1 MDEEILGSVLHGIK
15 PKDYTPI
22 QVRPTPEFGG
32 IQLTEEQQAKK
43 DNMESVKDGEI
54 LPLGG
59 FTDTVEAQ
67 WESAK
72 DLVKSTDVYKN
83 LFGNS
88 APDDNRLEQSEKL
101 GSALGIAPQLIASD
115 PDMYKA
121 AVTTYERQRNAAAL
135 NNQPFS
141 AKTLNELYPELDTED
156 PVATTIALKDYTN
169 ILKSREAAAQGAAVY
184 TMPESKLTDLSN
196 VIGYLYDTGTHFAGT
211 AYKAGQALDAQSEL
225 MYKASIGE
233 ISDEEVEKAIPDLM
247 NAQKA
252 YNAEIGDSYVAKIV
266 GETISQLSMQK
277 NMIMRGAAE
286 ILSPIAPLAQPILA
300 ATKTNLPQIATLG
313 AASAAGAVGATGVV
327 AGAAVTGA
335 AALTGLIALGTASVF
350 TGTYRAEA
358 GQAYWDWRTQKD
370 KNGKSVYTREQ
381 AIGHAKRV
389 GRINAAIETGA
400 WELALKGITKVWGS
414 DAAKAVIKNEAAM
427 KKLIGAGRA
436 AVGAKAIGY
445 GAKQFAKVAAPEIAE
460 EGLQSLSADMDTRLF
475 GKETVPVR
483 EMMGNA
489 LDAMIE
495 AVPSVVGMSIGGA
508 ALAGTGAHRAM
519 KRIAGLSEMKDAVIE
534 FKRENERSMLQKLM
548 DLRSESSLYQKA
560 PETYRKTLQNQLDH
574 TGSGTLYIDASAA
587 AENEKTHDALNKL
600 VEDGTITAKELDD
613 AIKTGKPLE
622 VETGKY
628 MQTATPETHEALS
641 DYTTMDKG
649 EKTIHAI
656 REERQRMKDMIDIV
670 TMTREKREA
679 AAAEKILNDHFS
691 DDTDIGR
698 EDRDT
703 AREILSGGLDHI
715 EDTCKTILQEAKDA
729 WGKLTGVKELQDYME
744 QRKTQDANFS
754 NEKGVDMFDV
764 GEGKDRVHLRVSKNP
779 DWYQDFYGAYGRA
792 PNQREL
798 YDIAQEKIIAEN
810 DKGDEE
816 SKVAIAEIEEAKKR
830 VESIERV
837 SETLKSLNKEDLI
850 AQTLLDPETY
860 EEAYKPLLE
869 EIKAAGNGA
878 VTKAARDSALV
889 LAKIAENFH
898 NNYGVPLKLAM
909 IAAGE
914 VSPETTHQLNQ
925 SAIENELQL
934 VKEKYW
940 NTEEWMKAP
949 DGTPTKLTERQ
960 WLITHSET
968 FREWFGD
975 WETVEKVTKLYYGN
989 PIVMTEGGLKEKL
1002 EKAAR
1007 DNGINIAADAD
1018 SIRKEIKTIFKSLY
1032 PGKELSKGYREP
1044 GRVKNLDGELI
1055 SITVSS
1061 AKELRHHSTNPR
1073 TLFLAVNLDSVIENA
1088 TFLYEEVKDESRVK
1102 KSNQT
1107 TLAYRYYATRVVVNG
1122 EECIARIIVRK
1133 DKNGNLY
1140 FYDGDITSNEQIKKD
1155 LPKYLYP
1162 DTKTGQNLGK
1172 SLFTH
1177 SIQEWLAKVKET
1189 TDKIGGNGEVLASVV
1204 NDFEESSTY
1213 HQMAGEHARNAPLDK
1228 LEVAKKMEEEEA
1240 SPEEIWD
1247 TTGWMRGP
1255 EGEWRFEIPDN
1266 LDQIDLS
1273 FAKDQDRISLWQ
1285 IYSNPQLYEAY
1296 PALANVKVYAED
1308 TGKAYSGADG
1318 FTDEDGIH
1326 LSKEFIEK
1334 NPKEAKSALIHEL
1347 QHVIQMTVE
1356 DRFSKGGNPK
1366 IAEESMEM
1374 TLWKLEVRLEELK
1387 LKEPERSY
1395 IEAMQ
1400 ENDKQAAEAMNNGD
1414 FAKFISL
1421 SKKKKEIRKNGPEN
1435 KEEIDNILRNIETLK
1450 NATKETEHGDPHGYK
1465 KYRRLGGEAE
1475 AFMTS
1480 ERAEGKQ
1487 AGMPNYDTGYG
1498 YPVANFAGETFRFS
1512 LAQREKSAA
1521 EQQLDADEKSF
1532 ADSVDRFMA
1541 GKISTDTIQVMRTP
1555 LVMRLVGAEVLPVE
1569 ISVSDLKKVLVDKHT
1584 DITPDI
1590 MKQIPRALTDPMMI
1604 FSTYSGKNGEVR
1616 KVIVLELKDKNG
1628 ATIVIPME
1636 LERKK
1641 GNYEVNQITS
1651 AYGKTDKKTRRTSFV
1666 WFQKQL
1672 QEGKLEYANRKK
1684 ATDWISSEQPHW
1696 LIPEEKVDNLL
1707 SAPNVA
1713 NEENLVKLKSENPTY
1728 YQTAADKDLVA
1739 MHNIDLGN
1747 LAAAIKLGGL
1757 PVPSIA
1763 VTKKQTPYTGFG
1775 DATLI
1780 MKKDTV
1786 DPSKTPVFSRD
1797 AWTGVFPK
1805 VIRLANM
1812 KRLTSFVEKAI
1823 EPLQEEL
1830 PREVADYGD
1839 IYNSYILRN
1848 ANNKNGDVQKMLE
1861 DSLNSAGYKYYFLK
1875 TINKE
1880 PKLKW
1885 RKKGLNKELIDHP
1898 KILKACQGLEKKYGK
1913 QGLKELLYEG
1923 PSAMLEEST
1932 DLKEANDLIVNEL
1945 SKKPEGNESPF
1956 LKRVHK
1962 RQQARLV
1969 NGETLHSLLS
1979 DYLERD
1985 KKVFEEESFKQ
1996 QLDKRIKANQNTF
2009 NAWKESFRDEML
2021 GESVIRDSG
2030 KPADLENIVD
2040 AMLGNLKNAQKGFAG
2055 FGIGNII
2062 ASSAKKIESFGE
2074 MHREADRNMDGSTNI
2089 ETSLDKSEQYTKVKD
2104 EIIDFTGRM
2113 AEAYKWEDS
2122 WESRSDASQVL
2133 MSMMSGKT
2141 FKASARKFGFTYSAA
2156 LEKQAKEIIK
2166 EVKNLPAKYFEA
2178 KPQRAVRFSE
2188 VAAAVMPK
2196 NASKEIKDY
2205 LRAQGVT
2212 IRLYD
2217 PRIEG
2222 DRERVTNSA
2231 QDRVKQYFQ
2240 EGSNYQGSY
2249 DRNTNVIELFDGANE
2264 STVVHEGAHMFLS
2277 MLENMSQMSEENVAT
2292 YFNGDTAKARA
2303 ALKSMQGDLST
2314 IRSWAA
2320 FSEDHLSEYKGT
2332 ILEKEFTKYAEDI
2345 RAGKAGAMERWMQ
2358 ERFARGF
2365 EKYLMDGSAPT
2376 KEMQGVFRRF
2386 KKWLTDIY
2394 KTAKSLGNVELTPEI
2409 KDIFD
2414 RMISTES
2421 EINAWAAQRKL
2432 EAIDKTVNVNQ
2443 SELGNLKAWAES
2455 VKDKALEKAMSYYLH
2470 MVREEAIENFRASI
2484 SSEEERTSFIESLGE
2499 ENEIYQIETIYN
2511 SGTFPTR
2518 KDRDEFLQMAGFT
2531 EKDLKEKLRVA
2542 GGTTEE
2548 RWNKHI
2554 EEMVQHYREEAL
2566 TPEAIRSMAE
2576 EILRSPEGMAKKSR
2590 IEAMLL
2596 EKKVSAYIHLVNS
2609 MQMELKRSK
2618 DKKKTAREIRKRLG
2632 LVSEKE
2638 TTEIDKQTDV
2648 IAKSEDKIAKLE
2660 KQKKLLKEQLEKAK
2674 AEAAAAKGENKSRK
2688 ESQTILE
2695 GNMRALEAELE
2706 KERAQRA
2713 KADSTT
2719 KDAELTAAD
2728 LAVQLQTMVDGLKES
2743 RDAMRFDMREIKE
2756 DARNTLGG
2764 EKLSHA
2770 TSWRWWEN
2778 KAQIAEARAMKAA
2791 AGNDWEGAAYWKR
2804 EQAQCLTMA
2813 KFARANEEE
2822 IRRTLHGGGGKVT
2835 TPLLNENGMERYGI
2849 LGILNRIS
2857 RTDKPVMMKDDAR
2870 YFVQHMAY
2878 VLGLTKKDGIL
2889 PIDESGQERPFNW
2902 RWLAVEMNPMQAM
2915 DDDRYVAE
2923 DIIPGW
2929 MRSAFEGSTALKL
2942 KDLTMDQFRE
2952 MAKVMKAV
2960 YKLGRR
2966 EYEGNTLGTSFDEA
2980 SQKIH
2985 DEILGNWT
2993 HRVATPGLK
3002 NQTATNLDRLGTK
3015 IHSLIKDITLSEIL
3029 IERMGKSAAEYF
3041 YKPMDKAAA
3050 HLRELKSA
3058 ARVTFRKNF
3067 AIYSRKEWTAIR
3079 SKKLYTIGLDERGK
3093 PVSYTKE
3100 QLLAMALNF
3109 GTKSNRARLIETLWL
3124 SDTLNTDEKTI
3135 LDMLD
3140 KNLTDKDWDFVESVW
3155 EHLNSYWGERNKVQN
3170 DLYGTPLG
3178 KVQGEDFT
3186 LKSGRVIH
3194 GAYYRIKYDPLSS
3207 AKTSNFSTTDIA
3219 KMDMQNISS
3228 FSLGMGST
3236 KQRAGTSGGQ
3246 KLRLDLDVY
3255 VEAVNEAMQ
3264 HIAMRE
3270 ATVDVYKLLN
3280 RKEVVAAI
3288 ENTAGPETLSLLQGW
3303 AKDCWHS
3310 SIKDMS
3316 EWDSTLGRARR
3327 RFNFTT
3333 MGFRFST
3340 ALLNIG
3346 NITGMMDRMGAMN
3359 ALKAVGD
3366 FYFHGNIVEQR
3377 RFIQNKSTMMRDRGA
3392 TIDRDMYMQ
3401 DRLPVGKNES
3411 ELRSK
3416 IEHGKYGVDT
3426 LNSKAYWLIQ
3436 ATDEMFSLPE
3446 WLYTYKNAMAV
3457 MEVDGKLTRE
3467 EMDAE
3472 AVRLADK
3479 AVRETFGSNETKDQ
3493 TSFTRKNGILAQMTT
3508 FYSYTNLVTN
3518 QFIRAGY
3525 ILYDKGDVKPLLEA
3539 TWYWWILGA
3548 LVETTLREIG
3558 DDSDDEDKWKKKF
3571 LHVIASGG
3579 PIGGVPLAREA
3590 VPWTVD
3596 FFTGKSFGSAAP
3608 DAPFFDTLKHMEN
3621 FLKAAKKGDLIEM
3634 GRGATKAITRTSIPV
3649 PDTITDAFWNFMRM
3663 ACTDTEFTMWD
3674 WFRKSLWDKTL
3685 KEKKK

>member
-43 DNMESVKDGEI
+43 DNTESVKDGEI

-169 ILKSREAAAQGAAVY
+169 ILKNREAAAQGAAVY

-211 AYKAGQALDAQSEL
+211 AYEAGQALDAQSEL

-313 AASAAGAVGATGVV
+313 AASAAGAVGATGAVS
-327 AGAAVTGA
+327 GAAVTGA

-358 GQAYWDWRTQKD
+358 GQAYWDWRTKKD

-445 GAKQFAKVAAPEIAE
+445 GAKQFVKVAAPEIAE
-460 EGLQSLSADMDTRLF
+460 EGLQSLSADMDTSLF
-475 GKETVPVR
+475 GKEPIPVK
-483 EMMGNA
+483 EMMRNA

-508 ALAGTGAHRAM
+508 ALAGAGAHRAM

-548 DLRSESSLYQKA
+548 DLRSESSLYKKA

-574 TGSGTLYIDASAA
+574 TGSGTLYIDVSAA

-656 REERQRMKDMIDIV
+656 WEERQRMKDMIDIV

-679 AAAEKILNDHFS
+679 AATEKILNDHFS

-744 QRKTQDANFS
+744 RRKTQDANTS

-816 SKVAIAEIEEAKKR
+816 SKAAIAEIEEAKKR

-869 EIKAAGNGA
+869 EIKVAGNGA
-878 VTKAARDSALV
+878 VTKAARDSALI
-889 LAKIAENFH
+889 LAKLAENFH
-898 NNYGVPLKLAM
+898 KNYGVPLKLAM

-914 VSPETTHQLNQ
+914 VSPETAHQLNQ

-940 NTEEWMKAP
+940 NTDEWMKAP
-949 DGTPTKLTERQ
+949 DGTPTKLTEHQ
-960 WLITHSET
+960 WLIAHSET
-968 FREWFGD
+968 FKKWFGN
-975 WETVEKVTKLYYGN
+975 WGTVEKYNRL
-989 PIVMTEGGLKEKL
+989 IH
-1002 EKAAR
+1002 
-1007 DNGINIAADAD
+1007 
-1018 SIRKEIKTIFKSLY
+1018 
-1032 PGKELSKGYREP
+1032 SKPVECNRTTFRGA
-1044 GRVKNLDGELI
+1044 
-1055 SITVSS
+1055 S
-1061 AKELRHHSTNPR
+1061 AKEIGKAAKELYRALFPVSRAGGKRDEPAVIRNRDGEYIRMPVSAAKELVRHSAQNSTLQLIP
-1073 TLFLAVNLDSVIENA
+1073 NLKELIAKSV
-1088 TFLYEEVKDESRVK
+1088 FLYEDAKDPDRVK
-1102 KSNQT
+1102 KLNQST
-1107 TLAYRYYATRVVVNG
+1107 VSYRYYG
-1122 EECIARIIVRK
+1122 MKIKLDGKECFARIVVREEA
-1133 DKNGNLY
+1133 NGRKY
-1140 FYDGDITSNEQIKKD
+1140 FYDGDITEIKKN
-1155 LPKYLYP
+1155 PAQTGGP
-1162 DTKTGQNLGK
+1162 DSKNGVQSEGV
-1172 SLFTH
+1172 LFTH
-1177 SIQEWLAKVKET
+1177 SIQEWLVKVKET
-1189 TDKIGGNGEVLASVV
+1189 TDKIGENGEVLPSVV

-1213 HQMAGEHARNAPLDK
+1213 HQMAGEYAHNVLSGK
-1228 LEVAKKMEEEEA
+1228 STKKDM
-1240 SPEEIWD
+1240 
-1247 TTGWMRGP
+1247 
-1255 EGEWRFEIPDN
+1255 
-1266 LDQIDLS
+1266 
-1273 FAKDQDRISLWQ
+1273 
-1285 IYSNPQLYEAY
+1285 
-1296 PALANVKVYAED
+1296 AE
-1308 TGKAYSGADG
+1308 
-1318 FTDEDGIH
+1318 
-1326 LSKEFIEK
+1326 
-1334 NPKEAKSALIHEL
+1334 
-1347 QHVIQMTVE
+1347 
-1356 DRFSKGGNPK
+1356 R
-1366 IAEESMEM
+1366 
-1374 TLWKLEVRLEELK
+1374 
-1387 LKEPERSY
+1387 
-1395 IEAMQ
+1395 
-1400 ENDKQAAEAMNNGD
+1400 
-1414 FAKFISL
+1414 
-1421 SKKKKEIRKNGPEN
+1421 
-1435 KEEIDNILRNIETLK
+1435 
-1450 NATKETEHGDPHGYK
+1450 
-1465 KYRRLGGEAE
+1465 
-1475 AFMTS
+1475 
-1480 ERAEGKQ
+1480 
-1487 AGMPNYDTGYG
+1487 
-1498 YPVANFAGETFRFS
+1498 
-1512 LAQREKSAA
+1512 
-1521 EQQLDADEKSF
+1521 QLDADEKSF

-1604 FSTYSGKNGEVR
+1604 FSTYSGKNGEAR
-1616 KVIVLELKDKNG
+1616 KVIVLELKDENG
-1628 ATIVIPME
+1628 ATIVVPME
-1636 LERKK
+1636 LEHMSDGYK
-1641 GNYEVNQITS
+1641 VNRMTS
-1651 AYGKTDKKTRRTSFV
+1651 TYGKTDRKTGEPSYE
-1666 WFQKQL
+1666 WFKKQL
-1672 QEGKLEYANRKK
+1672 EAGNLEYVNRKK
-1684 ATDWISSEQPHW
+1684 ATDWISTEQPDW
-1696 LIPEEKVDNLL
+1696 LIPKEKVDNLL

-1713 NEENLVKLKSENPTY
+1713 NEEDLVKLKSENPTY
-1728 YQTAADKDLVA
+1728 YQTAADKDLVVY
-1739 MHNIDLGN
+1739 HNVSTGKLRE
-1747 LAAAIKLGGL
+1747 AIKLGGL
-1757 PVPSIA
+1757 PMPSLAI
-1763 VTKKQTPYTGFG
+1763 TKRDIPFG
-1775 DATLI
+1775 DFGEITLI
-1780 MKKDTV
+1780 GDKDMI
-1786 DPSKTPVFSRD
+1786 DPRKSRSNEVFSRD
-1797 AWTGVFPK
+1797 AYTVRKPVVNYEVPAKIDSDAFHK
-1805 VIRLANM
+1805 
-1812 KRLTSFVEKAI
+1812 KY
-1823 EPLQEEL
+1823 EETRKFL
-1830 PREVADYGD
+1830 
-1839 IYNSYILRN
+1839 
-1848 ANNKNGDVQKMLE
+1848 NKNSIDVGE
-1861 DSLNSAGYKYYFLK
+1861 INFSFYDGEESLAAMENNIAIKYYYVKNVLK
-1875 TINKE
+1875 KDIPIKE
-1880 PKLKW
+1880 RTVTPPVRGERLFKEYPELIHALKSSKV
-1885 RKKGLNKELIDHP
+1885 KKGDFSEVDQAARPYFDEMRQDIAMGK
-1898 KILKACQGLEKKYGK
+1898 GLVGRSKRVLAKWTTNGHINEEGV
-1913 QGLKELLYEG
+1913 KELLLRLSAYEEDKKKKPYKEVDRQDFVKDLRQTIEEAGIERFTAFVRSEFDSLYKDRYLWDNGKKYAFNIDNIVKLMKKYRGTNNEG
-1923 PSAMLEEST
+1923 PGGINYGFNSLLAFLSKKFMSIRDIKNHESLLAPNKKELARYKKAEDMYNRLIDEAAELRGSYGMDLDMDLAGLMKDT
-1932 DLKEANDLIVNEL
+1932 RDGKKDLHGFPEDKKFLQHIKDFLKEA
-1945 SKKPEGNESPF
+1945 
-1956 LKRVHK
+1956 
-1962 RQQARLV
+1962 
-1969 NGETLHSLLS
+1969 
-1979 DYLERD
+1979 D
-1985 KKVFEEESFKQ
+1985 KVTT
-1996 QLDKRIKANQNTF
+1996 D
-2009 NAWKESFRDEML
+2009 
-2021 GESVIRDSG
+2021 
-2030 KPADLENIVD
+2030 
-2040 AMLGNLKNAQKGFAG
+2040 
-2055 FGIGNII
+2055 
-2062 ASSAKKIESFGE
+2062 
-2074 MHREADRNMDGSTNI
+2074 
-2089 ETSLDKSEQYTKVKD
+2089 
-2104 EIIDFTGRM
+2104 
-2113 AEAYKWEDS
+2113 
-2122 WESRSDASQVL
+2122 
-2133 MSMMSGKT
+2133 
-2141 FKASARKFGFTYSAA
+2141 
-2156 LEKQAKEIIK
+2156 
-2166 EVKNLPAKYFEA
+2166 YFEA
-2178 KPQRAVRFSE
+2178 KPARKVTFEEFSGAVI
-2188 VAAAVMPK
+2188 PK
-2196 NASKEIKDY
+2196 GTPEETVNFLES
-2205 LRAQGVT
+2205 QGIVV
-2212 IRLYD
+2212 REYD
-2217 PRIEG
+2217 QDVEG
-2222 DRERVTNSA
+2222 DREAKAKELGQKLNV
-2231 QDRVKQYFQ
+2231 YFQ
-2240 EGSNYQGSY
+2240 NKYQGSY
-2249 DRNTNVIELFDGANE
+2249 DRNANVIELFDGANE
-2264 STVVHEGAHMFLS
+2264 STVIHEGAHMFLS

-2303 ALKSMQGDLST
+2303 ALKSMQGDLSA

-2470 MVREEAIENFRASI
+2470 MVREEAIENFKASI

-2511 SGTFPTR
+2511 SDTFPTK

-2531 EKDLKEKLRVA
+2531 EKDLKEKLRAA

-2554 EEMVQHYREEAL
+2554 EEMMQHYREEAL
-2566 TPEAIRSMAE
+2566 TPEAIRGMAE

-2706 KERAQRA
+2706 KERVQRA

-2804 EQAQCLTMA
+2804 EQAQCLTMD

-2857 RTDKPVMMKDDAR
+2857 RTDKPVLMKDDAR

-2915 DDDRYVAE
+2915 DDDRYMAE

-2929 MRSAFEGSTALKL
+2929 MRSAFDGSSPLKL
-2942 KDLTMDQFRE
+2942 KDLTMNQFRE

-2966 EYEGNTLGTSFDEA
+2966 EYEGNTLGTSFDDA
-2980 SQKIH
+2980 AQKIH

-3002 NQTATNLDRLGTK
+3002 NQTATSLDRLGTK
-3015 IHSLIKDITLSEIL
+3015 IHSLIKDITLPEIL
-3029 IERMGKSAAEYF
+3029 IERLGKSAAEYF

-3050 HLRELKSA
+3050 HLRELKSE

-3079 SKKLYTIGLDERGK
+3079 SKKLYTVGLDERGK

-3109 GTKSNRARLIETLWL
+3109 GTKSNRERLIETLWL

-3207 AKTSNFSTTDIA
+3207 TKTSNFSTTDIA

-3236 KQRAGTSGGQ
+3236 KQRAGASGGQ

-3346 NITGMMDRMGAMN
+3346 NITGMMERMGAAN

-3377 RFIQNKSTMMRDRGA
+3377 RFIQTKSTMMRDRGA

-3411 ELRSK
+3411 EFRSK
-3416 IEHGKYGVDT
+3416 IERGKYGVDT

-3446 WLYTYKNAMAV
+3446 WLFTYKRAMAA

-3467 EMDAE
+3467 EMGAE

-3493 TSFTRKNGILAQMTT
+3493 TSFIRKNGILAQMTT

-3525 ILYDKGDVKPLLEA
+3525 VLYDKGDVKPLLAA

-3579 PIGGVPLAREA
+3579 PIGGVPLVREA

-3608 DAPFFDTLKHMEN
+3608 DAPFFDTLKHMEK
-3621 FLKAAKKGDLIEM
+3621 FLKATKKGDLIEM

-3649 PDTITDAFWNFMRM
+3649 PDTVTDAFWNFMRLT
-3663 ACTDTEFTMWD
+3663 CTDTEFTMWD
-3674 WFRKSLWDKTL
+3674 WFKKSLWDKTL

>member
-72 DLVKSTDVYKN
+72 DFVKSTDVYKN

-169 ILKSREAAAQGAAVY
+169 ILKNREAAAQGAAVY

-196 VIGYLYDTGTHFAGT
+196 VIGYLYDTGTHFVGT
-211 AYKAGQALDAQSEL
+211 AYEAGQALDAQSEL

-233 ISDEEVEKAIPDLM
+233 ISDEEVEKAIPGLM

-286 ILSPIAPLAQPILA
+286 IIAPIAPLAQPILA

-313 AASAAGAVGATGVV
+313 AASAASAVGATGAV

-335 AALTGLIALGTASVF
+335 AALAGLIALGTASVF

-358 GQAYWDWRTQKD
+358 GQAYWDWRTKKD

-460 EGLQSLSADMDTRLF
+460 EGLQSLSADIDTNLF
-475 GKETVPVR
+475 GKETVTVR

-508 ALAGTGAHRAM
+508 ALAGAGAHRAM
-519 KRIAGLSEMKDAVIE
+519 KGISGLSEMKDAVIE

-548 DLRSESSLYQKA
+548 DLRSESSLYKKA

-641 DYTTMDKG
+641 DYTTMDRG

-679 AAAEKILNDHFS
+679 AATEKILNDHFS

-744 QRKTQDANFS
+744 RRKTQDANTS

-764 GEGKDRVHLRVSKNP
+764 GEGKDRIHLRVSKNP

-792 PNQREL
+792 PSQREL

-850 AQTLLDPETY
+850 AQTLLDPEAY

-869 EIKAAGNGA
+869 EIKVAGNGA
-878 VTKAARDSALV
+878 VTKAARDSALI
-889 LAKIAENFH
+889 LAKLAENFH
-898 NNYGVPLKLAM
+898 KNYGVPLKLAM

-914 VSPETTHQLNQ
+914 VSPETAHQLNQ
-925 SAIENELQL
+925 SAIENELRL

-968 FREWFGD
+968 FKKWFGN
-975 WETVEKVTKLYYGN
+975 WGTVEKYNRL
-989 PIVMTEGGLKEKL
+989 IH
-1002 EKAAR
+1002 
-1007 DNGINIAADAD
+1007 
-1018 SIRKEIKTIFKSLY
+1018 
-1032 PGKELSKGYREP
+1032 SKPVECNRTTFRGA
-1044 GRVKNLDGELI
+1044 
-1055 SITVSS
+1055 S
-1061 AKELRHHSTNPR
+1061 AKEIGKAAKELYRALFPVSRAGGKRDEPAVIRNRDGEYIRMPVSAAKELVRHSAENSTLQLIP
-1073 TLFLAVNLDSVIENA
+1073 NLKELIAKSV
-1088 TFLYEEVKDESRVK
+1088 FLYEDAKDPDRVK
-1102 KSNQT
+1102 KLNQST
-1107 TLAYRYYATRVVVNG
+1107 VSYRYYG
-1122 EECIARIIVRK
+1122 MKIKLDGKECFARIVVREEA
-1133 DKNGNLY
+1133 NGRKY
-1140 FYDGDITSNEQIKKD
+1140 FYDGDITEIKKN
-1155 LPKYLYP
+1155 PAQTGGP
-1162 DTKTGQNLGK
+1162 DSKNGVQSEGV
-1172 SLFTH
+1172 LFTH
-1177 SIQEWLAKVKET
+1177 SIQEWLVKVKET
-1189 TDKIGGNGEVLASVV
+1189 TDKIGGNGEVLPSVV

-1213 HQMAGEHARNAPLDK
+1213 HQMAGEYAHNVLSGK
-1228 LEVAKKMEEEEA
+1228 STKKDM
-1240 SPEEIWD
+1240 
-1247 TTGWMRGP
+1247 
-1255 EGEWRFEIPDN
+1255 
-1266 LDQIDLS
+1266 
-1273 FAKDQDRISLWQ
+1273 
-1285 IYSNPQLYEAY
+1285 
-1296 PALANVKVYAED
+1296 AE
-1308 TGKAYSGADG
+1308 
-1318 FTDEDGIH
+1318 
-1326 LSKEFIEK
+1326 
-1334 NPKEAKSALIHEL
+1334 
-1347 QHVIQMTVE
+1347 
-1356 DRFSKGGNPK
+1356 R
-1366 IAEESMEM
+1366 
-1374 TLWKLEVRLEELK
+1374 
-1387 LKEPERSY
+1387 
-1395 IEAMQ
+1395 
-1400 ENDKQAAEAMNNGD
+1400 
-1414 FAKFISL
+1414 
-1421 SKKKKEIRKNGPEN
+1421 
-1435 KEEIDNILRNIETLK
+1435 
-1450 NATKETEHGDPHGYK
+1450 
-1465 KYRRLGGEAE
+1465 
-1475 AFMTS
+1475 
-1480 ERAEGKQ
+1480 
-1487 AGMPNYDTGYG
+1487 
-1498 YPVANFAGETFRFS
+1498 
-1512 LAQREKSAA
+1512 
-1521 EQQLDADEKSF
+1521 QLDADEKSF

-1628 ATIVIPME
+1628 ATIVVPME

-1651 AYGKTDKKTRRTSFV
+1651 AYGKTDKKTRRTSFA

-1696 LIPEEKVDNLL
+1696 LIPKEKVDNLL

-1713 NEENLVKLKSENPTY
+1713 NEEDLVKLKSENPTY
-1728 YQTAADKDLVA
+1728 YQTAADKDLVVY
-1739 MHNIDLGN
+1739 HNVSTGKLRE
-1747 LAAAIKLGGL
+1747 AIKLGGL
-1757 PVPSIA
+1757 PMPSLAI
-1763 VTKKQTPYTGFG
+1763 TKRDIPFG
-1775 DATLI
+1775 DFGEITLI
-1780 MKKDTV
+1780 GDKDMI
-1786 DPSKTPVFSRD
+1786 DPRKSRSNEVFSRD
-1797 AWTGVFPK
+1797 AYTVRKP
-1805 VIRLANM
+1805 VVNY
-1812 KRLTSFVEKAI
+1812 E
-1823 EPLQEEL
+1823 EPAKIDIDTFHKKYEETRKFL
-1830 PREVADYGD
+1830 K
-1839 IYNSYILRN
+1839 
-1848 ANNKNGDVQKMLE
+1848 KNGIDVGE
-1861 DSLNSAGYKYYFLK
+1861 INFSFYHGEESLAAMENNIAIKYYYVKNVLK
-1875 TINKE
+1875 KDIPIKE
-1880 PKLKW
+1880 RTVTPSVRSERLFKEYPELIHALKSSKV
-1885 RKKGLNKELIDHP
+1885 KKGDFSEVDQAARPYFDEMRQDIAMGK
-1898 KILKACQGLEKKYGK
+1898 GLVGRSKRALAKWTTNGHMNEEGV
-1913 QGLKELLYEG
+1913 KELLLRLSAYEEDKKKKPYKEVDRQDFVKDLRKTIEEAGIERFTAFVRSEFDSLYKDRYLWDNGKKYAFNIDNIVKLMKKYRGTNNEG
-1923 PSAMLEEST
+1923 PGGINYGFNSLLAF
-1932 DLKEANDLIVNEL
+1932 L
-1945 SKKPEGNESPF
+1945 SKKFTSIRDIKNHE
-1956 LKRVHK
+1956 
-1962 RQQARLV
+1962 
-1969 NGETLHSLLS
+1969 SLLAPNKKELARYKKAEDMYNRLIDEAAELRGS
-1979 DYLERD
+1979 YGMDLDMDLAELMKDTRDGKKELHGFPED
-1985 KKVFEEESFKQ
+1985 KKFLQ
-1996 QLDKRIKANQNTF
+1996 HIKDFLQ
-2009 NAWKESFRDEML
+2009 
-2021 GESVIRDSG
+2021 
-2030 KPADLENIVD
+2030 
-2040 AMLGNLKNAQKGFAG
+2040 
-2055 FGIGNII
+2055 
-2062 ASSAKKIESFGE
+2062 
-2074 MHREADRNMDGSTNI
+2074 EAD
-2089 ETSLDKSEQYTKVKD
+2089 KVTT
-2104 EIIDFTGRM
+2104 E
-2113 AEAYKWEDS
+2113 
-2122 WESRSDASQVL
+2122 
-2133 MSMMSGKT
+2133 
-2141 FKASARKFGFTYSAA
+2141 
-2156 LEKQAKEIIK
+2156 
-2166 EVKNLPAKYFEA
+2166 YFEA
-2178 KPQRAVRFSE
+2178 KPARKVTFDEFSGAVIPKGTPEETVNFLESQGIAVRE
-2188 VAAAVMPK
+2188 
-2196 NASKEIKDY
+2196 
-2205 LRAQGVT
+2205 
-2212 IRLYD
+2212 YD
-2217 PRIEG
+2217 QDVEG
-2222 DRERVTNSA
+2222 DREAKAKELGQKLNV
-2231 QDRVKQYFQ
+2231 YFQ
-2240 EGSNYQGSY
+2240 NKYQGSY
-2249 DRNTNVIELFDGANE
+2249 DRNANVIELFDGANE
-2264 STVVHEGAHMFLS
+2264 STVIHEGAHMFLS

-2303 ALKSMQGDLST
+2303 ALKGMQGDLST
-2314 IRSWAA
+2314 IRSWTA

-2365 EKYLMDGSAPT
+2365 EKYLMEGSAPT
-2376 KEMQGVFRRF
+2376 KEMRGVFRRF
-2386 KKWLTDIY
+2386 KKWLIDIY

-2414 RMISTES
+2414 HMISTEA

-2470 MVREEAIENFRASI
+2470 MVREEAIENFKASI
-2484 SSEEERTSFIESLGE
+2484 SSEEERSSFIESLGE

-2511 SGTFPTR
+2511 SDTFPTK
-2518 KDRDEFLQMAGFT
+2518 KDRDEFLQMAGLT
-2531 EKDLKEKLRVA
+2531 EKDLKEKLRAA

-2554 EEMVQHYREEAL
+2554 KEMVQHYREEAL

-2576 EILRSPEGMAKKSR
+2576 EILHSPEGMAKKSR

-2660 KQKKLLKEQLEKAK
+2660 NQKKLLKEQLEKAK

-2688 ESQTILE
+2688 ESQAILE

-2835 TPLLNENGMERYGI
+2835 TSLLNENGMERYGI

-2878 VLGLTKKDGIL
+2878 VLGLTKKDGTL
-2889 PIDESGQERPFNW
+2889 PIDGNGQERPFNW
-2902 RWLAVEMNPMQAM
+2902 RWLAIEMNPMQAM
-2915 DDDRYVAE
+2915 DDDRYMAE
-2923 DIIPGW
+2923 DIILGW
-2929 MRSAFEGSTALKL
+2929 MRSAFDGSSPMKM
-2942 KDLTMDQFRE
+2942 KDLTMNQFRE

-2966 EYEGNTLGTSFDEA
+2966 EYEGNTLGTSFDDA
-2980 SQKIH
+2980 AQKIH

-3002 NQTATNLDRLGTK
+3002 NQTATSLDRLGTK
-3015 IHSLIKDITLSEIL
+3015 IHSLIKDITLPEIL
-3029 IERMGKSAAEYF
+3029 IERLGKSAAEYF

-3079 SKKLYTIGLDERGK
+3079 SKKLYTVGLDERGK

-3109 GTKSNRARLIETLWL
+3109 GTKSNRERLIETLWL

-3140 KNLTDKDWDFVESVW
+3140 KNLTDKDWDFVEKVW
-3155 EHLNSYWGERNKVQN
+3155 DHLNSYWGERNKVQN

-3207 AKTSNFSTTDIA
+3207 TKTSNFSTTDIA

-3236 KQRAGTSGGQ
+3236 KQRAGASGGQ

-3346 NITGMMDRMGAMN
+3346 NITGMMERMGAAN

-3377 RFIQNKSTMMRDRGA
+3377 RFIQTKSTMMRDRGA

-3416 IEHGKYGVDT
+3416 IEHGKYGVDA

-3446 WLYTYKNAMAV
+3446 WLFTYRRAMAA

-3525 ILYDKGDVKPLLEA
+3525 TLYDKGDVKPLLAA
-3539 TWYWWILGA
+3539 TWYWWLLGA

-3579 PIGGVPLAREA
+3579 PIGGVPLVREA

>member
-43 DNMESVKDGEI
+43 DNMESAKDGEI

-59 FTDTVEAQ
+59 FTDAVEAQ

-169 ILKSREAAAQGAAVY
+169 ILKNREAAAQGAAVY
-184 TMPESKLTDLSN
+184 TMPESRLNDLSN
-196 VIGYLYDTGTHFAGT
+196 VIGYLYDTGAHFIGT
-211 AYKAGQALDAQSEL
+211 AYEAGQALDAQSEL

-233 ISDEEVEKAIPDLM
+233 ISDEEVEKGMPGLM

-252 YNAEIGDSYVAKIV
+252 YEKEMGDSYVAKIV

-286 ILSPIAPLAQPILA
+286 ILAPIAPLAQPVLA

-313 AASAAGAVGATGVV
+313 AASAASAVGATGAT

-335 AALTGLIALGTASVF
+335 AALAGLIALGTASVF
-350 TGTYRAEA
+350 VGTYRAEA
-358 GQAYWDWRTQKD
+358 GQAYWDWRTKKD

-381 AIGHAKRV
+381 AIGHARRV
-389 GRINAAIETGA
+389 GRINAAIEAGA
-400 WELALKGITKVWGS
+400 MELALKGITKVWGS

-427 KKLIGAGRA
+427 KKLIGAGRNTIR
-436 AVGAKAIGY
+436 GKAIGY
-445 GAKQFAKVAAPEIAE
+445 GTKQFAKVAVPEIAE
-460 EGLQSLSADMDTRLF
+460 EGLQSLSADIDTNLF
-475 GKETVPVR
+475 GKETVSIR
-483 EMMGNA
+483 EMTGNA

-495 AVPSVVGMSIGGA
+495 AVPSVIGMSIGGA
-508 ALAGTGAHRAM
+508 ALAGAGAHRAM

-534 FKRENERSMLQKLM
+534 FKRENEKSMLQKLM
-548 DLRSESSLYQKA
+548 DLRSESSLYKKA
-560 PETYRKTLQNQLDH
+560 PETYRKTIQNQLDN
-574 TGSGTLYIDASAA
+574 TGAGTLYIDASAA

-628 MQTATPETHEALS
+628 MQTATPEAHEVLS

-679 AAAEKILNDHFS
+679 AASEKILNEHFS
-691 DDTDIGR
+691 EDTDTGR

-703 AREILSGGLDHI
+703 AQEILSGGLDHI

-729 WGKLTGVKELQDYME
+729 WGELTGVKELQDYME
-744 QRKTQDANFS
+744 RRKTQDANFS
-754 NEKGVDMFDV
+754 NEKGVDFVDV
-764 GEGKDRVHLRVSKNP
+764 GEGKDRVHLRISKNP
-779 DWYQDFYGAYGRA
+779 GWYQDFYDSYGRA
-792 PNQREL
+792 PTQREL

-810 DKGDEE
+810 DKGDDE
-816 SKVAIAEIEEAKKR
+816 SKAAIAEIETAKKR

-837 SETLKSLNKEDLI
+837 SETLKSLNKEDLL

-869 EIKAAGNGA
+869 EIKAAGNSA

-889 LAKIAENFH
+889 LAKLAENFH
-898 NNYGVPLKLAM
+898 KNYGVPLKLAI

-914 VSPETTHQLNQ
+914 VSPETAHQLNQ
-925 SAIENELQL
+925 SLIENELQL
-934 VKEKYW
+934 VKEKYQD
-940 NTEEWMKAP
+940 TEEWMKAP

-960 WLITHSET
+960 WLIAHSDS
-968 FREWFGD
+968 FKKWFGD
-975 WETVEKVTKLYYGN
+975 WDTVEKTNGLINGAHIELAEKEIQRFLDMDPQTAKEEAKGVFRKLFPTVKNKTGYPEPATVKRKDGEE
-989 PIVMTEGGLKEKL
+989 IVVPMSALKEIRRHSADRRVL
-1002 EKAAR
+1002 AAVSR
-1007 DNGINIAADAD
+1007 LPDI
-1018 SIRKEIKTIFKSLY
+1018 IRNS
-1032 PGKELSKGYREP
+1032 
-1044 GRVKNLDGELI
+1044 
-1055 SITVSS
+1055 
-1061 AKELRHHSTNPR
+1061 
-1073 TLFLAVNLDSVIENA
+1073 
-1088 TFLYEEVKDESRVK
+1088 TFLFESGKDLTRSKRL
-1102 KSNQT
+1102 NQT
-1107 TLAYRYYATRVVVNG
+1107 TTGYRYYGIKVGNKPGQYIRIVVRMDENG
-1122 EECIARIIVRK
+1122 K
-1133 DKNGNLY
+1133 Y
-1140 FYDGDITSNEQIKKD
+1140 
-1155 LPKYLYP
+1155 YLY
-1162 DTKTGQNLGK
+1162 DMDFNGADNNKK
-1172 SLFTH
+1172 SPHQTMLLDPKNESQSDKSFFTH

-1189 TDKIGGNGEVLASVV
+1189 TDKIGGNGEVLPSVV
-1204 NDFEESSTY
+1204 NDFEGSSTY
-1213 HQMAGEHARNAPLDK
+1213 HQMAGEYAHNVLLGK
-1228 LEVAKKMEEEEA
+1228 STKKDM
-1240 SPEEIWD
+1240 
-1247 TTGWMRGP
+1247 
-1255 EGEWRFEIPDN
+1255 
-1266 LDQIDLS
+1266 
-1273 FAKDQDRISLWQ
+1273 
-1285 IYSNPQLYEAY
+1285 
-1296 PALANVKVYAED
+1296 AE
-1308 TGKAYSGADG
+1308 
-1318 FTDEDGIH
+1318 
-1326 LSKEFIEK
+1326 
-1334 NPKEAKSALIHEL
+1334 
-1347 QHVIQMTVE
+1347 
-1356 DRFSKGGNPK
+1356 R
-1366 IAEESMEM
+1366 
-1374 TLWKLEVRLEELK
+1374 
-1387 LKEPERSY
+1387 
-1395 IEAMQ
+1395 
-1400 ENDKQAAEAMNNGD
+1400 
-1414 FAKFISL
+1414 
-1421 SKKKKEIRKNGPEN
+1421 
-1435 KEEIDNILRNIETLK
+1435 
-1450 NATKETEHGDPHGYK
+1450 
-1465 KYRRLGGEAE
+1465 
-1475 AFMTS
+1475 
-1480 ERAEGKQ
+1480 
-1487 AGMPNYDTGYG
+1487 
-1498 YPVANFAGETFRFS
+1498 
-1512 LAQREKSAA
+1512 
-1521 EQQLDADEKSF
+1521 QLDADEKSF
-1532 ADSVDRFMA
+1532 ADSVDRFIA
-1541 GKISTDTIQVMRTP
+1541 GKEKSPMVRVMTTP
-1555 LVMRLVGAEVLPVE
+1555 LVLKLTGAEVLPVE
-1569 ISVSDLKKVLVDKHT
+1569 IAKTDLEKILNGKHAG
-1584 DITPDI
+1584 DMTPEI
-1590 MKQIPRALTDPMMI
+1590 MKQLPRALTNPIMI
-1604 FSTYSGKNGEVR
+1604 FKSYAGPNGEERRV
-1616 KVIVLELKDKNG
+1616 VVVDLKDSNG
-1628 ATIVIPME
+1628 ATIVVPFE
-1636 LERKK
+1636 LKATNTERR
-1641 GNYEVNQITS
+1641 YIVNRITS
-1651 AYGKTDKKTRRTSFV
+1651 VYGKTGKKTRAPSYE
-1666 WFQKQL
+1666 WFGRQL
-1672 QEGKLEYANRKK
+1672 ENGSLLYANRKK
-1684 ATDWISSEQPHW
+1684 AINEILQRSPNW
-1696 LIPEEKVDNLL
+1696 LIPKEKVDNLL

-1713 NEENLVKLKSENPTY
+1713 NEEDLVKLKSENPTY
-1728 YQTAADKDLVA
+1728 YQIAAEKNLVA

-1797 AWTGVFPK
+1797 AWTGVFPE

-1812 KRLTSFVEKAI
+1812 KSLTSFVKKAI

-1830 PREVADYGD
+1830 PREAADYGD
-1839 IYNSYILRN
+1839 IYDSYILRN

-1885 RKKGLNKELIDHP
+1885 RKKGLSKELIDHP
-1898 KILKACQGLEKKYGK
+1898 VILQACQGLEKKYGK

-1923 PSAMLEEST
+1923 PFAMLEEST
-1932 DLKEANDLIVNEL
+1932 DLKEVNELIVNEL
-1945 SKKPEGNESPF
+1945 SKKPEENESPF
-1956 LKRVHK
+1956 LKRVHE

-1969 NGETLHSLLS
+1969 NGKALHSLLS
-1979 DYLERD
+1979 NYLERD
-1985 KKVFEEESFKQ
+1985 KKVFEEEGFKQ

-2040 AMLGNLKNAQKGFAG
+2040 AMLGNLKNAQKSFAG

-2062 ASSAKKIESFGE
+2062 ASSAQKIESFGE
-2074 MHREADRNMDGSTNI
+2074 MHREADRNMDESTNI
-2089 ETSLDKSEQYTKVKD
+2089 ETDLDKSEQYTKVKD
-2104 EIIDFTGRM
+2104 EIIDFTDRI
-2113 AEAYKWEDS
+2113 AEAYKWRGS

-2166 EVKNLPAKYFEA
+2166 EVKDLPAKYFEA

-2240 EGSNYQGSY
+2240 EGSKYQGSY
-2249 DRNTNVIELFDGANE
+2249 DRSTNVIELFDGANE
-2264 STVVHEGAHMFLS
+2264 STVIHEGAHMFLS
-2277 MLENMSQMSEENVAT
+2277 MLENMSQMSEGDIAA
-2292 YFNGDTAKARA
+2292 YFNGDVGKARA
-2303 ALKSMQGDLST
+2303 ARKSMQSDLST

-2320 FSEDHLSEYKGT
+2320 FSEDHLAEYKGT
-2332 ILEKEFTKYAEDI
+2332 VLEKEFTRYAEDI

-2365 EKYLMDGSAPT
+2365 EKYLMEGSAPT

-2414 RMISTES
+2414 RMISTEA

-2432 EAIDKTVNVNQ
+2432 EAIDKTVDVNQ

-2470 MVREEAIENFRASI
+2470 MVREEAIENFKASI

-2511 SGTFPTR
+2511 SDTFPTK
-2518 KDRDEFLQMAGFT
+2518 KDRDEFLQMAGLT
-2531 EKDLKEKLRVA
+2531 EKDLKEKLRAA

-2566 TPEAIRSMAE
+2566 TPEAIRGMAE
-2576 EILRSPEGMAKKSR
+2576 EILRSPEGMVKKSR

-2674 AEAAAAKGENKSRK
+2674 AEAAAAKGENQSRK

-2743 RDAMRFDMREIKE
+2743 RDAMRFDMKEIKE

-2791 AGNDWEGAAYWKR
+2791 AQNDWEGAAYWKR

-2902 RWLAVEMNPMQAM
+2902 RWLAIEMNPMQAM
-2915 DDDRYVAE
+2915 DNENYFAE

-2929 MRSAFEGSTALKL
+2929 MRSAFEGSTSLKL

-2966 EYEGNTLGTSFDEA
+2966 EYEGNTLGTSFDDA
-2980 SQKIH
+2980 AQKIH
-2985 DEILGNWT
+2985 DETLGNWT
-2993 HRVATPGLK
+2993 NRVATPGLK

-3015 IHSLIKDITLSEIL
+3015 IHSLIKDITLPEIL
-3029 IERMGKSAAEYF
+3029 IERLGKSAAEYF

-3079 SKKLYTIGLDERGK
+3079 SKKLYTVGLDERGK

-3109 GTKSNRARLIETLWL
+3109 GTKSNRERLIETLWL

-3140 KNLTDKDWDFVESVW
+3140 KNLTDKDWDFVEKVW
-3155 EHLNSYWGERNKVQN
+3155 DHLNSYWGERNKVQN

-3207 AKTSNFSTTDIA
+3207 TKTSNFSTTDIA

-3236 KQRAGTSGGQ
+3236 KQRAGASGGQ

-3280 RKEVVAAI
+3280 RKEVVTAI

-3346 NITGMMDRMGAMN
+3346 NITGMMERMGAAN

-3377 RFIQNKSTMMRDRGA
+3377 RFIQTKSTMMRDRGA

-3472 AVRLADK
+3472 AVKLADK

-3508 FYSYTNLVTN
+3508 FFSYTNLVTN

-3525 ILYDKGDVKPLLEA
+3525 ILYDKGDVKPLLAA

-3571 LHVIASGG
+3571 LHVLASGG

-3608 DAPFFDTLKHMEN
+3608 DAPFFDMLKHMEN

-3649 PDTITDAFWNFMRM
+3649 PDTITDAFWNFMRI

>member
-54 LPLGG
+54 LPLSG
-59 FTDTVEAQ
+59 FSDTIEAQ

-101 GSALGIAPQLIASD
+101 GSALGIAPQMIASD

-169 ILKSREAAAQGAAVY
+169 ILKNREAAAQGAAVY

-211 AYKAGQALDAQSEL
+211 AYEAGQALDAQSEL

-233 ISDEEVEKAIPDLM
+233 ISDEEVEKAIPGLM
-247 NAQKA
+247 NVQKA

-286 ILSPIAPLAQPILA
+286 IIAPIAPLAQPILA

-313 AASAAGAVGATGVV
+313 AASAAGAVGATGAA

-335 AALTGLIALGTASVF
+335 AALAGLIALGTASVF

-358 GQAYWDWRTQKD
+358 GQAYWDWRTKKD

-460 EGLQSLSADMDTRLF
+460 EGLQSLSADIDTRLF

-483 EMMGNA
+483 KMMGNA

-495 AVPSVVGMSIGGA
+495 TVPSVVGMSIGGA

-548 DLRSESSLYQKA
+548 DLRSESSLYKKA

-679 AAAEKILNDHFS
+679 AATEKILNDHFS

-744 QRKTQDANFS
+744 RRKTQDANFS

-764 GEGKDRVHLRVSKNP
+764 GEGKDRVHLRISKNP
-779 DWYQDFYGAYGRA
+779 GWYQDFYDSYGRA
-792 PNQREL
+792 PTQREL

-810 DKGDEE
+810 DKGDDA
-816 SKVAIAEIEEAKKR
+816 SKAAIAEIETAKKR

-898 NNYGVPLKLAM
+898 KNYGVPLKLAM
-909 IAAGE
+909 VKAGE
-914 VSPETTHQLNQ
+914 VVGIREGAYGMAAFDVSRSGISSVSQFMDRIKAGKTAGEKPNKIRYTGKFGVSYSEEQVSHATTRHRGHVLTKEQMDDIENHLDVLHNPALSSRGDALSGRYHGKSVLCRIDGDLGSYYVVLEVSNDNGVVWFKTGMAGGKESIDKIIAEHSAGSLSYKDAGTTSQ
-925 SAIENELQL
+925 NNSAITIDSLPNAL
-934 VKEKYW
+934 
-940 NTEEWMKAP
+940 
-949 DGTPTKLTERQ
+949 
-960 WLITHSET
+960 
-968 FREWFGD
+968 
-975 WETVEKVTKLYYGN
+975 
-989 PIVMTEGGLKEKL
+989 
-1002 EKAAR
+1002 
-1007 DNGINIAADAD
+1007 GI
-1018 SIRKEIKTIFKSLY
+1018 
-1032 PGKELSKGYREP
+1032 
-1044 GRVKNLDGELI
+1044 
-1055 SITVSS
+1055 
-1061 AKELRHHSTNPR
+1061 
-1073 TLFLAVNLDSVIENA
+1073 
-1088 TFLYEEVKDESRVK
+1088 VK
-1102 KSNQT
+1102 KD
-1107 TLAYRYYATRVVVNG
+1107 A
-1122 EECIARIIVRK
+1122 
-1133 DKNGNLY
+1133 
-1140 FYDGDITSNEQIKKD
+1140 
-1155 LPKYLYP
+1155 
-1162 DTKTGQNLGK
+1162 
-1172 SLFTH
+1172 
-1177 SIQEWLAKVKET
+1177 
-1189 TDKIGGNGEVLASVV
+1189 
-1204 NDFEESSTY
+1204 Y
-1213 HQMAGEHARNAPLDK
+1213 HQMAGEYAHNVLSGK
-1228 LEVAKKMEEEEA
+1228 STKKDM
-1240 SPEEIWD
+1240 
-1247 TTGWMRGP
+1247 
-1255 EGEWRFEIPDN
+1255 
-1266 LDQIDLS
+1266 
-1273 FAKDQDRISLWQ
+1273 
-1285 IYSNPQLYEAY
+1285 
-1296 PALANVKVYAED
+1296 AE
-1308 TGKAYSGADG
+1308 
-1318 FTDEDGIH
+1318 
-1326 LSKEFIEK
+1326 
-1334 NPKEAKSALIHEL
+1334 
-1347 QHVIQMTVE
+1347 
-1356 DRFSKGGNPK
+1356 R
-1366 IAEESMEM
+1366 
-1374 TLWKLEVRLEELK
+1374 
-1387 LKEPERSY
+1387 
-1395 IEAMQ
+1395 
-1400 ENDKQAAEAMNNGD
+1400 
-1414 FAKFISL
+1414 
-1421 SKKKKEIRKNGPEN
+1421 
-1435 KEEIDNILRNIETLK
+1435 
-1450 NATKETEHGDPHGYK
+1450 
-1465 KYRRLGGEAE
+1465 
-1475 AFMTS
+1475 
-1480 ERAEGKQ
+1480 
-1487 AGMPNYDTGYG
+1487 
-1498 YPVANFAGETFRFS
+1498 
-1512 LAQREKSAA
+1512 
-1521 EQQLDADEKSF
+1521 QLDADEKSF

-1569 ISVSDLKKVLVDKHT
+1569 ISISDLKKVLVDKHT

-1604 FSTYSGKNGEVR
+1604 FSTYSGKNGEAR
-1616 KVIVLELKDKNG
+1616 KVIVLELKDENG
-1628 ATIVIPME
+1628 ATIVVPME
-1636 LERKK
+1636 LERMSDGYK
-1641 GNYEVNQITS
+1641 VNRMTS
-1651 AYGKTDKKTRRTSFV
+1651 TYGKTDRKTGEPSYE
-1666 WFQKQL
+1666 WFKKQL
-1672 QEGKLEYANRKK
+1672 EAGNLEYANRKK
-1684 ATDWISSEQPHW
+1684 ATDWISTEQPDW
-1696 LIPEEKVDNLL
+1696 LIPKEKVDNLL

-1713 NEENLVKLKSENPTY
+1713 NEEDLVKLKSENPTY
-1728 YQTAADKDLVA
+1728 YQTAADKDLVVY
-1739 MHNIDLGN
+1739 HNVSAGKLRE
-1747 LAAAIKLGGL
+1747 AIKLGGL
-1757 PVPSIA
+1757 PMPSLAI
-1763 VTKKQTPYTGFG
+1763 TKRDIPFG
-1775 DATLI
+1775 DFGEITLI
-1780 MKKDTV
+1780 GDKDMI
-1786 DPSKTPVFSRD
+1786 DPRKSRSNEVFSRD
-1797 AWTGVFPK
+1797 AYTVRKPVVNYEEPAKIDSDTFHKKYEETRKFLKKNSIDVREINFSFYDGEESLAAMENNIAITYYYVKNVLKKDIPIKERTVTPPVRGERLFKEYPKLIHALKSSKVKKGDFSEVDQAARQYFDKMRQDIAMGKGLVGHSKRVLAKWTTNGHINEEGVK
-1805 VIRLANM
+1805 GLLLRLSAYEED
-1812 KRLTSFVEKAI
+1812 KKKKPYKEVDRQDFVKDLRKTI
-1823 EPLQEEL
+1823 EEAGIE
-1830 PREVADYGD
+1830 RFTAFVRSEF
-1839 IYNSYILRN
+1839 
-1848 ANNKNGDVQKMLE
+1848 
-1861 DSLNSAGYKYYFLK
+1861 DSLYKDRYLWDNGKKYAFNIDNIVKLMKKYRGTNNEGPGGINYGFNSLLAFLSQK
-1875 TINKE
+1875 FTSIRDIKNHESLLAPNK
-1880 PKLKW
+1880 
-1885 RKKGLNKELIDHP
+1885 KELARYKKAEDMYNRLIDEAAELRGSYGMDLDMDLAELM
-1898 KILKACQGLEKKYGK
+1898 KDTRDGKKDLHGFPEDK
-1913 QGLKELLYEG
+1913 KFLQHIK
-1923 PSAMLEEST
+1923 
-1932 DLKEANDLIVNEL
+1932 DFLKEA
-1945 SKKPEGNESPF
+1945 
-1956 LKRVHK
+1956 
-1962 RQQARLV
+1962 
-1969 NGETLHSLLS
+1969 
-1979 DYLERD
+1979 D
-1985 KKVFEEESFKQ
+1985 KVTT
-1996 QLDKRIKANQNTF
+1996 D
-2009 NAWKESFRDEML
+2009 
-2021 GESVIRDSG
+2021 
-2030 KPADLENIVD
+2030 
-2040 AMLGNLKNAQKGFAG
+2040 
-2055 FGIGNII
+2055 
-2062 ASSAKKIESFGE
+2062 
-2074 MHREADRNMDGSTNI
+2074 
-2089 ETSLDKSEQYTKVKD
+2089 
-2104 EIIDFTGRM
+2104 
-2113 AEAYKWEDS
+2113 
-2122 WESRSDASQVL
+2122 
-2133 MSMMSGKT
+2133 
-2141 FKASARKFGFTYSAA
+2141 
-2156 LEKQAKEIIK
+2156 
-2166 EVKNLPAKYFEA
+2166 YFEA
-2178 KPQRAVRFSE
+2178 KPARKVTFDEFSGAVI
-2188 VAAAVMPK
+2188 PK
-2196 NASKEIKDY
+2196 GTPEETVNFLES
-2205 LRAQGVT
+2205 QGIVV
-2212 IRLYD
+2212 REYD
-2217 PRIEG
+2217 QDVEG
-2222 DRERVTNSA
+2222 DREAKAKELGQKLNV
-2231 QDRVKQYFQ
+2231 YFQ
-2240 EGSNYQGSY
+2240 NKYQGSY
-2249 DRNTNVIELFDGANE
+2249 DRNANVIELFDGANE
-2264 STVVHEGAHMFLS
+2264 STVIHEGAHMFLS

-2332 ILEKEFTKYAEDI
+2332 ILEKEFTEYAEDI

-2394 KTAKSLGNVELTPEI
+2394 KTAKNLGNVELTPEI

-2470 MVREEAIENFRASI
+2470 MVREEAIENFKASI

-2511 SGTFPTR
+2511 SDTFPTK
-2518 KDRDEFLQMAGFT
+2518 KDRDEFLQMAGLT
-2531 EKDLKEKLRVA
+2531 EKDLKEKLRAA

-2566 TPEAIRSMAE
+2566 TPEAIRGMAE

-2778 KAQIAEARAMKAA
+2778 KAQIAETRAMKAA
-2791 AGNDWEGAAYWKR
+2791 AANDWEGAAYWKR

-2889 PIDESGQERPFNW
+2889 PIDESGQERPFSW
-2902 RWLAVEMNPMQAM
+2902 RWLAIEMNPMQAM
-2915 DDDRYVAE
+2915 DDDRYMAE

-2929 MRSAFEGSTALKL
+2929 MRSAFEGSTSLKL
-2942 KDLTMDQFRE
+2942 KDLTMDHFRE

-2966 EYEGNTLGTSFDEA
+2966 EYEGNTLGTSFDDA
-2980 SQKIH
+2980 AQKIH

-3002 NQTATNLDRLGTK
+3002 NQTATSLDRMGTK
-3015 IHSLIKDITLSEIL
+3015 IHSLIKDITLPEIL
-3029 IERMGKSAAEYF
+3029 IERLGKSAAEYF

-3079 SKKLYTIGLDERGK
+3079 SKKLYTVGLDERGK

-3109 GTKSNRARLIETLWL
+3109 GTKSNRERLIETLWL

-3207 AKTSNFSTTDIA
+3207 TKTSNFSTTDIA

-3236 KQRAGTSGGQ
+3236 KQRAGASGGQ

-3280 RKEVVAAI
+3280 RKEVVTAI

-3346 NITGMMDRMGAMN
+3346 NITGMMERMGAAN

-3366 FYFHGNIVEQR
+3366 FYFHGNIIEQR
-3377 RFIQNKSTMMRDRGA
+3377 RFIQTKSTMMRDRGA

-3401 DRLPVGKNES
+3401 DKLPVGKNES
-3411 ELRSK
+3411 EFRSK

-3493 TSFTRKNGILAQMTT
+3493 TSFTRKNGILAQMTI

-3525 ILYDKGDVKPLLEA
+3525 ILYDKGDVKPLLAA

-3548 LVETTLREIG
+3548 LAETTLREIG
-3558 DDSDDEDKWKKKF
+3558 DDPDDEDKWKKKF

-3579 PIGGVPLAREA
+3579 PIGGVPLVREA

-3608 DAPFFDTLKHMEN
+3608 DAPFFDTLKHMEK
-3621 FLKAAKKGDLIEM
+3621 FLKATKKGDLIEM

-3649 PDTITDAFWNFMRM
+3649 PDTITDAFWNFMRLT
-3663 ACTDTEFTMWD
+3663 CTDTEFTMWD

>member
-1 MDEEILGSVLHGIK
+1 MDEEILGSVLRGIK

-169 ILKSREAAAQGAAVY
+169 ILKNREAAAQGAAVY

-211 AYKAGQALDAQSEL
+211 AYEAGQALDAQSEL

-233 ISDEEVEKAIPDLM
+233 ISDEEVEKAIPGLM

-286 ILSPIAPLAQPILA
+286 IIAPIAPLAQPILA
-300 ATKTNLPQIATLG
+300 ATKTNLPQIATLS
-313 AASAAGAVGATGVV
+313 AASAAGAVGATGAV

-335 AALTGLIALGTASVF
+335 AALAGLIALGTASVF

-358 GQAYWDWRTQKD
+358 GQAYWDWRTKKD

-460 EGLQSLSADMDTRLF
+460 EGLQSLSADIDTSLF
-475 GKETVPVR
+475 GKEPIPMR
-483 EMMGNA
+483 KMMRNA

-508 ALAGTGAHRAM
+508 ALAGAGAHRAM
-519 KRIAGLSEMKDAVIE
+519 KRITGLSEMKDAVIE

-548 DLRSESSLYQKA
+548 DLRSESSLYKKA
-560 PETYRKTLQNQLDH
+560 PETYRKTLQSQLDH

-679 AAAEKILNDHFS
+679 AATEKILNDHFS

-744 QRKTQDANFS
+744 RRKTQDANFS

-764 GEGKDRVHLRVSKNP
+764 GEGEDRVHLRVSKNP

-816 SKVAIAEIEEAKKR
+816 SKAAIAEIEEAKKR

-889 LAKIAENFH
+889 LAKLAENFH
-898 NNYGVPLKLAM
+898 KNYGVPLKLAM
-909 IAAGE
+909 VKAGE
-914 VSPETTHQLNQ
+914 VAGIREGAYGMAAFEIRKAGATKVSQLLERIDKGISH
-925 SAIENELQL
+925 SAIRFTDDNGVSWAGERVPHIRKHLTDKEIQDLSEHLGTIEDYAPSDWQDGDYKGQHEGKHYVVKVKGAKGTYYAVLSFAENGKIWIATAVNDKQSNQYK
-934 VKEKYW
+934 KEIGAFHA
-940 NTEEWMKAP
+940 EM
-949 DGTPTKLTERQ
+949 LT
-960 WLITHSET
+960 
-968 FREWFGD
+968 D
-975 WETVEKVTKLYYGN
+975 
-989 PIVMTEGGLKEKL
+989 
-1002 EKAAR
+1002 KAAAS
-1007 DNGINIAADAD
+1007 DSHQNAPIPLLSLQEKIGI
-1018 SIRKEIKTIFKSLY
+1018 
-1032 PGKELSKGYREP
+1032 
-1044 GRVKNLDGELI
+1044 
-1055 SITVSS
+1055 
-1061 AKELRHHSTNPR
+1061 
-1073 TLFLAVNLDSVIENA
+1073 
-1088 TFLYEEVKDESRVK
+1088 VK
-1102 KSNQT
+1102 KS
-1107 TLAYRYYATRVVVNG
+1107 A
-1122 EECIARIIVRK
+1122 
-1133 DKNGNLY
+1133 
-1140 FYDGDITSNEQIKKD
+1140 
-1155 LPKYLYP
+1155 
-1162 DTKTGQNLGK
+1162 
-1172 SLFTH
+1172 
-1177 SIQEWLAKVKET
+1177 
-1189 TDKIGGNGEVLASVV
+1189 
-1204 NDFEESSTY
+1204 Y
-1213 HQMAGEHARNAPLDK
+1213 HQMAGGYAHNVLSGK
-1228 LEVAKKMEEEEA
+1228 L
-1240 SPEEIWD
+1240 
-1247 TTGWMRGP
+1247 T
-1255 EGEWRFEIPDN
+1255 N
-1266 LDQIDLS
+1266 
-1273 FAKDQDRISLWQ
+1273 KDM
-1285 IYSNPQLYEAY
+1285 
-1296 PALANVKVYAED
+1296 AE
-1308 TGKAYSGADG
+1308 
-1318 FTDEDGIH
+1318 
-1326 LSKEFIEK
+1326 
-1334 NPKEAKSALIHEL
+1334 
-1347 QHVIQMTVE
+1347 
-1356 DRFSKGGNPK
+1356 R
-1366 IAEESMEM
+1366 
-1374 TLWKLEVRLEELK
+1374 
-1387 LKEPERSY
+1387 
-1395 IEAMQ
+1395 
-1400 ENDKQAAEAMNNGD
+1400 
-1414 FAKFISL
+1414 
-1421 SKKKKEIRKNGPEN
+1421 
-1435 KEEIDNILRNIETLK
+1435 
-1450 NATKETEHGDPHGYK
+1450 
-1465 KYRRLGGEAE
+1465 
-1475 AFMTS
+1475 
-1480 ERAEGKQ
+1480 
-1487 AGMPNYDTGYG
+1487 
-1498 YPVANFAGETFRFS
+1498 
-1512 LAQREKSAA
+1512 
-1521 EQQLDADEKSF
+1521 QLDADEKSF

-1628 ATIVIPME
+1628 ATIVVPME
-1636 LERKK
+1636 LEHMSDGYK
-1641 GNYEVNQITS
+1641 VNRMTS
-1651 AYGKTDKKTRRTSFV
+1651 TYGKTDRKTGEPSYE
-1666 WFQKQL
+1666 WFKKQL
-1672 QEGKLEYANRKK
+1672 EAGNLEYVNRKK
-1684 ATDWISSEQPHW
+1684 ATDWISTEQPDW
-1696 LIPEEKVDNLL
+1696 LIPKEKVDNLL

-1713 NEENLVKLKSENPTY
+1713 NEEDLVKLKSENPTY
-1728 YQTAADKDLVA
+1728 YQTAADKDLVVY
-1739 MHNIDLGN
+1739 HNVSTGKLRE
-1747 LAAAIKLGGL
+1747 AIKLGGL
-1757 PVPSIA
+1757 PMPSLAI
-1763 VTKKQTPYTGFG
+1763 TKRDIPFG
-1775 DATLI
+1775 DFGEITLI
-1780 MKKDTV
+1780 GDKDMI
-1786 DPSKTPVFSRD
+1786 DPRKSRSNEVFSRD
-1797 AWTGVFPK
+1797 AYTVRKPVVNYEVPAKIDSDAFHK
-1805 VIRLANM
+1805 
-1812 KRLTSFVEKAI
+1812 KY
-1823 EPLQEEL
+1823 EETRKFL
-1830 PREVADYGD
+1830 
-1839 IYNSYILRN
+1839 
-1848 ANNKNGDVQKMLE
+1848 NKNNIDVGE
-1861 DSLNSAGYKYYFLK
+1861 INFSFYDGEESLAAMENNIAIKYYYVKNVLK
-1875 TINKE
+1875 KDIPIKE
-1880 PKLKW
+1880 RTVTPPVRGERLFKEYPKLIHALKSSKV
-1885 RKKGLNKELIDHP
+1885 KKGDFSEVDQAARPYFDEMRQDIAMGK
-1898 KILKACQGLEKKYGK
+1898 GLVGRSKRVLAKWTTNGHINEEGV
-1913 QGLKELLYEG
+1913 KELLLRLSAYEEDKKKKPYKEVDRQDFVKDLRKTIEEAGIERFTAFVRSEFDSLYKDRYLWDNGKKYAFNIDNIVKLMKKYRGTNNEG
-1923 PSAMLEEST
+1923 PGGINYGFNSLLAFLSKKFTSIRDIKNHESLLAPNKKELARYKKAEDMYNRLIDEAAELRGSYGMDLDMDLAGLMKDT
-1932 DLKEANDLIVNEL
+1932 RDGKKDLHGFPEDKKFLQHIKDFLKEA
-1945 SKKPEGNESPF
+1945 
-1956 LKRVHK
+1956 
-1962 RQQARLV
+1962 
-1969 NGETLHSLLS
+1969 
-1979 DYLERD
+1979 D
-1985 KKVFEEESFKQ
+1985 KVTT
-1996 QLDKRIKANQNTF
+1996 D
-2009 NAWKESFRDEML
+2009 
-2021 GESVIRDSG
+2021 
-2030 KPADLENIVD
+2030 
-2040 AMLGNLKNAQKGFAG
+2040 
-2055 FGIGNII
+2055 
-2062 ASSAKKIESFGE
+2062 
-2074 MHREADRNMDGSTNI
+2074 
-2089 ETSLDKSEQYTKVKD
+2089 
-2104 EIIDFTGRM
+2104 
-2113 AEAYKWEDS
+2113 
-2122 WESRSDASQVL
+2122 
-2133 MSMMSGKT
+2133 
-2141 FKASARKFGFTYSAA
+2141 
-2156 LEKQAKEIIK
+2156 
-2166 EVKNLPAKYFEA
+2166 YFEA
-2178 KPQRAVRFSE
+2178 KPARKVTFDEFSGAVIPKGTSE
-2188 VAAAVMPK
+2188 ETV
-2196 NASKEIKDY
+2196 NFLES
-2205 LRAQGVT
+2205 QGIVV
-2212 IRLYD
+2212 REYD
-2217 PRIEG
+2217 QDVEG
-2222 DRERVTNSA
+2222 DREAKAKELGQKLNV
-2231 QDRVKQYFQ
+2231 YFQ
-2240 EGSNYQGSY
+2240 NKYQGSY
-2249 DRNTNVIELFDGANE
+2249 DRNANVIELFDGANE
-2264 STVVHEGAHMFLS
+2264 STVIHEGAHMFLS

-2303 ALKSMQGDLST
+2303 ALKGMQGDLST
-2314 IRSWAA
+2314 IRSWTA

-2394 KTAKSLGNVELTPEI
+2394 KTAKNLGNVELTPEI

-2414 RMISTES
+2414 RMISTEA

-2470 MVREEAIENFRASI
+2470 MVREEAIENFKASI

-2511 SGTFPTR
+2511 SDTFPTK

-2531 EKDLKEKLRVA
+2531 EKDLKEKLRAA

-2566 TPEAIRSMAE
+2566 TPEAIRGMAE

-2638 TTEIDKQTDV
+2638 TTEVDKQTDV

-2674 AEAAAAKGENKSRK
+2674 AEAAAAKGENQSRK

-2778 KAQIAEARAMKAA
+2778 KAQIAEVRAMKAA
-2791 AGNDWEGAAYWKR
+2791 AANDWEGAAYWKR

-2915 DDDRYVAE
+2915 DDDRYMAE

-2929 MRSAFEGSTALKL
+2929 MRSAFDGSSPMKM
-2942 KDLTMDQFRE
+2942 KDLTMNQFRE

-3002 NQTATNLDRLGTK
+3002 NQTATSLDRLGTK
-3015 IHSLIKDITLSEIL
+3015 IHSLIKDITLPEIL
-3029 IERMGKSAAEYF
+3029 IERLGKSAAEYF

-3079 SKKLYTIGLDERGK
+3079 SKKLYTVGLDERGK

-3140 KNLTDKDWDFVESVW
+3140 KNLTDKDWDFVEKVW
-3155 EHLNSYWGERNKVQN
+3155 DHLNSYWGERNKVQN

-3207 AKTSNFSTTDIA
+3207 TKTSNFSTTDIA

-3236 KQRAGTSGGQ
+3236 KQRAGASGGQ

-3346 NITGMMDRMGAMN
+3346 NITGMMERMGAAN

-3377 RFIQNKSTMMRDRGA
+3377 RFIQTKSTMMRDRGA

-3411 ELRSK
+3411 EFRSK

-3446 WLYTYKNAMAV
+3446 WLFTYKRAMAA
-3457 MEVDGKLTRE
+3457 MEIEGKLNRD

-3493 TSFTRKNGILAQMTT
+3493 TSFIRKNGILAQMTT

-3525 ILYDKGDVKPLLEA
+3525 ILYDKGDVKPLLAA

-3558 DDSDDEDKWKKKF
+3558 DDSNDEDKWKKKF

-3579 PIGGVPLAREA
+3579 PIGGVPLVREA

-3621 FLKAAKKGDLIEM
+3621 FLKGTKKGDLIEM
-3634 GRGATKAITRTSIPV
+3634 GRGATKAITRTYVPV
-3649 PDTITDAFWNFMRM
+3649 PDTVTDAFWNFMRM

>member
-43 DNMESVKDGEI
+43 DNTESVKDGEI

-169 ILKSREAAAQGAAVY
+169 ILKNREAAAQGAAVY

-196 VIGYLYDTGTHFAGT
+196 VIGYLYDTGTHFVGT
-211 AYKAGQALDAQSEL
+211 AYEAGQALDAQSEL

-233 ISDEEVEKAIPDLM
+233 ISDEEVEKAIPGLM

-277 NMIMRGAAE
+277 NVIMRGAAE
-286 ILSPIAPLAQPILA
+286 ILAPIAPLAQPILA

-313 AASAAGAVGATGVV
+313 AASAASAVGATGAV

-335 AALTGLIALGTASVF
+335 AALAGLIALGTASVF

-358 GQAYWDWRTQKD
+358 GQAYWDWRTKKD

-427 KKLIGAGRA
+427 KKLIGVGRA

-460 EGLQSLSADMDTRLF
+460 EGLQSLSADIDTNLF

-495 AVPSVVGMSIGGA
+495 AIPSVVGMSIGGA
-508 ALAGTGAHRAM
+508 ALAGAGAHRAM
-519 KRIAGLSEMKDAVIE
+519 KRITGLSEMKDAVIE

-548 DLRSESSLYQKA
+548 DLRSESSLYKKA

-679 AAAEKILNDHFS
+679 AATEKILNDHFS

-744 QRKTQDANFS
+744 RRKTQDANFS

-779 DWYQDFYGAYGRA
+779 DWYQDFYGTYGRA

-869 EIKAAGNGA
+869 EIKAAGNGT

-898 NNYGVPLKLAM
+898 KNYGVPLKLAM
-909 IAAGE
+909 VKAGEVVGISKDAYGMAAFDVSRSGISSVSQFMDRIKAGKAAGE
-914 VSPETTHQLNQ
+914 KPNKIRYTGKFGVSYSEEQVSHATTLHRGHVLTKEQMDDIENHLDVLHNPALSSRGDALSGRYHGKSVLCRIDGDLGSYYVVLEVSDDNGVVWFKTGMAGEKESIDKIIAEHSAGSLSYKDAGTTSRNN
-925 SAIENELQL
+925 SAITIDSLPNAL
-934 VKEKYW
+934 
-940 NTEEWMKAP
+940 
-949 DGTPTKLTERQ
+949 
-960 WLITHSET
+960 
-968 FREWFGD
+968 
-975 WETVEKVTKLYYGN
+975 
-989 PIVMTEGGLKEKL
+989 
-1002 EKAAR
+1002 
-1007 DNGINIAADAD
+1007 GI
-1018 SIRKEIKTIFKSLY
+1018 
-1032 PGKELSKGYREP
+1032 
-1044 GRVKNLDGELI
+1044 
-1055 SITVSS
+1055 
-1061 AKELRHHSTNPR
+1061 
-1073 TLFLAVNLDSVIENA
+1073 
-1088 TFLYEEVKDESRVK
+1088 VK
-1102 KSNQT
+1102 KD
-1107 TLAYRYYATRVVVNG
+1107 A
-1122 EECIARIIVRK
+1122 
-1133 DKNGNLY
+1133 
-1140 FYDGDITSNEQIKKD
+1140 
-1155 LPKYLYP
+1155 
-1162 DTKTGQNLGK
+1162 
-1172 SLFTH
+1172 
-1177 SIQEWLAKVKET
+1177 
-1189 TDKIGGNGEVLASVV
+1189 
-1204 NDFEESSTY
+1204 Y
-1213 HQMAGEHARNAPLDK
+1213 HQMA
-1228 LEVAKKMEEEEA
+1228 
-1240 SPEEIWD
+1240 
-1247 TTGWMRGP
+1247 
-1255 EGEWRFEIPDN
+1255 
-1266 LDQIDLS
+1266 
-1273 FAKDQDRISLWQ
+1273 
-1285 IYSNPQLYEAY
+1285 
-1296 PALANVKVYAED
+1296 
-1308 TGKAYSGADG
+1308 
-1318 FTDEDGIH
+1318 
-1326 LSKEFIEK
+1326 EK
-1334 NPKEAKSALIHEL
+1334 
-1347 QHVIQMTVE
+1347 
-1356 DRFSKGGNPK
+1356 
-1366 IAEESMEM
+1366 
-1374 TLWKLEVRLEELK
+1374 
-1387 LKEPERSY
+1387 
-1395 IEAMQ
+1395 
-1400 ENDKQAAEAMNNGD
+1400 
-1414 FAKFISL
+1414 
-1421 SKKKKEIRKNGPEN
+1421 
-1435 KEEIDNILRNIETLK
+1435 
-1450 NATKETEHGDPHGYK
+1450 
-1465 KYRRLGGEAE
+1465 
-1475 AFMTS
+1475 
-1480 ERAEGKQ
+1480 
-1487 AGMPNYDTGYG
+1487 
-1498 YPVANFAGETFRFS
+1498 
-1512 LAQREKSAA
+1512 
-1521 EQQLDADEKSF
+1521 QLDADEKSF

-1541 GKISTDTIQVMRTP
+1541 GKEEPSMVRVMTTP
-1555 LVMRLVGAEVLPVE
+1555 LVLKLTGAEVLPVE
-1569 ISVSDLKKVLVDKHT
+1569 IAKTDLEKILNGKHAG
-1584 DITPDI
+1584 DMTPEI
-1590 MKQIPRALTDPMMI
+1590 MKQLPRALTNPIMI
-1604 FSTYSGKNGEVR
+1604 FKSYTGPNGEERRV
-1616 KVIVLELKDKNG
+1616 VVVDLKDNNG
-1628 ATIVIPME
+1628 ATIVVPFE
-1636 LERKK
+1636 LKATNTERR
-1641 GNYEVNQITS
+1641 YIVNRIAS
-1651 AYGKTDKKTRRTSFV
+1651 VYGKTGKRTRAPSYE
-1666 WFQKQL
+1666 WFGRQL
-1672 QEGKLEYANRKK
+1672 ENGNLLYANRKK
-1684 ATDWISSEQPHW
+1684 AINEILQRSPNWP
-1696 LIPEEKVDNLL
+1696 IPEEKVDNLL

-1713 NEENLVKLKSENPTY
+1713 NEEDLVKLKSENPTY
-1728 YQTAADKDLVA
+1728 YQTAADKDLVVY
-1739 MHNIDLGN
+1739 HNVSAGKLRE
-1747 LAAAIKLGGL
+1747 AIKLGGL
-1757 PVPSIA
+1757 PMPSLAI
-1763 VTKKQTPYTGFG
+1763 TKRDIPFG
-1775 DATLI
+1775 DFGEITLI
-1780 MKKDTV
+1780 GDKDMI
-1786 DPSKTPVFSRD
+1786 DPRKSRSNEVFSRD
-1797 AWTGVFPK
+1797 AYTVRKPVVNYEAPAKIDSDAFHK
-1805 VIRLANM
+1805 
-1812 KRLTSFVEKAI
+1812 KY
-1823 EPLQEEL
+1823 EETRKFL
-1830 PREVADYGD
+1830 
-1839 IYNSYILRN
+1839 
-1848 ANNKNGDVQKMLE
+1848 NKNSIDVGE
-1861 DSLNSAGYKYYFLK
+1861 INFSFYNGEESLAAMENNIAIKYYYVKNVLK
-1875 TINKE
+1875 KDIPIKE
-1880 PKLKW
+1880 RTVTPPVRGERLFKEYPELIHALKSSKV
-1885 RKKGLNKELIDHP
+1885 KKGDFSEVDQAARPYFDEMRQDIAMGK
-1898 KILKACQGLEKKYGK
+1898 GLVGRSKRVLAKWTTNGHINEEGV
-1913 QGLKELLYEG
+1913 KELLLRLSAYEEDKKKKPYKEVDRQDFVKDLRKTIEEAGIERFTAFVRSEFDSLYKDRYLWDNGKKYAFNIDNIVKLMKKYRGTNNEG
-1923 PSAMLEEST
+1923 PGGINYGFNSLLAFLSKKFTSIRDIKNHESLLAPNKKELARYKKAEDMYNRLIDEAAELRGSYGMDLDMDLAELMKDT
-1932 DLKEANDLIVNEL
+1932 RDGKKDLHGFPEDKKFLQHIKDFLKEA
-1945 SKKPEGNESPF
+1945 
-1956 LKRVHK
+1956 
-1962 RQQARLV
+1962 
-1969 NGETLHSLLS
+1969 
-1979 DYLERD
+1979 D
-1985 KKVFEEESFKQ
+1985 KVTT
-1996 QLDKRIKANQNTF
+1996 D
-2009 NAWKESFRDEML
+2009 
-2021 GESVIRDSG
+2021 
-2030 KPADLENIVD
+2030 
-2040 AMLGNLKNAQKGFAG
+2040 
-2055 FGIGNII
+2055 
-2062 ASSAKKIESFGE
+2062 
-2074 MHREADRNMDGSTNI
+2074 
-2089 ETSLDKSEQYTKVKD
+2089 
-2104 EIIDFTGRM
+2104 
-2113 AEAYKWEDS
+2113 
-2122 WESRSDASQVL
+2122 
-2133 MSMMSGKT
+2133 
-2141 FKASARKFGFTYSAA
+2141 
-2156 LEKQAKEIIK
+2156 
-2166 EVKNLPAKYFEA
+2166 YFEA
-2178 KPQRAVRFSE
+2178 KPARKVTFDEFSGAVI
-2188 VAAAVMPK
+2188 PK
-2196 NASKEIKDY
+2196 GTPEETVNFLES
-2205 LRAQGVT
+2205 QGIVV
-2212 IRLYD
+2212 REYD
-2217 PRIEG
+2217 QDVEG
-2222 DRERVTNSA
+2222 DREAKAKELGQKLNV
-2231 QDRVKQYFQ
+2231 YFQ
-2240 EGSNYQGSY
+2240 NKYQGSY
-2249 DRNTNVIELFDGANE
+2249 DRNANVIELFDGANE
-2264 STVVHEGAHMFLS
+2264 STVIHEGAHMFLS

-2303 ALKSMQGDLST
+2303 ALKGMQGDLST

-2394 KTAKSLGNVELTPEI
+2394 KTAKSLGNVELTPAI

-2470 MVREEAIENFRASI
+2470 MVREEAIENFKASI

-2511 SGTFPTR
+2511 SDTFPTK
-2518 KDRDEFLQMAGFT
+2518 KDRDEFLQMAGLT
-2531 EKDLKEKLRVA
+2531 EKDLKEKLRAA
-2542 GGTTEE
+2542 GGTAEE

-2566 TPEAIRSMAE
+2566 TPEAIRGMAE

-2695 GNMRALEAELE
+2695 GNIRALEAELE

-2791 AGNDWEGAAYWKR
+2791 AANDWEGAAYWKR
-2804 EQAQCLTMA
+2804 EQAQCLTMV

-2902 RWLAVEMNPMQAM
+2902 CWLAIEMNPMQAM
-2915 DDDRYVAE
+2915 DNESYFAE

-2966 EYEGNTLGTSFDEA
+2966 EYEGNTLGTSFDDA
-2980 SQKIH
+2980 AQKIH
-2985 DEILGNWT
+2985 DEILDNWT

-3002 NQTATNLDRLGTK
+3002 NQTATSLDRLGTK
-3015 IHSLIKDITLSEIL
+3015 IHSLIKDITLPEIL

-3109 GTKSNRARLIETLWL
+3109 GTKSNRERLIETLWL

-3140 KNLTDKDWDFVESVW
+3140 KNLTDKDWDFVEKVW
-3155 EHLNSYWGERNKVQN
+3155 DHLNSYWGERNKVQN

-3207 AKTSNFSTTDIA
+3207 TKTSNFSTTDIA

-3280 RKEVVAAI
+3280 RKEVVTAI

-3316 EWDSTLGRARR
+3316 EWDSALGRARR
-3327 RFNFTT
+3327 RFNFAT

-3346 NITGMMDRMGAMN
+3346 NITGMMERMGAAN

-3377 RFIQNKSTMMRDRGA
+3377 RFIQSKSTMMRDRGA

-3411 ELRSK
+3411 EFRSK

-3446 WLYTYKNAMAV
+3446 WLFTYKRAMAA
-3457 MEVDGKLTRE
+3457 MEIEGKFNRD

-3493 TSFTRKNGILAQMTT
+3493 TSFIRKNGILAQMTT

-3525 ILYDKGDVKPLLEA
+3525 TLYDKGDVKPLLAA
-3539 TWYWWILGA
+3539 TWYWWLLGA

>member
-43 DNMESVKDGEI
+43 DNTESVKDGEI
-54 LPLGG
+54 LPLNG
-59 FTDTVEAQ
+59 FADTVEAQ

-169 ILKSREAAAQGAAVY
+169 ILKNREAAAQGAAVY

-196 VIGYLYDTGTHFAGT
+196 VIGYLYDTGTHFVGT
-211 AYKAGQALDAQSEL
+211 AYEAGQALDAQSEL

-233 ISDEEVEKAIPDLM
+233 ISDEEVEKAIPGLM

-286 ILSPIAPLAQPILA
+286 IIAPIAPLAQPILA

-313 AASAAGAVGATGVV
+313 AASAAGAVGATGAV

-358 GQAYWDWRTQKD
+358 GQAYWDWRTKKD

-389 GRINAAIETGA
+389 GVINAAIETGA

-460 EGLQSLSADMDTRLF
+460 EGLQSLSADIDTNLF

-548 DLRSESSLYQKA
+548 DLRSESSLYKKT

-679 AAAEKILNDHFS
+679 AATEKILNDHFS

-729 WGKLTGVKELQDYME
+729 WGKLTGVEALQDYME
-744 QRKTQDANFS
+744 RRKTQDANLS

-816 SKVAIAEIEEAKKR
+816 SKTAIAEIEEAKKR

-860 EEAYKPLLE
+860 EEAYKPLLAQ
-869 EIKAAGNGA
+869 IQAAGNGA
-878 VTKAARDSALV
+878 VTKAARDSALI
-889 LAKIAENFH
+889 LAKLAENFH
-898 NNYGVPLKLAM
+898 RNYGVPLKLAM

-914 VSPETTHQLNQ
+914 VSPETAHQLNQ

-940 NTEEWMKAP
+940 NTDEWMKAP
-949 DGTPTKLTERQ
+949 DGTPTKLTEHQ
-960 WLITHSET
+960 WLIAHSET
-968 FREWFGD
+968 FKKWFGN
-975 WETVEKVTKLYYGN
+975 WGTVEKYNRL
-989 PIVMTEGGLKEKL
+989 IH
-1002 EKAAR
+1002 
-1007 DNGINIAADAD
+1007 
-1018 SIRKEIKTIFKSLY
+1018 
-1032 PGKELSKGYREP
+1032 SKPVECNRTTFRGA
-1044 GRVKNLDGELI
+1044 
-1055 SITVSS
+1055 S
-1061 AKELRHHSTNPR
+1061 AKEIGKAAKELYRALFPVSRAGGKRDEPAVIRNRDGEYIRMPVSAAKELVRHSAQNSTLQLIP
-1073 TLFLAVNLDSVIENA
+1073 NLKELIAKSV
-1088 TFLYEEVKDESRVK
+1088 FLYEDAKDPDRVK
-1102 KSNQT
+1102 KLNQST
-1107 TLAYRYYATRVVVNG
+1107 VSYRYYG
-1122 EECIARIIVRK
+1122 MKIKLDGKECFARIVVREEA
-1133 DKNGNLY
+1133 NGRKY
-1140 FYDGDITSNEQIKKD
+1140 FYDGDITEIKKN
-1155 LPKYLYP
+1155 PAQTGGP
-1162 DTKTGQNLGK
+1162 DSKNGVQSEGV
-1172 SLFTH
+1172 LFTH
-1177 SIQEWLAKVKET
+1177 SIQEWLVKVKET
-1189 TDKIGGNGEVLASVV
+1189 TDKIGGNGEVLPSVV
-1204 NDFEESSTY
+1204 NDFEGSSTY
-1213 HQMAGEHARNAPLDK
+1213 HQMAEEYAHDVLSGK
-1228 LEVAKKMEEEEA
+1228 STKKGM
-1240 SPEEIWD
+1240 
-1247 TTGWMRGP
+1247 
-1255 EGEWRFEIPDN
+1255 
-1266 LDQIDLS
+1266 
-1273 FAKDQDRISLWQ
+1273 
-1285 IYSNPQLYEAY
+1285 
-1296 PALANVKVYAED
+1296 AER
-1308 TGKAYSGADG
+1308 
-1318 FTDEDGIH
+1318 H
-1326 LSKEFIEK
+1326 
-1334 NPKEAKSALIHEL
+1334 
-1347 QHVIQMTVE
+1347 
-1356 DRFSKGGNPK
+1356 
-1366 IAEESMEM
+1366 
-1374 TLWKLEVRLEELK
+1374 
-1387 LKEPERSY
+1387 
-1395 IEAMQ
+1395 
-1400 ENDKQAAEAMNNGD
+1400 
-1414 FAKFISL
+1414 
-1421 SKKKKEIRKNGPEN
+1421 
-1435 KEEIDNILRNIETLK
+1435 
-1450 NATKETEHGDPHGYK
+1450 
-1465 KYRRLGGEAE
+1465 
-1475 AFMTS
+1475 
-1480 ERAEGKQ
+1480 
-1487 AGMPNYDTGYG
+1487 
-1498 YPVANFAGETFRFS
+1498 
-1512 LAQREKSAA
+1512 
-1521 EQQLDADEKSF
+1521 LDADEKSF

-1628 ATIVIPME
+1628 ATIVVPME
-1636 LERKK
+1636 LERMSDGYK
-1641 GNYEVNQITS
+1641 VNRMTS
-1651 AYGKTDKKTRRTSFV
+1651 TYGKTDRKTGEPSYE
-1666 WFQKQL
+1666 WFKKQL
-1672 QEGKLEYANRKK
+1672 EAENLEYVNRKK
-1684 ATDWISSEQPHW
+1684 ATDWISTEQPDW
-1696 LIPEEKVDNLL
+1696 LIPKEKVDNLL

-1713 NEENLVKLKSENPTY
+1713 NEEDLVKLKSENPTY
-1728 YQTAADKDLVA
+1728 YQTAADKDLVVY
-1739 MHNIDLGN
+1739 HNVSAGKLRE
-1747 LAAAIKLGGL
+1747 AIKLGGL
-1757 PVPSIA
+1757 PMPSLAI
-1763 VTKKQTPYTGFG
+1763 TKRDIPFG
-1775 DATLI
+1775 DFGEITLI
-1780 MKKDTV
+1780 GDKGMI
-1786 DPSKTPVFSRD
+1786 DPRKSRANEVFSRD
-1797 AWTGVFPK
+1797 AYTVRKP
-1805 VIRLANM
+1805 VVNY
-1812 KRLTSFVEKAI
+1812 E
-1823 EPLQEEL
+1823 EPAKIDSDTFHKKYEET
-1830 PREVADYGD
+1830 R
-1839 IYNSYILRN
+1839 
-1848 ANNKNGDVQKMLE
+1848 K
-1861 DSLNSAGYKYYFLK
+1861 FLK
-1875 TINKE
+1875 KNSIDVGEINFSFYHGEESLAAMENNIAIRYYYVKNVLKKDIPIKE
-1880 PKLKW
+1880 RTVTPPVRGERLFKEYPELIHALKSSKV
-1885 RKKGLNKELIDHP
+1885 KKGDFSEVDQAARPYFDEMRQDIAMGK
-1898 KILKACQGLEKKYGK
+1898 GLVGRSKRVLAKWTTNGHINEEGV
-1913 QGLKELLYEG
+1913 KELLLRLSAYEEDKKKKPYKEVDRQDFVKDLRKTIEEAGIERFTAFVRSEFDSLYKDRYLWDNGKKYAFNIDNIVKLMKKYRGTNNEG
-1923 PSAMLEEST
+1923 PGGINYGFNSLLAFLSKKFTSIRDIKNHESLLAPNKKEFARYKKAEDMYNRLIDEAAELRGSYGMDLDMDLAELMKDT
-1932 DLKEANDLIVNEL
+1932 RDGKKDLHGFPEDKKFLQHIKDFLKEA
-1945 SKKPEGNESPF
+1945 
-1956 LKRVHK
+1956 
-1962 RQQARLV
+1962 
-1969 NGETLHSLLS
+1969 
-1979 DYLERD
+1979 D
-1985 KKVFEEESFKQ
+1985 KVTT
-1996 QLDKRIKANQNTF
+1996 D
-2009 NAWKESFRDEML
+2009 
-2021 GESVIRDSG
+2021 
-2030 KPADLENIVD
+2030 
-2040 AMLGNLKNAQKGFAG
+2040 
-2055 FGIGNII
+2055 
-2062 ASSAKKIESFGE
+2062 
-2074 MHREADRNMDGSTNI
+2074 
-2089 ETSLDKSEQYTKVKD
+2089 
-2104 EIIDFTGRM
+2104 
-2113 AEAYKWEDS
+2113 
-2122 WESRSDASQVL
+2122 
-2133 MSMMSGKT
+2133 
-2141 FKASARKFGFTYSAA
+2141 
-2156 LEKQAKEIIK
+2156 
-2166 EVKNLPAKYFEA
+2166 YFEA
-2178 KPQRAVRFSE
+2178 KPARKVTFDEFSGAVIPKGTPEETVNFLESQGIAVRE
-2188 VAAAVMPK
+2188 
-2196 NASKEIKDY
+2196 
-2205 LRAQGVT
+2205 
-2212 IRLYD
+2212 YD
-2217 PRIEG
+2217 QDVEG
-2222 DRERVTNSA
+2222 DREAKAKELGQKLNV
-2231 QDRVKQYFQ
+2231 YFQ
-2240 EGSNYQGSY
+2240 NKYQGSY
-2249 DRNTNVIELFDGANE
+2249 DRNANVIELFDGANE
-2264 STVVHEGAHMFLS
+2264 STVIHEGAHMFLS

-2292 YFNGDTAKARA
+2292 YFDGNAAKARA

-2365 EKYLMDGSAPT
+2365 EKYLMEGSAPT

-2394 KTAKSLGNVELTPEI
+2394 KTAKNLGNVELTPEI

-2470 MVREEAIENFRASI
+2470 MVREEAIENFKASI
-2484 SSEEERTSFIESLGE
+2484 SSEEEKTSFIESLGE

-2511 SGTFPTR
+2511 SDTFPTK

-2531 EKDLKEKLRVA
+2531 EKDLKEKLRAA

-2566 TPEAIRSMAE
+2566 TPEAIRGMAE

-2857 RTDKPVMMKDDAR
+2857 RTDKPVLMKDDAR

-2915 DDDRYVAE
+2915 DDDRYMAE

-2966 EYEGNTLGTSFDEA
+2966 EYEGNTLGTSFDDA
-2980 SQKIH
+2980 AQKIH
-2985 DEILGNWT
+2985 DEILDNWT

-3002 NQTATNLDRLGTK
+3002 NQTATSLDRMGTK
-3015 IHSLIKDITLSEIL
+3015 IHSLIKDITLPEIL
-3029 IERMGKSAAEYF
+3029 IERLGKSAAEYF

-3067 AIYSRKEWTAIR
+3067 AIYSRKEWTEIR
-3079 SKKLYTIGLDERGK
+3079 SKKLYTVGLDERGK

-3100 QLLAMALNF
+3100 QLIAMALNF
-3109 GTKSNRARLIETLWL
+3109 GTKSNRERLIETLWL

-3155 EHLNSYWGERNKVQN
+3155 DHLNSYWGERNKVQN

-3207 AKTSNFSTTDIA
+3207 TKTSNFSTTDIA

-3346 NITGMMDRMGAMN
+3346 NITGMMERMGAAN

-3377 RFIQNKSTMMRDRGA
+3377 RFIQTKSTMMRDRGA

-3411 ELRSK
+3411 EFRSK

-3446 WLYTYKNAMAV
+3446 WLFTYKRAMAA
-3457 MEVDGKLTRE
+3457 MEIEGKLNRD

-3493 TSFTRKNGILAQMTT
+3493 TSLIRKNGILAQMTT

-3525 ILYDKGDVKPLLEA
+3525 VLYDKGDVKPLIAA

-3634 GRGATKAITRTSIPV
+3634 GRGATKAITRISVPV

>member
-22 QVRPTPEFGG
+22 KVRQTPEFGG

-115 PDMYKA
+115 SDMYKA

-196 VIGYLYDTGTHFAGT
+196 VIGYLYDTGTHFVGT
-211 AYKAGQALDAQSEL
+211 AYEAGQALDAQSEL

-233 ISDEEVEKAIPDLM
+233 ISDEEVEKAIPGLM

-286 ILSPIAPLAQPILA
+286 IIAPIAPLAQPILA

-313 AASAAGAVGATGVV
+313 AASVASAVGATGAV

-335 AALTGLIALGTASVF
+335 AALAGLIALGTASVF

-358 GQAYWDWRTQKD
+358 GQAYWDWRTKKD

-427 KKLIGAGRA
+427 KKLIGVGRA

-460 EGLQSLSADMDTRLF
+460 EGLQSLSADIDTNLF

-508 ALAGTGAHRAM
+508 ALAGAGAHRAM
-519 KRIAGLSEMKDAVIE
+519 KRITGLSEMKDAVIE

-548 DLRSESSLYQKA
+548 DLRSESSLYKKA

-679 AAAEKILNDHFS
+679 AATEKILNDHFS

-744 QRKTQDANFS
+744 RRKTQDANFS

-764 GEGKDRVHLRVSKNP
+764 GEGEDRVHLRVSKNP

-816 SKVAIAEIEEAKKR
+816 SKTAIAEIEEAKKR

-860 EEAYKPLLE
+860 EDVYKPLLE

-889 LAKIAENFH
+889 LAKLAENFH
-898 NNYGVPLKLAM
+898 KNYGVPLKLAM
-909 IAAGE
+909 VKAGKVVGINKE
-914 VSPETTHQLNQ
+914 AYHQL
-925 SAIENELQL
+925 
-934 VKEKYW
+934 
-940 NTEEWMKAP
+940 
-949 DGTPTKLTERQ
+949 
-960 WLITHSET
+960 
-968 FREWFGD
+968 
-975 WETVEKVTKLYYGN
+975 
-989 PIVMTEGGLKEKL
+989 
-1002 EKAAR
+1002 
-1007 DNGINIAADAD
+1007 
-1018 SIRKEIKTIFKSLY
+1018 
-1032 PGKELSKGYREP
+1032 
-1044 GRVKNLDGELI
+1044 
-1055 SITVSS
+1055 
-1061 AKELRHHSTNPR
+1061 
-1073 TLFLAVNLDSVIENA
+1073 
-1088 TFLYEEVKDESRVK
+1088 
-1102 KSNQT
+1102 
-1107 TLAYRYYATRVVVNG
+1107 
-1122 EECIARIIVRK
+1122 
-1133 DKNGNLY
+1133 
-1140 FYDGDITSNEQIKKD
+1140 
-1155 LPKYLYP
+1155 
-1162 DTKTGQNLGK
+1162 
-1172 SLFTH
+1172 
-1177 SIQEWLAKVKET
+1177 
-1189 TDKIGGNGEVLASVV
+1189 
-1204 NDFEESSTY
+1204 
-1213 HQMAGEHARNAPLDK
+1213 
-1228 LEVAKKMEEEEA
+1228 
-1240 SPEEIWD
+1240 
-1247 TTGWMRGP
+1247 
-1255 EGEWRFEIPDN
+1255 
-1266 LDQIDLS
+1266 
-1273 FAKDQDRISLWQ
+1273 
-1285 IYSNPQLYEAY
+1285 
-1296 PALANVKVYAED
+1296 
-1308 TGKAYSGADG
+1308 
-1318 FTDEDGIH
+1318 
-1326 LSKEFIEK
+1326 
-1334 NPKEAKSALIHEL
+1334 
-1347 QHVIQMTVE
+1347 
-1356 DRFSKGGNPK
+1356 
-1366 IAEESMEM
+1366 
-1374 TLWKLEVRLEELK
+1374 
-1387 LKEPERSY
+1387 
-1395 IEAMQ
+1395 
-1400 ENDKQAAEAMNNGD
+1400 
-1414 FAKFISL
+1414 
-1421 SKKKKEIRKNGPEN
+1421 
-1435 KEEIDNILRNIETLK
+1435 
-1450 NATKETEHGDPHGYK
+1450 
-1465 KYRRLGGEAE
+1465 
-1475 AFMTS
+1475 
-1480 ERAEGKQ
+1480 
-1487 AGMPNYDTGYG
+1487 
-1498 YPVANFAGETFRFS
+1498 
-1512 LAQREKSAA
+1512 A
-1521 EQQLDADEKSF
+1521 EQQLDTDEKSF

-1541 GKISTDTIQVMRTP
+1541 GKIFTDTIQVMRTP
-1555 LVMRLVGAEVLPVE
+1555 LVMRLVGAKVLPVE
-1569 ISVSDLKKVLVDKHT
+1569 ISASDLKKVLVDKHT

-1684 ATDWISSEQPHW
+1684 AIDWISSEQPQW
-1696 LIPEEKVDNLL
+1696 LIPKEKVDNLL
-1707 SAPNVA
+1707 SATNVA
-1713 NEENLVKLKSENPTY
+1713 NEEDLVKLKSENPTY
-1728 YQTAADKDLVA
+1728 YQTAADKDLVVY
-1739 MHNIDLGN
+1739 HNVSAGKLRE
-1747 LAAAIKLGGL
+1747 AIKLGGL
-1757 PVPSIA
+1757 PMPSLAI
-1763 VTKKQTPYTGFG
+1763 TKRDIPFG
-1775 DATLI
+1775 DFGEITLI
-1780 MKKDTV
+1780 GDKVMI
-1786 DPSKTPVFSRD
+1786 DPRKSRSNEVFSRD
-1797 AWTGVFPK
+1797 AYTVRKPVVNYEAPAKIDSDTFHKKYEETRKFLKKNSIDVGEINFSSYDGEES
-1805 VIRLANM
+1805 LAAMENNI
-1812 KRLTSFVEKAI
+1812 AI
-1823 EPLQEEL
+1823 
-1830 PREVADYGD
+1830 
-1839 IYNSYILRN
+1839 
-1848 ANNKNGDVQKMLE
+1848 
-1861 DSLNSAGYKYYFLK
+1861 KYYYVKNVLK
-1875 TINKE
+1875 KDIPIKE
-1880 PKLKW
+1880 RTVTPPVRGERLFKEYPELIHALKSSKV
-1885 RKKGLNKELIDHP
+1885 KKGDFSEVDQAARPYFDEMRQDIAMGK
-1898 KILKACQGLEKKYGK
+1898 GLVGRSKRVLAKWTTNGHINEEGV
-1913 QGLKELLYEG
+1913 KELLLRLSAYEEDKKKK
-1923 PSAMLEEST
+1923 PYKEVDRQDFVKDLRKTIEEAGIERFTAFVRSEFDSLYKDRYLWDNGKKYAFNIDNIVKLMKKYRGT
-1932 DLKEANDLIVNEL
+1932 NNEGSGGINYGFNSLLAFLSQKFTSIRDIKNHESLLAPNKKELARYKKAEDMYNRLIDEAAELRGSYGMDLDMDLAELMKDTRDGKKDLHGFPEDKKFLQHIKDFLKEA
-1945 SKKPEGNESPF
+1945 
-1956 LKRVHK
+1956 
-1962 RQQARLV
+1962 
-1969 NGETLHSLLS
+1969 
-1979 DYLERD
+1979 D
-1985 KKVFEEESFKQ
+1985 KVTT
-1996 QLDKRIKANQNTF
+1996 D
-2009 NAWKESFRDEML
+2009 
-2021 GESVIRDSG
+2021 
-2030 KPADLENIVD
+2030 
-2040 AMLGNLKNAQKGFAG
+2040 
-2055 FGIGNII
+2055 
-2062 ASSAKKIESFGE
+2062 
-2074 MHREADRNMDGSTNI
+2074 
-2089 ETSLDKSEQYTKVKD
+2089 
-2104 EIIDFTGRM
+2104 
-2113 AEAYKWEDS
+2113 
-2122 WESRSDASQVL
+2122 
-2133 MSMMSGKT
+2133 
-2141 FKASARKFGFTYSAA
+2141 
-2156 LEKQAKEIIK
+2156 
-2166 EVKNLPAKYFEA
+2166 YFEA
-2178 KPQRAVRFSE
+2178 KPARKVTFDEFSGAVI
-2188 VAAAVMPK
+2188 PK
-2196 NASKEIKDY
+2196 GTPEETVNFLES
-2205 LRAQGVT
+2205 QGIVV
-2212 IRLYD
+2212 REYD
-2217 PRIEG
+2217 QDVEG
-2222 DRERVTNSA
+2222 DREAKAKELGQKLNV
-2231 QDRVKQYFQ
+2231 YFQ
-2240 EGSNYQGSY
+2240 NKYQGSY
-2249 DRNTNVIELFDGANE
+2249 DRNANVIELFDGANE
-2264 STVVHEGAHMFLS
+2264 STVIHEGAHMFLS

-2303 ALKSMQGDLST
+2303 ALKGMQGDLST
-2314 IRSWAA
+2314 IRSWTA

-2365 EKYLMDGSAPT
+2365 EKYLMEGSAPT

-2394 KTAKSLGNVELTPEI
+2394 KTAKNLGNVELTPEI

-2414 RMISTES
+2414 HMISTES

-2470 MVREEAIENFRASI
+2470 MVREEAIENFKAAI

-2511 SGTFPTR
+2511 SDTFPTK

-2531 EKDLKEKLRVA
+2531 EKDLKEKLRAA

-2566 TPEAIRSMAE
+2566 TPEAIRGMAE

-2743 RDAMRFDMREIKE
+2743 REAMRFNMKEIKE

-2764 EKLSHA
+2764 EKISHA
-2770 TSWRWWEN
+2770 ISWRWWEN
-2778 KAQIAEARAMKAA
+2778 KAQIAETRAMKAA

-2857 RTDKPVMMKDDAR
+2857 RTDKPVLMKDDAR

-2915 DDDRYVAE
+2915 DDDRYMAE

-2929 MRSAFEGSTALKL
+2929 MRSAFDGSSPMKM
-2942 KDLTMDQFRE
+2942 KDITMNQFRE

-3002 NQTATNLDRLGTK
+3002 NQTATSLDRLGTK
-3015 IHSLIKDITLSEIL
+3015 IHSLIKDITLPEIL
-3029 IERMGKSAAEYF
+3029 IERLGKSAAEYF

-3079 SKKLYTIGLDERGK
+3079 SKKLYTVGLDERGK

-3109 GTKSNRARLIETLWL
+3109 GTKSNRERLIETLWL

-3155 EHLNSYWGERNKVQN
+3155 DHLNSYWGERNKVQN

-3178 KVQGEDFT
+3178 KVQGEDFM

-3207 AKTSNFSTTDIA
+3207 TKTSNFSTTDIA

-3327 RFNFTT
+3327 RFNFAT

-3346 NITGMMDRMGAMN
+3346 NITGMMERMGAAN

-3377 RFIQNKSTMMRDRGA
+3377 RFIQTKSTMMRDRGA

-3411 ELRSK
+3411 EFRSK

-3446 WLYTYKNAMAV
+3446 WLFTYKRAMAA
-3457 MEVDGKLTRE
+3457 MEIEGKLNRD

-3493 TSFTRKNGILAQMTT
+3493 SSFIRKNGILAQMTT
-3508 FYSYTNLVTN
+3508 FYSYTNLVTS

-3525 ILYDKGDVKPLLEA
+3525 TLYDKGDVKPLLAA

-3621 FLKAAKKGDLIEM
+3621 FLKATKKGDLIEM
-3634 GRGATKAITRTSIPV
+3634 GRGATKAVTRTYIPV
-3649 PDTITDAFWNFMRM
+3649 PDTVTDAFWNFMRM

>member
-1 MDEEILGSVLHGIK
+1 MDEEILGSVLRGIK

-196 VIGYLYDTGTHFAGT
+196 VIGYLYDTGTHFVGT
-211 AYKAGQALDAQSEL
+211 AYEAGQALDAQSEL

-233 ISDEEVEKAIPDLM
+233 ISDEEVEKAIPGLM

-286 ILSPIAPLAQPILA
+286 ILAPIAPLAQPILS

-313 AASAAGAVGATGVV
+313 AASAASAVGATGAV

-335 AALTGLIALGTASVF
+335 AALAGLIALGTASVF

-358 GQAYWDWRTQKD
+358 GQAYWDWRTKKD

-460 EGLQSLSADMDTRLF
+460 EGLQSLSADMDTSLF

-508 ALAGTGAHRAM
+508 ALAGAGAHRAM
-519 KRIAGLSEMKDAVIE
+519 KRITGLSEMKDAVIE

-548 DLRSESSLYQKA
+548 DLRSESSLYKKA

-679 AAAEKILNDHFS
+679 AASEKILNDYFS

-744 QRKTQDANFS
+744 RRKTQDANFS

-764 GEGKDRVHLRVSKNP
+764 GEGEDRVHLRVSKNP

-810 DKGDEE
+810 DKGDAE
-816 SKVAIAEIEEAKKR
+816 SKTAIAEIEEAKKR

-860 EEAYKPLLE
+860 EDVYKPLLE

-889 LAKIAENFH
+889 LAKLAENFH
-898 NNYGVPLKLAM
+898 KNYGVPLKLAM
-909 IAAGE
+909 VKAGE
-914 VSPETTHQLNQ
+914 V
-925 SAIENELQL
+925 
-934 VKEKYW
+934 V
-940 NTEEWMKAP
+940 
-949 DGTPTKLTERQ
+949 
-960 WLITHSET
+960 
-968 FREWFGD
+968 
-975 WETVEKVTKLYYGN
+975 
-989 PIVMTEGGLKEKL
+989 
-1002 EKAAR
+1002 
-1007 DNGINIAADAD
+1007 GIN
-1018 SIRKEIKTIFKSLY
+1018 KE
-1032 PGKELSKGYREP
+1032 G
-1044 GRVKNLDGELI
+1044 
-1055 SITVSS
+1055 
-1061 AKELRHHSTNPR
+1061 
-1073 TLFLAVNLDSVIENA
+1073 
-1088 TFLYEEVKDESRVK
+1088 
-1102 KSNQT
+1102 
-1107 TLAYRYYATRVVVNG
+1107 
-1122 EECIARIIVRK
+1122 
-1133 DKNGNLY
+1133 
-1140 FYDGDITSNEQIKKD
+1140 
-1155 LPKYLYP
+1155 
-1162 DTKTGQNLGK
+1162 
-1172 SLFTH
+1172 
-1177 SIQEWLAKVKET
+1177 
-1189 TDKIGGNGEVLASVV
+1189 
-1204 NDFEESSTY
+1204 Y
-1213 HQMAGEHARNAPLDK
+1213 HQMAGEYAHN
-1228 LEVAKKMEEEEA
+1228 V
-1240 SPEEIWD
+1240 
-1247 TTGWMRGP
+1247 
-1255 EGEWRFEIPDN
+1255 
-1266 LDQIDLS
+1266 LS
-1273 FAKDQDRISLWQ
+1273 
-1285 IYSNPQLYEAY
+1285 
-1296 PALANVKVYAED
+1296 
-1308 TGKAYSGADG
+1308 
-1318 FTDEDGIH
+1318 
-1326 LSKEFIEK
+1326 SK
-1334 NPKEAKSALIHEL
+1334 S
-1347 QHVIQMTVE
+1347 T
-1356 DRFSKGGNPK
+1356 
-1366 IAEESMEM
+1366 
-1374 TLWKLEVRLEELK
+1374 
-1387 LKEPERSY
+1387 
-1395 IEAMQ
+1395 
-1400 ENDKQAAEAMNNGD
+1400 
-1414 FAKFISL
+1414 
-1421 SKKKKEIRKNGPEN
+1421 KNG
-1435 KEEIDNILRNIETLK
+1435 
-1450 NATKETEHGDPHGYK
+1450 
-1465 KYRRLGGEAE
+1465 
-1475 AFMTS
+1475 M
-1480 ERAEGKQ
+1480 
-1487 AGMPNYDTGYG
+1487 
-1498 YPVANFAGETFRFS
+1498 
-1512 LAQREKSAA
+1512 A

-1584 DITPDI
+1584 DITPGI

-1684 ATDWISSEQPHW
+1684 AIDWISSEQPQW
-1696 LIPEEKVDNLL
+1696 LIPKEKVDNLL

-1713 NEENLVKLKSENPTY
+1713 NEEDLVKLKSENPTY
-1728 YQTAADKDLVA
+1728 YQTAADKDLVVY
-1739 MHNIDLGN
+1739 HNVSAGKLRE
-1747 LAAAIKLGGL
+1747 AIKLGGL
-1757 PVPSIA
+1757 PMPSLAI
-1763 VTKKQTPYTGFG
+1763 TKRDIPFG
-1775 DATLI
+1775 DFGEITLI
-1780 MKKDTV
+1780 GDKVMI
-1786 DPSKTPVFSRD
+1786 DPRKSRSNEVFSRD
-1797 AWTGVFPK
+1797 AYTVRKPVVNYEVPAKIDSDAFHKKYEETRKFLKKNSIDVGVINFSFYDGEES
-1805 VIRLANM
+1805 LAAMENNI
-1812 KRLTSFVEKAI
+1812 AI
-1823 EPLQEEL
+1823 
-1830 PREVADYGD
+1830 
-1839 IYNSYILRN
+1839 
-1848 ANNKNGDVQKMLE
+1848 
-1861 DSLNSAGYKYYFLK
+1861 KYYYVKNVLK
-1875 TINKE
+1875 KDIPIKE
-1880 PKLKW
+1880 RTVTPPVRGERLFKEYPELIHALKSSKV
-1885 RKKGLNKELIDHP
+1885 KKGDFSEVDQAARPYFDEMRQDIAMGK
-1898 KILKACQGLEKKYGK
+1898 GLVGRSKRVLAKWTTNGHINEEGV
-1913 QGLKELLYEG
+1913 KELLLRLSVYEEDKKKKPYKEVDRQDFVKNLRKTIEEAGIERFTAFVRSEFDSLYKDRYLWDNGKKYAFNIDNIVKLMKKYRGTNNEG
-1923 PSAMLEEST
+1923 PGGINYGFNSLLAFLSKKFTSIRDIKNHESLLAPNKKELVRYKKAEDMYNRLIDEAAELRGSYGMDLDMDLAGLMKDT
-1932 DLKEANDLIVNEL
+1932 RDGKKDLHGFPEDKKFLQHIKDFLKEA
-1945 SKKPEGNESPF
+1945 
-1956 LKRVHK
+1956 
-1962 RQQARLV
+1962 
-1969 NGETLHSLLS
+1969 
-1979 DYLERD
+1979 D
-1985 KKVFEEESFKQ
+1985 KVTT
-1996 QLDKRIKANQNTF
+1996 D
-2009 NAWKESFRDEML
+2009 
-2021 GESVIRDSG
+2021 
-2030 KPADLENIVD
+2030 
-2040 AMLGNLKNAQKGFAG
+2040 
-2055 FGIGNII
+2055 
-2062 ASSAKKIESFGE
+2062 
-2074 MHREADRNMDGSTNI
+2074 
-2089 ETSLDKSEQYTKVKD
+2089 
-2104 EIIDFTGRM
+2104 
-2113 AEAYKWEDS
+2113 
-2122 WESRSDASQVL
+2122 
-2133 MSMMSGKT
+2133 
-2141 FKASARKFGFTYSAA
+2141 
-2156 LEKQAKEIIK
+2156 
-2166 EVKNLPAKYFEA
+2166 YFEA
-2178 KPQRAVRFSE
+2178 KPARKVTFDEFSGAVI
-2188 VAAAVMPK
+2188 PK
-2196 NASKEIKDY
+2196 GTPEETVNFLES
-2205 LRAQGVT
+2205 QGIVV
-2212 IRLYD
+2212 REYD
-2217 PRIEG
+2217 QDVEG
-2222 DRERVTNSA
+2222 DREAKAKELGQKLNV
-2231 QDRVKQYFQ
+2231 YFQ
-2240 EGSNYQGSY
+2240 NKYQGSY
-2249 DRNTNVIELFDGANE
+2249 DRNANVIELFDGANE
-2264 STVVHEGAHMFLS
+2264 STVIHEGAHMFLS

-2303 ALKSMQGDLST
+2303 ALKSMQGDLSA

-2394 KTAKSLGNVELTPEI
+2394 KTAKNLGNVELTPEI

-2414 RMISTES
+2414 HMISTEA

-2470 MVREEAIENFRASI
+2470 MVREEAIENFKASI
-2484 SSEEERTSFIESLGE
+2484 SSEEERTSYSESLGE

-2511 SGTFPTR
+2511 SDTFPTK
-2518 KDRDEFLQMAGFT
+2518 KDRDEFLQMAGLT
-2531 EKDLKEKLRVA
+2531 EKDLKEKLRAA

-2554 EEMVQHYREEAL
+2554 EEMMQHYREEAL
-2566 TPEAIRSMAE
+2566 TPEAIRGMAE

-2674 AEAAAAKGENKSRK
+2674 AEAAAVKGENKSRK

-2778 KAQIAEARAMKAA
+2778 KAQIAEVRAMKAA
-2791 AGNDWEGAAYWKR
+2791 AANDWEGAAYWKR

-2915 DDDRYVAE
+2915 DDDRYMAE

-2929 MRSAFEGSTALKL
+2929 MRSAFDGSSPLKL
-2942 KDLTMDQFRE
+2942 KDLTMNQFRE

-3002 NQTATNLDRLGTK
+3002 NQTATSLDRLGTK
-3015 IHSLIKDITLSEIL
+3015 IHSLIKDITLPEIL
-3029 IERMGKSAAEYF
+3029 IERLGKSAAEYF

-3050 HLRELKSA
+3050 HLRKLKSA

-3207 AKTSNFSTTDIA
+3207 TKTSNFSTTDIA

-3346 NITGMMDRMGAMN
+3346 NITGMMERMGAAN

-3377 RFIQNKSTMMRDRGA
+3377 RFIQTKSTMMRDRGA

-3411 ELRSK
+3411 EFRSK

-3446 WLYTYKNAMAV
+3446 WLFTYKRAMAA
-3457 MEVDGKLTRE
+3457 MEIEGKLNRD

-3472 AVRLADK
+3472 AVKLADK

-3493 TSFTRKNGILAQMTT
+3493 SSFIRKNGILAQMTT

-3525 ILYDKGDVKPLLEA
+3525 TLYDKGDVKPLLAA

-3596 FFTGKSFGSAAP
+3596 FFTGKSFGSATP

>member
-1 MDEEILGSVLHGIK
+1 M
-15 PKDYTPI
+15 
-22 QVRPTPEFGG
+22 
-32 IQLTEEQQAKK
+32 
-43 DNMESVKDGEI
+43 
-54 LPLGG
+54 
-59 FTDTVEAQ
+59 
-67 WESAK
+67 
-72 DLVKSTDVYKN
+72 
-83 LFGNS
+83 
-88 APDDNRLEQSEKL
+88 
-101 GSALGIAPQLIASD
+101 
-115 PDMYKA
+115 
-121 AVTTYERQRNAAAL
+121 
-135 NNQPFS
+135 
-141 AKTLNELYPELDTED
+141 
-156 PVATTIALKDYTN
+156 
-169 ILKSREAAAQGAAVY
+169 
-184 TMPESKLTDLSN
+184 
-196 VIGYLYDTGTHFAGT
+196 
-211 AYKAGQALDAQSEL
+211 
-225 MYKASIGE
+225 
-233 ISDEEVEKAIPDLM
+233 
-247 NAQKA
+247 
-252 YNAEIGDSYVAKIV
+252 
-266 GETISQLSMQK
+266 
-277 NMIMRGAAE
+277 
-286 ILSPIAPLAQPILA
+286 
-300 ATKTNLPQIATLG
+300 
-313 AASAAGAVGATGVV
+313 
-327 AGAAVTGA
+327 
-335 AALTGLIALGTASVF
+335 
-350 TGTYRAEA
+350 
-358 GQAYWDWRTQKD
+358 
-370 KNGKSVYTREQ
+370 
-381 AIGHAKRV
+381 
-389 GRINAAIETGA
+389 INAAIETGA

-445 GAKQFAKVAAPEIAE
+445 GAKQFVKVAAPEIAE
-460 EGLQSLSADMDTRLF
+460 EGLQSLSADMDTSLF
-475 GKETVPVR
+475 GKEPIPVK
-483 EMMGNA
+483 EMMRNA

-508 ALAGTGAHRAM
+508 ALAGAGAHRAM

-548 DLRSESSLYQKA
+548 DLRSESSLYKKA

-574 TGSGTLYIDASAA
+574 TGSGTLYIDVSAA

-679 AAAEKILNDHFS
+679 AATEKILNDHFS

-744 QRKTQDANFS
+744 RRKTQDANTS

-816 SKVAIAEIEEAKKR
+816 SKAAIAEIEEAKKR

-860 EEAYKPLLE
+860 EEAYKPLLAQ
-869 EIKAAGNGA
+869 IQAAGNGA
-878 VTKAARDSALV
+878 VTKAARDSALI
-889 LAKIAENFH
+889 LAKLAENFH
-898 NNYGVPLKLAM
+898 RNYGVPLKLAM

-914 VSPETTHQLNQ
+914 VSPETAHQLNQ

-940 NTEEWMKAP
+940 NTDEWMKAP
-949 DGTPTKLTERQ
+949 DGTPTKLTEHQ
-960 WLITHSET
+960 WLIAHSEP
-968 FREWFGD
+968 FKKWFGD
-975 WETVEKVTKLYYGN
+975 WDTVEKINGLINGVHVELAEKEMQHFQKMDFKAAKEEAKDVFRKLFSTVKNNTGYPEPAAVKRKDGEE
-989 PIVMTEGGLKEKL
+989 IVVPMSALKEIRRHSADRRVL
-1002 EKAAR
+1002 VAVSRLPDIIR
-1007 DNGINIAADAD
+1007 D
-1018 SIRKEIKTIFKSLY
+1018 S
-1032 PGKELSKGYREP
+1032 
-1044 GRVKNLDGELI
+1044 
-1055 SITVSS
+1055 
-1061 AKELRHHSTNPR
+1061 
-1073 TLFLAVNLDSVIENA
+1073 
-1088 TFLYEEVKDESRVK
+1088 TFLFESEKDLTRNK
-1102 KSNQT
+1102 RLNQT
-1107 TLAYRYYATRVVVNG
+1107 TTGYRYYGIKVGNKPGQYIRIVVRTDENG
-1122 EECIARIIVRK
+1122 KHYLYDMDFNGA
-1133 DKNGNLY
+1133 DKNKKSPHQTMLL
-1140 FYDGDITSNEQIKKD
+1140 DPKNESQSD
-1155 LPKYLYP
+1155 
-1162 DTKTGQNLGK
+1162 K
-1172 SLFTH
+1172 SFFTH
-1177 SIQEWLAKVKET
+1177 SIQEWLVKVKET

-1213 HQMAGEHARNAPLDK
+1213 HQMAEEYAHDVLSGK
-1228 LEVAKKMEEEEA
+1228 LTKKG
-1240 SPEEIWD
+1240 
-1247 TTGWMRGP
+1247 T
-1255 EGEWRFEIPDN
+1255 
-1266 LDQIDLS
+1266 
-1273 FAKDQDRISLWQ
+1273 
-1285 IYSNPQLYEAY
+1285 
-1296 PALANVKVYAED
+1296 AE
-1308 TGKAYSGADG
+1308 
-1318 FTDEDGIH
+1318 
-1326 LSKEFIEK
+1326 
-1334 NPKEAKSALIHEL
+1334 
-1347 QHVIQMTVE
+1347 
-1356 DRFSKGGNPK
+1356 R
-1366 IAEESMEM
+1366 
-1374 TLWKLEVRLEELK
+1374 
-1387 LKEPERSY
+1387 
-1395 IEAMQ
+1395 
-1400 ENDKQAAEAMNNGD
+1400 
-1414 FAKFISL
+1414 
-1421 SKKKKEIRKNGPEN
+1421 
-1435 KEEIDNILRNIETLK
+1435 
-1450 NATKETEHGDPHGYK
+1450 
-1465 KYRRLGGEAE
+1465 
-1475 AFMTS
+1475 
-1480 ERAEGKQ
+1480 
-1487 AGMPNYDTGYG
+1487 
-1498 YPVANFAGETFRFS
+1498 
-1512 LAQREKSAA
+1512 
-1521 EQQLDADEKSF
+1521 QLDADEKSF

-1604 FSTYSGKNGEVR
+1604 FSTYSGKNGKVR

-1684 ATDWISSEQPHW
+1684 AIDWISSEQPQW

-1713 NEENLVKLKSENPTY
+1713 NEEDLVKLKSENPTY
-1728 YQTAADKDLVA
+1728 YQTAADKDLVVY
-1739 MHNIDLGN
+1739 HNVSTGKLRE
-1747 LAAAIKLGGL
+1747 AIKLGGL
-1757 PVPSIA
+1757 PMPSLAI
-1763 VTKKQTPYTGFG
+1763 TKRDIPFG
-1775 DATLI
+1775 DFGEITLI
-1780 MKKDTV
+1780 GDKDMI
-1786 DPSKTPVFSRD
+1786 DPRKSRSNEVFSRD
-1797 AWTGVFPK
+1797 AYTVRKPVVNYEAPAKIDSDAFHKKYEETRKFLKKNSIDVGEINFSFYDGEES
-1805 VIRLANM
+1805 LAAMENNI
-1812 KRLTSFVEKAI
+1812 AI
-1823 EPLQEEL
+1823 
-1830 PREVADYGD
+1830 
-1839 IYNSYILRN
+1839 
-1848 ANNKNGDVQKMLE
+1848 
-1861 DSLNSAGYKYYFLK
+1861 KYYYVKNVLK
-1875 TINKE
+1875 KDIPIKE
-1880 PKLKW
+1880 RTVTPPVRSGRLFKEYPELIHALKSSKV
-1885 RKKGLNKELIDHP
+1885 KKGDFSEVDQAARPYFDEMRQDIAMGK
-1898 KILKACQGLEKKYGK
+1898 GLVGRSKRVLAKWTTNGHINEEGV
-1913 QGLKELLYEG
+1913 KELLLRLSAYEEDKKKKPYKEVDRQDFVKDLRKTIEEAGLERFTAFVRSEFDSLYKDRYLWDNGKKYAFNIDNIVKLMKKYRGTNNEG
-1923 PSAMLEEST
+1923 PGGINYGFNSLLAFLSKKFTSIRDIKNHESLLAPNKKELARYKKAEDMYNRLIDEAAELRGSYGMDLDMDLAGLMKDT
-1932 DLKEANDLIVNEL
+1932 RDGKKDLHGFPEDKKFLQHIKDFLKEA
-1945 SKKPEGNESPF
+1945 
-1956 LKRVHK
+1956 
-1962 RQQARLV
+1962 
-1969 NGETLHSLLS
+1969 
-1979 DYLERD
+1979 D
-1985 KKVFEEESFKQ
+1985 KVTT
-1996 QLDKRIKANQNTF
+1996 D
-2009 NAWKESFRDEML
+2009 
-2021 GESVIRDSG
+2021 
-2030 KPADLENIVD
+2030 
-2040 AMLGNLKNAQKGFAG
+2040 
-2055 FGIGNII
+2055 
-2062 ASSAKKIESFGE
+2062 
-2074 MHREADRNMDGSTNI
+2074 
-2089 ETSLDKSEQYTKVKD
+2089 
-2104 EIIDFTGRM
+2104 
-2113 AEAYKWEDS
+2113 
-2122 WESRSDASQVL
+2122 
-2133 MSMMSGKT
+2133 
-2141 FKASARKFGFTYSAA
+2141 
-2156 LEKQAKEIIK
+2156 
-2166 EVKNLPAKYFEA
+2166 YFEA
-2178 KPQRAVRFSE
+2178 KPARKVTFDEFSGAVI
-2188 VAAAVMPK
+2188 PK
-2196 NASKEIKDY
+2196 GTPEETVNFLES
-2205 LRAQGVT
+2205 QGIVV
-2212 IRLYD
+2212 REYD
-2217 PRIEG
+2217 QDVEG
-2222 DRERVTNSA
+2222 DREAKAKELGQKLNV
-2231 QDRVKQYFQ
+2231 YFQ
-2240 EGSNYQGSY
+2240 NKYQGSY
-2249 DRNTNVIELFDGANE
+2249 DRNANVIELFDGANE
-2264 STVVHEGAHMFLS
+2264 STVIHEGAHMFLS

-2376 KEMQGVFRRF
+2376 KEMQGIFRRF

-2470 MVREEAIENFRASI
+2470 MVREEAIENFKASI
-2484 SSEEERTSFIESLGE
+2484 SSEEERTSFVGSLGE

-2511 SGTFPTR
+2511 SDTFPTK
-2518 KDRDEFLQMAGFT
+2518 KDRDEFLQMAGLT
-2531 EKDLKEKLRVA
+2531 EKDLKEKLRAA

-2566 TPEAIRSMAE
+2566 TPEAIRGMAE

-2638 TTEIDKQTDV
+2638 TTEVDKQTDV

-2674 AEAAAAKGENKSRK
+2674 AEAAAAKGENQSRK

-2743 RDAMRFDMREIKE
+2743 RDAMRFDMREIKQ

-2915 DDDRYVAE
+2915 DDDRYMAE

-2929 MRSAFEGSTALKL
+2929 MRSAFDGTSSMKL

-3002 NQTATNLDRLGTK
+3002 NQTATGLDRLGTK
-3015 IHSLIKDITLSEIL
+3015 IHSLIKDIALPEIL
-3029 IERMGKSAAEYF
+3029 IERLGTSAYEYF

-3050 HLRELKSA
+3050 HLRELKSE

-3100 QLLAMALNF
+3100 QLLSMALNF
-3109 GTKSNRARLIETLWL
+3109 GTKSNRERLIETLWL

-3207 AKTSNFSTTDIA
+3207 TKTSNFSTTDIA

-3236 KQRAGTSGGQ
+3236 KQRAGASGGQ

-3280 RKEVVAAI
+3280 RKEVVTAI

-3346 NITGMMDRMGAMN
+3346 NITGMMERMGAAN
-3359 ALKAVGD
+3359 AIKAVGD

-3377 RFIQNKSTMMRDRGA
+3377 RFIQAKSTMMRDRGA

-3411 ELRSK
+3411 EFRSK

-3446 WLYTYKNAMAV
+3446 WLFTYKRAMAA
-3457 MEVDGKLTRE
+3457 MEIEGKLNRD

-3493 TSFTRKNGILAQMTT
+3493 TGFIRKNGILAQMTT

-3525 ILYDKGDVKPLLEA
+3525 VLYDKGDVKPLLAA

-3548 LVETTLREIG
+3548 LVETALREIG

-3579 PIGGVPLAREA
+3579 PIGGVPIAREA

-3608 DAPFFDTLKHMEN
+3608 DAPFFDTLKHMEK
-3621 FLKAAKKGDLIEM
+3621 FLKATKKGDLIEM
-3634 GRGATKAITRTSIPV
+3634 GRGATKVITRTSIPV

-3663 ACTDTEFTMWD
+3663 VCTDTEFTMWD

>member
-72 DLVKSTDVYKN
+72 DLVRSTDVYKN

-115 PDMYKA
+115 SDMYKA

-169 ILKSREAAAQGAAVY
+169 ILKNREAAAQGAAVY

-196 VIGYLYDTGTHFAGT
+196 VIGYLYDTGAHFAGT
-211 AYKAGQALDAQSEL
+211 AYEAGQALDAQSEL

-233 ISDEEVEKAIPDLM
+233 ISDEEVEKAIPGLM

-286 ILSPIAPLAQPILA
+286 ILAPIAPLAQPLLA

-313 AASAAGAVGATGVV
+313 AASAAGAVGATGAV

-335 AALTGLIALGTASVF
+335 AALAGLIALGTASVF

-358 GQAYWDWRTQKD
+358 GQAYWDWRTKKD

-389 GRINAAIETGA
+389 GVINAAIETGA
-400 WELALKGITKVWGS
+400 WELALKGITRVWGN

-427 KKLIGAGRA
+427 KRLIGAGRA

-445 GAKQFAKVAAPEIAE
+445 GAKQFVKVAAPEIAE
-460 EGLQSLSADMDTRLF
+460 EGLQSLSADIDTNLF

-508 ALAGTGAHRAM
+508 ALAGAGAHRAM

-548 DLRSESSLYQKA
+548 DLRSESSLYKKA

-703 AREILSGGLDHI
+703 AREILSGGLDHV

-744 QRKTQDANFS
+744 RRKTQDANFS

-779 DWYQDFYGAYGRA
+779 AWYQDFYGAYGRA

-798 YDIAQEKIIAEN
+798 YDIAQEKIIGEN
-810 DKGDEE
+810 DKGDDE
-816 SKVAIAEIEEAKKR
+816 SKAAIAEIEDAKKR

-878 VTKAARDSALV
+878 VTKAARDSALI
-889 LAKIAENFH
+889 LAKLAENFH
-898 NNYGVPLKLAM
+898 KNYGVPLKLAM

-914 VSPETTHQLNQ
+914 VSPETASQLNQ

-949 DGTPTKLTERQ
+949 DGTLTKLTERQ

-989 PIVMTEGGLKEKL
+989 PIVMTEGGFKEKL

-1213 HQMAGEHARNAPLDK
+1213 HQMAGEYAHNVLSGK
-1228 LEVAKKMEEEEA
+1228 STKKDM
-1240 SPEEIWD
+1240 
-1247 TTGWMRGP
+1247 
-1255 EGEWRFEIPDN
+1255 
-1266 LDQIDLS
+1266 
-1273 FAKDQDRISLWQ
+1273 
-1285 IYSNPQLYEAY
+1285 
-1296 PALANVKVYAED
+1296 AE
-1308 TGKAYSGADG
+1308 
-1318 FTDEDGIH
+1318 
-1326 LSKEFIEK
+1326 
-1334 NPKEAKSALIHEL
+1334 
-1347 QHVIQMTVE
+1347 
-1356 DRFSKGGNPK
+1356 R
-1366 IAEESMEM
+1366 
-1374 TLWKLEVRLEELK
+1374 
-1387 LKEPERSY
+1387 
-1395 IEAMQ
+1395 
-1400 ENDKQAAEAMNNGD
+1400 
-1414 FAKFISL
+1414 
-1421 SKKKKEIRKNGPEN
+1421 
-1435 KEEIDNILRNIETLK
+1435 
-1450 NATKETEHGDPHGYK
+1450 
-1465 KYRRLGGEAE
+1465 
-1475 AFMTS
+1475 
-1480 ERAEGKQ
+1480 
-1487 AGMPNYDTGYG
+1487 
-1498 YPVANFAGETFRFS
+1498 
-1512 LAQREKSAA
+1512 
-1521 EQQLDADEKSF
+1521 QLDADEKSF
-1532 ADSVDRFMA
+1532 ADSVDRFIA
-1541 GKISTDTIQVMRTP
+1541 GKEKSPMVRVMTTP
-1555 LVMRLVGAEVLPVE
+1555 LVLKLTGAEVLPVE
-1569 ISVSDLKKVLVDKHT
+1569 IAKTDLEKILNGKHAG
-1584 DITPDI
+1584 DMTPEI
-1590 MKQIPRALTDPMMI
+1590 MKQLPRALTNPIMI
-1604 FSTYSGKNGEVR
+1604 FKSYTGPNGEERRV
-1616 KVIVLELKDKNG
+1616 VVVDLKDRNG
-1628 ATIVIPME
+1628 ATIVVPFE
-1636 LERKK
+1636 LKVTTRK
-1641 GNYEVNQITS
+1641 NYEINRIAS
-1651 AYGKTDKKTRRTSFV
+1651 AYGKTKKKSKIPSYE
-1666 WFQKQL
+1666 WFIGQL
-1672 QEGKLEYANRKK
+1672 DEGNLLYVNRKK
-1684 ATDWISSEQPHW
+1684 AINEILQRSPNWPM
-1696 LIPEEKVDNLL
+1696 PEEKVDNLL

-1713 NEENLVKLKSENPTY
+1713 NEEDLVKLKSENPTY
-1728 YQTAADKDLVA
+1728 YQTAADKDLVVY
-1739 MHNIDLGN
+1739 HNVSTGKLRE
-1747 LAAAIKLGGL
+1747 AIKLGGL
-1757 PVPSIA
+1757 PMPSLAI
-1763 VTKKQTPYTGFG
+1763 TKRDIPFG
-1775 DATLI
+1775 DFGEITLI
-1780 MKKDTV
+1780 GDKDMI
-1786 DPSKTPVFSRD
+1786 DPRKSRSNEVFSRD
-1797 AWTGVFPK
+1797 AYTVRKPVVNYEVPAKIDSDAFHKKYEETRKFLKKNSIDVGVINFSFYDGEES
-1805 VIRLANM
+1805 LAAMENNI
-1812 KRLTSFVEKAI
+1812 AI
-1823 EPLQEEL
+1823 
-1830 PREVADYGD
+1830 
-1839 IYNSYILRN
+1839 
-1848 ANNKNGDVQKMLE
+1848 
-1861 DSLNSAGYKYYFLK
+1861 KYYYVKNVLK
-1875 TINKE
+1875 KDIPIKE
-1880 PKLKW
+1880 RTVTPPVRGERLFKEYPELIHALKSSKV
-1885 RKKGLNKELIDHP
+1885 KKGDFSEVDQAARPYFDEMRQDIAMGK
-1898 KILKACQGLEKKYGK
+1898 GLVGRSKRVLAKWTTNGHINEEGV
-1913 QGLKELLYEG
+1913 KELLLRLSAYEEDKKKKPYKEVDRQDFVKDLRKTIEEAGIERFTAFVRSEFDSLYKDRYLWDNGKKYAFNIDNIVKLMKKYRGTNNEG
-1923 PSAMLEEST
+1923 PGGINYGFNSLLAF
-1932 DLKEANDLIVNEL
+1932 L
-1945 SKKPEGNESPF
+1945 SKKFTSIRDIKNHE
-1956 LKRVHK
+1956 
-1962 RQQARLV
+1962 
-1969 NGETLHSLLS
+1969 SLLAPNKKELARYKKAEDMYNRLIDEVAELRGS
-1979 DYLERD
+1979 YGMDLDMDLAGLMKDTRDGKKDLHGFPED
-1985 KKVFEEESFKQ
+1985 KKFLQ
-1996 QLDKRIKANQNTF
+1996 H
-2009 NAWKESFRDEML
+2009 
-2021 GESVIRDSG
+2021 
-2030 KPADLENIVD
+2030 
-2040 AMLGNLKNAQKGFAG
+2040 
-2055 FGIGNII
+2055 
-2062 ASSAKKIESFGE
+2062 IEDFL
-2074 MHREADRNMDGSTNI
+2074 READ
-2089 ETSLDKSEQYTKVKD
+2089 
-2104 EIIDFTGRM
+2104 
-2113 AEAYKWEDS
+2113 
-2122 WESRSDASQVL
+2122 
-2133 MSMMSGKT
+2133 
-2141 FKASARKFGFTYSAA
+2141 KATTD
-2156 LEKQAKEIIK
+2156 
-2166 EVKNLPAKYFEA
+2166 YFEA
-2178 KPQRAVRFSE
+2178 KPARKVTFDEFSGAVI
-2188 VAAAVMPK
+2188 PK
-2196 NASKEIKDY
+2196 GTPEETVNFLES
-2205 LRAQGVT
+2205 QGIVV
-2212 IRLYD
+2212 REYD
-2217 PRIEG
+2217 QDVEG
-2222 DRERVTNSA
+2222 DREAKAKELGQKLNV
-2231 QDRVKQYFQ
+2231 YFQ
-2240 EGSNYQGSY
+2240 NKYQGSY
-2249 DRNTNVIELFDGANE
+2249 DRNANVIELFDGANE
-2264 STVVHEGAHMFLS
+2264 STVIHEGAHMFLS

-2303 ALKSMQGDLST
+2303 ALKSMRGDLSA

-2394 KTAKSLGNVELTPEI
+2394 KTAKNLGNVELTPEI

-2414 RMISTES
+2414 RMISTEA

-2470 MVREEAIENFRASI
+2470 MVREEAIENFKASI

-2511 SGTFPTR
+2511 SDTFPTK
-2518 KDRDEFLQMAGFT
+2518 KDRDEFLQMAGLT
-2531 EKDLKEKLRVA
+2531 EKDLKEKLRAA

-2566 TPEAIRSMAE
+2566 TPEAIRGMAE

-2618 DKKKTAREIRKRLG
+2618 DKKKTVREIRKRLG

-2638 TTEIDKQTDV
+2638 TTEVDKQTDV

-2674 AEAAAAKGENKSRK
+2674 AEAAAAKGENQSRK

-2743 RDAMRFDMREIKE
+2743 RDAMRFDMREIKQ

-2778 KAQIAEARAMKAA
+2778 KAQIAEARAIKAA

-2835 TPLLNENGMERYGI
+2835 TSLLNENGMERYGI

-2857 RTDKPVMMKDDAR
+2857 RTDKPVLMKDDAR

-2915 DDDRYVAE
+2915 DDDRYFAE

-2929 MRSAFEGSTALKL
+2929 MRSAFEGSSPMKL

-2966 EYEGNTLGTSFDEA
+2966 EYEGNTLGTSFDDA
-2980 SQKIH
+2980 AQKIH

-3002 NQTATNLDRLGTK
+3002 NQTATSLDRLGTK
-3015 IHSLIKDITLSEIL
+3015 IHSLIKDITLPEIL
-3029 IERMGKSAAEYF
+3029 IERLGKSAAEYF

-3079 SKKLYTIGLDERGK
+3079 SKKLYTVGLDERGK

-3140 KNLTDKDWDFVESVW
+3140 KNLTDKDWDFVEKVW
-3155 EHLNSYWGERNKVQN
+3155 DHLNSYWGERNKVQN

-3207 AKTSNFSTTDIA
+3207 TKTSNFSTTDIA

-3280 RKEVVAAI
+3280 RKEVVSAI

-3346 NITGMMDRMGAMN
+3346 NITGMMERMGAAN

-3366 FYFHGNIVEQR
+3366 FYFHGSIVEQR
-3377 RFIQNKSTMMRDRGA
+3377 AFIQSKSTMMRDRGA

-3411 ELRSK
+3411 EFRSK

-3446 WLYTYKNAMAV
+3446 WLFTYKRAMAA
-3457 MEVDGKLTRE
+3457 MEIEGKLNRD

-3525 ILYDKGDVKPLLEA
+3525 TLYDKGDVKPLLA
-3539 TWYWWILGA
+3539 VTWYWWILGA

-3558 DDSDDEDKWKKKF
+3558 DDTDDEDKWKKKF

>member
-22 QVRPTPEFGG
+22 QVRQTPEFGG

-141 AKTLNELYPELDTED
+141 AQTLKDLYPELDTED

-169 ILKSREAAAQGAAVY
+169 ILKNREAAAQGAAVY

-196 VIGYLYDTGTHFAGT
+196 VIGYLYDTGTHFVGT
-211 AYKAGQALDAQSEL
+211 AYEAGQALDAQSEL

-247 NAQKA
+247 NVQKA

-313 AASAAGAVGATGVV
+313 AASAASAVGATGAV
-327 AGAAVTGA
+327 AGAAVAGA
-335 AALTGLIALGTASVF
+335 AALAGLIALGTASVF
-350 TGTYRAEA
+350 VGTYRAEA
-358 GQAYWDWRTQKD
+358 GQAYWDWRAKKD

-389 GRINAAIETGA
+389 GVINAAIEAGA
-400 WELALKGITKVWGS
+400 MELALKGITKVWGS

-427 KKLIGAGRA
+427 KKLIGAGRNT
-436 AVGAKAIGY
+436 VRAKAIGY
-445 GAKQFAKVAAPEIAE
+445 GAKQLVKVAAPEIAE
-460 EGLQSLSADMDTRLF
+460 EGLQSLSADIDTNLF
-475 GKETVPVR
+475 GKETVSIR
-483 EMMGNA
+483 EMTGNA

-495 AVPSVVGMSIGGA
+495 AVPSVIGMSIGGA
-508 ALAGTGAHRAM
+508 ALAGAGAHRAM

-534 FKRENERSMLQKLM
+534 FKRENERSMLQKLI
-548 DLRSESSLYQKA
+548 DLRSESSLYKKA
-560 PETYRKTLQNQLDH
+560 PETYQKTLQNQLDR

-628 MQTATPETHEALS
+628 MQTATPETHDALS
-641 DYTTMDKG
+641 DFTTMDKG

-679 AAAEKILNDHFS
+679 AASEKILNDHFS
-691 DDTDIGR
+691 EDTDIGR

-729 WGKLTGVKELQDYME
+729 WGELTGVKELQDYME
-744 QRKTQDANFS
+744 RRKTQDANFS
-754 NEKGVDMFDV
+754 NEKGVDFVDV
-764 GEGKDRVHLRVSKNP
+764 GEGKDRVHLRISKNP
-779 DWYQDFYGAYGRA
+779 GWYQDFYDSYGRA
-792 PNQREL
+792 PTQREL

-810 DKGDEE
+810 DKGDDE
-816 SKVAIAEIEEAKKR
+816 SKAAIAEIEAAKKR

-837 SETLKSLNKEDLI
+837 SETLKSLNKEDLL

-889 LAKIAENFH
+889 LAKLAENFH
-898 NNYGVPLKLAM
+898 KNYGVPLKLAM

-914 VSPETTHQLNQ
+914 VSPETAHQLNQ

-934 VKEKYW
+934 AKEKYW
-940 NTEEWMKAP
+940 NTDEWMKAP

-960 WLITHSET
+960 WLIAHSDT

-1002 EKAAR
+1002 EKVAR

-1088 TFLYEEVKDESRVK
+1088 TFLYGEVKDESRVK

-1189 TDKIGGNGEVLASVV
+1189 TDKIGENGEVLPSVV

-1213 HQMAGEHARNAPLDK
+1213 HQMTGEYAHNVLSGK
-1228 LEVAKKMEEEEA
+1228 STKKDM
-1240 SPEEIWD
+1240 
-1247 TTGWMRGP
+1247 
-1255 EGEWRFEIPDN
+1255 
-1266 LDQIDLS
+1266 
-1273 FAKDQDRISLWQ
+1273 
-1285 IYSNPQLYEAY
+1285 
-1296 PALANVKVYAED
+1296 
-1308 TGKAYSGADG
+1308 
-1318 FTDEDGIH
+1318 
-1326 LSKEFIEK
+1326 
-1334 NPKEAKSALIHEL
+1334 
-1347 QHVIQMTVE
+1347 
-1356 DRFSKGGNPK
+1356 
-1366 IAEESMEM
+1366 
-1374 TLWKLEVRLEELK
+1374 
-1387 LKEPERSY
+1387 
-1395 IEAMQ
+1395 
-1400 ENDKQAAEAMNNGD
+1400 
-1414 FAKFISL
+1414 
-1421 SKKKKEIRKNGPEN
+1421 
-1435 KEEIDNILRNIETLK
+1435 
-1450 NATKETEHGDPHGYK
+1450 
-1465 KYRRLGGEAE
+1465 
-1475 AFMTS
+1475 S
-1480 ERAEGKQ
+1480 ER
-1487 AGMPNYDTGYG
+1487 
-1498 YPVANFAGETFRFS
+1498 
-1512 LAQREKSAA
+1512 
-1521 EQQLDADEKSF
+1521 QLDADEKSF

-1569 ISVSDLKKVLVDKHT
+1569 ISVSDLKKVLVDKHS

-1616 KVIVLELKDKNG
+1616 KVIVLELKDENG
-1628 ATIVIPME
+1628 ATIVVPME
-1636 LERKK
+1636 LEHMSDGYK
-1641 GNYEVNQITS
+1641 VNRMTS
-1651 AYGKTDKKTRRTSFV
+1651 TYGKTDRKTGEPSYE
-1666 WFQKQL
+1666 WFKKQL
-1672 QEGKLEYANRKK
+1672 EAGNLEYANRKK
-1684 ATDWISSEQPHW
+1684 ATDWISTEQPDW
-1696 LIPEEKVDNLL
+1696 LIPKEKVDNLL

-1713 NEENLVKLKSENPTY
+1713 NEEDLVKLKSENPTY

-1763 VTKKQTPYTGFG
+1763 VTKKQTPYTEFG

-1797 AWTGVFPK
+1797 AWTGMFPK

-1830 PREVADYGD
+1830 PREAADYGD
-1839 IYNSYILRN
+1839 IYASYILRN

-1898 KILKACQGLEKKYGK
+1898 EILQACQGLEKKYGK
-1913 QGLKELLYEG
+1913 QGLKELLHEG
-1923 PSAMLEEST
+1923 PFAMLEEST

-1956 LKRVHK
+1956 LKRVRE

-1969 NGETLHSLLS
+1969 NGKTLHSLLS
-1979 DYLERD
+1979 NYLERD
-1985 KKVFEEESFKQ
+1985 KKVFEKEGFKQ
-1996 QLDKRIKANQNTF
+1996 QLDKRIKANQNAF
-2009 NAWKESFRDEML
+2009 NAWKESFRDETL
-2021 GESVIRDSG
+2021 GESVIQDSG

-2040 AMLGNLKNAQKGFAG
+2040 AMLGNLKNAQKSFAG

-2062 ASSAKKIESFGE
+2062 ASSAQKIESFGE
-2074 MHREADRNMDGSTNI
+2074 MHREADRNMDESTNI
-2089 ETSLDKSEQYTKVKD
+2089 ETGLDKSEQYTKVKD
-2104 EIIDFTGRM
+2104 EIIDFTDRM
-2113 AEAYKWEDS
+2113 AEAYKRRDS

-2166 EVKNLPAKYFEA
+2166 EVKDLPAKYFEA

-2240 EGSNYQGSY
+2240 EGSKYQGSY
-2249 DRNTNVIELFDGANE
+2249 DRNANVIELFDGANE
-2264 STVVHEGAHMFLS
+2264 STVIHEGAHMFLS

-2303 ALKSMQGDLST
+2303 ALKNMQGDLTT

-2320 FSEDHLSEYKGT
+2320 FSEEHLAEYKGT
-2332 ILEKEFTKYAEDI
+2332 ILEKEFTQYANDI
-2345 RAGKAGAMERWMQ
+2345 QAGKAGAMERWMQ

-2414 RMISTES
+2414 RMISTEA

-2432 EAIDKTVNVNQ
+2432 EAIDKTVDVNQ

-2470 MVREEAIENFRASI
+2470 MVREEAIENFKASI

-2511 SGTFPTR
+2511 SATFPTK
-2518 KDRDEFLQMAGFT
+2518 KDRDEFLQMAGLT
-2531 EKDLKEKLRVA
+2531 EKDLKEKLRAA

-2554 EEMVQHYREEAL
+2554 EDMVQHYREEAL
-2566 TPEAIRSMAE
+2566 TPEAIRGMAE
-2576 EILRSPEGMAKKSR
+2576 EILRSPEGMARKSR

-2596 EKKVSAYIHLVNS
+2596 EKKVSAYIHLVTS
-2609 MQMELKRSK
+2609 MQLELKRSK

-2632 LVSEKE
+2632 LVSEEE
-2638 TTEIDKQTDV
+2638 TTELDKQTDV
-2648 IAKSEDKIAKLE
+2648 IAKSEDKITKLE
-2660 KQKKLLKEQLEKAK
+2660 RQKKLLKEQLEKAK
-2674 AEAAAAKGENKSRK
+2674 TEAAEAKGENKSRK

-2695 GNMRALEAELE
+2695 GNLKALERELE
-2706 KERAQRA
+2706 KERAAHQ
-2713 KADSTT
+2713 KSEETN
-2719 KDAELTAAD
+2719 KDAELTVAD
-2728 LAVQLQTMVDGLKES
+2728 LTIQLKTMVDGLKES
-2743 RDAMRFDMREIKE
+2743 RDAMRLNMKEIKE

-2878 VLGLTKKDGIL
+2878 VLGLTKKDGTL

-2902 RWLAVEMNPMQAM
+2902 RWLAIEMNPMQAM
-2915 DDDRYVAE
+2915 DNESYFAE

-2929 MRSAFEGSTALKL
+2929 MRSAFDGSRPMKM

-2993 HRVATPGLK
+2993 QRVASPGLK
-3002 NQTATNLDRLGTK
+3002 NQTATGLDRLETK
-3015 IHSLIKDITLSEIL
+3015 IHSLIKDITLPEIL
-3029 IERMGKSAAEYF
+3029 IERLGKSAAEYF

-3079 SKKLYTIGLDERGK
+3079 SKKLYTVGLDERGK

-3109 GTKSNRARLIETLWL
+3109 GTKSNRERLIETLWL

-3135 LDMLD
+3135 VDMLD

-3155 EHLNSYWGERNKVQN
+3155 GHLNSYWGERNKVQN

-3194 GAYYRIKYDPLSS
+3194 GEYYRIKYDPLSS
-3207 AKTSNFSTTDIA
+3207 TKTSNFSTTDIA

-3280 RKEVVAAI
+3280 RKEVVTAI

-3346 NITGMMDRMGAMN
+3346 NITGMMERMGAAN

-3377 RFIQNKSTMMRDRGA
+3377 RFIQTKSTMMRDRGA

-3446 WLYTYKNAMAV
+3446 WLFTYKRAMAA
-3457 MEVDGKLTRE
+3457 MEIEGKLNRD

-3493 TSFTRKNGILAQMTT
+3493 TSFIRKNGILAQMTT

-3525 ILYDKGDVKPLLEA
+3525 ILYDKGDVKPLLAA

-3548 LVETTLREIG
+3548 LVETALREIG

-3579 PIGGVPLAREA
+3579 PVGGVPLAREA

-3596 FFTGKSFGSAAP
+3596 FFVGKSFGSAAP
-3608 DAPFFDTLKHMEN
+3608 DAPFFDMLKHMEN

>member
-169 ILKSREAAAQGAAVY
+169 ILKNREAAAQGAAVY

-196 VIGYLYDTGTHFAGT
+196 VIGYLYDTGTHFVGT
-211 AYKAGQALDAQSEL
+211 AYEAGQALDAQSEL

-233 ISDEEVEKAIPDLM
+233 ISDEEVEKAIPGLM

-266 GETISQLSMQK
+266 GETISQISMQK

-286 ILSPIAPLAQPILA
+286 ILAPIAPLAQPILA
-300 ATKTNLPQIATLG
+300 ASKTNLPQIATLG
-313 AASAAGAVGATGVV
+313 AASAASAVGATGAV

-335 AALTGLIALGTASVF
+335 AALAGLIALGTASVF
-350 TGTYRAEA
+350 VGTYRAEA
-358 GQAYWDWRTQKD
+358 GQAYWDWRAKKD

-389 GRINAAIETGA
+389 GVINAAIETGA
-400 WELALKGITKVWGS
+400 WELALKGITRVWGN

-427 KKLIGAGRA
+427 KRLIGAGRA

-445 GAKQFAKVAAPEIAE
+445 GAKQFVKVAAPEIAE
-460 EGLQSLSADMDTRLF
+460 EGLQSLSADIDTRLF

-483 EMMGNA
+483 EMMGNV

-508 ALAGTGAHRAM
+508 ALAGAGAHRAM
-519 KRIAGLSEMKDAVIE
+519 KRITGLSEMKDAVIE

-548 DLRSESSLYQKA
+548 DLRSESSLYKKA

-679 AAAEKILNDHFS
+679 AATEKILNDHFS

-744 QRKTQDANFS
+744 RRKTQDANFS

-779 DWYQDFYGAYGRA
+779 DWYQDFYGTYGRA

-816 SKVAIAEIEEAKKR
+816 SKAAIAEIEEAKKR

-889 LAKIAENFH
+889 LAKLAENFH
-898 NNYGVPLKLAM
+898 KNYGVPLKLAM
-909 IAAGE
+909 VKAGE
-914 VSPETTHQLNQ
+914 VLGVQTGTYGMAAFDVSRSGISSVSQFMDRIKAGKTAGEKPNKIRYTGKFGVSYSAEQVSHATTLHRGHVLTKEQMDDIENHLDVLHNPALSSRGDALNGRYHGKSVLCRIDGGLGSYYVVLEVSNDNGVVWFKTGMAGGKESIDKIIAEHSAGSLSYKDAGTTSQ
-925 SAIENELQL
+925 NNSAITIDSLPNAL
-934 VKEKYW
+934 
-940 NTEEWMKAP
+940 
-949 DGTPTKLTERQ
+949 
-960 WLITHSET
+960 
-968 FREWFGD
+968 
-975 WETVEKVTKLYYGN
+975 
-989 PIVMTEGGLKEKL
+989 
-1002 EKAAR
+1002 
-1007 DNGINIAADAD
+1007 GI
-1018 SIRKEIKTIFKSLY
+1018 
-1032 PGKELSKGYREP
+1032 
-1044 GRVKNLDGELI
+1044 
-1055 SITVSS
+1055 
-1061 AKELRHHSTNPR
+1061 
-1073 TLFLAVNLDSVIENA
+1073 
-1088 TFLYEEVKDESRVK
+1088 VK
-1102 KSNQT
+1102 KD
-1107 TLAYRYYATRVVVNG
+1107 A
-1122 EECIARIIVRK
+1122 
-1133 DKNGNLY
+1133 
-1140 FYDGDITSNEQIKKD
+1140 
-1155 LPKYLYP
+1155 
-1162 DTKTGQNLGK
+1162 
-1172 SLFTH
+1172 
-1177 SIQEWLAKVKET
+1177 
-1189 TDKIGGNGEVLASVV
+1189 
-1204 NDFEESSTY
+1204 Y
-1213 HQMAGEHARNAPLDK
+1213 HQMAGEYAHNVLSGK
-1228 LEVAKKMEEEEA
+1228 STKKDM
-1240 SPEEIWD
+1240 
-1247 TTGWMRGP
+1247 
-1255 EGEWRFEIPDN
+1255 
-1266 LDQIDLS
+1266 
-1273 FAKDQDRISLWQ
+1273 
-1285 IYSNPQLYEAY
+1285 
-1296 PALANVKVYAED
+1296 AE
-1308 TGKAYSGADG
+1308 
-1318 FTDEDGIH
+1318 
-1326 LSKEFIEK
+1326 
-1334 NPKEAKSALIHEL
+1334 
-1347 QHVIQMTVE
+1347 
-1356 DRFSKGGNPK
+1356 R
-1366 IAEESMEM
+1366 
-1374 TLWKLEVRLEELK
+1374 
-1387 LKEPERSY
+1387 
-1395 IEAMQ
+1395 
-1400 ENDKQAAEAMNNGD
+1400 
-1414 FAKFISL
+1414 
-1421 SKKKKEIRKNGPEN
+1421 
-1435 KEEIDNILRNIETLK
+1435 
-1450 NATKETEHGDPHGYK
+1450 
-1465 KYRRLGGEAE
+1465 
-1475 AFMTS
+1475 
-1480 ERAEGKQ
+1480 
-1487 AGMPNYDTGYG
+1487 
-1498 YPVANFAGETFRFS
+1498 
-1512 LAQREKSAA
+1512 
-1521 EQQLDADEKSF
+1521 QLDADEKSF

-1604 FSTYSGKNGEVR
+1604 FSTYSGKNGEAR
-1616 KVIVLELKDKNG
+1616 KVIVLELKDENG
-1628 ATIVIPME
+1628 ATIVVPME
-1636 LERKK
+1636 LERMSDGYK
-1641 GNYEVNQITS
+1641 VNRMTS
-1651 AYGKTDKKTRRTSFV
+1651 TYGKTDRKTGEPSYE
-1666 WFQKQL
+1666 WFKKQL
-1672 QEGKLEYANRKK
+1672 EAGNLEYANRKK
-1684 ATDWISSEQPHW
+1684 ATDWISTEQPDW
-1696 LIPEEKVDNLL
+1696 LIPKEKVDNLL

-1713 NEENLVKLKSENPTY
+1713 NEEDLVKLKSENPTY
-1728 YQTAADKDLVA
+1728 YQTAADKNLVVY
-1739 MHNIDLGN
+1739 HNVSTGKLRE
-1747 LAAAIKLGGL
+1747 AIKLGGL
-1757 PVPSIA
+1757 PMPSLAI
-1763 VTKKQTPYTGFG
+1763 TKRDIPFG
-1775 DATLI
+1775 DFGEITLI
-1780 MKKDTV
+1780 GDKDMI
-1786 DPSKTPVFSRD
+1786 DPRKSRSNEVFSRD
-1797 AWTGVFPK
+1797 AYTVRKPVVNYEVPAKIDSDAFHK
-1805 VIRLANM
+1805 
-1812 KRLTSFVEKAI
+1812 KY
-1823 EPLQEEL
+1823 EETRKFL
-1830 PREVADYGD
+1830 
-1839 IYNSYILRN
+1839 
-1848 ANNKNGDVQKMLE
+1848 NKNSIDVRE
-1861 DSLNSAGYKYYFLK
+1861 INFSFYDGEESLAAMENNIAITYYYVKNVLK
-1875 TINKE
+1875 KDIPIKE
-1880 PKLKW
+1880 RTVTPPVRGERLFKEYPKLIHALKSSKV
-1885 RKKGLNKELIDHP
+1885 KKGDFSEVDQAARPYFDEMRQDIAMGK
-1898 KILKACQGLEKKYGK
+1898 GLVGRSKRVLAKWTTNGHINEEGV
-1913 QGLKELLYEG
+1913 KELLLRLSAYEEDKKKKPYKEVDRQDFVKDLRKTIEEAGIERFTAFVRSEFDSLYKDRYLWDNGKKYAFNIDNIVKLMKKYRGTNNEG
-1923 PSAMLEEST
+1923 PGGINYGFNSLLAF
-1932 DLKEANDLIVNEL
+1932 L
-1945 SKKPEGNESPF
+1945 SKKFTSIRDIKNHE
-1956 LKRVHK
+1956 
-1962 RQQARLV
+1962 
-1969 NGETLHSLLS
+1969 SLLAPNKKELARYKKAEDMYNRLIDEAAELRGS
-1979 DYLERD
+1979 YGMGLDMDLAELMKDTRDGKKELHGFPED
-1985 KKVFEEESFKQ
+1985 KKFLQ
-1996 QLDKRIKANQNTF
+1996 HIKDFLQ
-2009 NAWKESFRDEML
+2009 
-2021 GESVIRDSG
+2021 
-2030 KPADLENIVD
+2030 
-2040 AMLGNLKNAQKGFAG
+2040 
-2055 FGIGNII
+2055 
-2062 ASSAKKIESFGE
+2062 
-2074 MHREADRNMDGSTNI
+2074 EAD
-2089 ETSLDKSEQYTKVKD
+2089 KVTTD
-2104 EIIDFTGRM
+2104 
-2113 AEAYKWEDS
+2113 
-2122 WESRSDASQVL
+2122 
-2133 MSMMSGKT
+2133 
-2141 FKASARKFGFTYSAA
+2141 
-2156 LEKQAKEIIK
+2156 
-2166 EVKNLPAKYFEA
+2166 YFEA
-2178 KPQRAVRFSE
+2178 KPARKVTFDEFSGAVIPKDTPKGTVDFLKAQGIE
-2188 VAAAVMPK
+2188 VA
-2196 NASKEIKDY
+2196 E
-2205 LRAQGVT
+2205 
-2212 IRLYD
+2212 YD
-2217 PRIEG
+2217 PDVEG
-2222 DRERVTNSA
+2222 DRDAKTKELGQLLNV
-2231 QDRVKQYFQ
+2231 YFQ
-2240 EGSNYQGSY
+2240 NKYQGSY
-2249 DRNTNVIELFDGANE
+2249 DRNANVIELFDGANE
-2264 STVVHEGAHMFLS
+2264 STVIHEGAHMFLS

-2365 EKYLMDGSAPT
+2365 EKYLMDGSAPI
-2376 KEMQGVFRRF
+2376 KAMQGVFRRF

-2394 KTAKSLGNVELTPEI
+2394 KTTKNLGNVELTPEI

-2470 MVREEAIENFRASI
+2470 MVREEAIENFKASI
-2484 SSEEERTSFIESLGE
+2484 SSEEERTSIIESLGE

-2511 SGTFPTR
+2511 SDTFPTK
-2518 KDRDEFLQMAGFT
+2518 KDRDEFLQMAGLT
-2531 EKDLKEKLRVA
+2531 EKDLKEKLRAA

-2566 TPEAIRSMAE
+2566 TPEAIRGMAE

-2674 AEAAAAKGENKSRK
+2674 AEAAAAKGENQSRK

-2743 RDAMRFDMREIKE
+2743 RDAMRFDMREIKQ

-2902 RWLAVEMNPMQAM
+2902 HWLAVEMNPMQAM
-2915 DDDRYVAE
+2915 DDDRYMAE

-2929 MRSAFEGSTALKL
+2929 MRSAFDGSSPMKL

-2966 EYEGNTLGTSFDEA
+2966 EYEGNTLGTSFDDA
-2980 SQKIH
+2980 AQKIH
-2985 DEILGNWT
+2985 DEIIDNWT

-3015 IHSLIKDITLSEIL
+3015 IHSLIKDITLPEIL
-3029 IERMGKSAAEYF
+3029 IERLGKSAAEYF

-3207 AKTSNFSTTDIA
+3207 TKTSNFSTTDIA

-3236 KQRAGTSGGQ
+3236 KQRAGASGGQ

-3280 RKEVVAAI
+3280 RKEVVTAI

-3316 EWDSTLGRARR
+3316 EWDSALGRARR
-3327 RFNFTT
+3327 RFNFAT

-3346 NITGMMDRMGAMN
+3346 NITGMMERMGAAN

-3377 RFIQNKSTMMRDRGA
+3377 RFIQSKSTMMRDRGA

-3411 ELRSK
+3411 EFRSK

-3446 WLYTYKNAMAV
+3446 WLFTYKRAMAA
-3457 MEVDGKLTRE
+3457 MEIEGKFNRD

-3525 ILYDKGDVKPLLEA
+3525 TLYDKGDVKPILAA

-3579 PIGGVPLAREA
+3579 PIGGVPLVREA

-3621 FLKAAKKGDLIEM
+3621 FLKATKKGDLIEM
-3634 GRGATKAITRTSIPV
+3634 GRGATKAITRTYVPV
-3649 PDTITDAFWNFMRM
+3649 PDTVTDAFWNFMRM
-3663 ACTDTEFTMWD
+3663 AFTDTEFTMWD

>member
-1 MDEEILGSVLHGIK
+1 MDEEILGSVLRGIK

-211 AYKAGQALDAQSEL
+211 AYEAGQALDAQSEL

-233 ISDEEVEKAIPDLM
+233 ISDEEVEKAIPGLM

-286 ILSPIAPLAQPILA
+286 IIAPIAPLAQPILA

-313 AASAAGAVGATGVV
+313 AASAAGAVGATGAV

-358 GQAYWDWRTQKD
+358 GQAYWDWRTKKD

-389 GRINAAIETGA
+389 GVINAAIETGA
-400 WELALKGITKVWGS
+400 WELALKGITRVWGS

-460 EGLQSLSADMDTRLF
+460 EGLQSLSADIDTRLF

-508 ALAGTGAHRAM
+508 ALAGAGAHRAM
-519 KRIAGLSEMKDAVIE
+519 KRITGLSEMKDAVIE

-548 DLRSESSLYQKA
+548 DLRSESSLYKKA

-679 AAAEKILNDHFS
+679 AATEKILNDHFS

-744 QRKTQDANFS
+744 RRKTQDANFS

-816 SKVAIAEIEEAKKR
+816 SKAAIAEIEEAKKR

-898 NNYGVPLKLAM
+898 KNYGVPLKLAM

-914 VSPETTHQLNQ
+914 VSPETAHQLNQ

-940 NTEEWMKAP
+940 NTDEWMKAP
-949 DGTPTKLTERQ
+949 DGTPTKLTEHQ
-960 WLITHSET
+960 WLIAHSET
-968 FREWFGD
+968 FKKWFGN
-975 WETVEKVTKLYYGN
+975 WGTVEKYNRL
-989 PIVMTEGGLKEKL
+989 IH
-1002 EKAAR
+1002 
-1007 DNGINIAADAD
+1007 
-1018 SIRKEIKTIFKSLY
+1018 
-1032 PGKELSKGYREP
+1032 SKPVECNRTTFRGA
-1044 GRVKNLDGELI
+1044 
-1055 SITVSS
+1055 S
-1061 AKELRHHSTNPR
+1061 AKEIGKAAKELYRALFPVSRAGGKRDEPAVIRNRDGEYIRMPVSAAKELVRHSAQNSTLQLIP
-1073 TLFLAVNLDSVIENA
+1073 NLKELIAKSV
-1088 TFLYEEVKDESRVK
+1088 FLYEDAKDPDRVK
-1102 KSNQT
+1102 KLNQST
-1107 TLAYRYYATRVVVNG
+1107 VSYRYYG
-1122 EECIARIIVRK
+1122 MKIKLDGKECFARIVVREEA
-1133 DKNGNLY
+1133 NGRKY
-1140 FYDGDITSNEQIKKD
+1140 FYDGDITEIKKN
-1155 LPKYLYP
+1155 PAQTGGP
-1162 DTKTGQNLGK
+1162 DSKNGVQSEGV
-1172 SLFTH
+1172 LFTH
-1177 SIQEWLAKVKET
+1177 SIQEWLVKVKET
-1189 TDKIGGNGEVLASVV
+1189 TDKIGENGEVLPSVV

-1213 HQMAGEHARNAPLDK
+1213 HQMAGEYAHNVLSGK
-1228 LEVAKKMEEEEA
+1228 STKKDM
-1240 SPEEIWD
+1240 
-1247 TTGWMRGP
+1247 
-1255 EGEWRFEIPDN
+1255 
-1266 LDQIDLS
+1266 
-1273 FAKDQDRISLWQ
+1273 
-1285 IYSNPQLYEAY
+1285 
-1296 PALANVKVYAED
+1296 AE
-1308 TGKAYSGADG
+1308 
-1318 FTDEDGIH
+1318 
-1326 LSKEFIEK
+1326 
-1334 NPKEAKSALIHEL
+1334 
-1347 QHVIQMTVE
+1347 
-1356 DRFSKGGNPK
+1356 R
-1366 IAEESMEM
+1366 
-1374 TLWKLEVRLEELK
+1374 
-1387 LKEPERSY
+1387 
-1395 IEAMQ
+1395 
-1400 ENDKQAAEAMNNGD
+1400 
-1414 FAKFISL
+1414 
-1421 SKKKKEIRKNGPEN
+1421 
-1435 KEEIDNILRNIETLK
+1435 
-1450 NATKETEHGDPHGYK
+1450 
-1465 KYRRLGGEAE
+1465 
-1475 AFMTS
+1475 
-1480 ERAEGKQ
+1480 
-1487 AGMPNYDTGYG
+1487 
-1498 YPVANFAGETFRFS
+1498 
-1512 LAQREKSAA
+1512 
-1521 EQQLDADEKSF
+1521 QLDADEKSF

-1604 FSTYSGKNGEVR
+1604 FSTYSGKNGEAR
-1616 KVIVLELKDKNG
+1616 KVIVLELKDENG
-1628 ATIVIPME
+1628 ATIVVPME
-1636 LERKK
+1636 LEHMSDGYK
-1641 GNYEVNQITS
+1641 VNRMTS
-1651 AYGKTDKKTRRTSFV
+1651 TYGKTDRKTGEPSYE
-1666 WFQKQL
+1666 WFKKQL
-1672 QEGKLEYANRKK
+1672 EAGNLEYVNRKK
-1684 ATDWISSEQPHW
+1684 ATDWISTEQPDW
-1696 LIPEEKVDNLL
+1696 LIPKEKVDNLL

-1713 NEENLVKLKSENPTY
+1713 NEEDLVKLKSENPTY
-1728 YQTAADKDLVA
+1728 YQTAADKDLVVY
-1739 MHNIDLGN
+1739 HNVSAGKLRE
-1747 LAAAIKLGGL
+1747 AIKLGGL
-1757 PVPSIA
+1757 PMPSLAI
-1763 VTKKQTPYTGFG
+1763 TKRDIPFG
-1775 DATLI
+1775 DFGEITLI
-1780 MKKDTV
+1780 GDKDMI
-1786 DPSKTPVFSRD
+1786 DPRKSRSNEVFSRD
-1797 AWTGVFPK
+1797 AYTVRKPVVNYEVPAKIDSDAFHK
-1805 VIRLANM
+1805 
-1812 KRLTSFVEKAI
+1812 KY
-1823 EPLQEEL
+1823 EETRKFL
-1830 PREVADYGD
+1830 
-1839 IYNSYILRN
+1839 
-1848 ANNKNGDVQKMLE
+1848 NKNSIDVGE
-1861 DSLNSAGYKYYFLK
+1861 INFSFYNGEESLAAMENNIAIKYYYVKNVLK
-1875 TINKE
+1875 KDIPIKE
-1880 PKLKW
+1880 RTVTPPVRGERLFKEYP
-1885 RKKGLNKELIDHP
+1885 ELIHA
-1898 KILKACQGLEKKYGK
+1898 LKSSKVKEGDFSEVDQAARPYFDEMRQDIAMGK
-1913 QGLKELLYEG
+1913 VLVGRSKRVLAKWTTNGHINEEGVKELLLRLSAYEEDKKKKPYKEVDRQDFVKDLRKTIEEAGIERFTAFVRSEFDSLYKDRYLWDNGKKYAFNIDNIVKLMKKYRGTNNEG
-1923 PSAMLEEST
+1923 PGGINYGFNSLLAFLSKKFTSIRDIKNHESLLAPNKKELARHKKAEDMYNRLIDEAAELRGSYGMDLDMDLAGLMKDT
-1932 DLKEANDLIVNEL
+1932 RDGKKDLHGFPEDKKFLQHIKDFLKEA
-1945 SKKPEGNESPF
+1945 
-1956 LKRVHK
+1956 
-1962 RQQARLV
+1962 
-1969 NGETLHSLLS
+1969 
-1979 DYLERD
+1979 D
-1985 KKVFEEESFKQ
+1985 KVTT
-1996 QLDKRIKANQNTF
+1996 D
-2009 NAWKESFRDEML
+2009 
-2021 GESVIRDSG
+2021 
-2030 KPADLENIVD
+2030 
-2040 AMLGNLKNAQKGFAG
+2040 
-2055 FGIGNII
+2055 
-2062 ASSAKKIESFGE
+2062 
-2074 MHREADRNMDGSTNI
+2074 
-2089 ETSLDKSEQYTKVKD
+2089 
-2104 EIIDFTGRM
+2104 
-2113 AEAYKWEDS
+2113 
-2122 WESRSDASQVL
+2122 
-2133 MSMMSGKT
+2133 
-2141 FKASARKFGFTYSAA
+2141 
-2156 LEKQAKEIIK
+2156 
-2166 EVKNLPAKYFEA
+2166 YFEA
-2178 KPQRAVRFSE
+2178 KPARKVTFDEFSGAVI
-2188 VAAAVMPK
+2188 PK
-2196 NASKEIKDY
+2196 GTPEETVNFLES
-2205 LRAQGVT
+2205 QGIVV
-2212 IRLYD
+2212 REYD
-2217 PRIEG
+2217 QDVEG
-2222 DRERVTNSA
+2222 DREAKAKELGQKLNV
-2231 QDRVKQYFQ
+2231 YFQ
-2240 EGSNYQGSY
+2240 NKYQGSY
-2249 DRNTNVIELFDGANE
+2249 DRNANVIELFDGANE
-2264 STVVHEGAHMFLS
+2264 STVIHEGAHMFLS
-2277 MLENMSQMSEENVAT
+2277 MLENMSQTSEENVAT

-2303 ALKSMQGDLST
+2303 ALKSMRGDLSA

-2376 KEMQGVFRRF
+2376 KEMQDVFRRF

-2394 KTAKSLGNVELTPEI
+2394 KTVKNLGNVELTPEI

-2414 RMISTES
+2414 RMISTEA

-2470 MVREEAIENFRASI
+2470 MVREEAIEKFRASI
-2484 SSEEERTSFIESLGE
+2484 SSEEEHMKFLQALGE
-2499 ENEIYQIETIYN
+2499 ENEIYQIESIYN
-2511 SGTFPTR
+2511 SDTFPTK
-2518 KDRDEFLQMAGFT
+2518 KDQEDFLKMAGLT
-2531 EKDLKEKLRVA
+2531 EKELKEKLAAA

-2548 RWNKHI
+2548 RWSKHI
-2554 EEMVQHYREEAL
+2554 EEMMQHYREEAL
-2566 TPEAIRSMAE
+2566 TPEAITGMAE

-2743 RDAMRFDMREIKE
+2743 RDAMRFNMREIKE

-2902 RWLAVEMNPMQAM
+2902 RWLAIEMNPMQAM
-2915 DDDRYVAE
+2915 DNESYFAE

-2929 MRSAFEGSTALKL
+2929 MRSAFEGSTSLKL

-2966 EYEGNTLGTSFDEA
+2966 EYEGNTLGTSFDDA
-2980 SQKIH
+2980 AQKIH
-2985 DEILGNWT
+2985 DEIIDNWT

-3015 IHSLIKDITLSEIL
+3015 IHSLIKDITLPEIL
-3029 IERMGKSAAEYF
+3029 IERLGKSAAEYF
-3041 YKPMDKAAA
+3041 YKPMDKATA

-3079 SKKLYTIGLDERGK
+3079 SKKLYTVGLDERGK

-3140 KNLTDKDWDFVESVW
+3140 KNLTDKDWNFVEKVW
-3155 EHLNSYWGERNKVQN
+3155 DHLNSYWGERNKVQN

-3207 AKTSNFSTTDIA
+3207 TKTSNFSTTDIA

-3236 KQRAGTSGGQ
+3236 KQRAGASGGQ

-3280 RKEVVAAI
+3280 RKEVVTAI

-3346 NITGMMDRMGAMN
+3346 NITGMMERMGAAN

-3377 RFIQNKSTMMRDRGA
+3377 RFIQTKSTMMRDRGA

-3411 ELRSK
+3411 EFRSK

-3436 ATDEMFSLPE
+3436 VTDEMFSLPE
-3446 WLYTYKNAMAV
+3446 WLFTYKRVMAAM
-3457 MEVDGKLTRE
+3457 EIEGKLNRD

-3493 TSFTRKNGILAQMTT
+3493 TSFIRKNGILAQMTT

-3525 ILYDKGDVKPLLEA
+3525 VLYDKGDIKPLLAA

-3621 FLKAAKKGDLIEM
+3621 FIKAAKKGDLIEM

>member
-1 MDEEILGSVLHGIK
+1 
-15 PKDYTPI
+15 
-22 QVRPTPEFGG
+22 
-32 IQLTEEQQAKK
+32 
-43 DNMESVKDGEI
+43 
-54 LPLGG
+54 
-59 FTDTVEAQ
+59 
-67 WESAK
+67 
-72 DLVKSTDVYKN
+72 
-83 LFGNS
+83 
-88 APDDNRLEQSEKL
+88 
-101 GSALGIAPQLIASD
+101 
-115 PDMYKA
+115 MYKA

-196 VIGYLYDTGTHFAGT
+196 VIGYLYDTGAHFVGT
-211 AYKAGQALDAQSEL
+211 AYEAGQALDAQSEL

-233 ISDEEVEKAIPDLM
+233 ISDEEVEKAIPGLM

-286 ILSPIAPLAQPILA
+286 IIAPIAPLAQPILA

-313 AASAAGAVGATGVV
+313 AASAAGAVGATGAV

-335 AALTGLIALGTASVF
+335 AALAGLIALGTASVF

-358 GQAYWDWRTQKD
+358 GQAYWDWRTKKD

-427 KKLIGAGRA
+427 KKLIGVGRA

-460 EGLQSLSADMDTRLF
+460 EGLQSLSADIDTNLF

-495 AVPSVVGMSIGGA
+495 AIPSVVGMSIGGA
-508 ALAGTGAHRAM
+508 ALAGAGAHRAM
-519 KRIAGLSEMKDAVIE
+519 KRITGLSEMKDAVIE

-548 DLRSESSLYQKA
+548 DLRSESSLYKKA
-560 PETYRKTLQNQLDH
+560 PETYRKTLQNQLEH

-679 AAAEKILNDHFS
+679 AATEKILNDHFS

-729 WGKLTGVKELQDYME
+729 WGELTGVKELQDYME
-744 QRKTQDANFS
+744 RRKTQDANFS

-779 DWYQDFYGAYGRA
+779 DWYQDFYGTYGRA

-816 SKVAIAEIEEAKKR
+816 SKAAIAEIEEAKKR

-889 LAKIAENFH
+889 LAKIAENF
-898 NNYGVPLKLAM
+898 NKNYGVPLKLAM
-909 IAAGE
+909 VKAGE
-914 VSPETTHQLNQ
+914 VVGIREGAYGMAAFEIRKAGATKVSQLLERIDKGISH
-925 SAIENELQL
+925 SAIRFTDDNGVSWAGERIPHIRKHLTDEEIQDLSEHIGTIEDYAPSDWQDGDYKGQHEGKHYVVKVKGAKGTYYAVLSFAENGKIWIATAVNDRQSNQYK
-934 VKEKYW
+934 KEIGAFHA
-940 NTEEWMKAP
+940 EM
-949 DGTPTKLTERQ
+949 LT
-960 WLITHSET
+960 
-968 FREWFGD
+968 D
-975 WETVEKVTKLYYGN
+975 
-989 PIVMTEGGLKEKL
+989 
-1002 EKAAR
+1002 KAA
-1007 DNGINIAADAD
+1007 ASD
-1018 SIRKEIKTIFKSLY
+1018 SHQNAPIPLKSLQEKI
-1032 PGKELSKGYREP
+1032 G
-1044 GRVKNLDGELI
+1044 I
-1055 SITVSS
+1055 
-1061 AKELRHHSTNPR
+1061 
-1073 TLFLAVNLDSVIENA
+1073 
-1088 TFLYEEVKDESRVK
+1088 VK
-1102 KSNQT
+1102 KS
-1107 TLAYRYYATRVVVNG
+1107 A
-1122 EECIARIIVRK
+1122 
-1133 DKNGNLY
+1133 
-1140 FYDGDITSNEQIKKD
+1140 
-1155 LPKYLYP
+1155 
-1162 DTKTGQNLGK
+1162 
-1172 SLFTH
+1172 
-1177 SIQEWLAKVKET
+1177 
-1189 TDKIGGNGEVLASVV
+1189 
-1204 NDFEESSTY
+1204 Y
-1213 HQMAGEHARNAPLDK
+1213 HQMAGEYAHNVLSGK
-1228 LEVAKKMEEEEA
+1228 STKK
-1240 SPEEIWD
+1240 
-1247 TTGWMRGP
+1247 
-1255 EGEWRFEIPDN
+1255 
-1266 LDQIDLS
+1266 
-1273 FAKDQDRISLWQ
+1273 
-1285 IYSNPQLYEAY
+1285 
-1296 PALANVKVYAED
+1296 
-1308 TGKAYSGADG
+1308 
-1318 FTDEDGIH
+1318 
-1326 LSKEFIEK
+1326 
-1334 NPKEAKSALIHEL
+1334 
-1347 QHVIQMTVE
+1347 
-1356 DRFSKGGNPK
+1356 
-1366 IAEESMEM
+1366 
-1374 TLWKLEVRLEELK
+1374 
-1387 LKEPERSY
+1387 
-1395 IEAMQ
+1395 
-1400 ENDKQAAEAMNNGD
+1400 
-1414 FAKFISL
+1414 
-1421 SKKKKEIRKNGPEN
+1421 
-1435 KEEIDNILRNIETLK
+1435 
-1450 NATKETEHGDPHGYK
+1450 
-1465 KYRRLGGEAE
+1465 
-1475 AFMTS
+1475 
-1480 ERAEGKQ
+1480 
-1487 AGMPNYDTGYG
+1487 GM
-1498 YPVANFAGETFRFS
+1498 
-1512 LAQREKSAA
+1512 A

-1569 ISVSDLKKVLVDKHT
+1569 ISVSDLKKVLVDKHA

-1604 FSTYSGKNGEVR
+1604 FSTYSGKNGEAR
-1616 KVIVLELKDKNG
+1616 KVIVLELKDENG
-1628 ATIVIPME
+1628 ATIVVPME
-1636 LERKK
+1636 LEHMSDGYK
-1641 GNYEVNQITS
+1641 VNRMTS
-1651 AYGKTDKKTRRTSFV
+1651 TYGKTDRKTGEPSYE
-1666 WFQKQL
+1666 WFKKQL
-1672 QEGKLEYANRKK
+1672 EAGNLEYVNRKK
-1684 ATDWISSEQPHW
+1684 ATDWISTEQPDW
-1696 LIPEEKVDNLL
+1696 LIPKEKVDNLL

-1713 NEENLVKLKSENPTY
+1713 NEEDLVKLKSENPTY
-1728 YQTAADKDLVA
+1728 YQTAADKDLVVY
-1739 MHNIDLGN
+1739 HNVSTGKLRE
-1747 LAAAIKLGGL
+1747 AIKLGGL
-1757 PVPSIA
+1757 PMPSLAI
-1763 VTKKQTPYTGFG
+1763 TKRDIPFG
-1775 DATLI
+1775 DFGEITLI
-1780 MKKDTV
+1780 GDKDMI
-1786 DPSKTPVFSRD
+1786 DPRKSRSNEVFSRD
-1797 AWTGVFPK
+1797 AYTVRKPVVNYEVPAKIDSDAFHK
-1805 VIRLANM
+1805 
-1812 KRLTSFVEKAI
+1812 KY
-1823 EPLQEEL
+1823 EETRKFL
-1830 PREVADYGD
+1830 
-1839 IYNSYILRN
+1839 
-1848 ANNKNGDVQKMLE
+1848 NKNSIDVGE
-1861 DSLNSAGYKYYFLK
+1861 INFSFYDGEESLAAMENNIAIKYYYVKNVLK
-1875 TINKE
+1875 KDIPIKE
-1880 PKLKW
+1880 RTVTPPVRGERLFKEYPELIHALKSSKV
-1885 RKKGLNKELIDHP
+1885 KKGDFSEVDQAARPYFDEMRQDIAMGK
-1898 KILKACQGLEKKYGK
+1898 GLVGRSKRVLAKWTTNGHINEEGV
-1913 QGLKELLYEG
+1913 KELLLRLSAYEEDKKKKPYKEVDRQDFVKDLRQTIEEAGIERFTAFVRSEFDSLYKDRYLWDNGKKYAFNIDNIVKLMKKYRGTNNEG
-1923 PSAMLEEST
+1923 PGGINYGFNSLLAFLSKKFTSIRDIKNHESLLAPNKKELARYKKAEDMYNRLIDEAAELRGSYGMDLDMDLAGLMKDT
-1932 DLKEANDLIVNEL
+1932 RDGKKDLHGFPEDKKFLQHIKDFLKEA
-1945 SKKPEGNESPF
+1945 
-1956 LKRVHK
+1956 
-1962 RQQARLV
+1962 
-1969 NGETLHSLLS
+1969 
-1979 DYLERD
+1979 D
-1985 KKVFEEESFKQ
+1985 KVTT
-1996 QLDKRIKANQNTF
+1996 D
-2009 NAWKESFRDEML
+2009 
-2021 GESVIRDSG
+2021 
-2030 KPADLENIVD
+2030 
-2040 AMLGNLKNAQKGFAG
+2040 
-2055 FGIGNII
+2055 
-2062 ASSAKKIESFGE
+2062 
-2074 MHREADRNMDGSTNI
+2074 
-2089 ETSLDKSEQYTKVKD
+2089 
-2104 EIIDFTGRM
+2104 
-2113 AEAYKWEDS
+2113 
-2122 WESRSDASQVL
+2122 
-2133 MSMMSGKT
+2133 
-2141 FKASARKFGFTYSAA
+2141 
-2156 LEKQAKEIIK
+2156 
-2166 EVKNLPAKYFEA
+2166 YFEA
-2178 KPQRAVRFSE
+2178 KPARKVTFEEFSGAVI
-2188 VAAAVMPK
+2188 PK
-2196 NASKEIKDY
+2196 GTPEETVNFLES
-2205 LRAQGVT
+2205 QGIVV
-2212 IRLYD
+2212 REYD
-2217 PRIEG
+2217 QDVEG
-2222 DRERVTNSA
+2222 DREAKAKELGQKLNV
-2231 QDRVKQYFQ
+2231 YFQ
-2240 EGSNYQGSY
+2240 NKYQGSY
-2249 DRNTNVIELFDGANE
+2249 DRNANVIELFDGANE
-2264 STVVHEGAHMFLS
+2264 STVIHEGAHMFLS

-2303 ALKSMQGDLST
+2303 ALKSMQGDLSA

-2470 MVREEAIENFRASI
+2470 MVREEAIENFKAAI

-2511 SGTFPTR
+2511 SDTFPTK
-2518 KDRDEFLQMAGFT
+2518 KDRDEFLQMAGLT
-2531 EKDLKEKLRVA
+2531 EKDLKEKLRAA

-2566 TPEAIRSMAE
+2566 TPESIRGMAE

-2764 EKLSHA
+2764 EKLSHS

-2915 DDDRYVAE
+2915 DDDRYMAE

-2929 MRSAFEGSTALKL
+2929 MRSAFDGSSPMKL

-2966 EYEGNTLGTSFDEA
+2966 EYEGNTLGTSFDDA
-2980 SQKIH
+2980 AQKIH
-2985 DEILGNWT
+2985 DEILDNWT

-3002 NQTATNLDRLGTK
+3002 NQTATSLDRLGTK
-3015 IHSLIKDITLSEIL
+3015 IHSLIKDITLPEIL
-3029 IERMGKSAAEYF
+3029 IERLGKSAAEYF

-3079 SKKLYTIGLDERGK
+3079 SKKLYTVGLDERGK

-3109 GTKSNRARLIETLWL
+3109 GTKSNRERLIETLWL

-3140 KNLTDKDWDFVESVW
+3140 KNLTDKDWDFVEKVW
-3155 EHLNSYWGERNKVQN
+3155 DHLNSYWGERNKVQN

-3207 AKTSNFSTTDIA
+3207 TKTSNFSTTDIA

-3236 KQRAGTSGGQ
+3236 KQRAGASGGQ

-3327 RFNFTT
+3327 RFNFAT

-3346 NITGMMDRMGAMN
+3346 NITGMMERMGAAN

-3377 RFIQNKSTMMRDRGA
+3377 RFIQTKSTMMRDRGA

-3411 ELRSK
+3411 EFRSK

-3446 WLYTYKNAMAV
+3446 WLFTYKRAMAA
-3457 MEVDGKLTRE
+3457 MEIEGKLNRD

-3479 AVRETFGSNETKDQ
+3479 AVRETFGSNEIKDQ
-3493 TSFTRKNGILAQMTT
+3493 TSFIRKNGILAQMTT

-3525 ILYDKGDVKPLLEA
+3525 ILYDKGDVKPLLA
-3539 TWYWWILGA
+3539 VTWYWWILGA

-3621 FLKAAKKGDLIEM
+3621 FLRATKKGDLIEM

-3663 ACTDTEFTMWD
+3663 VSTDTEFTMWD

>member
-72 DLVKSTDVYKN
+72 DLVRSTDVYKN

-196 VIGYLYDTGTHFAGT
+196 VIGYLYDTGTHFAST
-211 AYKAGQALDAQSEL
+211 AYEAGQALDAQSEL

-233 ISDEEVEKAIPDLM
+233 ISDEEVEKAIPGLM

-286 ILSPIAPLAQPILA
+286 IIAPIAPLAQPILA

-313 AASAAGAVGATGVV
+313 AASAAGAVGATGAV
-327 AGAAVTGA
+327 AGATVTGA

-358 GQAYWDWRTQKD
+358 GQAYWDWRTKKD

-445 GAKQFAKVAAPEIAE
+445 GAKQFVKVAAPEIAE
-460 EGLQSLSADMDTRLF
+460 EGLQSLSADIDTNLF

-508 ALAGTGAHRAM
+508 ALAGAGAHRAM

-548 DLRSESSLYQKA
+548 DLRSESSLYKKA

-744 QRKTQDANFS
+744 RRKTQDANFS

-764 GEGKDRVHLRVSKNP
+764 GEGEDRVHLRVSKNP

-810 DKGDEE
+810 DKGDDE
-816 SKVAIAEIEEAKKR
+816 SKAAIAEIEEAKKR

-860 EEAYKPLLE
+860 EEAYKPLLAQ
-869 EIKAAGNGA
+869 IQAAGNGA
-878 VTKAARDSALV
+878 VTKAARDSALI
-889 LAKIAENFH
+889 LAKLAENFH
-898 NNYGVPLKLAM
+898 RNYGVPLKLAM

-914 VSPETTHQLNQ
+914 VSPETAHQLNQ

-940 NTEEWMKAP
+940 NTDEWMKAP
-949 DGTPTKLTERQ
+949 DGTPTKLTEHQ
-960 WLITHSET
+960 WLIAHSEP
-968 FREWFGD
+968 FKKWFGD
-975 WETVEKVTKLYYGN
+975 WDTVEKINGLINGVHVELAEKEMQHFQKMDFKTAKEEAKDVFRKLFSTVKNNTGYPEPAAVKRKDGEE
-989 PIVMTEGGLKEKL
+989 IVVPMSALKEIRRHSADRRVL
-1002 EKAAR
+1002 VAVSRLPDIIR
-1007 DNGINIAADAD
+1007 D
-1018 SIRKEIKTIFKSLY
+1018 S
-1032 PGKELSKGYREP
+1032 
-1044 GRVKNLDGELI
+1044 
-1055 SITVSS
+1055 
-1061 AKELRHHSTNPR
+1061 
-1073 TLFLAVNLDSVIENA
+1073 
-1088 TFLYEEVKDESRVK
+1088 TFLFESEKDLTRNK
-1102 KSNQT
+1102 RLNQT
-1107 TLAYRYYATRVVVNG
+1107 TTGYRYYGIKVGNKPGQYIRIVVRTDENG
-1122 EECIARIIVRK
+1122 K
-1133 DKNGNLY
+1133 HYLYDMDFNGTDKNKKSPHQTMLL
-1140 FYDGDITSNEQIKKD
+1140 DPKNESQSD
-1155 LPKYLYP
+1155 
-1162 DTKTGQNLGK
+1162 K
-1172 SLFTH
+1172 SFFTH

-1213 HQMAGEHARNAPLDK
+1213 HQMAGEYAHNVLSGK
-1228 LEVAKKMEEEEA
+1228 STKKDM
-1240 SPEEIWD
+1240 
-1247 TTGWMRGP
+1247 
-1255 EGEWRFEIPDN
+1255 
-1266 LDQIDLS
+1266 
-1273 FAKDQDRISLWQ
+1273 
-1285 IYSNPQLYEAY
+1285 
-1296 PALANVKVYAED
+1296 AE
-1308 TGKAYSGADG
+1308 
-1318 FTDEDGIH
+1318 
-1326 LSKEFIEK
+1326 
-1334 NPKEAKSALIHEL
+1334 
-1347 QHVIQMTVE
+1347 
-1356 DRFSKGGNPK
+1356 R
-1366 IAEESMEM
+1366 
-1374 TLWKLEVRLEELK
+1374 
-1387 LKEPERSY
+1387 
-1395 IEAMQ
+1395 
-1400 ENDKQAAEAMNNGD
+1400 
-1414 FAKFISL
+1414 
-1421 SKKKKEIRKNGPEN
+1421 
-1435 KEEIDNILRNIETLK
+1435 
-1450 NATKETEHGDPHGYK
+1450 
-1465 KYRRLGGEAE
+1465 
-1475 AFMTS
+1475 
-1480 ERAEGKQ
+1480 
-1487 AGMPNYDTGYG
+1487 
-1498 YPVANFAGETFRFS
+1498 
-1512 LAQREKSAA
+1512 
-1521 EQQLDADEKSF
+1521 QLDADEKSF

-1555 LVMRLVGAEVLPVE
+1555 LLMRLVGAEVLPVE

-1684 ATDWISSEQPHW
+1684 VTDWISSEQPHL
-1696 LIPEEKVDNLL
+1696 LIPKEKVDNLL

-1713 NEENLVKLKSENPTY
+1713 NEEDLVKLKSENPTY
-1728 YQTAADKDLVA
+1728 YQTAADKDLIVY
-1739 MHNIDLGN
+1739 HNVSAGKLRE
-1747 LAAAIKLGGL
+1747 AIKLGGL
-1757 PVPSIA
+1757 PMPSLAI
-1763 VTKKQTPYTGFG
+1763 TKRDIPFG
-1775 DATLI
+1775 DFGEITLI
-1780 MKKDTV
+1780 GDKDMI
-1786 DPSKTPVFSRD
+1786 DPRKSRSNEVFSRD
-1797 AWTGVFPK
+1797 AYTVRKPVVNYEVPAKIDSDAFHK
-1805 VIRLANM
+1805 KYEEIRKFL
-1812 KRLTSFVEKAI
+1812 
-1823 EPLQEEL
+1823 
-1830 PREVADYGD
+1830 
-1839 IYNSYILRN
+1839 
-1848 ANNKNGDVQKMLE
+1848 NKNSIDVGE
-1861 DSLNSAGYKYYFLK
+1861 INFSFYDGEESLAAMENNIAIKYYYVKNVLK
-1875 TINKE
+1875 KDIPIKE
-1880 PKLKW
+1880 RTVTPPVRGERLFKEYPKLIHALKSSKV
-1885 RKKGLNKELIDHP
+1885 KKGDFSEVDQAARPYFDEMRQDIAMGK
-1898 KILKACQGLEKKYGK
+1898 GLVGRSKRVLAKWTTNGHINEDGV
-1913 QGLKELLYEG
+1913 KELLLRLSAYEEDKKKKPYKEVDRQDFVKDLRKTIEEAGLERFTAFVRSEFDSLYKDRYLWDNGKKYAFNIDNIVKLMKKYRGTNNEG
-1923 PSAMLEEST
+1923 PGGINYGFNSLLAF
-1932 DLKEANDLIVNEL
+1932 L
-1945 SKKPEGNESPF
+1945 SKKFTSIRDIKNHESFLAPNKEELARYKKAEDMYNRLIDEAAELRGSYGMDLDIDLAELMKDTRDGKKDLHGFPE
-1956 LKRVHK
+1956 
-1962 RQQARLV
+1962 
-1969 NGETLHSLLS
+1969 
-1979 DYLERD
+1979 D
-1985 KKVFEEESFKQ
+1985 KKFLQ
-1996 QLDKRIKANQNTF
+1996 HIKDF
-2009 NAWKESFRDEML
+2009 L
-2021 GESVIRDSG
+2021 
-2030 KPADLENIVD
+2030 
-2040 AMLGNLKNAQKGFAG
+2040 
-2055 FGIGNII
+2055 
-2062 ASSAKKIESFGE
+2062 
-2074 MHREADRNMDGSTNI
+2074 READ
-2089 ETSLDKSEQYTKVKD
+2089 KVTTD
-2104 EIIDFTGRM
+2104 
-2113 AEAYKWEDS
+2113 
-2122 WESRSDASQVL
+2122 
-2133 MSMMSGKT
+2133 
-2141 FKASARKFGFTYSAA
+2141 
-2156 LEKQAKEIIK
+2156 
-2166 EVKNLPAKYFEA
+2166 YFEA
-2178 KPQRAVRFSE
+2178 KPARKVTFDEFSGAVI
-2188 VAAAVMPK
+2188 PK
-2196 NASKEIKDY
+2196 GTPEETVNFLESQGIVVREYDQDVEGEREAKAKELGQK
-2205 LRAQGVT
+2205 LNV
-2212 IRLYD
+2212 
-2217 PRIEG
+2217 
-2222 DRERVTNSA
+2222 
-2231 QDRVKQYFQ
+2231 YFQ
-2240 EGSNYQGSY
+2240 NKYQGSY
-2249 DRNTNVIELFDGANE
+2249 DRNANVIELFDGANE
-2264 STVVHEGAHMFLS
+2264 STVIHEGAHMFLS

-2386 KKWLTDIY
+2386 KKWLIDIY
-2394 KTAKSLGNVELTPEI
+2394 KTAKNLGNVELTPEI

-2470 MVREEAIENFRASI
+2470 MVREEAIENFKASI

-2511 SGTFPTR
+2511 SDTFPTK

-2531 EKDLKEKLRVA
+2531 EKDLKEKLRAA

-2554 EEMVQHYREEAL
+2554 EEMMQHYREEAL
-2566 TPEAIRSMAE
+2566 TPEAIRGMAE

-2660 KQKKLLKEQLEKAK
+2660 KQKKLLKERLEKAK

-2915 DDDRYVAE
+2915 DDDRYMAE

-2929 MRSAFEGSTALKL
+2929 MRSAFDGSSPMKL

-2966 EYEGNTLGTSFDEA
+2966 EYEGNTLGTSFDDA
-2980 SQKIH
+2980 AQKIH
-2985 DEILGNWT
+2985 DEIMDNWT

-3015 IHSLIKDITLSEIL
+3015 IHSLIKDITLPEIL
-3029 IERMGKSAAEYF
+3029 IERLGKSAAEYF

-3140 KNLTDKDWDFVESVW
+3140 KNLTDKDWDFVEKVW
-3155 EHLNSYWGERNKVQN
+3155 DHLNSYWGERNKVQN

-3207 AKTSNFSTTDIA
+3207 TKTSNFSTTDIA

-3236 KQRAGTSGGQ
+3236 KQRAGASGGQ

-3346 NITGMMDRMGAMN
+3346 NITGMMERMGAAN

-3377 RFIQNKSTMMRDRGA
+3377 RFIQTKSTMMRDRGA

-3411 ELRSK
+3411 EFRSK

-3446 WLYTYKNAMAV
+3446 WLFTYKRAMAA
-3457 MEVDGKLTRE
+3457 MEIEGKLNRD

-3525 ILYDKGDVKPLLEA
+3525 ILYDKGDVKPLLAA

-3548 LVETTLREIG
+3548 LVETALREIG

-3579 PIGGVPLAREA
+3579 PIGGVPLVREA

-3663 ACTDTEFTMWD
+3663 VSTDTEFTMWD
-3674 WFRKSLWDKTL
+3674 WFRKSLWNKTL

>member
-169 ILKSREAAAQGAAVY
+169 ILKNREAAAQGAAVY

-196 VIGYLYDTGTHFAGT
+196 VIGYLYDTGAHFAGT
-211 AYKAGQALDAQSEL
+211 AYEAGQALDAQSEL

-233 ISDEEVEKAIPDLM
+233 ISDEEVEKAIPGLM
-247 NAQKA
+247 NVQKS

-286 ILSPIAPLAQPILA
+286 ILAPIAPLAQPILT

-313 AASAAGAVGATGVV
+313 AASAAGAVGATGAV

-335 AALTGLIALGTASVF
+335 AALAGLIALGTASVF

-389 GRINAAIETGA
+389 GRINAAIEAGA
-400 WELALKGITKVWGS
+400 MELALKGITKVWGS

-427 KKLIGAGRA
+427 KKLIGAGRNT
-436 AVGAKAIGY
+436 VRAKAIGY
-445 GAKQFAKVAAPEIAE
+445 GAKQLVKVAAPEIAE
-460 EGLQSLSADMDTRLF
+460 EGLQSLSADIDTNLF
-475 GKETVPVR
+475 GKETVSIR
-483 EMMGNA
+483 EMTGNA

-495 AVPSVVGMSIGGA
+495 AVPSVIGMSIGGA
-508 ALAGTGAHRAM
+508 ALAGAGAHRAM

-548 DLRSESSLYQKA
+548 DLRSESSLYKKA
-560 PETYRKTLQNQLDH
+560 PETYQKTLQNQLDR

-679 AAAEKILNDHFS
+679 AASEKILNDHFS
-691 DDTDIGR
+691 EDTDIGR

-703 AREILSGGLDHI
+703 AQEILSGGLDHI

-729 WGKLTGVKELQDYME
+729 WGELTGVKELQDYME
-744 QRKTQDANFS
+744 RRKTQDANFS
-754 NEKGVDMFDV
+754 NEKGVDFVDV
-764 GEGKDRVHLRVSKNP
+764 GEGKDRVHLRISKNP
-779 DWYQDFYGAYGRA
+779 GWYQDFYDSYGRA
-792 PNQREL
+792 PTQREL

-810 DKGDEE
+810 DKGDDE
-816 SKVAIAEIEEAKKR
+816 SKAAIAEIETAKKR

-837 SETLKSLNKEDLI
+837 SETLKSLNKEDLV

-869 EIKAAGNGA
+869 EIKAAGNSA

-889 LAKIAENFH
+889 LAKLAENFH
-898 NNYGVPLKLAM
+898 KNYGVPLKLAM

-914 VSPETTHQLNQ
+914 VSPETAHQLNQ
-925 SAIENELQL
+925 SPIENELQL
-934 VKEKYW
+934 VKEKYQD
-940 NTEEWMKAP
+940 TEEWMKAP

-960 WLITHSET
+960 WLIAHSDS
-968 FREWFGD
+968 FKKWFGGWD
-975 WETVEKVTKLYYGN
+975 TVEKINGLINGARVELAEKEMQHFQEMDSKTAKEEAKDVFRKLFSTVKNNTGYPEPAAVKRKDGEE
-989 PIVMTEGGLKEKL
+989 IVVPMSALKEIRRHSADRRVL
-1002 EKAAR
+1002 AAVSRLPDIIR
-1007 DNGINIAADAD
+1007 D
-1018 SIRKEIKTIFKSLY
+1018 S
-1032 PGKELSKGYREP
+1032 
-1044 GRVKNLDGELI
+1044 
-1055 SITVSS
+1055 
-1061 AKELRHHSTNPR
+1061 
-1073 TLFLAVNLDSVIENA
+1073 
-1088 TFLYEEVKDESRVK
+1088 TFLFESEKDLKRSKRL
-1102 KSNQT
+1102 NQT
-1107 TLAYRYYATRVVVNG
+1107 TTGYRYYGIKVGNKPGQYIRIVVRTDENG
-1122 EECIARIIVRK
+1122 KHYLYDMDFNGA
-1133 DKNGNLY
+1133 DKNKKSPHQTMLL
-1140 FYDGDITSNEQIKKD
+1140 DPKNESQSD
-1155 LPKYLYP
+1155 
-1162 DTKTGQNLGK
+1162 K
-1172 SLFTH
+1172 SFFIH

-1189 TDKIGGNGEVLASVV
+1189 TDKIGENGEVLPSVV
-1204 NDFEESSTY
+1204 NDFEGSSAY
-1213 HQMAGEHARNAPLDK
+1213 HQSAREYAHNVPSDK
-1228 LEVAKKMEEEEA
+1228 LTKKGM
-1240 SPEEIWD
+1240 
-1247 TTGWMRGP
+1247 
-1255 EGEWRFEIPDN
+1255 
-1266 LDQIDLS
+1266 
-1273 FAKDQDRISLWQ
+1273 
-1285 IYSNPQLYEAY
+1285 
-1296 PALANVKVYAED
+1296 AE
-1308 TGKAYSGADG
+1308 
-1318 FTDEDGIH
+1318 
-1326 LSKEFIEK
+1326 
-1334 NPKEAKSALIHEL
+1334 
-1347 QHVIQMTVE
+1347 
-1356 DRFSKGGNPK
+1356 R
-1366 IAEESMEM
+1366 
-1374 TLWKLEVRLEELK
+1374 
-1387 LKEPERSY
+1387 
-1395 IEAMQ
+1395 
-1400 ENDKQAAEAMNNGD
+1400 
-1414 FAKFISL
+1414 
-1421 SKKKKEIRKNGPEN
+1421 
-1435 KEEIDNILRNIETLK
+1435 
-1450 NATKETEHGDPHGYK
+1450 
-1465 KYRRLGGEAE
+1465 
-1475 AFMTS
+1475 
-1480 ERAEGKQ
+1480 
-1487 AGMPNYDTGYG
+1487 
-1498 YPVANFAGETFRFS
+1498 
-1512 LAQREKSAA
+1512 
-1521 EQQLDADEKSF
+1521 QLDADEKSF
-1532 ADSVDRFMA
+1532 ADSVDRFIA
-1541 GKISTDTIQVMRTP
+1541 GKEKSPMVRVMTTP
-1555 LVMRLVGAEVLPVE
+1555 LVLELTGAEVLPVE
-1569 ISVSDLKKVLVDKHT
+1569 IAKTDLEKILNGKHAG
-1584 DITPDI
+1584 DMTPEI
-1590 MKQIPRALTDPMMI
+1590 MKQLPRALTNPIMI
-1604 FSTYSGKNGEVR
+1604 FKSYAGPNGEERRV
-1616 KVIVLELKDKNG
+1616 VVVDLKDNNG
-1628 ATIVIPME
+1628 ATIVVPFE
-1636 LERKK
+1636 LKATNTERR
-1641 GNYEVNQITS
+1641 YIVNRITS
-1651 AYGKTDKKTRRTSFV
+1651 VYGKTGKKTRAPSYE
-1666 WFQKQL
+1666 WFGRQL
-1672 QEGKLEYANRKK
+1672 ENGSLLYANRKK
-1684 ATDWISSEQPHW
+1684 AINEILRRSPNWP
-1696 LIPEEKVDNLL
+1696 IPEEKVNSLL

-1713 NEENLVKLKSENPTY
+1713 NEEDLVKLKNENPTY
-1728 YQTAADKDLVA
+1728 YQTAAEKDLVVY
-1739 MHNIDLGN
+1739 HNVSTGKLRE
-1747 LAAAIKLGGL
+1747 AIKLGGL
-1757 PVPSIA
+1757 PMPSLAI
-1763 VTKKQTPYTGFG
+1763 TKKDIPFG
-1775 DATLI
+1775 DFGEITLI
-1780 MKKDTV
+1780 GDKNMI
-1786 DPSKTPVFSRD
+1786 DPRKSRANKVFSRD
-1797 AWTGVFPK
+1797 AYTVRKPVINYEEPAERDQKAFHEKFQKASDELKRKGVEVRKINFSAYTGEEALARMENDEVIKYYYVKNVLKKVVPVKYGTIAPNYPHKEFFEKYPDILIALKDPK
-1805 VIRLANM
+1805 V
-1812 KRLTSFVEKAI
+1812 KEKDFSD
-1823 EPLQEEL
+1823 L
-1830 PREVADYGD
+1830 D
-1839 IYNSYILRN
+1839 
-1848 ANNKNGDVQKMLE
+1848 
-1861 DSLNSAGYKYYFLK
+1861 
-1875 TINKE
+1875 
-1880 PKLKW
+1880 
-1885 RKKGLNKELIDHP
+1885 
-1898 KILKACQGLEKKYGK
+1898 KACQPYIE
-1913 QGLKELLYEG
+1913 
-1923 PSAMLEEST
+1923 
-1932 DLKEANDLIVNEL
+1932 DLKEKIRNKKGPLALNKRCLAWLQKDGHVSPEAVITLSEWAGEYEKGRKASGKKIVDKSSFDQALQKTIEEDGIDKFISFVRSEFDSLYKERYLWDNGKKYAFNIDNIVKLMKKYRGTNNEGAGGINYGFNSLLAFL
-1945 SKKPEGNESPF
+1945 SKKFTSIRDIKNHESLLAPNKKELARYKKAEDMYNRLIDEAAELRGSYGMDLDMDLAELMKDTRDGKKELHGFPEDKKFMQHVKDF
-1956 LKRVHK
+1956 LK
-1962 RQQARLV
+1962 
-1969 NGETLHSLLS
+1969 
-1979 DYLERD
+1979 
-1985 KKVFEEESFKQ
+1985 
-1996 QLDKRIKANQNTF
+1996 
-2009 NAWKESFRDEML
+2009 
-2021 GESVIRDSG
+2021 
-2030 KPADLENIVD
+2030 
-2040 AMLGNLKNAQKGFAG
+2040 
-2055 FGIGNII
+2055 
-2062 ASSAKKIESFGE
+2062 
-2074 MHREADRNMDGSTNI
+2074 EAD
-2089 ETSLDKSEQYTKVKD
+2089 KVTTD
-2104 EIIDFTGRM
+2104 
-2113 AEAYKWEDS
+2113 
-2122 WESRSDASQVL
+2122 
-2133 MSMMSGKT
+2133 
-2141 FKASARKFGFTYSAA
+2141 
-2156 LEKQAKEIIK
+2156 
-2166 EVKNLPAKYFEA
+2166 YFEA
-2178 KPQRAVRFSE
+2178 KPAQKVTFDEFSGAVISKDTPKETVDFLKSQGIE
-2188 VAAAVMPK
+2188 VA
-2196 NASKEIKDY
+2196 E
-2205 LRAQGVT
+2205 
-2212 IRLYD
+2212 YD
-2217 PRIEG
+2217 PDVEG
-2222 DRERVTNSA
+2222 DRGAKTKELGQLLNV
-2231 QDRVKQYFQ
+2231 YFQ
-2240 EGSNYQGSY
+2240 NKYQGSY
-2249 DRNTNVIELFDGANE
+2249 DRSTNVIELFDGANE
-2264 STVVHEGAHMFLS
+2264 STVIHEGAHMFLS
-2277 MLENMSQMSEENVAT
+2277 MLENMSQMSEGDIAA
-2292 YFNGDTAKARA
+2292 YFNGDVGKARA
-2303 ALKSMQGDLST
+2303 ARKSMQSDLST

-2320 FSEDHLSEYKGT
+2320 FSEDHLAEYKET
-2332 ILEKEFTKYAEDI
+2332 VLEKEFTKYAEDI

-2394 KTAKSLGNVELTPEI
+2394 KTTKNLGNVNLTPEI

-2414 RMISTES
+2414 RMISTED

-2432 EAIDKTVNVNQ
+2432 EAIDKAIDVNQ

-2470 MVREEAIENFRASI
+2470 MVKEEAIEKFRNSI
-2484 SSEEERTSFIESLGE
+2484 SSKEERASFIESLGE
-2499 ENEIYQIETIYN
+2499 ENEIYQIETIYR
-2511 SGTFPTR
+2511 SDTFPTK
-2518 KDRDEFLQMAGFT
+2518 KDREDFLKMAGLT
-2531 EKDLKEKLRVA
+2531 EKDLEEKLRAA

-2554 EEMVQHYREEAL
+2554 EDMVQHYREEAL
-2566 TPEAIRSMAE
+2566 TPEAIRGMAE

-2674 AEAAAAKGENKSRK
+2674 AEAAAAKGENQSRK

-2706 KERAQRA
+2706 KERVQRA

-2778 KAQIAEARAMKAA
+2778 KAQIAEVRAMKAA

-2835 TPLLNENGMERYGI
+2835 TALLNENGMERYGI

-2915 DDDRYVAE
+2915 DDDRYMAE

-2929 MRSAFEGSTALKL
+2929 MRSAFYGSSPMKM

-3002 NQTATNLDRLGTK
+3002 NQTATSLDRLGTK
-3015 IHSLIKDITLSEIL
+3015 IHSLIKDITLPEIL
-3029 IERMGKSAAEYF
+3029 IERLGKSAAEYF

-3079 SKKLYTIGLDERGK
+3079 SKKLYTVGLDERGK

-3109 GTKSNRARLIETLWL
+3109 GTKSNRERLIETLWL

-3280 RKEVVAAI
+3280 RKEVVTAI

-3303 AKDCWHS
+3303 AEDCWHS

-3346 NITGMMDRMGAMN
+3346 NITGMMERMGAAN

-3366 FYFHGNIVEQR
+3366 FYFHGNIIEQR
-3377 RFIQNKSTMMRDRGA
+3377 RFIQTKSTMMRDRGA

-3411 ELRSK
+3411 EFRSK

-3446 WLYTYKNAMAV
+3446 WLFTYKRAMAA
-3457 MEVDGKLTRE
+3457 MEIEGKLNRD

-3493 TSFTRKNGILAQMTT
+3493 SSFIRKNGILAQMTT

-3518 QFIRAGY
+3518 QFIRTGY
-3525 ILYDKGDVKPLLEA
+3525 TLYDKGDVKPLLAA

-3579 PIGGVPLAREA
+3579 PIGGVPLVREA

-3621 FLKAAKKGDLIEM
+3621 FLKATKKGDLIEM
-3634 GRGATKAITRTSIPV
+3634 GRGANKAITRTSIPV
-3649 PDTITDAFWNFMRM
+3649 SDTITDAFWNFMRM

>member
-1 MDEEILGSVLHGIK
+1 MDQEILGSVLHGIK

-22 QVRPTPEFGG
+22 KVRQTPEFGG

-169 ILKSREAAAQGAAVY
+169 ILKNREAAAQGAAVY

-196 VIGYLYDTGTHFAGT
+196 VIGYLYDTGTHFVGT
-211 AYKAGQALDAQSEL
+211 AYEAGQALDAQSEL

-233 ISDEEVEKAIPDLM
+233 ISDEEVEKAIPGLM
-247 NAQKA
+247 KAQKA

-286 ILSPIAPLAQPILA
+286 IIAPIAPLAQPILA

-313 AASAAGAVGATGVV
+313 AASAASAVGATGAV

-335 AALTGLIALGTASVF
+335 AALVGLIALGTASVF

-358 GQAYWDWRTQKD
+358 GQAYWDWRTKKD

-400 WELALKGITKVWGS
+400 WELALKGITRVWGS

-460 EGLQSLSADMDTRLF
+460 EGLQSLSADMDTSLF

-508 ALAGTGAHRAM
+508 ALAGAGAHRAM

-548 DLRSESSLYQKA
+548 DLRSESSLYKKA

-628 MQTATPETHEALS
+628 MQTATTETHEALS

-679 AAAEKILNDHFS
+679 AATEKILNDHFS

-729 WGKLTGVKELQDYME
+729 WGELTGVKELQDYME
-744 QRKTQDANFS
+744 RRKTQDANFS

-779 DWYQDFYGAYGRA
+779 DWYQDFYGTYGRA

-898 NNYGVPLKLAM
+898 KNYGVPLKLAM
-909 IAAGE
+909 IATGE
-914 VSPETTHQLNQ
+914 VSPETASQLNQ

-949 DGTPTKLTERQ
+949 DGTLTKLTERQ

-989 PIVMTEGGLKEKL
+989 PIVMTEGGFKEKL

-1213 HQMAGEHARNAPLDK
+1213 HQMAGEYAHNVLSGK
-1228 LEVAKKMEEEEA
+1228 STKKDM
-1240 SPEEIWD
+1240 
-1247 TTGWMRGP
+1247 
-1255 EGEWRFEIPDN
+1255 
-1266 LDQIDLS
+1266 
-1273 FAKDQDRISLWQ
+1273 
-1285 IYSNPQLYEAY
+1285 
-1296 PALANVKVYAED
+1296 AE
-1308 TGKAYSGADG
+1308 
-1318 FTDEDGIH
+1318 
-1326 LSKEFIEK
+1326 
-1334 NPKEAKSALIHEL
+1334 
-1347 QHVIQMTVE
+1347 
-1356 DRFSKGGNPK
+1356 R
-1366 IAEESMEM
+1366 
-1374 TLWKLEVRLEELK
+1374 
-1387 LKEPERSY
+1387 
-1395 IEAMQ
+1395 
-1400 ENDKQAAEAMNNGD
+1400 
-1414 FAKFISL
+1414 
-1421 SKKKKEIRKNGPEN
+1421 
-1435 KEEIDNILRNIETLK
+1435 
-1450 NATKETEHGDPHGYK
+1450 
-1465 KYRRLGGEAE
+1465 
-1475 AFMTS
+1475 
-1480 ERAEGKQ
+1480 
-1487 AGMPNYDTGYG
+1487 
-1498 YPVANFAGETFRFS
+1498 
-1512 LAQREKSAA
+1512 
-1521 EQQLDADEKSF
+1521 QLDADEKSF
-1532 ADSVDRFMA
+1532 ADSVDRFIA
-1541 GKISTDTIQVMRTP
+1541 GKEKSPMVRVMTTP
-1555 LVMRLVGAEVLPVE
+1555 LVLKLTGAEVLPVE
-1569 ISVSDLKKVLVDKHT
+1569 IAKTDLEKILNGKHAG
-1584 DITPDI
+1584 DMTPEI
-1590 MKQIPRALTDPMMI
+1590 MKQLPRALTNPIMI
-1604 FSTYSGKNGEVR
+1604 FKSYTGPNGEERRV
-1616 KVIVLELKDKNG
+1616 VVVDLKDRNG
-1628 ATIVIPME
+1628 ATIVVPFE
-1636 LERKK
+1636 LKVTTRK
-1641 GNYEVNQITS
+1641 NYEINRIAS
-1651 AYGKTDKKTRRTSFV
+1651 AYGKTKKKSKIPSYE
-1666 WFQKQL
+1666 WFIGQL
-1672 QEGKLEYANRKK
+1672 DEGNLLYVNRKK
-1684 ATDWISSEQPHW
+1684 AINEILQRSPNWPM
-1696 LIPEEKVDNLL
+1696 PEEKVDNLL

-1713 NEENLVKLKSENPTY
+1713 NEEDLVKLKSENPTY
-1728 YQTAADKDLVA
+1728 YQTAADKDLVVY
-1739 MHNIDLGN
+1739 HNVSTGKLRE
-1747 LAAAIKLGGL
+1747 AIKLGGL
-1757 PVPSIA
+1757 PMPSLAI
-1763 VTKKQTPYTGFG
+1763 TKRDIPFG
-1775 DATLI
+1775 DFGEITLI
-1780 MKKDTV
+1780 GDKDMI
-1786 DPSKTPVFSRD
+1786 DPRKSRSNEVFSRD
-1797 AWTGVFPK
+1797 AYTVRKPVVNYEVPAKIDSDAFHKKYEETRKFLKKNSIDVGVINFSFYDGEES
-1805 VIRLANM
+1805 LAAMENNI
-1812 KRLTSFVEKAI
+1812 AI
-1823 EPLQEEL
+1823 
-1830 PREVADYGD
+1830 
-1839 IYNSYILRN
+1839 
-1848 ANNKNGDVQKMLE
+1848 
-1861 DSLNSAGYKYYFLK
+1861 KYYYVKNVLK
-1875 TINKE
+1875 KDIPIKE
-1880 PKLKW
+1880 RTVTPPVRGERLFKEYPELIHALKSSKV
-1885 RKKGLNKELIDHP
+1885 KKGDFSEVDQAARPYFDEMRQDIAMGK
-1898 KILKACQGLEKKYGK
+1898 GLVGRSKRVLAKWTTNGHINEEGV
-1913 QGLKELLYEG
+1913 KELLLRLSAYEEDKKKKPYKEVDRQDFVKDLRKTIEEAGIERFTAFVRSEFDSLYKDRYLWDNGKKYAFNIDNIVKLMKKYRGTNNEG
-1923 PSAMLEEST
+1923 PGGINYGFNSLLAF
-1932 DLKEANDLIVNEL
+1932 L
-1945 SKKPEGNESPF
+1945 SKKFTSIRDIKNHE
-1956 LKRVHK
+1956 
-1962 RQQARLV
+1962 
-1969 NGETLHSLLS
+1969 SLLAPNKKELARYKKAEDMYNRLIDEAAELRGS
-1979 DYLERD
+1979 YGMGLDMDLAELMKDTRDGKKELHGFPED
-1985 KKVFEEESFKQ
+1985 KKFLQ
-1996 QLDKRIKANQNTF
+1996 HIKDFLQ
-2009 NAWKESFRDEML
+2009 
-2021 GESVIRDSG
+2021 
-2030 KPADLENIVD
+2030 
-2040 AMLGNLKNAQKGFAG
+2040 
-2055 FGIGNII
+2055 
-2062 ASSAKKIESFGE
+2062 
-2074 MHREADRNMDGSTNI
+2074 EAD
-2089 ETSLDKSEQYTKVKD
+2089 KVTTD
-2104 EIIDFTGRM
+2104 
-2113 AEAYKWEDS
+2113 
-2122 WESRSDASQVL
+2122 
-2133 MSMMSGKT
+2133 
-2141 FKASARKFGFTYSAA
+2141 
-2156 LEKQAKEIIK
+2156 
-2166 EVKNLPAKYFEA
+2166 YFEA
-2178 KPQRAVRFSE
+2178 KPARKVTFDEFSGAVIPKDTPKGTVDFLKAQGIE
-2188 VAAAVMPK
+2188 VA
-2196 NASKEIKDY
+2196 E
-2205 LRAQGVT
+2205 
-2212 IRLYD
+2212 YD
-2217 PRIEG
+2217 PDVEG
-2222 DRERVTNSA
+2222 DRDAKTKELGQLLNV
-2231 QDRVKQYFQ
+2231 YFQ
-2240 EGSNYQGSY
+2240 NKYQGSY
-2249 DRNTNVIELFDGANE
+2249 DRNANVIELFDGANE
-2264 STVVHEGAHMFLS
+2264 STVIHEGAHMFLS

-2303 ALKSMQGDLST
+2303 ALKSMQVDLST

-2376 KEMQGVFRRF
+2376 KAMQGVFRRF

-2394 KTAKSLGNVELTPEI
+2394 KTTKNLGNVELTPEI

-2470 MVREEAIENFRASI
+2470 MVREEAIENFKASI
-2484 SSEEERTSFIESLGE
+2484 SSEEERTSIIESLGE

-2511 SGTFPTR
+2511 SDTFPTK
-2518 KDRDEFLQMAGFT
+2518 KDRDEFLQMAGLT
-2531 EKDLKEKLRVA
+2531 EKDLKEKLRAA

-2566 TPEAIRSMAE
+2566 TPEAIRGMAE

-2638 TTEIDKQTDV
+2638 TTEVDKQTDV

-2743 RDAMRFDMREIKE
+2743 REAMRFNMKEIKE

-2764 EKLSHA
+2764 EKISHA
-2770 TSWRWWEN
+2770 ISWRWWEN
-2778 KAQIAEARAMKAA
+2778 KAQIAETRAMKAA

-2857 RTDKPVMMKDDAR
+2857 RTDKPVLMKDDAR

-2915 DDDRYVAE
+2915 DDDRYMAE

-2929 MRSAFEGSTALKL
+2929 MRSAFDGSSPMKM
-2942 KDLTMDQFRE
+2942 KDLTMNQFRE

-3002 NQTATNLDRLGTK
+3002 NQTATSLDRLGTK
-3015 IHSLIKDITLSEIL
+3015 IHSLIKDITLPEIL
-3029 IERMGKSAAEYF
+3029 IERLGKSAAEYF

-3079 SKKLYTIGLDERGK
+3079 SKKLYTVGLDERGK

-3109 GTKSNRARLIETLWL
+3109 GTKSNRERLIETLWL

-3155 EHLNSYWGERNKVQN
+3155 DHLNSYWGERNKVQN

-3178 KVQGEDFT
+3178 KVQGEDFM

-3207 AKTSNFSTTDIA
+3207 TKTSNFSTTDIA

-3327 RFNFTT
+3327 RFNFAT

-3346 NITGMMDRMGAMN
+3346 NITGMMERMGAAN

-3377 RFIQNKSTMMRDRGA
+3377 RFIQTKSTMMRDRGA

-3411 ELRSK
+3411 EFRSK

-3446 WLYTYKNAMAV
+3446 WLFTYKRAMAA
-3457 MEVDGKLTRE
+3457 MEIEGKLNRD

-3493 TSFTRKNGILAQMTT
+3493 TSFIRKNGILAQMTT

-3525 ILYDKGDVKPLLEA
+3525 VLYDKGDVKPLLAA

-3548 LVETTLREIG
+3548 LVETALREIG

-3579 PIGGVPLAREA
+3579 PIGGVPLVREA

-3621 FLKAAKKGDLIEM
+3621 FLKATKKCDLIEM

>member
-59 FTDTVEAQ
+59 FADTVEAQ

-72 DLVKSTDVYKN
+72 DLVRSTDVYKN

-121 AVTTYERQRNAAAL
+121 AVTTYERQKNAAAL

-169 ILKSREAAAQGAAVY
+169 ILKNREAAAQGAAVY

-196 VIGYLYDTGTHFAGT
+196 VIGYLYDTGTHFVGT
-211 AYKAGQALDAQSEL
+211 AYEAGQALDAQSEL

-233 ISDEEVEKAIPDLM
+233 ISDEEVEKAIPGLM
-247 NAQKA
+247 NVQKS

-286 ILSPIAPLAQPILA
+286 IIAPIAPLAQPILA

-313 AASAAGAVGATGVV
+313 AASAASAVGATGAV

-335 AALTGLIALGTASVF
+335 AALAGLIALGTASVF

-358 GQAYWDWRTQKD
+358 GQAYWDWRAKKD

-400 WELALKGITKVWGS
+400 WELALKGITRVWGS

-460 EGLQSLSADMDTRLF
+460 EGLQSLSSDLDTRFF
-475 GKETVPVR
+475 GKEKVPVR

-508 ALAGTGAHRAM
+508 ALAGAGAHRAM
-519 KRIAGLSEMKDAVIE
+519 KRITGLSEMKDAVIE

-548 DLRSESSLYQKA
+548 DLRSESSLYKKA
-560 PETYRKTLQNQLDH
+560 PETYRKTLQSQLDH
-574 TGSGTLYIDASAA
+574 TGSGTLYIDAQAA

-613 AIKTGKPLE
+613 AIKAGKPLE

-679 AAAEKILNDHFS
+679 AATEKILNDHFS

-715 EDTCKTILQEAKDA
+715 EDTCKAILQEAKDA

-744 QRKTQDANFS
+744 RRKTQDANFS

-889 LAKIAENFH
+889 LAKLAENFH
-898 NNYGVPLKLAM
+898 KNYGVPLKLAM
-909 IAAGE
+909 VKAGE
-914 VSPETTHQLNQ
+914 V
-925 SAIENELQL
+925 
-934 VKEKYW
+934 V
-940 NTEEWMKAP
+940 
-949 DGTPTKLTERQ
+949 
-960 WLITHSET
+960 
-968 FREWFGD
+968 
-975 WETVEKVTKLYYGN
+975 
-989 PIVMTEGGLKEKL
+989 
-1002 EKAAR
+1002 
-1007 DNGINIAADAD
+1007 GIN
-1018 SIRKEIKTIFKSLY
+1018 KE
-1032 PGKELSKGYREP
+1032 
-1044 GRVKNLDGELI
+1044 
-1055 SITVSS
+1055 
-1061 AKELRHHSTNPR
+1061 A
-1073 TLFLAVNLDSVIENA
+1073 
-1088 TFLYEEVKDESRVK
+1088 
-1102 KSNQT
+1102 
-1107 TLAYRYYATRVVVNG
+1107 
-1122 EECIARIIVRK
+1122 
-1133 DKNGNLY
+1133 
-1140 FYDGDITSNEQIKKD
+1140 
-1155 LPKYLYP
+1155 
-1162 DTKTGQNLGK
+1162 
-1172 SLFTH
+1172 
-1177 SIQEWLAKVKET
+1177 
-1189 TDKIGGNGEVLASVV
+1189 
-1204 NDFEESSTY
+1204 Y
-1213 HQMAGEHARNAPLDK
+1213 HQM
-1228 LEVAKKMEEEEA
+1228 
-1240 SPEEIWD
+1240 
-1247 TTGWMRGP
+1247 
-1255 EGEWRFEIPDN
+1255 
-1266 LDQIDLS
+1266 
-1273 FAKDQDRISLWQ
+1273 
-1285 IYSNPQLYEAY
+1285 
-1296 PALANVKVYAED
+1296 
-1308 TGKAYSGADG
+1308 
-1318 FTDEDGIH
+1318 
-1326 LSKEFIEK
+1326 
-1334 NPKEAKSALIHEL
+1334 
-1347 QHVIQMTVE
+1347 
-1356 DRFSKGGNPK
+1356 
-1366 IAEESMEM
+1366 
-1374 TLWKLEVRLEELK
+1374 
-1387 LKEPERSY
+1387 
-1395 IEAMQ
+1395 
-1400 ENDKQAAEAMNNGD
+1400 
-1414 FAKFISL
+1414 
-1421 SKKKKEIRKNGPEN
+1421 
-1435 KEEIDNILRNIETLK
+1435 
-1450 NATKETEHGDPHGYK
+1450 
-1465 KYRRLGGEAE
+1465 
-1475 AFMTS
+1475 
-1480 ERAEGKQ
+1480 
-1487 AGMPNYDTGYG
+1487 
-1498 YPVANFAGETFRFS
+1498 
-1512 LAQREKSAA
+1512 A
-1521 EQQLDADEKSF
+1521 EQQLDTDEKSF

-1684 ATDWISSEQPHW
+1684 AIDWISSEQPQW
-1696 LIPEEKVDNLL
+1696 LIPKEKVDNLL

-1713 NEENLVKLKSENPTY
+1713 NEEDLVKLKSENPTY
-1728 YQTAADKDLVA
+1728 YQTAADKNLVVY
-1739 MHNIDLGN
+1739 HNVSTGKLRE
-1747 LAAAIKLGGL
+1747 AIKLGGL
-1757 PVPSIA
+1757 PMPSLAI
-1763 VTKKQTPYTGFG
+1763 TKRDIPFG
-1775 DATLI
+1775 DFGEITLI
-1780 MKKDTV
+1780 GDKDMI
-1786 DPSKTPVFSRD
+1786 DPRKSRSNEVFSRD
-1797 AWTGVFPK
+1797 AYTVRKPVVNYEVPAKIDSDAFHK
-1805 VIRLANM
+1805 
-1812 KRLTSFVEKAI
+1812 KY
-1823 EPLQEEL
+1823 EETRKFL
-1830 PREVADYGD
+1830 
-1839 IYNSYILRN
+1839 
-1848 ANNKNGDVQKMLE
+1848 NKNSIDVGE
-1861 DSLNSAGYKYYFLK
+1861 INFSFYDGEESLAAMENNIAIKYYYIKNVLK
-1875 TINKE
+1875 KDIPIKE
-1880 PKLKW
+1880 RTVTPPVRGERLFKEYPELIHALKSSKV
-1885 RKKGLNKELIDHP
+1885 KKGDFSEVDQAARPYFDEMRQDIAMGK
-1898 KILKACQGLEKKYGK
+1898 GLVGRSKRVLAKWTTNGHINEEGV
-1913 QGLKELLYEG
+1913 KELLLRLSAYEEDKKKKPYKEVDRQDFVKDLRKTIEEAGIERFTAFVRSEFDSLYKDRYLWDNGKKYAFNIDNIVKLMKKYRGTNNEG
-1923 PSAMLEEST
+1923 PGGINYGFNSLLAFLSKKFTSIRDIKNHESLLAQNKKELARYKKT
-1932 DLKEANDLIVNEL
+1932 EDMYNRLIDEAAELRGSYGMDLDMDLAKLMKDTRDGKKELHGFPEDKKFLQHIKDFLKEA
-1945 SKKPEGNESPF
+1945 
-1956 LKRVHK
+1956 
-1962 RQQARLV
+1962 
-1969 NGETLHSLLS
+1969 
-1979 DYLERD
+1979 D
-1985 KKVFEEESFKQ
+1985 KVTT
-1996 QLDKRIKANQNTF
+1996 D
-2009 NAWKESFRDEML
+2009 
-2021 GESVIRDSG
+2021 
-2030 KPADLENIVD
+2030 
-2040 AMLGNLKNAQKGFAG
+2040 
-2055 FGIGNII
+2055 
-2062 ASSAKKIESFGE
+2062 
-2074 MHREADRNMDGSTNI
+2074 
-2089 ETSLDKSEQYTKVKD
+2089 
-2104 EIIDFTGRM
+2104 
-2113 AEAYKWEDS
+2113 
-2122 WESRSDASQVL
+2122 
-2133 MSMMSGKT
+2133 
-2141 FKASARKFGFTYSAA
+2141 
-2156 LEKQAKEIIK
+2156 
-2166 EVKNLPAKYFEA
+2166 YFEA
-2178 KPQRAVRFSE
+2178 KPARKVTFDEFSGAVI
-2188 VAAAVMPK
+2188 PK
-2196 NASKEIKDY
+2196 DTPKGTVDFLK
-2205 LRAQGVT
+2205 AQGIEVSE
-2212 IRLYD
+2212 YD
-2217 PRIEG
+2217 PDVEG
-2222 DRERVTNSA
+2222 DRDAKTKELGQLLNV
-2231 QDRVKQYFQ
+2231 YFQ
-2240 EGSNYQGSY
+2240 NKYQGSY

-2264 STVVHEGAHMFLS
+2264 STVIHEGAHMFLS

-2292 YFNGDTAKARA
+2292 YFNGDMAKARA

-2365 EKYLMDGSAPT
+2365 EKYLMEGSAPT

-2394 KTAKSLGNVELTPEI
+2394 KTAKNLGNVELIPEI

-2414 RMISTES
+2414 HMISTED

-2432 EAIDKTVNVNQ
+2432 EAIDKTIDVNQ

-2470 MVREEAIENFRASI
+2470 MVREEAIENFKASI
-2484 SSEEERTSFIESLGE
+2484 SSEEEKTRFIESLGDT
-2499 ENEIYQIETIYN
+2499 NEIYQVETIYN
-2511 SGTFPTR
+2511 SATFPTQ
-2518 KDRDEFLQMAGFT
+2518 KERDEFLQMAGLT
-2531 EKDLKEKLRVA
+2531 EKELKEKLAAA

-2554 EEMVQHYREEAL
+2554 EEMVQHYQEEAL

-2576 EILRSPEGMAKKSR
+2576 EILRSPEGMTKKSR

-2674 AEAAAAKGENKSRK
+2674 AEAAAAKGENQSRK

-2915 DDDRYVAE
+2915 DDDRYMAE

-2929 MRSAFEGSTALKL
+2929 MRSAFEGSSPMKL

-2966 EYEGNTLGTSFDEA
+2966 EYEGNTLGTSFDDA
-2980 SQKIH
+2980 AQKIH

-3002 NQTATNLDRLGTK
+3002 NQTATSLDRLGTK
-3015 IHSLIKDITLSEIL
+3015 IHSLIKDITLPEIL
-3029 IERMGKSAAEYF
+3029 IERLGKSAAEYF
-3041 YKPMDKAAA
+3041 YKPMDKATA

-3079 SKKLYTIGLDERGK
+3079 SKKLYTVGLDERGK

-3109 GTKSNRARLIETLWL
+3109 GTKSNRERLIETLWL
-3124 SDTLNTDEKTI
+3124 SDTLKTDEKTI

-3140 KNLTDKDWDFVESVW
+3140 KNLTDKDWDFVEKVW
-3155 EHLNSYWGERNKVQN
+3155 DHLNSYWGERNKVQN

-3178 KVQGEDFT
+3178 KVQGEDFM

-3207 AKTSNFSTTDIA
+3207 TKTSNFSTTDIA

-3236 KQRAGTSGGQ
+3236 KQRAGASGGQ

-3346 NITGMMDRMGAMN
+3346 NITGMMERMGAAN

-3366 FYFHGNIVEQR
+3366 FYFHGNIIEQR
-3377 RFIQNKSTMMRDRGA
+3377 RFIQTKSTMMRDRGA

-3411 ELRSK
+3411 EFRSK

-3446 WLYTYKNAMAV
+3446 WLFTYKRAMAA
-3457 MEVDGKLTRE
+3457 MEIEGKLNRD

-3493 TSFTRKNGILAQMTT
+3493 SSFIRKNGILAQMTT

-3525 ILYDKGDVKPLLEA
+3525 TLYDKGDVKPLLAA

-3596 FFTGKSFGSAAP
+3596 FFNGKSFGSAAP

-3634 GRGATKAITRTSIPV
+3634 GREATKAITRTSIPV

-3663 ACTDTEFTMWD
+3663 VCTDTEFTMWD

>member
-169 ILKSREAAAQGAAVY
+169 ILKNREAAAQGAAVY

-196 VIGYLYDTGTHFAGT
+196 VIGYLYDTGAHFAGT
-211 AYKAGQALDAQSEL
+211 AYEAGQALDAQSEL

-233 ISDEEVEKAIPDLM
+233 ISDEEVEKAIPGLM

-286 ILSPIAPLAQPILA
+286 ILAPIAPLAQPLLA

-313 AASAAGAVGATGVV
+313 AASAASAVGATGAV

-335 AALTGLIALGTASVF
+335 AALAGLIALGTASVF

-358 GQAYWDWRTQKD
+358 GQAYWDWRAKKD

-389 GRINAAIETGA
+389 GRINAAIEAGA
-400 WELALKGITKVWGS
+400 MELALKGITKVWGS

-460 EGLQSLSADMDTRLF
+460 EGLQSLSSDLDTRFF
-475 GKETVPVR
+475 GKEKVPVR

-489 LDAMIE
+489 VEAMIE

-508 ALAGTGAHRAM
+508 ALAGAGAHRAM
-519 KRIAGLSEMKDAVIE
+519 KRITGLSEMKDAVIE

-548 DLRSESSLYQKA
+548 DLRSESSLYKKA

-628 MQTATPETHEALS
+628 MQTATTETHEALS

-679 AAAEKILNDHFS
+679 AATEKILNDHFS

-744 QRKTQDANFS
+744 RRKTQDANTS

-764 GEGKDRVHLRVSKNP
+764 GEGKDRVHLRISKNP

-816 SKVAIAEIEEAKKR
+816 SKTAIAEIEEAKKR

-869 EIKAAGNGA
+869 EIKVAGNGA
-878 VTKAARDSALV
+878 VTKAARDSALI
-889 LAKIAENFH
+889 LAKLAENFH
-898 NNYGVPLKLAM
+898 KNYGVPLKLAM

-914 VSPETTHQLNQ
+914 VSPETAHQLNQ

-949 DGTPTKLTERQ
+949 DGTLTKLTERQ

-989 PIVMTEGGLKEKL
+989 PIVMTEGGFKEKL

-1213 HQMAGEHARNAPLDK
+1213 HQMAGEYAHNVLSGK
-1228 LEVAKKMEEEEA
+1228 STKKDM
-1240 SPEEIWD
+1240 
-1247 TTGWMRGP
+1247 
-1255 EGEWRFEIPDN
+1255 
-1266 LDQIDLS
+1266 
-1273 FAKDQDRISLWQ
+1273 
-1285 IYSNPQLYEAY
+1285 
-1296 PALANVKVYAED
+1296 AE
-1308 TGKAYSGADG
+1308 
-1318 FTDEDGIH
+1318 
-1326 LSKEFIEK
+1326 
-1334 NPKEAKSALIHEL
+1334 
-1347 QHVIQMTVE
+1347 
-1356 DRFSKGGNPK
+1356 R
-1366 IAEESMEM
+1366 
-1374 TLWKLEVRLEELK
+1374 
-1387 LKEPERSY
+1387 
-1395 IEAMQ
+1395 
-1400 ENDKQAAEAMNNGD
+1400 
-1414 FAKFISL
+1414 
-1421 SKKKKEIRKNGPEN
+1421 
-1435 KEEIDNILRNIETLK
+1435 
-1450 NATKETEHGDPHGYK
+1450 
-1465 KYRRLGGEAE
+1465 
-1475 AFMTS
+1475 
-1480 ERAEGKQ
+1480 
-1487 AGMPNYDTGYG
+1487 
-1498 YPVANFAGETFRFS
+1498 
-1512 LAQREKSAA
+1512 
-1521 EQQLDADEKSF
+1521 QLDADEKSF
-1532 ADSVDRFMA
+1532 ADSVDRFIA
-1541 GKISTDTIQVMRTP
+1541 GKEKSPMVRVMTTP
-1555 LVMRLVGAEVLPVE
+1555 LVLKLTGAEVLPVE
-1569 ISVSDLKKVLVDKHT
+1569 IAKTDLEKILNGKHAG
-1584 DITPDI
+1584 DMTPEI
-1590 MKQIPRALTDPMMI
+1590 MKQLPRALTNPIMI
-1604 FSTYSGKNGEVR
+1604 FKSYTGPNGEERRV
-1616 KVIVLELKDKNG
+1616 VVVDLKDRNG
-1628 ATIVIPME
+1628 ATIVVPFE
-1636 LERKK
+1636 LKVTTRK
-1641 GNYEVNQITS
+1641 NYEINRIAS
-1651 AYGKTDKKTRRTSFV
+1651 AYGKTKKKSKIPSYE
-1666 WFQKQL
+1666 WFIGQL
-1672 QEGKLEYANRKK
+1672 DEGNLLYVNRKK
-1684 ATDWISSEQPHW
+1684 AINEILQRSPNWPM
-1696 LIPEEKVDNLL
+1696 PEEKVDNLL

-1713 NEENLVKLKSENPTY
+1713 NEEDLVKLKSENPTY
-1728 YQTAADKDLVA
+1728 YQTAADKDIVVY
-1739 MHNIDLGN
+1739 HNVSTGKLRE
-1747 LAAAIKLGGL
+1747 AIKLGGL
-1757 PVPSIA
+1757 PMPSLAI
-1763 VTKKQTPYTGFG
+1763 TKRDIPFG
-1775 DATLI
+1775 DFGEITLI
-1780 MKKDTV
+1780 GDKDMI
-1786 DPSKTPVFSRD
+1786 DPRKSRSNEVFSRD
-1797 AWTGVFPK
+1797 AYTVRKP
-1805 VIRLANM
+1805 VVNY
-1812 KRLTSFVEKAI
+1812 E
-1823 EPLQEEL
+1823 EPAKIDSDTFHKKYEET
-1830 PREVADYGD
+1830 R
-1839 IYNSYILRN
+1839 
-1848 ANNKNGDVQKMLE
+1848 K
-1861 DSLNSAGYKYYFLK
+1861 FLK
-1875 TINKE
+1875 KNSIDVGEINFSFYHGEESLAAMENNIAIRYYYVKNVLKKDIPIKE
-1880 PKLKW
+1880 RTVTPPVRGERLFKEYPELIYALKSSKV
-1885 RKKGLNKELIDHP
+1885 KKGDFSEVDQAARPYFDEMRQDIAMGK
-1898 KILKACQGLEKKYGK
+1898 GLVGRSKRVLAKWTTNGHINEEGV
-1913 QGLKELLYEG
+1913 KELLLQLSTYEEDKKKK
-1923 PSAMLEEST
+1923 PYKEVDRQDFVKDLRKTIEEAGMERFTAFVRSEF
-1932 DLKEANDLIVNEL
+1932 DSLYKDRYLWDNGKKYAFNIDNIVKLMKKYRGTNNEGTGGISYGFNSLLAFL
-1945 SKKPEGNESPF
+1945 SKKFTSIRDIKNHE
-1956 LKRVHK
+1956 
-1962 RQQARLV
+1962 
-1969 NGETLHSLLS
+1969 SLLAPNKKELARYKKAEDMYNRLIDEAAELRGS
-1979 DYLERD
+1979 YGMDLDMDLAGLMKDTRDGKKDLHGFPED
-1985 KKVFEEESFKQ
+1985 KKFLQ
-1996 QLDKRIKANQNTF
+1996 H
-2009 NAWKESFRDEML
+2009 
-2021 GESVIRDSG
+2021 
-2030 KPADLENIVD
+2030 
-2040 AMLGNLKNAQKGFAG
+2040 
-2055 FGIGNII
+2055 
-2062 ASSAKKIESFGE
+2062 IEDFL
-2074 MHREADRNMDGSTNI
+2074 READ
-2089 ETSLDKSEQYTKVKD
+2089 
-2104 EIIDFTGRM
+2104 
-2113 AEAYKWEDS
+2113 
-2122 WESRSDASQVL
+2122 
-2133 MSMMSGKT
+2133 
-2141 FKASARKFGFTYSAA
+2141 KATTD
-2156 LEKQAKEIIK
+2156 
-2166 EVKNLPAKYFEA
+2166 YFEA
-2178 KPQRAVRFSE
+2178 KPARKVTFDEFSGAVI
-2188 VAAAVMPK
+2188 PK
-2196 NASKEIKDY
+2196 GTPEETVNFLES
-2205 LRAQGVT
+2205 QGIVV
-2212 IRLYD
+2212 REYD
-2217 PRIEG
+2217 QDVEG
-2222 DRERVTNSA
+2222 DREAKAKELGQKLNV
-2231 QDRVKQYFQ
+2231 YFQ
-2240 EGSNYQGSY
+2240 NKYQGSY
-2249 DRNTNVIELFDGANE
+2249 DRNANVIELFDGANE
-2264 STVVHEGAHMFLS
+2264 STVIHEGAHMFLS

-2303 ALKSMQGDLST
+2303 ALKSMRGDLSA

-2394 KTAKSLGNVELTPEI
+2394 KTAKNLGNVELTPEI

-2414 RMISTES
+2414 RMISTEA

-2470 MVREEAIENFRASI
+2470 MVREEAIENFKASI

-2511 SGTFPTR
+2511 SDTFPTK

-2531 EKDLKEKLRVA
+2531 EKDLKEKLRAA

-2566 TPEAIRSMAE
+2566 TPEAIRDMAE

-2902 RWLAVEMNPMQAM
+2902 RWLAIEMNPMQAM
-2915 DDDRYVAE
+2915 DNESYFAE

-2929 MRSAFEGSTALKL
+2929 MRSAFEGSTSLKL

-2966 EYEGNTLGTSFDEA
+2966 EYEGNTLGTSFDDA
-2980 SQKIH
+2980 AQKIH
-2985 DEILGNWT
+2985 DEIIDNWT

-3015 IHSLIKDITLSEIL
+3015 IHSLIKDITLPEIL
-3029 IERMGKSAAEYF
+3029 IERLGKSAAEYF
-3041 YKPMDKAAA
+3041 YKPIDKAAA
-3050 HLRELKSA
+3050 HLRELKSE

-3067 AIYSRKEWTAIR
+3067 AIYSRKEWTTIR
-3079 SKKLYTIGLDERGK
+3079 SKKLYTVGLDERGK

-3100 QLLAMALNF
+3100 QILAMALNF
-3109 GTKSNRARLIETLWL
+3109 GTKSNRERLIETLWL
-3124 SDTLNTDEKTI
+3124 SDTLEINEETI
-3135 LDMLD
+3135 FDMLD
-3140 KNLTDKDWDFVESVW
+3140 KNLTDKDWDFVEKVW
-3155 EHLNSYWGERNKVQN
+3155 DHLNSYWGERNKVQN

-3207 AKTSNFSTTDIA
+3207 TKTSNFSTTDIA

-3236 KQRAGTSGGQ
+3236 KQRAGASGGQ

-3280 RKEVVAAI
+3280 RKEVVTAI

-3327 RFNFTT
+3327 RFNFAT

-3346 NITGMMDRMGAMN
+3346 NITGMMERMGAAN
-3359 ALKAVGD
+3359 AMKAIGD
-3366 FYFHGNIVEQR
+3366 FYFHGNIKEQR
-3377 RFIQNKSTMMRDRGA
+3377 AFIQSKSTMMRDRQA

-3411 ELRSK
+3411 EFRSK

-3446 WLYTYKNAMAV
+3446 WLFTYKRAMAA
-3457 MEVDGKLTRE
+3457 MEIEGKFNRD

-3493 TSFTRKNGILAQMTT
+3493 TSFIRKNGILAQMTT

-3525 ILYDKGDVKPLLEA
+3525 ILYDKGDVKPLLAA

-3579 PIGGVPLAREA
+3579 PIGGVPLVREA

-3621 FLKAAKKGDLIEM
+3621 FLKATKKGDLIEM
-3634 GRGATKAITRTSIPV
+3634 GRGATKAITRTYVPV
-3649 PDTITDAFWNFMRM
+3649 PDTVTDAFWNFMRM
-3663 ACTDTEFTMWD
+3663 AFTDTEFTMWD

>member
-1 MDEEILGSVLHGIK
+1 MDEEILGSVLRGIK

-54 LPLGG
+54 LPLNG
-59 FTDTVEAQ
+59 FADAVDAQ

-101 GSALGIAPQLIASD
+101 GSALGIAPQLIVSD

-169 ILKSREAAAQGAAVY
+169 ILKNREAAAQGAAVY

-196 VIGYLYDTGTHFAGT
+196 VIGYLYDTGTHFAST
-211 AYKAGQALDAQSEL
+211 AYEAGQALDAQSEL

-247 NAQKA
+247 NAKKA

-313 AASAAGAVGATGVV
+313 AASAAGAVGATGAV
-327 AGAAVTGA
+327 AGVAVTGA

-358 GQAYWDWRTQKD
+358 GQAYWDWRTKKD

-445 GAKQFAKVAAPEIAE
+445 GAKQFVKVAAPEIAE
-460 EGLQSLSADMDTRLF
+460 EGLQSLSEDIDTNLF

-508 ALAGTGAHRAM
+508 ALAGAGAHRAM

-548 DLRSESSLYQKA
+548 DLRSESSLYKKA

-628 MQTATPETHEALS
+628 MQTATTETHEALS

-679 AAAEKILNDHFS
+679 AATEKILNDHFS

-715 EDTCKTILQEAKDA
+715 EDTCKTILQEAKDT

-744 QRKTQDANFS
+744 RRKTQDANTS

-779 DWYQDFYGAYGRA
+779 DWYQDFYGTYGRA

-810 DKGDEE
+810 NKGDDE
-816 SKVAIAEIEEAKKR
+816 SKAAIAEIEEAKKR

-869 EIKAAGNGA
+869 EIKTAGNGA
-878 VTKAARDSALV
+878 VTKSARDSALV
-889 LAKIAENFH
+889 LAKLAENFH
-898 NNYGVPLKLAM
+898 KNYGVPLKLAM
-909 IAAGE
+909 VKAGE
-914 VSPETTHQLNQ
+914 VVGIREGAYGMAAFEIRKAGATKVSQLLERIDKGIRH
-925 SAIENELQL
+925 SAIRFTDDNGVSWAGERIPHIRKHLTDEEIQDLSEHIGTIEEYAPSDWQDGDYKGQLEGKHYVVKVKGAKGTYYAVLSFAENGKIWIATAANDKQSNQYK
-934 VKEKYW
+934 KEIGAFHA
-940 NTEEWMKAP
+940 EM
-949 DGTPTKLTERQ
+949 LT
-960 WLITHSET
+960 
-968 FREWFGD
+968 D
-975 WETVEKVTKLYYGN
+975 
-989 PIVMTEGGLKEKL
+989 
-1002 EKAAR
+1002 KAAAS
-1007 DNGINIAADAD
+1007 DSHQNAPISLQSLQEKIGI
-1018 SIRKEIKTIFKSLY
+1018 
-1032 PGKELSKGYREP
+1032 
-1044 GRVKNLDGELI
+1044 
-1055 SITVSS
+1055 
-1061 AKELRHHSTNPR
+1061 
-1073 TLFLAVNLDSVIENA
+1073 
-1088 TFLYEEVKDESRVK
+1088 VK
-1102 KSNQT
+1102 KS
-1107 TLAYRYYATRVVVNG
+1107 A
-1122 EECIARIIVRK
+1122 
-1133 DKNGNLY
+1133 
-1140 FYDGDITSNEQIKKD
+1140 
-1155 LPKYLYP
+1155 
-1162 DTKTGQNLGK
+1162 
-1172 SLFTH
+1172 
-1177 SIQEWLAKVKET
+1177 
-1189 TDKIGGNGEVLASVV
+1189 
-1204 NDFEESSTY
+1204 Y
-1213 HQMAGEHARNAPLDK
+1213 HQMAGEYAHNVLSDK
-1228 LEVAKKMEEEEA
+1228 LRKK
-1240 SPEEIWD
+1240 
-1247 TTGWMRGP
+1247 
-1255 EGEWRFEIPDN
+1255 
-1266 LDQIDLS
+1266 
-1273 FAKDQDRISLWQ
+1273 
-1285 IYSNPQLYEAY
+1285 
-1296 PALANVKVYAED
+1296 
-1308 TGKAYSGADG
+1308 
-1318 FTDEDGIH
+1318 
-1326 LSKEFIEK
+1326 
-1334 NPKEAKSALIHEL
+1334 
-1347 QHVIQMTVE
+1347 
-1356 DRFSKGGNPK
+1356 
-1366 IAEESMEM
+1366 
-1374 TLWKLEVRLEELK
+1374 
-1387 LKEPERSY
+1387 
-1395 IEAMQ
+1395 
-1400 ENDKQAAEAMNNGD
+1400 
-1414 FAKFISL
+1414 
-1421 SKKKKEIRKNGPEN
+1421 
-1435 KEEIDNILRNIETLK
+1435 
-1450 NATKETEHGDPHGYK
+1450 
-1465 KYRRLGGEAE
+1465 
-1475 AFMTS
+1475 
-1480 ERAEGKQ
+1480 
-1487 AGMPNYDTGYG
+1487 GM
-1498 YPVANFAGETFRFS
+1498 
-1512 LAQREKSAA
+1512 A

-1541 GKISTDTIQVMRTP
+1541 GKEEAPMVRVMTTP
-1555 LVMRLVGAEVLPVE
+1555 LVLKLTGAEVLPVE
-1569 ISVSDLKKVLVDKHT
+1569 IAKTDLEKILNRKHAG
-1584 DITPDI
+1584 DMTPEI
-1590 MKQIPRALTDPMMI
+1590 MKRLPRALTDPIMI
-1604 FSTYSGKNGEVR
+1604 FKSYTGPNGEERRV
-1616 KVIVLELKDKNG
+1616 VVVDLKDNNG
-1628 ATIVIPME
+1628 ATIVVPFE
-1636 LERKK
+1636 LKATNTERR
-1641 GNYEVNQITS
+1641 YIVNRIAS
-1651 AYGKTDKKTRRTSFV
+1651 VYGKTGNRTRTPSYE
-1666 WFQKQL
+1666 WFGRQL
-1672 QEGKLEYANRKK
+1672 ENGNLLYANRKK
-1684 ATDWISSEQPHW
+1684 AINEILQRSPNWP
-1696 LIPEEKVDNLL
+1696 IPEEKVDNLL

-1713 NEENLVKLKSENPTY
+1713 NEEDLVKLKSENPTY
-1728 YQTAADKDLVA
+1728 YQTAADKDLVVY
-1739 MHNIDLGN
+1739 HNVSAGKLRE
-1747 LAAAIKLGGL
+1747 AIKLGGL
-1757 PVPSIA
+1757 PMPSLAI
-1763 VTKKQTPYTGFG
+1763 TKRDIPFG
-1775 DATLI
+1775 DFGEITLI
-1780 MKKDTV
+1780 GDKDMI
-1786 DPSKTPVFSRD
+1786 DPRKSRSNEVFSRD
-1797 AWTGVFPK
+1797 AYTVRKPVVNYEVPAKIDSDAFHKKYEETRKFLKKNSIDVGEINFSFYDGEESLAAMENNIAIKYYYVKNVLKKDIPIKERTVTPPVRVERFFKEYPK
-1805 VIRLANM
+1805 LIHALKSPMVKKGDFSEVDQAARPYFDDMRQDIAKGKGLVGLS
-1812 KRLTSFVEKAI
+1812 KRLLAKWTTNGHINEEGVKEFLLRLSAYEEDKKKKAYKEVDRQAFIKDLRKTIEEAGMERFTAFVRSEF
-1823 EPLQEEL
+1823 
-1830 PREVADYGD
+1830 
-1839 IYNSYILRN
+1839 
-1848 ANNKNGDVQKMLE
+1848 
-1861 DSLNSAGYKYYFLK
+1861 DSLYKDRYLWDNGKKYAFNIDNIVKLMKKYRGTNNEGPGGINYGFNSLLAFLSK
-1875 TINKE
+1875 KFTSIRDIKNHESLLAPNK
-1880 PKLKW
+1880 
-1885 RKKGLNKELIDHP
+1885 KELARYKKAEDMYNRLIDEAAELRGSYGMDLDMDLAELM
-1898 KILKACQGLEKKYGK
+1898 KDTRDGKKDLHGFPEDK
-1913 QGLKELLYEG
+1913 KFLQHIK
-1923 PSAMLEEST
+1923 
-1932 DLKEANDLIVNEL
+1932 DFLKEA
-1945 SKKPEGNESPF
+1945 
-1956 LKRVHK
+1956 
-1962 RQQARLV
+1962 
-1969 NGETLHSLLS
+1969 
-1979 DYLERD
+1979 D
-1985 KKVFEEESFKQ
+1985 KVTT
-1996 QLDKRIKANQNTF
+1996 D
-2009 NAWKESFRDEML
+2009 
-2021 GESVIRDSG
+2021 
-2030 KPADLENIVD
+2030 
-2040 AMLGNLKNAQKGFAG
+2040 
-2055 FGIGNII
+2055 
-2062 ASSAKKIESFGE
+2062 
-2074 MHREADRNMDGSTNI
+2074 
-2089 ETSLDKSEQYTKVKD
+2089 
-2104 EIIDFTGRM
+2104 
-2113 AEAYKWEDS
+2113 
-2122 WESRSDASQVL
+2122 
-2133 MSMMSGKT
+2133 
-2141 FKASARKFGFTYSAA
+2141 
-2156 LEKQAKEIIK
+2156 
-2166 EVKNLPAKYFEA
+2166 YFEA
-2178 KPQRAVRFSE
+2178 KPARKVTFDEFSGAVIPKGTSE
-2188 VAAAVMPK
+2188 ETV
-2196 NASKEIKDY
+2196 NFLES
-2205 LRAQGVT
+2205 QGIVV
-2212 IRLYD
+2212 REYD
-2217 PRIEG
+2217 QDVEG
-2222 DRERVTNSA
+2222 DREAKAKELGQKLNV
-2231 QDRVKQYFQ
+2231 YFQ
-2240 EGSNYQGSY
+2240 NKYQGSY
-2249 DRNTNVIELFDGANE
+2249 DRNANVIELFDGANE
-2264 STVVHEGAHMFLS
+2264 STVIHEGAHMFLS

-2292 YFNGDTAKARA
+2292 HFNGDTEKARA
-2303 ALKSMQGDLST
+2303 AMKSMQGDLST

-2470 MVREEAIENFRASI
+2470 MVREEAIENFKASI

-2511 SGTFPTR
+2511 SDTFPTK
-2518 KDRDEFLQMAGFT
+2518 KDRDEFLQMAGLT
-2531 EKDLKEKLRVA
+2531 EKDLEEKLRAA

-2566 TPEAIRSMAE
+2566 TPEAIRGMAE
-2576 EILRSPEGMAKKSR
+2576 EIIRSPEGMAKKSR

-2674 AEAAAAKGENKSRK
+2674 AEAEAAKGENKSRK

-2706 KERAQRA
+2706 KERNARA

-2915 DDDRYVAE
+2915 DDDRYMAE

-2929 MRSAFEGSTALKL
+2929 MRSAFEGSTSLKL

-2966 EYEGNTLGTSFDEA
+2966 EYEGNTLGTSFDNA
-2980 SQKIH
+2980 AQKIH
-2985 DEILGNWT
+2985 DEILDNWT

-3002 NQTATNLDRLGTK
+3002 NQTATSLDRLGTK
-3015 IHSLIKDITLSEIL
+3015 IHSLIKDITLPEIL

-3079 SKKLYTIGLDERGK
+3079 SKKLYTVGLDERGK

-3109 GTKSNRARLIETLWL
+3109 GTKSNRERLIETLWL

-3186 LKSGRVIH
+3186 LKSGRIIH
-3194 GAYYRIKYDPLSS
+3194 GKYYRIKYDPLSS
-3207 AKTSNFSTTDIA
+3207 TKTSNFSTTDIA

-3236 KQRAGTSGGQ
+3236 KQRAGASGGQ

-3316 EWDSTLGRARR
+3316 EWDSALGRARR

-3340 ALLNIG
+3340 ALMNIG
-3346 NITGMMDRMGAMN
+3346 NITGMMDRMGAAN

-3377 RFIQNKSTMMRDRGA
+3377 RFIQTKSTMMRDRGA

-3411 ELRSK
+3411 EFRSK

-3446 WLYTYKNAMAV
+3446 WLFTYKRAMAA
-3457 MEVDGKLTRE
+3457 MEIEGKLNRD

-3493 TSFTRKNGILAQMTT
+3493 TSFIRKNGILAQMTT
-3508 FYSYTNLVTN
+3508 FYSYTNLFTN

-3525 ILYDKGDVKPLLEA
+3525 VLYDKGDVKPLIAA

-3579 PIGGVPLAREA
+3579 PIGGVPLVREA

-3608 DAPFFDTLKHMEN
+3608 DAPFFDTLKHMEK
-3621 FLKAAKKGDLIEM
+3621 FLRATKKGDLIEM
-3634 GRGATKAITRTSIPV
+3634 GRGATKTITRTSIPV

>member
-22 QVRPTPEFGG
+22 KVRQTPEFGG

-169 ILKSREAAAQGAAVY
+169 ILKNREAAAQGAAVY

-196 VIGYLYDTGTHFAGT
+196 VIGYLYDTGTHFVGT
-211 AYKAGQALDAQSEL
+211 AYEAGQALDAQSEL

-233 ISDEEVEKAIPDLM
+233 ISDEEVEKAIPGLM

-286 ILSPIAPLAQPILA
+286 ILAPIAPLAQPVLVS
-300 ATKTNLPQIATLG
+300 TKTNLPQIATLG
-313 AASAAGAVGATGVV
+313 AASAASAVGATGAV

-335 AALTGLIALGTASVF
+335 AALAGLIALGTASVF
-350 TGTYRAEA
+350 VGTYRAEA
-358 GQAYWDWRTQKD
+358 GQAYWDWRAKKD
-370 KNGKSVYTREQ
+370 KNGKSVYTRDE

-389 GRINAAIETGA
+389 GVINAAIEAGA
-400 WELALKGITKVWGS
+400 MELALKGITKVWGS

-427 KKLIGAGRA
+427 KKLIGAGRNT
-436 AVGAKAIGY
+436 VRVKAIGY
-445 GAKQFAKVAAPEIAE
+445 GAKQLVKVAAPEIAE
-460 EGLQSLSADMDTRLF
+460 EGLQSLSSDIDTNLF
-475 GKETVPVR
+475 GKETVSIR
-483 EMMGNA
+483 EMTGNA

-495 AVPSVVGMSIGGA
+495 AVPSVIGMSIGGA
-508 ALAGTGAHRAM
+508 ALAGAGAHRAM

-548 DLRSESSLYQKA
+548 DLRSESSLYKKA
-560 PETYRKTLQNQLDH
+560 PETYQKTLQNQLDR

-628 MQTATPETHEALS
+628 MQTATPETHDALS

-679 AAAEKILNDHFS
+679 AASEKILNDHFS
-691 DDTDIGR
+691 EDTDIGR

-729 WGKLTGVKELQDYME
+729 WGELTGVKELQDYME
-744 QRKTQDANFS
+744 RRKTQDANFS
-754 NEKGVDMFDV
+754 NEKGVDFVDV
-764 GEGKDRVHLRVSKNP
+764 GEGKDRVHLRISKNP
-779 DWYQDFYGAYGRA
+779 DWYQDFYEKYKRA
-792 PNQREL
+792 PTQREL

-810 DKGDEE
+810 DKGDDE
-816 SKVAIAEIEEAKKR
+816 SKAAIAEIETAKKR

-837 SETLKSLNKEDLI
+837 SETLKSLNKEDLL

-869 EIKAAGNGA
+869 EIKAAGNSA

-889 LAKIAENFH
+889 LAKLAENFH
-898 NNYGVPLKLAM
+898 KNYGVPLKLAM

-914 VSPETTHQLNQ
+914 VSPETAHQLNQ
-925 SAIENELQL
+925 SLIENELQL
-934 VKEKYW
+934 VKEKYQD
-940 NTEEWMKAP
+940 TEEWMKAP
-949 DGTPTKLTERQ
+949 DGTSTKMTERQ
-960 WLITHSET
+960 WLIAHSDS
-968 FREWFGD
+968 FKKWFGD
-975 WETVEKVTKLYYGN
+975 WDTVEKTNGLINGAHIELAEKEIQRFLDMDPQTAKEEAKGVFRKLFPTVKNKTGYPEPATVKRKDGEE
-989 PIVMTEGGLKEKL
+989 IVVPMSALKEIRRHSADRRVL
-1002 EKAAR
+1002 AAVSR
-1007 DNGINIAADAD
+1007 LPDI
-1018 SIRKEIKTIFKSLY
+1018 IRNS
-1032 PGKELSKGYREP
+1032 
-1044 GRVKNLDGELI
+1044 
-1055 SITVSS
+1055 
-1061 AKELRHHSTNPR
+1061 
-1073 TLFLAVNLDSVIENA
+1073 
-1088 TFLYEEVKDESRVK
+1088 TFLFESGKDLTRSKRL
-1102 KSNQT
+1102 NQT
-1107 TLAYRYYATRVVVNG
+1107 TTGYRYYGIKVGDKPGQYVRIVVRMDENG
-1122 EECIARIIVRK
+1122 K
-1133 DKNGNLY
+1133 Y
-1140 FYDGDITSNEQIKKD
+1140 
-1155 LPKYLYP
+1155 YLY
-1162 DTKTGQNLGK
+1162 DMDFNGADNNKK
-1172 SLFTH
+1172 SPHQTMLLDPKNESQSDKSFFTH

-1189 TDKIGGNGEVLASVV
+1189 TDKIGGNGEVLPSVV
-1204 NDFEESSTY
+1204 NDFEGSSTY
-1213 HQMAGEHARNAPLDK
+1213 HQMAGEYAHNVLSGK
-1228 LEVAKKMEEEEA
+1228 STKKDM
-1240 SPEEIWD
+1240 
-1247 TTGWMRGP
+1247 
-1255 EGEWRFEIPDN
+1255 
-1266 LDQIDLS
+1266 
-1273 FAKDQDRISLWQ
+1273 
-1285 IYSNPQLYEAY
+1285 
-1296 PALANVKVYAED
+1296 AE
-1308 TGKAYSGADG
+1308 
-1318 FTDEDGIH
+1318 
-1326 LSKEFIEK
+1326 
-1334 NPKEAKSALIHEL
+1334 
-1347 QHVIQMTVE
+1347 
-1356 DRFSKGGNPK
+1356 R
-1366 IAEESMEM
+1366 
-1374 TLWKLEVRLEELK
+1374 
-1387 LKEPERSY
+1387 
-1395 IEAMQ
+1395 
-1400 ENDKQAAEAMNNGD
+1400 
-1414 FAKFISL
+1414 
-1421 SKKKKEIRKNGPEN
+1421 
-1435 KEEIDNILRNIETLK
+1435 
-1450 NATKETEHGDPHGYK
+1450 
-1465 KYRRLGGEAE
+1465 
-1475 AFMTS
+1475 
-1480 ERAEGKQ
+1480 
-1487 AGMPNYDTGYG
+1487 
-1498 YPVANFAGETFRFS
+1498 
-1512 LAQREKSAA
+1512 
-1521 EQQLDADEKSF
+1521 QLDADEKSF

-1569 ISVSDLKKVLVDKHT
+1569 ISVSDLKKVLVDKHS

-1616 KVIVLELKDKNG
+1616 KVIVLELKDENG
-1628 ATIVIPME
+1628 ATIVVPME
-1636 LERKK
+1636 LEHMSDGYK
-1641 GNYEVNQITS
+1641 VNRMTS
-1651 AYGKTDKKTRRTSFV
+1651 TYGKTDRKTGEPSYE
-1666 WFQKQL
+1666 WFKKQL
-1672 QEGKLEYANRKK
+1672 EAGNLEYANRKK
-1684 ATDWISSEQPHW
+1684 ATDWISTEQPDW
-1696 LIPEEKVDNLL
+1696 LIPKEKVDNLL

-1713 NEENLVKLKSENPTY
+1713 NEEDLVKLKSENPTY
-1728 YQTAADKDLVA
+1728 YQTAADKDLVVY
-1739 MHNIDLGN
+1739 HNVSTGKLRE
-1747 LAAAIKLGGL
+1747 AIKLGGL
-1757 PVPSIA
+1757 PMPSLAI
-1763 VTKKQTPYTGFG
+1763 TKRDIPFG
-1775 DATLI
+1775 DFGEITLI
-1780 MKKDTV
+1780 GSKDMI
-1786 DPSKTPVFSRD
+1786 DPRKSRANEVFSRD
-1797 AWTGVFPK
+1797 AYTVRKPVINYEEPAERDQKAFHEKFQKASDELKRKGVEVRKINFSAYTCEEALARMENDEVIKYYYVKNVLKKDVPVKYGTIAHNYPHKEFFEKYPDILIALRDPK
-1805 VIRLANM
+1805 VKGKDFSNLDKACQPYIEDL
-1812 KRLTSFVEKAI
+1812 KEK
-1823 EPLQEEL
+1823 
-1830 PREVADYGD
+1830 
-1839 IYNSYILRN
+1839 NRN
-1848 ANNKNGDVQKMLE
+1848 
-1861 DSLNSAGYKYYFLK
+1861 
-1875 TINKE
+1875 
-1880 PKLKW
+1880 
-1885 RKKGLNKELIDHP
+1885 KKGLLALNKRRLAWLQKAGHVSPEAVVTLSEWAGEYEKGRKASSKKIVDKSSFDQDLQKTIEEEGIDKFISFVRSEFDDLYKERYLWDNGKKYAFNIDNIVKLMKKYRGTNNEGAGGINYGFNSLLAFLSKKFTSVRDIKNHEPSLASNKKELAQYQKVESMYNELRDEAA
-1898 KILKACQGLEKKYGK
+1898 KLKGGYDVNLDMNLDMNLA
-1913 QGLKELLYEG
+1913 ELLKDTRDGNKDLHGFPEDKKF
-1923 PSAMLEEST
+1923 MQHVK
-1932 DLKEANDLIVNEL
+1932 DFLKEA
-1945 SKKPEGNESPF
+1945 
-1956 LKRVHK
+1956 
-1962 RQQARLV
+1962 
-1969 NGETLHSLLS
+1969 
-1979 DYLERD
+1979 D
-1985 KKVFEEESFKQ
+1985 KVTT
-1996 QLDKRIKANQNTF
+1996 D
-2009 NAWKESFRDEML
+2009 
-2021 GESVIRDSG
+2021 
-2030 KPADLENIVD
+2030 
-2040 AMLGNLKNAQKGFAG
+2040 
-2055 FGIGNII
+2055 
-2062 ASSAKKIESFGE
+2062 
-2074 MHREADRNMDGSTNI
+2074 
-2089 ETSLDKSEQYTKVKD
+2089 
-2104 EIIDFTGRM
+2104 
-2113 AEAYKWEDS
+2113 
-2122 WESRSDASQVL
+2122 
-2133 MSMMSGKT
+2133 
-2141 FKASARKFGFTYSAA
+2141 
-2156 LEKQAKEIIK
+2156 
-2166 EVKNLPAKYFEA
+2166 YFEA
-2178 KPQRAVRFSE
+2178 KPARKVTFDEFSGAVIPKDTPKETVDFLKSQGIE
-2188 VAAAVMPK
+2188 VA
-2196 NASKEIKDY
+2196 E
-2205 LRAQGVT
+2205 
-2212 IRLYD
+2212 YD
-2217 PRIEG
+2217 PDVEG
-2222 DRERVTNSA
+2222 DCGAKTKELGQLLNV
-2231 QDRVKQYFQ
+2231 YFQ
-2240 EGSNYQGSY
+2240 NKYQGSY
-2249 DRNTNVIELFDGANE
+2249 DRSTNVIELFDGANE
-2264 STVVHEGAHMFLS
+2264 STVIHEGAHMFLS

-2303 ALKSMQGDLST
+2303 ALKSMRDDLST

-2345 RAGKAGAMERWMQ
+2345 RAGKDGAVERWMQ

-2365 EKYLMDGSAPT
+2365 EKYLMEGSAPT

-2414 RMISTES
+2414 RMISTEA

-2432 EAIDKTVNVNQ
+2432 EAIDKTIDVNQ

-2470 MVREEAIENFRASI
+2470 MVREEAIENFKASI
-2484 SSEEERTSFIESLGE
+2484 SSEKERTSFIESLGE

-2511 SGTFPTR
+2511 SDTFPTK
-2518 KDRDEFLQMAGFT
+2518 KDRDEFLQMAGLT
-2531 EKDLKEKLRVA
+2531 EKDLKEKLRAA

-2566 TPEAIRSMAE
+2566 TPEAIRGMAE
-2576 EILRSPEGMAKKSR
+2576 EILRSPEGMVKKSR

-2674 AEAAAAKGENKSRK
+2674 AEAAAAKGENQSRK

-2743 RDAMRFDMREIKE
+2743 REAMRFNMKEIKE

-2813 KFARANEEE
+2813 KLARANEEE

-2835 TPLLNENGMERYGI
+2835 TSLLNENGMERYGI

-2902 RWLAVEMNPMQAM
+2902 HWLAVEMNPMQAM
-2915 DDDRYVAE
+2915 DDDRYMAE

-2929 MRSAFEGSTALKL
+2929 MRSAFDGSSPMKL

-2966 EYEGNTLGTSFDEA
+2966 EYEGNTLGTSFDDA
-2980 SQKIH
+2980 AQKIH
-2985 DEILGNWT
+2985 DEILDNWT

-3015 IHSLIKDITLSEIL
+3015 IHSLIKDITLPEIL
-3029 IERMGKSAAEYF
+3029 IERLGKSAAEYF

-3079 SKKLYTIGLDERGK
+3079 SKKLYTVGLDERGK

-3109 GTKSNRARLIETLWL
+3109 GTKSNRERLIETLWL

-3140 KNLTDKDWDFVESVW
+3140 KNLTDKDWDFVEKVW
-3155 EHLNSYWGERNKVQN
+3155 DHLNSYWGERNKVQN

-3207 AKTSNFSTTDIA
+3207 TKTSNFSTTDIA

-3236 KQRAGTSGGQ
+3236 KQRAGASGGQ

-3280 RKEVVAAI
+3280 RKEVVTAI

-3316 EWDSTLGRARR
+3316 EWDSALGRTRR
-3327 RFNFTT
+3327 RFNFAT

-3346 NITGMMDRMGAMN
+3346 NITGMMERMGAAN

-3377 RFIQNKSTMMRDRGA
+3377 RFIQSKSTMMRDRGA

-3411 ELRSK
+3411 EFRSK

-3446 WLYTYKNAMAV
+3446 WLFTYKRAMAA
-3457 MEVDGKLTRE
+3457 MEIEGKLNRD

-3493 TSFTRKNGILAQMTT
+3493 TSFIRKNGILAQMTT

-3525 ILYDKGDVKPLLEA
+3525 TLYDKGDVKPLLAA

-3579 PIGGVPLAREA
+3579 PIGGIPLAREA
-3590 VPWTVD
+3590 IPWTVD

-3608 DAPFFDTLKHMEN
+3608 DAPFFDTLKHMES

>member
-169 ILKSREAAAQGAAVY
+169 ILKNREAAAQGAAVY

-196 VIGYLYDTGTHFAGT
+196 VIGYLYDTGAHFAGT
-211 AYKAGQALDAQSEL
+211 AYEAGQALDAQSEL

-233 ISDEEVEKAIPDLM
+233 ISDEEVEKAIPGLM

-286 ILSPIAPLAQPILA
+286 ILAPIAPLAQPLLA

-313 AASAAGAVGATGVV
+313 AASAASAVGATGAV

-335 AALTGLIALGTASVF
+335 TALAGLIALGTASVF
-350 TGTYRAEA
+350 VGTYRAEA
-358 GQAYWDWRTQKD
+358 GQAYWDWRAKKD

-389 GRINAAIETGA
+389 GVINAAIEAGA
-400 WELALKGITKVWGS
+400 MELALKGITKVWGS

-460 EGLQSLSADMDTRLF
+460 EGLQSLSSDLDTRFF
-475 GKETVPVR
+475 GKEKVPVR

-489 LDAMIE
+489 VEAMIE

-508 ALAGTGAHRAM
+508 ALAGAGAHRAM
-519 KRIAGLSEMKDAVIE
+519 KRITGLSEMKDAVIE

-548 DLRSESSLYQKA
+548 DLRSESSLYKKA

-628 MQTATPETHEALS
+628 MQTATTETHEALS

-679 AAAEKILNDHFS
+679 AATEKILNDHFS

-744 QRKTQDANFS
+744 RRKTQDANTS

-764 GEGKDRVHLRVSKNP
+764 GEGKDRVHLRISKNP

-816 SKVAIAEIEEAKKR
+816 SKTAIAEIEEAKKR

-860 EEAYKPLLE
+860 EEACKPLLE

-878 VTKAARDSALV
+878 VTKAARDSALI
-889 LAKIAENFH
+889 LAKLAENFH
-898 NNYGVPLKLAM
+898 KNYGVPLKLAM

-914 VSPETTHQLNQ
+914 VSPETAHQLNQ

-949 DGTPTKLTERQ
+949 DGTLTKLTERQ

-989 PIVMTEGGLKEKL
+989 PIVMTEGGFKEKL

-1213 HQMAGEHARNAPLDK
+1213 HQMAGEYAHNVLSGKPT
-1228 LEVAKKMEEEEA
+1228 KKDM
-1240 SPEEIWD
+1240 
-1247 TTGWMRGP
+1247 
-1255 EGEWRFEIPDN
+1255 
-1266 LDQIDLS
+1266 
-1273 FAKDQDRISLWQ
+1273 
-1285 IYSNPQLYEAY
+1285 
-1296 PALANVKVYAED
+1296 AE
-1308 TGKAYSGADG
+1308 
-1318 FTDEDGIH
+1318 
-1326 LSKEFIEK
+1326 
-1334 NPKEAKSALIHEL
+1334 
-1347 QHVIQMTVE
+1347 
-1356 DRFSKGGNPK
+1356 R
-1366 IAEESMEM
+1366 
-1374 TLWKLEVRLEELK
+1374 
-1387 LKEPERSY
+1387 
-1395 IEAMQ
+1395 
-1400 ENDKQAAEAMNNGD
+1400 
-1414 FAKFISL
+1414 
-1421 SKKKKEIRKNGPEN
+1421 
-1435 KEEIDNILRNIETLK
+1435 
-1450 NATKETEHGDPHGYK
+1450 
-1465 KYRRLGGEAE
+1465 
-1475 AFMTS
+1475 
-1480 ERAEGKQ
+1480 
-1487 AGMPNYDTGYG
+1487 
-1498 YPVANFAGETFRFS
+1498 
-1512 LAQREKSAA
+1512 
-1521 EQQLDADEKSF
+1521 QLDADEKSF
-1532 ADSVDRFMA
+1532 ADSVDRFIA
-1541 GKISTDTIQVMRTP
+1541 GKEKSPMVRVMTTP
-1555 LVMRLVGAEVLPVE
+1555 LVLKLTGAEVLPVE
-1569 ISVSDLKKVLVDKHT
+1569 IAKTDLEKILNGKHAG
-1584 DITPDI
+1584 DMTPEI
-1590 MKQIPRALTDPMMI
+1590 MKQLPRALTNPIMI
-1604 FSTYSGKNGEVR
+1604 FKSYTGPNGEERCV
-1616 KVIVLELKDKNG
+1616 VVVDLKDRNG
-1628 ATIVIPME
+1628 ATIVVPFE
-1636 LERKK
+1636 LKVTTRK
-1641 GNYEVNQITS
+1641 NYEINRIAS
-1651 AYGKTDKKTRRTSFV
+1651 AYGKTKKKSKIPSYE
-1666 WFQKQL
+1666 WFIGQL
-1672 QEGKLEYANRKK
+1672 DEGNLLYVNRKK
-1684 ATDWISSEQPHW
+1684 AINEILQRSPNWPM
-1696 LIPEEKVDNLL
+1696 PEEKVDNLL

-1713 NEENLVKLKSENPTY
+1713 NEEDLVKLKSENPTY
-1728 YQTAADKDLVA
+1728 YQTAADKDIVVY
-1739 MHNIDLGN
+1739 HNVSTGKLRE
-1747 LAAAIKLGGL
+1747 AIKLGGL
-1757 PVPSIA
+1757 PMPSLAI
-1763 VTKKQTPYTGFG
+1763 TKRDIPFG
-1775 DATLI
+1775 DFGEITLI
-1780 MKKDTV
+1780 GDKDMI
-1786 DPSKTPVFSRD
+1786 DPRKSRSNEVFSRD
-1797 AWTGVFPK
+1797 AYTVRKP
-1805 VIRLANM
+1805 VVNY
-1812 KRLTSFVEKAI
+1812 E
-1823 EPLQEEL
+1823 EPAKIDSDTFHKKYEET
-1830 PREVADYGD
+1830 R
-1839 IYNSYILRN
+1839 
-1848 ANNKNGDVQKMLE
+1848 K
-1861 DSLNSAGYKYYFLK
+1861 FLK
-1875 TINKE
+1875 KNSIDVGEINFSFYHGEESLAAMENNIAIRYYYVKNVLKKDIPIKE
-1880 PKLKW
+1880 RTVTPPVRGERLFKEYPELIYALKSSKV
-1885 RKKGLNKELIDHP
+1885 KKGDFSEVDQAARPYFDEMRQDIAMGK
-1898 KILKACQGLEKKYGK
+1898 GLVGRSKRVLAKWTTNGHINEEGV
-1913 QGLKELLYEG
+1913 KELLLRLSAYEEDKKKKAYKEVDRDAFVKDLRKTIEEAGMERFTAFVRSEFDSLYKDRYLWDNGKKYAFNIDNIVKLMKKYRGTNNEG
-1923 PSAMLEEST
+1923 PGGINYGFNSLLAFLSKKFTSIRDIKNHESLLAPNKKELARYKKAEDMYNRLMDEAAELRGSYGMDLDMDLAELMKDT
-1932 DLKEANDLIVNEL
+1932 RDGKKDLHGFPEDKKFLQHIKDFLKEA
-1945 SKKPEGNESPF
+1945 
-1956 LKRVHK
+1956 
-1962 RQQARLV
+1962 
-1969 NGETLHSLLS
+1969 
-1979 DYLERD
+1979 D
-1985 KKVFEEESFKQ
+1985 KVTT
-1996 QLDKRIKANQNTF
+1996 D
-2009 NAWKESFRDEML
+2009 
-2021 GESVIRDSG
+2021 
-2030 KPADLENIVD
+2030 
-2040 AMLGNLKNAQKGFAG
+2040 
-2055 FGIGNII
+2055 
-2062 ASSAKKIESFGE
+2062 
-2074 MHREADRNMDGSTNI
+2074 
-2089 ETSLDKSEQYTKVKD
+2089 
-2104 EIIDFTGRM
+2104 
-2113 AEAYKWEDS
+2113 
-2122 WESRSDASQVL
+2122 
-2133 MSMMSGKT
+2133 
-2141 FKASARKFGFTYSAA
+2141 
-2156 LEKQAKEIIK
+2156 
-2166 EVKNLPAKYFEA
+2166 YFEA
-2178 KPQRAVRFSE
+2178 KPARKVTFDEFSGAVI
-2188 VAAAVMPK
+2188 PK
-2196 NASKEIKDY
+2196 GTPEETVNFLES
-2205 LRAQGVT
+2205 QGIVV
-2212 IRLYD
+2212 REYD
-2217 PRIEG
+2217 QDVEG
-2222 DRERVTNSA
+2222 DREAKAKELGQKLNV
-2231 QDRVKQYFQ
+2231 YFQ
-2240 EGSNYQGSY
+2240 NKYQGSY
-2249 DRNTNVIELFDGANE
+2249 DRNANVIELFDGANE
-2264 STVVHEGAHMFLS
+2264 STVIHEGAHMFLS

-2332 ILEKEFTKYAEDI
+2332 ILEKEFTEYAEDI

-2394 KTAKSLGNVELTPEI
+2394 KTAKNLGNVELTPEI

-2470 MVREEAIENFRASI
+2470 MVREEAIENFKASI

-2511 SGTFPTR
+2511 SDTFPTK
-2518 KDRDEFLQMAGFT
+2518 KDRDEFLQMAGLT
-2531 EKDLKEKLRVA
+2531 EKDLKEKLRAA

-2566 TPEAIRSMAE
+2566 TPEAIRGMAE

-2638 TTEIDKQTDV
+2638 TTEVDKQTDV

-2743 RDAMRFDMREIKE
+2743 RNAMRFDMREIKE

-2822 IRRTLHGGGGKVT
+2822 IHRTLHGGGGKVT
-2835 TPLLNENGMERYGI
+2835 TALLNENGMERYGI

-2857 RTDKPVMMKDDAR
+2857 RTDKPVLMKDDAR

-2889 PIDESGQERPFNW
+2889 PIDESGQERPFSW
-2902 RWLAVEMNPMQAM
+2902 RWLAIEMNPMQAM
-2915 DDDRYVAE
+2915 DDDRYMAE

-2929 MRSAFEGSTALKL
+2929 MRSAFEGSTSLKL

-2966 EYEGNTLGTSFDEA
+2966 EYEGNTLGTSFDDA
-2980 SQKIH
+2980 AQKIH

-3002 NQTATNLDRLGTK
+3002 NQTATSLDRLGTK
-3015 IHSLIKDITLSEIL
+3015 IHSLIKDITLPEIL
-3029 IERMGKSAAEYF
+3029 IERLGKSAAEYF

-3058 ARVTFRKNF
+3058 ARITFRKNF

-3079 SKKLYTIGLDERGK
+3079 SKKLYTVGLDERGK

-3109 GTKSNRARLIETLWL
+3109 GTKSNRERLIETLWL

-3207 AKTSNFSTTDIA
+3207 TKTSNFSTTDIA

-3280 RKEVVAAI
+3280 RKEVVTAI

-3346 NITGMMDRMGAMN
+3346 NITGMMERMGAAN

-3377 RFIQNKSTMMRDRGA
+3377 RFIQTKSTMMRDRGA

-3411 ELRSK
+3411 EFRSK

-3446 WLYTYKNAMAV
+3446 WLFTYKRAMAA
-3457 MEVDGKLTRE
+3457 MEIEGKLNRD

-3493 TSFTRKNGILAQMTT
+3493 TSFIRKNGILAQMTT

-3525 ILYDKGDVKPLLEA
+3525 ILYDKGDVKQLLAA

-3558 DDSDDEDKWKKKF
+3558 DDTDDEDKWKKKF

-3579 PIGGVPLAREA
+3579 PIGGIPLAREA
-3590 VPWTVD
+3590 IPWTVD

-3608 DAPFFDTLKHMEN
+3608 DAPFFDTLKHMES

>member
-22 QVRPTPEFGG
+22 QVRQTPEFGG

-169 ILKSREAAAQGAAVY
+169 ILKNREAAAQGAAVY

-196 VIGYLYDTGTHFAGT
+196 VIGYLYDTGAHFAGT
-211 AYKAGQALDAQSEL
+211 AYEAGQALDAQSEL

-233 ISDEEVEKAIPDLM
+233 ISDEEVEKAIPGLM

-286 ILSPIAPLAQPILA
+286 IIAPIAPLTQPILA

-313 AASAAGAVGATGVV
+313 AASAAGAVGATGAV

-335 AALTGLIALGTASVF
+335 VALTGLIALGTASVF

-358 GQAYWDWRTQKD
+358 GQAYWDWRAKKD

-389 GRINAAIETGA
+389 GVINAAIETGA
-400 WELALKGITKVWGS
+400 WELALKGITRVWGS

-460 EGLQSLSADMDTRLF
+460 EGLQSLSSDLDTRFF
-475 GKETVPVR
+475 GKEKVPVR

-489 LDAMIE
+489 VEAMIE

-508 ALAGTGAHRAM
+508 ALAGAGAHRAM
-519 KRIAGLSEMKDAVIE
+519 KRISGLSEMKEAVVE
-534 FKRENERSMLQKLM
+534 FKREKEKSMLQKLM
-548 DLRSESSLYQKA
+548 DLRSESSLYKKA

-574 TGSGTLYIDASAA
+574 TGSGTLYIDAQAA

-600 VEDGTITAKELDD
+600 VEEGTITAKELDD

-679 AAAEKILNDHFS
+679 AATEKILNDHFS

-744 QRKTQDANFS
+744 RRKTQDANTS
-754 NEKGVDMFDV
+754 NEKCVDMFDV

-816 SKVAIAEIEEAKKR
+816 SKTAIAEIEEAKKR

-860 EEAYKPLLE
+860 EEVYKPLLE
-869 EIKAAGNGA
+869 EIKAVENGA
-878 VTKAARDSALV
+878 VNKAARDSALV
-889 LAKIAENFH
+889 LAKLAENFH
-898 NNYGVPLKLAM
+898 KNYGVPLKLAM
-909 IAAGE
+909 VKAGE
-914 VSPETTHQLNQ
+914 VVGIREGAYGMAAFEIRKAGATKVSQLLERIDKGISH
-925 SAIENELQL
+925 SAIRFTDDNGVSWAGERIPHIRKHLTDKEIQDLSEHLGTIEDYAPSDWQDGDYKGQHEGKHYVVKVKGAKGTYYAVLSFAENGKIWIATAVNDKQSNQYK
-934 VKEKYW
+934 KEIGAFHA
-940 NTEEWMKAP
+940 EM
-949 DGTPTKLTERQ
+949 LT
-960 WLITHSET
+960 
-968 FREWFGD
+968 D
-975 WETVEKVTKLYYGN
+975 
-989 PIVMTEGGLKEKL
+989 
-1002 EKAAR
+1002 KAAAS
-1007 DNGINIAADAD
+1007 DSHQNAPILLLSLQEKIGI
-1018 SIRKEIKTIFKSLY
+1018 
-1032 PGKELSKGYREP
+1032 
-1044 GRVKNLDGELI
+1044 
-1055 SITVSS
+1055 
-1061 AKELRHHSTNPR
+1061 
-1073 TLFLAVNLDSVIENA
+1073 
-1088 TFLYEEVKDESRVK
+1088 VK
-1102 KSNQT
+1102 KS
-1107 TLAYRYYATRVVVNG
+1107 A
-1122 EECIARIIVRK
+1122 
-1133 DKNGNLY
+1133 
-1140 FYDGDITSNEQIKKD
+1140 
-1155 LPKYLYP
+1155 
-1162 DTKTGQNLGK
+1162 
-1172 SLFTH
+1172 
-1177 SIQEWLAKVKET
+1177 
-1189 TDKIGGNGEVLASVV
+1189 
-1204 NDFEESSTY
+1204 Y
-1213 HQMAGEHARNAPLDK
+1213 HQMAGGYAHNVLSGK
-1228 LEVAKKMEEEEA
+1228 L
-1240 SPEEIWD
+1240 
-1247 TTGWMRGP
+1247 T
-1255 EGEWRFEIPDN
+1255 N
-1266 LDQIDLS
+1266 
-1273 FAKDQDRISLWQ
+1273 KDM
-1285 IYSNPQLYEAY
+1285 
-1296 PALANVKVYAED
+1296 AE
-1308 TGKAYSGADG
+1308 
-1318 FTDEDGIH
+1318 
-1326 LSKEFIEK
+1326 
-1334 NPKEAKSALIHEL
+1334 
-1347 QHVIQMTVE
+1347 
-1356 DRFSKGGNPK
+1356 R
-1366 IAEESMEM
+1366 
-1374 TLWKLEVRLEELK
+1374 
-1387 LKEPERSY
+1387 
-1395 IEAMQ
+1395 
-1400 ENDKQAAEAMNNGD
+1400 
-1414 FAKFISL
+1414 
-1421 SKKKKEIRKNGPEN
+1421 
-1435 KEEIDNILRNIETLK
+1435 
-1450 NATKETEHGDPHGYK
+1450 
-1465 KYRRLGGEAE
+1465 
-1475 AFMTS
+1475 
-1480 ERAEGKQ
+1480 
-1487 AGMPNYDTGYG
+1487 
-1498 YPVANFAGETFRFS
+1498 
-1512 LAQREKSAA
+1512 
-1521 EQQLDADEKSF
+1521 QLDADEKSF

-1628 ATIVIPME
+1628 ATIVVPME

-1651 AYGKTDKKTRRTSFV
+1651 AYGKTDKKTRRTSFA

-1684 ATDWISSEQPHW
+1684 ATDWISSEKPHW
-1696 LIPEEKVDNLL
+1696 LIPKEKVDNLL

-1713 NEENLVKLKSENPTY
+1713 NEEDLVKLKSENPTY
-1728 YQTAADKDLVA
+1728 YQTAEDKDLVVY
-1739 MHNIDLGN
+1739 HNVSTGKLRE
-1747 LAAAIKLGGL
+1747 AIKLGGL
-1757 PVPSIA
+1757 PMPSLAI
-1763 VTKKQTPYTGFG
+1763 TKRDISFG
-1775 DATLI
+1775 DFGEITLI
-1780 MKKDTV
+1780 GDKGMI
-1786 DPSKTPVFSRD
+1786 DPRKSRANEVFSRD
-1797 AWTGVFPK
+1797 AYTVRKPVVNYEEPAKIDSDTFHKKYEETRKFLKRNSIDVGEINFSLYHGEES
-1805 VIRLANM
+1805 LAAMENNI
-1812 KRLTSFVEKAI
+1812 AI
-1823 EPLQEEL
+1823 
-1830 PREVADYGD
+1830 
-1839 IYNSYILRN
+1839 
-1848 ANNKNGDVQKMLE
+1848 
-1861 DSLNSAGYKYYFLK
+1861 KYYYVKNILK
-1875 TINKE
+1875 KDIPIKE
-1880 PKLKW
+1880 RTVTPSVRSERLFKECPKLIHALKSSKV
-1885 RKKGLNKELIDHP
+1885 KKGDFSEVDQAARPYFDEMRQDIAMGK
-1898 KILKACQGLEKKYGK
+1898 GLVGRSKRALAKWTTNGHINEEGV
-1913 QGLKELLYEG
+1913 KELLLRLSTYEEDKEKKPYKEVDRQDFVKDLRKIIEEAGIERFTAFVRSEFDSLYKDRYLWDNGKKYAFNIDNIVKLMKKYRGTNNEG
-1923 PSAMLEEST
+1923 PGGINYGFNSLLAFLSKKFTSIRDIKNHESLLAPNKKELARYKKAEDMYNRLIDEAAELRGSYGMDLDMDLAKLMKDT
-1932 DLKEANDLIVNEL
+1932 RDGKKELHGFPEDKKFLQHIKDFLKEA
-1945 SKKPEGNESPF
+1945 
-1956 LKRVHK
+1956 
-1962 RQQARLV
+1962 
-1969 NGETLHSLLS
+1969 
-1979 DYLERD
+1979 D
-1985 KKVFEEESFKQ
+1985 KVTT
-1996 QLDKRIKANQNTF
+1996 D
-2009 NAWKESFRDEML
+2009 
-2021 GESVIRDSG
+2021 
-2030 KPADLENIVD
+2030 
-2040 AMLGNLKNAQKGFAG
+2040 
-2055 FGIGNII
+2055 
-2062 ASSAKKIESFGE
+2062 
-2074 MHREADRNMDGSTNI
+2074 
-2089 ETSLDKSEQYTKVKD
+2089 
-2104 EIIDFTGRM
+2104 
-2113 AEAYKWEDS
+2113 
-2122 WESRSDASQVL
+2122 
-2133 MSMMSGKT
+2133 
-2141 FKASARKFGFTYSAA
+2141 
-2156 LEKQAKEIIK
+2156 
-2166 EVKNLPAKYFEA
+2166 YFEA
-2178 KPQRAVRFSE
+2178 KPARKVTFDEFSGAVIPKGTSE
-2188 VAAAVMPK
+2188 ETV
-2196 NASKEIKDY
+2196 NFLES
-2205 LRAQGVT
+2205 QGIVV
-2212 IRLYD
+2212 REYD
-2217 PRIEG
+2217 QDVEG
-2222 DRERVTNSA
+2222 DREAKAKELGQKLNV
-2231 QDRVKQYFQ
+2231 YFQ
-2240 EGSNYQGSY
+2240 NKYQGSY
-2249 DRNTNVIELFDGANE
+2249 DRNANVIELFDGANE
-2264 STVVHEGAHMFLS
+2264 STVIHEGAHMFLS
-2277 MLENMSQMSEENVAT
+2277 MLENMSQMSEENVAI
-2292 YFNGDTAKARA
+2292 YFNGDTVKARA

-2414 RMISTES
+2414 RMISTEA

-2470 MVREEAIENFRASI
+2470 MVREEAIENFKASI

-2499 ENEIYQIETIYN
+2499 NEIYQIETIYN
-2511 SGTFPTR
+2511 SDTFPTK

-2531 EKDLKEKLRVA
+2531 EKDLKEKLRAA

-2566 TPEAIRSMAE
+2566 TPEAIRGMAE

-2638 TTEIDKQTDV
+2638 TTEVDKQTDV

-2674 AEAAAAKGENKSRK
+2674 AEAAAAKGENQSRK

-2813 KFARANEEE
+2813 KLARANEEE

-2835 TPLLNENGMERYGI
+2835 TSLLNENGMERYGI

-2857 RTDKPVMMKDDAR
+2857 RTDKPVLMKDDAR

-2915 DDDRYVAE
+2915 DDDRYMAE

-2929 MRSAFEGSTALKL
+2929 MRSAFDGSSPMKL

-2966 EYEGNTLGTSFDEA
+2966 EYEGNTLGTSFDDA
-2980 SQKIH
+2980 AQKIH

-3015 IHSLIKDITLSEIL
+3015 IHSLIKDITLPEIL
-3029 IERMGKSAAEYF
+3029 IERLGKSAAEYF
-3041 YKPMDKAAA
+3041 YKPIDKAAA
-3050 HLRELKSA
+3050 HLRELKSE

-3079 SKKLYTIGLDERGK
+3079 SKKLYTVGLDERGK

-3109 GTKSNRARLIETLWL
+3109 GTKSNRERLIETLWL

-3140 KNLTDKDWDFVESVW
+3140 KNLTDKDWDFVEKVW
-3155 EHLNSYWGERNKVQN
+3155 DHLNSYWGERNKVQN

-3207 AKTSNFSTTDIA
+3207 TRTSNFSTTDIA

-3280 RKEVVAAI
+3280 RKEVVTAI

-3316 EWDSTLGRARR
+3316 EWDSALGRARR
-3327 RFNFTT
+3327 RFNFAT

-3346 NITGMMDRMGAMN
+3346 NITGMMERMGAAN

-3377 RFIQNKSTMMRDRGA
+3377 RFIQTKSTMMRDRGA

-3411 ELRSK
+3411 EFRSK

-3446 WLYTYKNAMAV
+3446 WLFTYKRAMAA
-3457 MEVDGKLTRE
+3457 MEIEGKLNRD

-3493 TSFTRKNGILAQMTT
+3493 TSFIRKNGILAQMTT
-3508 FYSYTNLVTN
+3508 FYSYTNLVSN

-3525 ILYDKGDVKPLLEA
+3525 TLYDKGDVKPLLAA

-3558 DDSDDEDKWKKKF
+3558 DDTDDEDKWKKKF

>member
-22 QVRPTPEFGG
+22 QVRQTPEFGG

-43 DNMESVKDGEI
+43 DNMESVKDGEV

-169 ILKSREAAAQGAAVY
+169 ILKNREAAVQGAAVY

-196 VIGYLYDTGTHFAGT
+196 VIGYLYDTGTHFVGT
-211 AYKAGQALDAQSEL
+211 AYEAGQALDAQSEL
-225 MYKASIGE
+225 MYKASIGA

-313 AASAAGAVGATGVV
+313 AASAAGAVGATGAV

-335 AALTGLIALGTASVF
+335 AALAGLIALGTASVF
-350 TGTYRAEA
+350 VGTYRAEA
-358 GQAYWDWRTQKD
+358 GQAYWDWRAQKN
-370 KNGKSVYTREQ
+370 KNGKSVYTRDE

-389 GRINAAIETGA
+389 GVINAAIEAGA
-400 WELALKGITKVWGS
+400 MELALKGITKVWGS

-427 KKLIGAGRA
+427 KKLIGAGRNT
-436 AVGAKAIGY
+436 VRAKAIGY
-445 GAKQFAKVAAPEIAE
+445 GAKQLAKVAVPEIAE
-460 EGLQSLSADMDTRLF
+460 EGLQSLSADIDTNFF
-475 GKETVPVR
+475 GKETVSMR
-483 EMMGNA
+483 EMTGNA

-495 AVPSVVGMSIGGA
+495 AVPSVIGMSIGGA
-508 ALAGTGAHRAM
+508 ALAGAGAHRAM

-548 DLRSESSLYQKA
+548 DLRSESSLYKKA
-560 PETYRKTLQNQLDH
+560 PETYQKTLQNQLDR

-679 AAAEKILNDHFS
+679 AASEKILNDHFS
-691 DDTDIGR
+691 EDTDIGR

-729 WGKLTGVKELQDYME
+729 WGELTGVKELQNYME
-744 QRKTQDANFS
+744 RRKTQDANFS
-754 NEKGVDMFDV
+754 NEKGVDFIDV
-764 GEGKDRVHLRVSKNP
+764 GEGKDRVHLRISKNP
-779 DWYQDFYGAYGRA
+779 GWYQDFYDSYGRA
-792 PNQREL
+792 PTQREL

-810 DKGDEE
+810 DKGDDE
-816 SKVAIAEIEEAKKR
+816 SKAAIAEIEEAKKR

-869 EIKAAGNGA
+869 EIKAAGNSA

-889 LAKIAENFH
+889 LAKLAENFH
-898 NNYGVPLKLAM
+898 KNYGVPLKLAM

-914 VSPETTHQLNQ
+914 VSPETVHQLNQ

-940 NTEEWMKAP
+940 NTDEWMKAP

-960 WLITHSET
+960 WLIAHSDT

-1007 DNGINIAADAD
+1007 DNGLNIAADAD
-1018 SIRKEIKTIFKSLY
+1018 SIRKEIKIIFKSLY

-1088 TFLYEEVKDESRVK
+1088 TFLYEEAKDESRVK

-1213 HQMAGEHARNAPLDK
+1213 HQMAGEYVHN
-1228 LEVAKKMEEEEA
+1228 V
-1240 SPEEIWD
+1240 
-1247 TTGWMRGP
+1247 
-1255 EGEWRFEIPDN
+1255 
-1266 LDQIDLS
+1266 LS
-1273 FAKDQDRISLWQ
+1273 
-1285 IYSNPQLYEAY
+1285 
-1296 PALANVKVYAED
+1296 
-1308 TGKAYSGADG
+1308 
-1318 FTDEDGIH
+1318 
-1326 LSKEFIEK
+1326 
-1334 NPKEAKSALIHEL
+1334 
-1347 QHVIQMTVE
+1347 
-1356 DRFSKGGNPK
+1356 
-1366 IAEESMEM
+1366 
-1374 TLWKLEVRLEELK
+1374 
-1387 LKEPERSY
+1387 
-1395 IEAMQ
+1395 
-1400 ENDKQAAEAMNNGD
+1400 
-1414 FAKFISL
+1414 
-1421 SKKKKEIRKNGPEN
+1421 
-1435 KEEIDNILRNIETLK
+1435 
-1450 NATKETEHGDPHGYK
+1450 
-1465 KYRRLGGEAE
+1465 
-1475 AFMTS
+1475 
-1480 ERAEGKQ
+1480 
-1487 AGMPNYDTGYG
+1487 
-1498 YPVANFAGETFRFS
+1498 
-1512 LAQREKSAA
+1512 EKSTKKDMA
-1521 EQQLDADEKSF
+1521 ERQLDADEKSF
-1532 ADSVDRFMA
+1532 VDSVDRFMA
-1541 GKISTDTIQVMRTP
+1541 GKEEPSMVRVMTTP
-1555 LVMRLVGAEVLPVE
+1555 LVLKLTGAEVLPVE
-1569 ISVSDLKKVLVDKHT
+1569 IAKTDLEKILNGKHAG
-1584 DITPDI
+1584 DITPGI
-1590 MKQIPRALTDPMMI
+1590 MKQLPRALTNPIMI
-1604 FSTYSGKNGEVR
+1604 FKSYTGPNGEERRV
-1616 KVIVLELKDKNG
+1616 VVVDLKDSNG
-1628 ATIVIPME
+1628 ATIVVPFE
-1636 LERKK
+1636 LKVTTRR
-1641 GNYEVNQITS
+1641 NYEINRIAS
-1651 AYGKTDKKTRRTSFV
+1651 AYGKTKKKSKIPSYE
-1666 WFQKQL
+1666 WFIGQL
-1672 QEGKLEYANRKK
+1672 NEGNLLYVNRKK
-1684 ATDWISSEQPHW
+1684 AINEILQRSPNWPM
-1696 LIPEEKVDNLL
+1696 PEEKVDNLL

-1713 NEENLVKLKSENPTY
+1713 NEEDLVKLKSENPTY
-1728 YQTAADKDLVA
+1728 YQTAAEKNLVA

-1780 MKKDTV
+1780 MKKDTI

-1812 KRLTSFVEKAI
+1812 KRLTSFVEKVI

-1830 PREVADYGD
+1830 PREAADYGD
-1839 IYNSYILRN
+1839 IYDSYILRN

-1898 KILKACQGLEKKYGK
+1898 EILQACQGLEKKYGK

-1923 PSAMLEEST
+1923 PFAMLEEST
-1932 DLKEANDLIVNEL
+1932 DLKEVNDLIVNEL

-1956 LKRVHK
+1956 LKRVHE

-1985 KKVFEEESFKQ
+1985 KKVFEGESFKQ

-2040 AMLGNLKNAQKGFAG
+2040 AMLGNLKNAQKSFAG

-2074 MHREADRNMDGSTNI
+2074 MHREADRNMDESTNI
-2089 ETSLDKSEQYTKVKD
+2089 ETGLDKSEQYTKVKD
-2104 EIIDFTGRM
+2104 EIIDFTDRM

-2141 FKASARKFGFTYSAA
+2141 FKASARKFDVTYSAA

-2166 EVKNLPAKYFEA
+2166 EVKDLPAKYFEA

-2264 STVVHEGAHMFLS
+2264 STVIHEGAHMFLS
-2277 MLENMSQMSEENVAT
+2277 ILENMSQMSEENVAT

-2345 RAGKAGAMERWMQ
+2345 RAGKAGATERWMQ

-2376 KEMQGVFRRF
+2376 KAMQGVFRRF

-2394 KTAKSLGNVELTPEI
+2394 KTTKNLGNVELTPEI

-2414 RMISTES
+2414 RMISTED

-2432 EAIDKTVNVNQ
+2432 EAIDKTIDVNQ

-2470 MVREEAIENFRASI
+2470 MVKEEAIENFKASI
-2484 SSEEERTSFIESLGE
+2484 SSEEEKTSFIESLGE

-2511 SGTFPTR
+2511 SDTFPTK

-2531 EKDLKEKLRVA
+2531 EKDLKEKLRAA

-2554 EEMVQHYREEAL
+2554 EDMVQHYREEAL
-2566 TPEAIRSMAE
+2566 TPEAIRGMAE

-2674 AEAAAAKGENKSRK
+2674 AEATAAKGENKSRK

-2695 GNMRALEAELE
+2695 GNIRALEAELE

-2756 DARNTLGG
+2756 DAKNTLGG

-2791 AGNDWEGAAYWKR
+2791 ADNDWEGAAYWKR

-2813 KFARANEEE
+2813 KFARANEVE

-2902 RWLAVEMNPMQAM
+2902 RWLAIEMNPMQAM
-2915 DDDRYVAE
+2915 DNENYFAE

-2929 MRSAFEGSTALKL
+2929 MRSAFEGSTHLKL

-3002 NQTATNLDRLGTK
+3002 NQTATSLDRLGTK
-3015 IHSLIKDITLSEIL
+3015 IHSLIKDITLPEIL
-3029 IERMGKSAAEYF
+3029 IERLGKSAAEYF

-3079 SKKLYTIGLDERGK
+3079 SKKLYTVGLDERGK

-3109 GTKSNRARLIETLWL
+3109 GTKSNRERLIETLWL

-3186 LKSGRVIH
+3186 LKSGRIIH
-3194 GAYYRIKYDPLSS
+3194 GQYYRIKYDPLSS
-3207 AKTSNFSTTDIA
+3207 TKTSNFSTTDIA

-3346 NITGMMDRMGAMN
+3346 NITGMMERMGAAN

-3377 RFIQNKSTMMRDRGA
+3377 RFIQTKSTMMRDRGA

-3411 ELRSK
+3411 EFRSK

-3525 ILYDKGDVKPLLEA
+3525 ILYDKGDVKPLLAA

-3548 LVETTLREIG
+3548 LVETVLRESG

-3579 PIGGVPLAREA
+3579 PIGGVPLVREA

>member
-196 VIGYLYDTGTHFAGT
+196 VIGYLYDTGTHFVGT
-211 AYKAGQALDAQSEL
+211 AYEAGQALDAQSEL

-233 ISDEEVEKAIPDLM
+233 ISDEEVEKAIPGLM
-247 NAQKA
+247 NVQKS

-313 AASAAGAVGATGVV
+313 AASAAGAVGATGAV

-358 GQAYWDWRTQKD
+358 GQAYWDWRTKKD

-389 GRINAAIETGA
+389 GVINAAIETGA

-445 GAKQFAKVAAPEIAE
+445 GAKQFVKVAAPEIAE
-460 EGLQSLSADMDTRLF
+460 EGLQSLSADMDTSLF

-519 KRIAGLSEMKDAVIE
+519 KRITGLSEMKDAVIE

-548 DLRSESSLYQKA
+548 DLRSESSLYKKA

-679 AAAEKILNDHFS
+679 AATEKILNDHFS

-715 EDTCKTILQEAKDA
+715 EDTCKTILQEAKDT

-744 QRKTQDANFS
+744 WRKTQDANTS

-860 EEAYKPLLE
+860 EEAYKPLLAQ
-869 EIKAAGNGA
+869 IQAAGNGA
-878 VTKAARDSALV
+878 VTKAAKDSALI
-889 LAKIAENFH
+889 LAKLAENFH
-898 NNYGVPLKLAM
+898 RNYGVPLKLAM
-909 IAAGE
+909 VKAGGVVGIREGAYGMAAFEIRKAGATKVSQLLERIDKGISHSAIRFTDDNGVSWAGE
-914 VSPETTHQLNQ
+914 RIPHIRKHLTDEEIQDLSKHIGTIEDYAPPDWQDGDYKGQLEGKHYVVKVKGAKGTYYAVLSFAENGKIWIATAVNDKQSNQ
-925 SAIENELQL
+925 YK
-934 VKEKYW
+934 KEIGAFHA
-940 NTEEWMKAP
+940 EM
-949 DGTPTKLTERQ
+949 LT
-960 WLITHSET
+960 
-968 FREWFGD
+968 D
-975 WETVEKVTKLYYGN
+975 
-989 PIVMTEGGLKEKL
+989 
-1002 EKAAR
+1002 KAAAS
-1007 DNGINIAADAD
+1007 DSHQNAPIPLQSLQEKIGI
-1018 SIRKEIKTIFKSLY
+1018 
-1032 PGKELSKGYREP
+1032 
-1044 GRVKNLDGELI
+1044 
-1055 SITVSS
+1055 
-1061 AKELRHHSTNPR
+1061 
-1073 TLFLAVNLDSVIENA
+1073 
-1088 TFLYEEVKDESRVK
+1088 VK
-1102 KSNQT
+1102 KS
-1107 TLAYRYYATRVVVNG
+1107 A
-1122 EECIARIIVRK
+1122 
-1133 DKNGNLY
+1133 
-1140 FYDGDITSNEQIKKD
+1140 
-1155 LPKYLYP
+1155 
-1162 DTKTGQNLGK
+1162 
-1172 SLFTH
+1172 
-1177 SIQEWLAKVKET
+1177 
-1189 TDKIGGNGEVLASVV
+1189 
-1204 NDFEESSTY
+1204 Y
-1213 HQMAGEHARNAPLDK
+1213 HQMAGEYAHNVLSGK
-1228 LEVAKKMEEEEA
+1228 STKKGM
-1240 SPEEIWD
+1240 
-1247 TTGWMRGP
+1247 
-1255 EGEWRFEIPDN
+1255 
-1266 LDQIDLS
+1266 
-1273 FAKDQDRISLWQ
+1273 
-1285 IYSNPQLYEAY
+1285 
-1296 PALANVKVYAED
+1296 AE
-1308 TGKAYSGADG
+1308 
-1318 FTDEDGIH
+1318 
-1326 LSKEFIEK
+1326 
-1334 NPKEAKSALIHEL
+1334 
-1347 QHVIQMTVE
+1347 
-1356 DRFSKGGNPK
+1356 R
-1366 IAEESMEM
+1366 
-1374 TLWKLEVRLEELK
+1374 
-1387 LKEPERSY
+1387 
-1395 IEAMQ
+1395 
-1400 ENDKQAAEAMNNGD
+1400 
-1414 FAKFISL
+1414 
-1421 SKKKKEIRKNGPEN
+1421 
-1435 KEEIDNILRNIETLK
+1435 
-1450 NATKETEHGDPHGYK
+1450 
-1465 KYRRLGGEAE
+1465 
-1475 AFMTS
+1475 
-1480 ERAEGKQ
+1480 
-1487 AGMPNYDTGYG
+1487 
-1498 YPVANFAGETFRFS
+1498 
-1512 LAQREKSAA
+1512 
-1521 EQQLDADEKSF
+1521 QLDADEKSF

-1555 LVMRLVGAEVLPVE
+1555 LVMRLVGAEVVPVE
-1569 ISVSDLKKVLVDKHT
+1569 ISASDLKKVLVDKHA

-1604 FSTYSGKNGEVR
+1604 FSTYSGKNGEAR
-1616 KVIVLELKDKNG
+1616 KVIVLELKDENG
-1628 ATIVIPME
+1628 ATIVVPME
-1636 LERKK
+1636 LEHMSDGYK
-1641 GNYEVNQITS
+1641 VNRMTS
-1651 AYGKTDKKTRRTSFV
+1651 TYGKTDRKTGEPSYE
-1666 WFQKQL
+1666 WFKKQL
-1672 QEGKLEYANRKK
+1672 EAGNLEYVNRKK
-1684 ATDWISSEQPHW
+1684 ATDWISTEQPDW
-1696 LIPEEKVDNLL
+1696 LIPKEKVDNLL

-1713 NEENLVKLKSENPTY
+1713 NEEDLVKLKSENPTY
-1728 YQTAADKDLVA
+1728 YQTAADKDLVVY
-1739 MHNIDLGN
+1739 HNVSTGKLRE
-1747 LAAAIKLGGL
+1747 AIKLGGL
-1757 PVPSIA
+1757 PMPSLAI
-1763 VTKKQTPYTGFG
+1763 TKRDIPFG
-1775 DATLI
+1775 DFGEITLI
-1780 MKKDTV
+1780 GDKDMI
-1786 DPSKTPVFSRD
+1786 DPRKSRSNEVFSRD
-1797 AWTGVFPK
+1797 AYTVRKPVVNYEVPAKIDSDAFHKKYEETRKFLKKNSIDVGVINFSFYDGEESLAAMENNIAIKYYYVKNVLKKDIPIKERTVTPPVRGERLFKEHPELIHALKSSKVKKGDFSEVDQAARQYFDEMRQDIAMGKGLVGHSKRVLAKWTTNGHINEEGVK
-1805 VIRLANM
+1805 GLLLRLSAYEED
-1812 KRLTSFVEKAI
+1812 KKKKPYKEVDRQDFVKDLRKTI
-1823 EPLQEEL
+1823 EEAGIE
-1830 PREVADYGD
+1830 RFTAFVRSEF
-1839 IYNSYILRN
+1839 
-1848 ANNKNGDVQKMLE
+1848 
-1861 DSLNSAGYKYYFLK
+1861 DSLYKDRYLWDNGKKYAFNIDNIVKLMKKYRGTNNEGPGGINYGFNSLLAFLSK
-1875 TINKE
+1875 KFTSIRDIKNHESLLAPNK
-1880 PKLKW
+1880 
-1885 RKKGLNKELIDHP
+1885 KELARYKKAEDMYNRLIDEAAELRGSYGMDLDMDLAELM
-1898 KILKACQGLEKKYGK
+1898 KDTRDGKKDLHGFPEDK
-1913 QGLKELLYEG
+1913 KFLQHIK
-1923 PSAMLEEST
+1923 
-1932 DLKEANDLIVNEL
+1932 DFLKEA
-1945 SKKPEGNESPF
+1945 
-1956 LKRVHK
+1956 
-1962 RQQARLV
+1962 
-1969 NGETLHSLLS
+1969 
-1979 DYLERD
+1979 D
-1985 KKVFEEESFKQ
+1985 KVTT
-1996 QLDKRIKANQNTF
+1996 D
-2009 NAWKESFRDEML
+2009 
-2021 GESVIRDSG
+2021 
-2030 KPADLENIVD
+2030 
-2040 AMLGNLKNAQKGFAG
+2040 
-2055 FGIGNII
+2055 
-2062 ASSAKKIESFGE
+2062 
-2074 MHREADRNMDGSTNI
+2074 
-2089 ETSLDKSEQYTKVKD
+2089 
-2104 EIIDFTGRM
+2104 
-2113 AEAYKWEDS
+2113 
-2122 WESRSDASQVL
+2122 
-2133 MSMMSGKT
+2133 
-2141 FKASARKFGFTYSAA
+2141 
-2156 LEKQAKEIIK
+2156 
-2166 EVKNLPAKYFEA
+2166 YFEA
-2178 KPQRAVRFSE
+2178 KPARKVTFDEFSGAVIPKGTPEETVAFLESQGIE
-2188 VAAAVMPK
+2188 VR
-2196 NASKEIKDY
+2196 E
-2205 LRAQGVT
+2205 
-2212 IRLYD
+2212 YD
-2217 PRIEG
+2217 QDVEG
-2222 DRERVTNSA
+2222 DREAKAKELGQKLNV
-2231 QDRVKQYFQ
+2231 YFQ
-2240 EGSNYQGSY
+2240 NKYQGSY
-2249 DRNTNVIELFDGANE
+2249 DRNANVIELFDGANE
-2264 STVVHEGAHMFLS
+2264 STAIHEGAHMFLS

-2303 ALKSMQGDLST
+2303 ALKGMQGDLST
-2314 IRSWAA
+2314 IRSWTA

-2365 EKYLMDGSAPT
+2365 EKYLMEGSAPT

-2394 KTAKSLGNVELTPEI
+2394 KTAKNLGNVELTPEI

-2414 RMISTES
+2414 RMISTEA

-2470 MVREEAIENFRASI
+2470 MVREEAIENFKASI

-2511 SGTFPTR
+2511 SDTFPTK
-2518 KDRDEFLQMAGFT
+2518 KDRDEFLQMAGLT
-2531 EKDLKEKLRVA
+2531 EKDLKEKLRAA

-2566 TPEAIRSMAE
+2566 TPEAIRDMAE

-2674 AEAAAAKGENKSRK
+2674 AEAEAAKGENKSRK

-2822 IRRTLHGGGGKVT
+2822 IRHTLHGGGGKVT
-2835 TPLLNENGMERYGI
+2835 TALLNENGMERYGI

-2857 RTDKPVMMKDDAR
+2857 RTDKPVLMKDDAR

-2915 DDDRYVAE
+2915 DDDRYMAE

-2929 MRSAFEGSTALKL
+2929 MRSAFDGSSPMKM
-2942 KDLTMDQFRE
+2942 KDLTMNQFRE

-3002 NQTATNLDRLGTK
+3002 NQTATSLDRLGTK
-3015 IHSLIKDITLSEIL
+3015 IHSLIKDITLPEIL
-3029 IERMGKSAAEYF
+3029 IERLGKSAAEYF

-3058 ARVTFRKNF
+3058 ARVTFRENF

-3079 SKKLYTIGLDERGK
+3079 SKKLYTVGLDERGK

-3109 GTKSNRARLIETLWL
+3109 GTKSNRERLIETLWL

-3140 KNLTDKDWDFVESVW
+3140 KNLTDKDWDFIESVW

-3207 AKTSNFSTTDIA
+3207 TKTSNFSTTDIA

-3236 KQRAGTSGGQ
+3236 KQRAGASGGQ
-3246 KLRLDLDVY
+3246 KLRLDIDVY

-3346 NITGMMDRMGAMN
+3346 NITGMMERMGAAN

-3377 RFIQNKSTMMRDRGA
+3377 RFIQTKSTMMRDRGA

-3411 ELRSK
+3411 EFRSK

-3446 WLYTYKNAMAV
+3446 WLFTYKRAMAA
-3457 MEVDGKLTRE
+3457 MEIEGKLNRD

-3493 TSFTRKNGILAQMTT
+3493 TSFIRKNGILAQMTT

-3525 ILYDKGDVKPLLEA
+3525 TLYDKGDVKPLLAA

-3621 FLKAAKKGDLIEM
+3621 FLKATKKGDLIEM
-3634 GRGATKAITRTSIPV
+3634 GRGATKVVTRTYIPV
-3649 PDTITDAFWNFMRM
+3649 PDTVTDAFWNFMRM

>member
-1 MDEEILGSVLHGIK
+1 MDEEILGSVLNGIK

-196 VIGYLYDTGTHFAGT
+196 VIGYLYDTGTHFVGT
-211 AYKAGQALDAQSEL
+211 AYEAGQALDAQSEL

-233 ISDEEVEKAIPDLM
+233 ISDEEVEKAIPGLM

-286 ILSPIAPLAQPILA
+286 ILAPIAPLAQPILA

-313 AASAAGAVGATGVV
+313 AASAASAVGATGAV

-335 AALTGLIALGTASVF
+335 AALAGLIALGTASVF

-358 GQAYWDWRTQKD
+358 GQAYWDWRTKKD

-400 WELALKGITKVWGS
+400 WELALKGISRVWGS

-460 EGLQSLSADMDTRLF
+460 EGLQSLSADIDTNLF

-508 ALAGTGAHRAM
+508 ALAGAGAHRAM
-519 KRIAGLSEMKDAVIE
+519 KRITGLSEMKDAVIE

-548 DLRSESSLYQKA
+548 DLRSESSLYKKA

-679 AAAEKILNDHFS
+679 AATEKILNDHFS

-715 EDTCKTILQEAKDA
+715 EDTCKAILQEAKDA

-744 QRKTQDANFS
+744 RRKTQDANFS

-764 GEGKDRVHLRVSKNP
+764 GEGEDRVHLRVSKNP

-816 SKVAIAEIEEAKKR
+816 SKAAIAEIEEAKKR

-889 LAKIAENFH
+889 LAKLAENFH
-898 NNYGVPLKLAM
+898 KNYGVPLKLAM
-909 IAAGE
+909 VKAG
-914 VSPETTHQLNQ
+914 
-925 SAIENELQL
+925 
-934 VKEKYW
+934 
-940 NTEEWMKAP
+940 
-949 DGTPTKLTERQ
+949 
-960 WLITHSET
+960 
-968 FREWFGD
+968 
-975 WETVEKVTKLYYGN
+975 KV
-989 PIVMTEGGLKEKL
+989 V
-1002 EKAAR
+1002 
-1007 DNGINIAADAD
+1007 GIN
-1018 SIRKEIKTIFKSLY
+1018 KE
-1032 PGKELSKGYREP
+1032 
-1044 GRVKNLDGELI
+1044 
-1055 SITVSS
+1055 
-1061 AKELRHHSTNPR
+1061 A
-1073 TLFLAVNLDSVIENA
+1073 
-1088 TFLYEEVKDESRVK
+1088 
-1102 KSNQT
+1102 
-1107 TLAYRYYATRVVVNG
+1107 
-1122 EECIARIIVRK
+1122 
-1133 DKNGNLY
+1133 
-1140 FYDGDITSNEQIKKD
+1140 
-1155 LPKYLYP
+1155 
-1162 DTKTGQNLGK
+1162 
-1172 SLFTH
+1172 
-1177 SIQEWLAKVKET
+1177 
-1189 TDKIGGNGEVLASVV
+1189 
-1204 NDFEESSTY
+1204 Y
-1213 HQMAGEHARNAPLDK
+1213 HQM
-1228 LEVAKKMEEEEA
+1228 
-1240 SPEEIWD
+1240 
-1247 TTGWMRGP
+1247 
-1255 EGEWRFEIPDN
+1255 
-1266 LDQIDLS
+1266 
-1273 FAKDQDRISLWQ
+1273 
-1285 IYSNPQLYEAY
+1285 
-1296 PALANVKVYAED
+1296 
-1308 TGKAYSGADG
+1308 
-1318 FTDEDGIH
+1318 
-1326 LSKEFIEK
+1326 
-1334 NPKEAKSALIHEL
+1334 
-1347 QHVIQMTVE
+1347 
-1356 DRFSKGGNPK
+1356 
-1366 IAEESMEM
+1366 
-1374 TLWKLEVRLEELK
+1374 
-1387 LKEPERSY
+1387 
-1395 IEAMQ
+1395 
-1400 ENDKQAAEAMNNGD
+1400 
-1414 FAKFISL
+1414 
-1421 SKKKKEIRKNGPEN
+1421 
-1435 KEEIDNILRNIETLK
+1435 
-1450 NATKETEHGDPHGYK
+1450 
-1465 KYRRLGGEAE
+1465 
-1475 AFMTS
+1475 
-1480 ERAEGKQ
+1480 
-1487 AGMPNYDTGYG
+1487 
-1498 YPVANFAGETFRFS
+1498 
-1512 LAQREKSAA
+1512 A

-1541 GKISTDTIQVMRTP
+1541 GKIFTDTIQVMRTP
-1555 LVMRLVGAEVLPVE
+1555 LVMRLVGAKVLPVE
-1569 ISVSDLKKVLVDKHT
+1569 ISASDLKKVLVDKHT

-1684 ATDWISSEQPHW
+1684 AIDWISSEQPQW
-1696 LIPEEKVDNLL
+1696 LIPKEKVDNLL

-1713 NEENLVKLKSENPTY
+1713 NEEDLVKLKSENPTY
-1728 YQTAADKDLVA
+1728 YQTAADKDLVVY
-1739 MHNIDLGN
+1739 HNVSAGKLRE
-1747 LAAAIKLGGL
+1747 AIKLGGL
-1757 PVPSIA
+1757 PMPSLAI
-1763 VTKKQTPYTGFG
+1763 TKRDIPFG
-1775 DATLI
+1775 DFGEITLI
-1780 MKKDTV
+1780 GDKVMI
-1786 DPSKTPVFSRD
+1786 DPRKSRSNEVFSRD
-1797 AWTGVFPK
+1797 AYTVRKPVVNYEAPAKIDSDTFHKKYEETRKFLKKNSIDVGVINFSFYDGEES
-1805 VIRLANM
+1805 LAAMENNI
-1812 KRLTSFVEKAI
+1812 AI
-1823 EPLQEEL
+1823 
-1830 PREVADYGD
+1830 
-1839 IYNSYILRN
+1839 
-1848 ANNKNGDVQKMLE
+1848 
-1861 DSLNSAGYKYYFLK
+1861 KYYYVKNVLK
-1875 TINKE
+1875 KDIPIKE
-1880 PKLKW
+1880 RTVTPPVRGERLFKEYPELIHALKSSKV
-1885 RKKGLNKELIDHP
+1885 KKGDFSEVDQAARPYFDEMRQDIAMGK
-1898 KILKACQGLEKKYGK
+1898 GLVGRSKRVLAKWTTNGHINEEGV
-1913 QGLKELLYEG
+1913 KELLLRLSTYEEDKKKKPYKEVDRQDFVKDLRKTIEEAGIERFTAFVRSEFDSLYKDRYLWDNGKKYAFNIDNIVKLMKKYRGTNNEG
-1923 PSAMLEEST
+1923 PGGINYGFNSLLAFLSKKFTSIRDIKNHESLLAPNKKELARYKKAEDMYNRLIDEAAELRGSYGMDLDMDLAGLMKDT
-1932 DLKEANDLIVNEL
+1932 RDGKKDLHGFPEDKKFLQHIEDFLKEA
-1945 SKKPEGNESPF
+1945 
-1956 LKRVHK
+1956 
-1962 RQQARLV
+1962 
-1969 NGETLHSLLS
+1969 
-1979 DYLERD
+1979 D
-1985 KKVFEEESFKQ
+1985 KVTT
-1996 QLDKRIKANQNTF
+1996 D
-2009 NAWKESFRDEML
+2009 
-2021 GESVIRDSG
+2021 
-2030 KPADLENIVD
+2030 
-2040 AMLGNLKNAQKGFAG
+2040 
-2055 FGIGNII
+2055 
-2062 ASSAKKIESFGE
+2062 
-2074 MHREADRNMDGSTNI
+2074 
-2089 ETSLDKSEQYTKVKD
+2089 
-2104 EIIDFTGRM
+2104 
-2113 AEAYKWEDS
+2113 
-2122 WESRSDASQVL
+2122 
-2133 MSMMSGKT
+2133 
-2141 FKASARKFGFTYSAA
+2141 
-2156 LEKQAKEIIK
+2156 
-2166 EVKNLPAKYFEA
+2166 YFEA
-2178 KPQRAVRFSE
+2178 KPARKVTFDEFSGAVI
-2188 VAAAVMPK
+2188 PK
-2196 NASKEIKDY
+2196 GTPEETVNFLES
-2205 LRAQGVT
+2205 QGIVV
-2212 IRLYD
+2212 REYD
-2217 PRIEG
+2217 QDVEG
-2222 DRERVTNSA
+2222 DREAKAKELGQKLNV
-2231 QDRVKQYFQ
+2231 YFQ
-2240 EGSNYQGSY
+2240 NKYQGSY
-2249 DRNTNVIELFDGANE
+2249 DRNANVIELFDGANE
-2264 STVVHEGAHMFLS
+2264 STVIHEGAHMFLS

-2303 ALKSMQGDLST
+2303 ALKGMQGDLSI
-2314 IRSWAA
+2314 IRSWTA

-2365 EKYLMDGSAPT
+2365 EKYLMEGSAPT

-2394 KTAKSLGNVELTPEI
+2394 KTAKNLGNVELTPEI

-2414 RMISTES
+2414 RMISTEA

-2470 MVREEAIENFRASI
+2470 MVREEAIENFKASI

-2511 SGTFPTR
+2511 SDTFPTK
-2518 KDRDEFLQMAGFT
+2518 KDRDEFLQMAGLT
-2531 EKDLKEKLRVA
+2531 EKDLKEKLRAA

-2566 TPEAIRSMAE
+2566 TPESIRGMAE

-2728 LAVQLQTMVDGLKES
+2728 LVVQLQTMVDGLKES

-2915 DDDRYVAE
+2915 DDDRYMAE

-2929 MRSAFEGSTALKL
+2929 MRSAFDGSSPMKM
-2942 KDLTMDQFRE
+2942 KDLTMNQFRE

-2966 EYEGNTLGTSFDEA
+2966 EYEGNTLGTSFDDA
-2980 SQKIH
+2980 AQKIH

-3002 NQTATNLDRLGTK
+3002 NQTATSLDRLGTK
-3015 IHSLIKDITLSEIL
+3015 IHSLIKDITLPEIL
-3029 IERMGKSAAEYF
+3029 IERLGKSATEYF

-3079 SKKLYTIGLDERGK
+3079 SKKLYTVGLDERGK

-3109 GTKSNRARLIETLWL
+3109 GTKSNRERLIETLWL

-3207 AKTSNFSTTDIA
+3207 TKTSNFSTTDIA

-3236 KQRAGTSGGQ
+3236 KQRAGASGGQ

-3346 NITGMMDRMGAMN
+3346 NITGMMERMGAAN

-3366 FYFHGNIVEQR
+3366 FYFHGNIIEQR
-3377 RFIQNKSTMMRDRGA
+3377 RFIQTKSTMMRDRGA

-3411 ELRSK
+3411 EFRSK

-3446 WLYTYKNAMAV
+3446 WLFTYKRAMAA
-3457 MEVDGKLTRE
+3457 MEIEGKLNRD

-3493 TSFTRKNGILAQMTT
+3493 SSFIRKNGILAQMTT

-3525 ILYDKGDVKPLLEA
+3525 TLYDKGDVKPLLAA

-3663 ACTDTEFTMWD
+3663 GCTDTEFTMWD

>member
-196 VIGYLYDTGTHFAGT
+196 VIGYLYDTGTHFVGT
-211 AYKAGQALDAQSEL
+211 AYEAGQALDAQSEL

-252 YNAEIGDSYVAKIV
+252 YNAEIGNSYVAKIV

-277 NMIMRGAAE
+277 NMIIRGAAE
-286 ILSPIAPLAQPILA
+286 IIAPIAPLAQPILA

-313 AASAAGAVGATGVV
+313 AASAASAVGATGAV

-358 GQAYWDWRTQKD
+358 GQAYWDWRTKKD

-389 GRINAAIETGA
+389 GAINAAIETGA
-400 WELALKGITKVWGS
+400 WELALKGIAKVWGR

-445 GAKQFAKVAAPEIAE
+445 GAKQFVKVAAPEIAE
-460 EGLQSLSADMDTRLF
+460 EGLQSLSADIDTNLF

-508 ALAGTGAHRAM
+508 ALAGAGAHRAM

-548 DLRSESSLYQKA
+548 DLRSESSLYKKA

-679 AAAEKILNDHFS
+679 AASEKILNDHFS

-715 EDTCKTILQEAKDA
+715 EDTCKTILQEAKDT

-744 QRKTQDANFS
+744 RRKTQDANFS

-779 DWYQDFYGAYGRA
+779 DWYQDFYAAYGRA

-816 SKVAIAEIEEAKKR
+816 SKAAIAEIEEAKKR

-837 SETLKSLNKEDLI
+837 SEPLKSLNKEDLI

-869 EIKAAGNGA
+869 EIKAAGNSA

-889 LAKIAENFH
+889 LAKLAENFH
-898 NNYGVPLKLAM
+898 KNYGVPLKLAM
-909 IAAGE
+909 VKAGGVVGIREGAYGMAAFDVSRSGISSVSQFMDRIKAGKAAGE
-914 VSPETTHQLNQ
+914 KPNKIRYTGKFGVSYSEEQVSHATILHRGHVLTKEQMDDIENHLDVLHNPALSSRGDALSGRYHGKSVLCRIDGDLGSYYVVLEVSNDNGVVWFKTGMAGGKESIDKIIAEHSAGSLSYKDAGTTSQNN
-925 SAIENELQL
+925 SAITIDSLPNAL
-934 VKEKYW
+934 
-940 NTEEWMKAP
+940 
-949 DGTPTKLTERQ
+949 
-960 WLITHSET
+960 
-968 FREWFGD
+968 
-975 WETVEKVTKLYYGN
+975 
-989 PIVMTEGGLKEKL
+989 
-1002 EKAAR
+1002 
-1007 DNGINIAADAD
+1007 GI
-1018 SIRKEIKTIFKSLY
+1018 
-1032 PGKELSKGYREP
+1032 
-1044 GRVKNLDGELI
+1044 
-1055 SITVSS
+1055 
-1061 AKELRHHSTNPR
+1061 
-1073 TLFLAVNLDSVIENA
+1073 
-1088 TFLYEEVKDESRVK
+1088 VK
-1102 KSNQT
+1102 KD
-1107 TLAYRYYATRVVVNG
+1107 A
-1122 EECIARIIVRK
+1122 
-1133 DKNGNLY
+1133 
-1140 FYDGDITSNEQIKKD
+1140 
-1155 LPKYLYP
+1155 
-1162 DTKTGQNLGK
+1162 
-1172 SLFTH
+1172 
-1177 SIQEWLAKVKET
+1177 
-1189 TDKIGGNGEVLASVV
+1189 
-1204 NDFEESSTY
+1204 Y
-1213 HQMAGEHARNAPLDK
+1213 HQMAGEYAHNVLSSK
-1228 LEVAKKMEEEEA
+1228 STKK
-1240 SPEEIWD
+1240 
-1247 TTGWMRGP
+1247 
-1255 EGEWRFEIPDN
+1255 
-1266 LDQIDLS
+1266 
-1273 FAKDQDRISLWQ
+1273 
-1285 IYSNPQLYEAY
+1285 
-1296 PALANVKVYAED
+1296 
-1308 TGKAYSGADG
+1308 
-1318 FTDEDGIH
+1318 
-1326 LSKEFIEK
+1326 
-1334 NPKEAKSALIHEL
+1334 
-1347 QHVIQMTVE
+1347 
-1356 DRFSKGGNPK
+1356 
-1366 IAEESMEM
+1366 
-1374 TLWKLEVRLEELK
+1374 
-1387 LKEPERSY
+1387 
-1395 IEAMQ
+1395 
-1400 ENDKQAAEAMNNGD
+1400 
-1414 FAKFISL
+1414 
-1421 SKKKKEIRKNGPEN
+1421 
-1435 KEEIDNILRNIETLK
+1435 
-1450 NATKETEHGDPHGYK
+1450 
-1465 KYRRLGGEAE
+1465 
-1475 AFMTS
+1475 
-1480 ERAEGKQ
+1480 
-1487 AGMPNYDTGYG
+1487 GM
-1498 YPVANFAGETFRFS
+1498 
-1512 LAQREKSAA
+1512 A

-1555 LVMRLVGAEVLPVE
+1555 LVMRLVGAEVVPVE
-1569 ISVSDLKKVLVDKHT
+1569 ISASDLKKVLVDKHA

-1604 FSTYSGKNGEVR
+1604 FSTYSGKNGEAR
-1616 KVIVLELKDKNG
+1616 KVIVLELKDENG
-1628 ATIVIPME
+1628 ATIVVPME
-1636 LERKK
+1636 LEHMSDGYK
-1641 GNYEVNQITS
+1641 VNRMTS
-1651 AYGKTDKKTRRTSFV
+1651 TYGKTDRKTGEPSYE
-1666 WFQKQL
+1666 WFKKQL
-1672 QEGKLEYANRKK
+1672 EAGNLEYVNRKK
-1684 ATDWISSEQPHW
+1684 ATDWISTEQPDW
-1696 LIPEEKVDNLL
+1696 LIPKEKVDNLL

-1713 NEENLVKLKSENPTY
+1713 NEEDLVKLKSENPTY
-1728 YQTAADKDLVA
+1728 YQTAADKDLVVY
-1739 MHNIDLGN
+1739 HNVSAGKLRE
-1747 LAAAIKLGGL
+1747 AIKLGGL
-1757 PVPSIA
+1757 PMPSLAITKRDIPLDAYTVRKPVVNYEAPAKIDSDAFHKKYEETRKFLNKNSIDVGEINFSFYDGEESLAAMENNIA
-1763 VTKKQTPYTGFG
+1763 IKYYYVKNV
-1775 DATLI
+1775 L
-1780 MKKDTV
+1780 KKDIPIKERTV
-1786 DPSKTPVFSRD
+1786 TPPVRGERLFKEYPELIHALKSSKV
-1797 AWTGVFPK
+1797 
-1805 VIRLANM
+1805 
-1812 KRLTSFVEKAI
+1812 
-1823 EPLQEEL
+1823 
-1830 PREVADYGD
+1830 
-1839 IYNSYILRN
+1839 
-1848 ANNKNGDVQKMLE
+1848 
-1861 DSLNSAGYKYYFLK
+1861 
-1875 TINKE
+1875 
-1880 PKLKW
+1880 
-1885 RKKGLNKELIDHP
+1885 KKGDFSEVDQAARPYFDEMRQDIAMGK
-1898 KILKACQGLEKKYGK
+1898 GLVGRSKRVLAKWTTNGHINEEGV
-1913 QGLKELLYEG
+1913 KELLLRLSAYEEDKKKKPYKEVDRQDFVKDLRQTIEEAGIERFTAFVCSEFDSLYKDRYLWDNGKKYAFNIDNIVKLMKKYRGTNNEG
-1923 PSAMLEEST
+1923 PGGINYGFNSLLAFLSKKFTSIRDIKNHESLLAPNKKELARYKKAEDMYNRLIDEAAELRGSYGMDLDMDLAGLMKDT
-1932 DLKEANDLIVNEL
+1932 RDGKKDLHGFPEDKKFLQHIKDFLKEA
-1945 SKKPEGNESPF
+1945 
-1956 LKRVHK
+1956 
-1962 RQQARLV
+1962 
-1969 NGETLHSLLS
+1969 
-1979 DYLERD
+1979 
-1985 KKVFEEESFKQ
+1985 
-1996 QLDKRIKANQNTF
+1996 
-2009 NAWKESFRDEML
+2009 DE
-2021 GESVIRDSG
+2021 VTTD
-2030 KPADLENIVD
+2030 
-2040 AMLGNLKNAQKGFAG
+2040 
-2055 FGIGNII
+2055 
-2062 ASSAKKIESFGE
+2062 
-2074 MHREADRNMDGSTNI
+2074 
-2089 ETSLDKSEQYTKVKD
+2089 
-2104 EIIDFTGRM
+2104 
-2113 AEAYKWEDS
+2113 
-2122 WESRSDASQVL
+2122 
-2133 MSMMSGKT
+2133 
-2141 FKASARKFGFTYSAA
+2141 
-2156 LEKQAKEIIK
+2156 
-2166 EVKNLPAKYFEA
+2166 YFEA
-2178 KPQRAVRFSE
+2178 KPARKVTFDEFSGAVI
-2188 VAAAVMPK
+2188 PK
-2196 NASKEIKDY
+2196 GTPEETVNFLES
-2205 LRAQGVT
+2205 QGIVV
-2212 IRLYD
+2212 REYD
-2217 PRIEG
+2217 QDVEG
-2222 DRERVTNSA
+2222 DREAKAKELSQKLNV
-2231 QDRVKQYFQ
+2231 YFQ
-2240 EGSNYQGSY
+2240 NKYQGSY
-2249 DRNTNVIELFDGANE
+2249 DRNANVIELFDGANE
-2264 STVVHEGAHMFLS
+2264 STVIHEGAHMFLS

-2303 ALKSMQGDLST
+2303 ALKSMQGDLSA

-2320 FSEDHLSEYKGT
+2320 FSEEHLAEYKGT
-2332 ILEKEFTKYAEDI
+2332 ILEKEFTQYANDI
-2345 RAGKAGAMERWMQ
+2345 QAGKAGAMERWMQ

-2376 KEMQGVFRRF
+2376 KEMQGVSRRF

-2470 MVREEAIENFRASI
+2470 MVREEAIENFKASI

-2511 SGTFPTR
+2511 SDTFPTK
-2518 KDRDEFLQMAGFT
+2518 KDRDEFLQMAGLT
-2531 EKDLKEKLRVA
+2531 EKDLEEKLRAA

-2566 TPEAIRSMAE
+2566 TPEAIRGMAE

-2674 AEAAAAKGENKSRK
+2674 AEAEAAKGENKSRK

-2889 PIDESGQERPFNW
+2889 PIDESGQERSFNW

-2915 DDDRYVAE
+2915 DNENYFAE

-2929 MRSAFEGSTALKL
+2929 MRSAFDGSSPMKM
-2942 KDLTMDQFRE
+2942 KDLTMNQFRE

-2966 EYEGNTLGTSFDEA
+2966 EYEGNTLGTSFDDA
-2980 SQKIH
+2980 AQKIH

-3002 NQTATNLDRLGTK
+3002 NQTATSLDRMGTK
-3015 IHSLIKDITLSEIL
+3015 IHSLIKDITLPEIL
-3029 IERMGKSAAEYF
+3029 IERLGKSAAEYF
-3041 YKPMDKAAA
+3041 YKPMDKAAT

-3079 SKKLYTIGLDERGK
+3079 SKKLYTVGLDERGK

-3109 GTKSNRARLIETLWL
+3109 GTKSNRERLIETLWL

-3140 KNLTDKDWDFVESVW
+3140 KNLTDKDWDFVEKVW
-3155 EHLNSYWGERNKVQN
+3155 DHLNSYWGERNKVQN

-3207 AKTSNFSTTDIA
+3207 TKTSNFSTTDIA

-3236 KQRAGTSGGQ
+3236 KQRAGASGGQ

-3346 NITGMMDRMGAMN
+3346 NITGMMERMGAAN

-3377 RFIQNKSTMMRDRGA
+3377 RFIQTKSTMMRDRGA

-3411 ELRSK
+3411 EFRSK

-3446 WLYTYKNAMAV
+3446 WLFTYKRAMAA
-3457 MEVDGKLTRE
+3457 MEIEGKLNRD

-3493 TSFTRKNGILAQMTT
+3493 TSFIRKNGILAQMTT

-3525 ILYDKGDVKPLLEA
+3525 VLYDKGDVKPLLAA

-3548 LVETTLREIG
+3548 LVETALREIG

-3571 LHVIASGG
+3571 LHVAASGG
-3579 PIGGVPLAREA
+3579 PIGGVPLVREA

-3608 DAPFFDTLKHMEN
+3608 DAPFFDTLKHMEK
-3621 FLKAAKKGDLIEM
+3621 FLRATKKGDLIEM

>member
-43 DNMESVKDGEI
+43 DNTESVKDGEI
-54 LPLGG
+54 LPLNG
-59 FTDTVEAQ
+59 FADTVEAQ

-169 ILKSREAAAQGAAVY
+169 ILKNREAAAQGAAVY

-196 VIGYLYDTGTHFAGT
+196 VIGYLYDTGAHFAGT
-211 AYKAGQALDAQSEL
+211 AYEAGQALDAQSEL

-233 ISDEEVEKAIPDLM
+233 ISDEEVEKAIPGLM

-286 ILSPIAPLAQPILA
+286 ILAPIAPLAQPLLA

-313 AASAAGAVGATGVV
+313 AASAAGAVGATGAV

-335 AALTGLIALGTASVF
+335 AALAGLIALGTASVF

-358 GQAYWDWRTQKD
+358 GQAYWDWRTKKD

-389 GRINAAIETGA
+389 GVINAAIETGA

-460 EGLQSLSADMDTRLF
+460 EGLQSLSSDLDTRFF
-475 GKETVPVR
+475 GKEKVPVR

-489 LDAMIE
+489 VEAMIE

-508 ALAGTGAHRAM
+508 ALAGAGAHRAM
-519 KRIAGLSEMKDAVIE
+519 KRITGLSEMKDAVIE

-548 DLRSESSLYQKA
+548 DLRSESSLYKKA

-649 EKTIHAI
+649 EKTIYAI

-679 AAAEKILNDHFS
+679 AATEKILNDHFS

-729 WGKLTGVKELQDYME
+729 WGELTGVKELQDYME
-744 QRKTQDANFS
+744 RRKTQDANFS

-779 DWYQDFYGAYGRA
+779 DWYQDFYGTYGRA

-898 NNYGVPLKLAM
+898 KNYGVPLKLAM

-940 NTEEWMKAP
+940 NTDEWMKAP
-949 DGTPTKLTERQ
+949 DGTPTKLTEHQ
-960 WLITHSET
+960 WLIAHSEP
-968 FREWFGD
+968 FKKWFGD
-975 WETVEKVTKLYYGN
+975 WDTVEKINGLINGVHVELAEKEMQHFQKMDFKAAKEEAKDVFRKLFSTVKNNTGYPEPAAVKRKDGEE
-989 PIVMTEGGLKEKL
+989 IVVPMSALKEIRRHSADRRVL
-1002 EKAAR
+1002 VAVSRLPDIIR
-1007 DNGINIAADAD
+1007 D
-1018 SIRKEIKTIFKSLY
+1018 S
-1032 PGKELSKGYREP
+1032 
-1044 GRVKNLDGELI
+1044 
-1055 SITVSS
+1055 
-1061 AKELRHHSTNPR
+1061 
-1073 TLFLAVNLDSVIENA
+1073 
-1088 TFLYEEVKDESRVK
+1088 TFLFESEKDLTRNK
-1102 KSNQT
+1102 RLNQT
-1107 TLAYRYYATRVVVNG
+1107 TTGYRYYGIKVGNKPGQYIRIVVRTDENG
-1122 EECIARIIVRK
+1122 KHYLYDMDFNGA
-1133 DKNGNLY
+1133 DKNKKSPHQTMLL
-1140 FYDGDITSNEQIKKD
+1140 DPQNESQSD
-1155 LPKYLYP
+1155 
-1162 DTKTGQNLGK
+1162 K
-1172 SLFTH
+1172 SFFIH

-1189 TDKIGGNGEVLASVV
+1189 TDKIGGNGEVLPSVV
-1204 NDFEESSTY
+1204 NDFEGSSTY
-1213 HQMAGEHARNAPLDK
+1213 HQMAEEYAHDVLSGK
-1228 LEVAKKMEEEEA
+1228 LTKKGM
-1240 SPEEIWD
+1240 
-1247 TTGWMRGP
+1247 
-1255 EGEWRFEIPDN
+1255 
-1266 LDQIDLS
+1266 
-1273 FAKDQDRISLWQ
+1273 
-1285 IYSNPQLYEAY
+1285 
-1296 PALANVKVYAED
+1296 AE
-1308 TGKAYSGADG
+1308 
-1318 FTDEDGIH
+1318 
-1326 LSKEFIEK
+1326 
-1334 NPKEAKSALIHEL
+1334 
-1347 QHVIQMTVE
+1347 
-1356 DRFSKGGNPK
+1356 R
-1366 IAEESMEM
+1366 
-1374 TLWKLEVRLEELK
+1374 
-1387 LKEPERSY
+1387 
-1395 IEAMQ
+1395 
-1400 ENDKQAAEAMNNGD
+1400 
-1414 FAKFISL
+1414 
-1421 SKKKKEIRKNGPEN
+1421 
-1435 KEEIDNILRNIETLK
+1435 
-1450 NATKETEHGDPHGYK
+1450 
-1465 KYRRLGGEAE
+1465 
-1475 AFMTS
+1475 
-1480 ERAEGKQ
+1480 
-1487 AGMPNYDTGYG
+1487 
-1498 YPVANFAGETFRFS
+1498 
-1512 LAQREKSAA
+1512 
-1521 EQQLDADEKSF
+1521 QLDADEKSF

-1569 ISVSDLKKVLVDKHT
+1569 ISVSDLKKVLVDKHA

-1604 FSTYSGKNGEVR
+1604 FSTYSGKNGEAR
-1616 KVIVLELKDKNG
+1616 KVIVLELKDENG
-1628 ATIVIPME
+1628 ATIVVPME
-1636 LERKK
+1636 LEHMSDGYK
-1641 GNYEVNQITS
+1641 VNRMTS
-1651 AYGKTDKKTRRTSFV
+1651 TYGKTDRKTGEPSYE
-1666 WFQKQL
+1666 WFKKQL
-1672 QEGKLEYANRKK
+1672 EAGNLEYVNRKK
-1684 ATDWISSEQPHW
+1684 ATDWISTEQPDW
-1696 LIPEEKVDNLL
+1696 LIPKEKVDNLL

-1713 NEENLVKLKSENPTY
+1713 NEEDLVKLKSENPTY
-1728 YQTAADKDLVA
+1728 YQTAADKDLVVY
-1739 MHNIDLGN
+1739 HNVSAGKLRE
-1747 LAAAIKLGGL
+1747 AIKLGGL
-1757 PVPSIA
+1757 PMPSLAI
-1763 VTKKQTPYTGFG
+1763 TKRDIPFG
-1775 DATLI
+1775 DFGEITLI
-1780 MKKDTV
+1780 GDKDMI
-1786 DPSKTPVFSRD
+1786 DPRKSRSNEVFSRD
-1797 AWTGVFPK
+1797 AYTVRKPVVNYEAPAKIDSDAFHK
-1805 VIRLANM
+1805 
-1812 KRLTSFVEKAI
+1812 KY
-1823 EPLQEEL
+1823 EETRKFL
-1830 PREVADYGD
+1830 
-1839 IYNSYILRN
+1839 
-1848 ANNKNGDVQKMLE
+1848 NKNSIDVGEINFSFYNGEESLAAMENNIAIKYYYVKNVLKKDIPIKERTVTPPVRGERLFKEYPELIHALKSSKVKKGDFSEVDQAARPYFDEMRQDIAMGKGLVGRSKRVLAKWTTNGHINE
-1861 DSLNSAGYKYYFLK
+1861 EGVKEILLRLSAYEEDKKKKPYKEVDRQDFVKDLRKTIEEAGIERFTAFVRSEFDSLYKDRYLWDNGKKYAFNIDNIVKLMKKYRGTNNEGPGGINYGFNSLLAFLSK
-1875 TINKE
+1875 KFTSIRDIKNHESLLAPNK
-1880 PKLKW
+1880 
-1885 RKKGLNKELIDHP
+1885 KELARYKKAEDMYNRLIDEAAE
-1898 KILKACQGLEKKYGK
+1898 LRGSYGMDLDMDLAGLMKDTRDGKKDLHGFPEDK
-1913 QGLKELLYEG
+1913 KFLQHIK
-1923 PSAMLEEST
+1923 
-1932 DLKEANDLIVNEL
+1932 DFLKEA
-1945 SKKPEGNESPF
+1945 
-1956 LKRVHK
+1956 
-1962 RQQARLV
+1962 
-1969 NGETLHSLLS
+1969 
-1979 DYLERD
+1979 D
-1985 KKVFEEESFKQ
+1985 KVTT
-1996 QLDKRIKANQNTF
+1996 D
-2009 NAWKESFRDEML
+2009 
-2021 GESVIRDSG
+2021 
-2030 KPADLENIVD
+2030 
-2040 AMLGNLKNAQKGFAG
+2040 
-2055 FGIGNII
+2055 
-2062 ASSAKKIESFGE
+2062 
-2074 MHREADRNMDGSTNI
+2074 
-2089 ETSLDKSEQYTKVKD
+2089 
-2104 EIIDFTGRM
+2104 
-2113 AEAYKWEDS
+2113 
-2122 WESRSDASQVL
+2122 
-2133 MSMMSGKT
+2133 
-2141 FKASARKFGFTYSAA
+2141 
-2156 LEKQAKEIIK
+2156 
-2166 EVKNLPAKYFEA
+2166 YFEA
-2178 KPQRAVRFSE
+2178 KPARKVTFDEFSGAVI
-2188 VAAAVMPK
+2188 PK
-2196 NASKEIKDY
+2196 GTPEETVNFLES
-2205 LRAQGVT
+2205 QGIVV
-2212 IRLYD
+2212 REYD
-2217 PRIEG
+2217 QDVEG
-2222 DRERVTNSA
+2222 DREAKAKELGQKLNV
-2231 QDRVKQYFQ
+2231 YFQ
-2240 EGSNYQGSY
+2240 NKYQGSY
-2249 DRNTNVIELFDGANE
+2249 DRNANVIELFDGANE
-2264 STVVHEGAHMFLS
+2264 STVIHEGAHMFLS

-2303 ALKSMQGDLST
+2303 ALKGMQGDLST
-2314 IRSWAA
+2314 IRSWTA

-2365 EKYLMDGSAPT
+2365 EKYLMEGSAPT

-2394 KTAKSLGNVELTPEI
+2394 KTAKNLGNVELTPEI

-2414 RMISTES
+2414 RMISTEA

-2470 MVREEAIENFRASI
+2470 MVREEAIENFKASI

-2511 SGTFPTR
+2511 SDTFPTK

-2531 EKDLKEKLRVA
+2531 EKDLKEKLRAA

-2566 TPEAIRSMAE
+2566 TPEAIRGMAE

-2743 RDAMRFDMREIKE
+2743 REAMRFNMKEIKE

-2764 EKLSHA
+2764 EKISHA
-2770 TSWRWWEN
+2770 ISWRWWEN
-2778 KAQIAEARAMKAA
+2778 KAQIAETRAMKAA

-2857 RTDKPVMMKDDAR
+2857 RTDKPVLMKDDAR

-2915 DDDRYVAE
+2915 DDDRYMAE

-2929 MRSAFEGSTALKL
+2929 MRSAFDGSSPMKM
-2942 KDLTMDQFRE
+2942 KDLTMNQFRE

-3002 NQTATNLDRLGTK
+3002 NQTATSLDRLGTK
-3015 IHSLIKDITLSEIL
+3015 IHSLIKDITLPEIL
-3029 IERMGKSAAEYF
+3029 IERLGKSAAEYF

-3079 SKKLYTIGLDERGK
+3079 SKKLYTVGLDERGK

-3109 GTKSNRARLIETLWL
+3109 GTKSNRERLIETLWL

-3155 EHLNSYWGERNKVQN
+3155 DHLNSYWGERNKVQN

-3178 KVQGEDFT
+3178 KVQGEDFM

-3207 AKTSNFSTTDIA
+3207 TKTSNFSTTDIA

-3327 RFNFTT
+3327 RFNFAT

-3346 NITGMMDRMGAMN
+3346 NITGMMERMGAAN

-3377 RFIQNKSTMMRDRGA
+3377 RFIQTKSTMMRDRGA

-3411 ELRSK
+3411 EFRSK

-3446 WLYTYKNAMAV
+3446 WLFTYKRAMAA
-3457 MEVDGKLTRE
+3457 MEIEGKLNRD

-3493 TSFTRKNGILAQMTT
+3493 TSFIRKNGILAQMTT

-3525 ILYDKGDVKPLLEA
+3525 VLYDKGDVKPLLAA

-3548 LVETTLREIG
+3548 LVETALREIG

-3579 PIGGVPLAREA
+3579 PIGGVPLVREA

-3621 FLKAAKKGDLIEM
+3621 FLRATKKGDLIEM

-3663 ACTDTEFTMWD
+3663 VSTDTEFTMWD

>member
-22 QVRPTPEFGG
+22 QVRQTPEFGG

-169 ILKSREAAAQGAAVY
+169 ILKNREAAARGAAVY
-184 TMPESKLTDLSN
+184 TMPESKLNDLSN
-196 VIGYLYDTGTHFAGT
+196 VIGYLYDTGAHFVGT
-211 AYKAGQALDAQSEL
+211 AYEAGQALDAQSEL

-286 ILSPIAPLAQPILA
+286 ILVPIAPLAQPILA

-313 AASAAGAVGATGVV
+313 AASAASAVGATGAV

-335 AALTGLIALGTASVF
+335 AALAGLIALGTASVF

-358 GQAYWDWRTQKD
+358 GQAYWDWRTKKD

-389 GRINAAIETGA
+389 GAINAAIETGA

-460 EGLQSLSADMDTRLF
+460 EGLQSLSADIDTRLF

-548 DLRSESSLYQKA
+548 DLRSESSLYKKA
-560 PETYRKTLQNQLDH
+560 PETYQKTLQNQLDR
-574 TGSGTLYIDASAA
+574 TGSGTIYIDASAA

-628 MQTATPETHEALS
+628 MQTATPETHDALS

-679 AAAEKILNDHFS
+679 AASEKILNDHFS

-729 WGKLTGVKELQDYME
+729 WGKLTGVEALQDYME
-744 QRKTQDANFS
+744 RRKTQDANFS

-779 DWYQDFYGAYGRA
+779 DWYQDFYAAYGRA

-816 SKVAIAEIEEAKKR
+816 SKAAIAEIEEAKKR

-878 VTKAARDSALV
+878 VTKAARDSALI
-889 LAKIAENFH
+889 LAKLAENFH
-898 NNYGVPLKLAM
+898 KNYGVPLKLAM
-909 IAAGE
+909 VKAGEVVGIREGAYGMAAFDVSRSGISSVSQFMDRIKAGKAAGE
-914 VSPETTHQLNQ
+914 KPNKIRYTGKFGVSYSEEQVSHATILHRGHVLTKEQMDDIENHLDVLHNPALSSRGDALSGRYHGKSVLCRIDGDLGSYYVVLEVSNDNGVVWFKTGMAGGKESIDKIIAENSAGSLSYKDAGTTSQNN
-925 SAIENELQL
+925 SAITIDSLPNAL
-934 VKEKYW
+934 
-940 NTEEWMKAP
+940 
-949 DGTPTKLTERQ
+949 
-960 WLITHSET
+960 
-968 FREWFGD
+968 
-975 WETVEKVTKLYYGN
+975 
-989 PIVMTEGGLKEKL
+989 
-1002 EKAAR
+1002 
-1007 DNGINIAADAD
+1007 GI
-1018 SIRKEIKTIFKSLY
+1018 
-1032 PGKELSKGYREP
+1032 
-1044 GRVKNLDGELI
+1044 
-1055 SITVSS
+1055 
-1061 AKELRHHSTNPR
+1061 
-1073 TLFLAVNLDSVIENA
+1073 
-1088 TFLYEEVKDESRVK
+1088 VK
-1102 KSNQT
+1102 KD
-1107 TLAYRYYATRVVVNG
+1107 A
-1122 EECIARIIVRK
+1122 
-1133 DKNGNLY
+1133 
-1140 FYDGDITSNEQIKKD
+1140 
-1155 LPKYLYP
+1155 
-1162 DTKTGQNLGK
+1162 
-1172 SLFTH
+1172 
-1177 SIQEWLAKVKET
+1177 
-1189 TDKIGGNGEVLASVV
+1189 
-1204 NDFEESSTY
+1204 Y
-1213 HQMAGEHARNAPLDK
+1213 HQMA
-1228 LEVAKKMEEEEA
+1228 
-1240 SPEEIWD
+1240 
-1247 TTGWMRGP
+1247 
-1255 EGEWRFEIPDN
+1255 
-1266 LDQIDLS
+1266 
-1273 FAKDQDRISLWQ
+1273 
-1285 IYSNPQLYEAY
+1285 
-1296 PALANVKVYAED
+1296 
-1308 TGKAYSGADG
+1308 
-1318 FTDEDGIH
+1318 
-1326 LSKEFIEK
+1326 EK
-1334 NPKEAKSALIHEL
+1334 
-1347 QHVIQMTVE
+1347 
-1356 DRFSKGGNPK
+1356 
-1366 IAEESMEM
+1366 
-1374 TLWKLEVRLEELK
+1374 
-1387 LKEPERSY
+1387 
-1395 IEAMQ
+1395 
-1400 ENDKQAAEAMNNGD
+1400 
-1414 FAKFISL
+1414 
-1421 SKKKKEIRKNGPEN
+1421 
-1435 KEEIDNILRNIETLK
+1435 
-1450 NATKETEHGDPHGYK
+1450 
-1465 KYRRLGGEAE
+1465 
-1475 AFMTS
+1475 
-1480 ERAEGKQ
+1480 
-1487 AGMPNYDTGYG
+1487 
-1498 YPVANFAGETFRFS
+1498 
-1512 LAQREKSAA
+1512 
-1521 EQQLDADEKSF
+1521 QLDADEKSF
-1532 ADSVDRFMA
+1532 ADSVDRFIA
-1541 GKISTDTIQVMRTP
+1541 GKEKSPMVRVMTTP
-1555 LVMRLVGAEVLPVE
+1555 LVLKLTGAEVLPVE
-1569 ISVSDLKKVLVDKHT
+1569 IAKTDLEKILNGKHAG
-1584 DITPDI
+1584 DMTPEI
-1590 MKQIPRALTDPMMI
+1590 MKQLPRALTNPIMI
-1604 FSTYSGKNGEVR
+1604 FKSYTGPNGEERRV
-1616 KVIVLELKDKNG
+1616 VVVDLKDNNG
-1628 ATIVIPME
+1628 ATIVVPFE
-1636 LERKK
+1636 LKATNTERR
-1641 GNYEVNQITS
+1641 YIVNRIAS
-1651 AYGKTDKKTRRTSFV
+1651 VYGKTGKRTRTPSYE
-1666 WFQKQL
+1666 WFGRQL
-1672 QEGKLEYANRKK
+1672 ENGNLLYANRKK
-1684 ATDWISSEQPHW
+1684 AINEILQRSPNWP
-1696 LIPEEKVDNLL
+1696 IPEEKVDNLL

-1713 NEENLVKLKSENPTY
+1713 NEEDLVKLKSENPTY
-1728 YQTAADKDLVA
+1728 YQTAADKDLVVY
-1739 MHNIDLGN
+1739 HNVSTGKLRE
-1747 LAAAIKLGGL
+1747 AIKLGGL
-1757 PVPSIA
+1757 PMPSLAI
-1763 VTKKQTPYTGFG
+1763 TKRDIPFG
-1775 DATLI
+1775 DFGEITLI
-1780 MKKDTV
+1780 GDKDMI
-1786 DPSKTPVFSRD
+1786 DPRKSRSNEVFSRD
-1797 AWTGVFPK
+1797 AYTVRKPVVNYEVPAKIDSDAFHKKYEETRKFLKKNSIDVGVINFSFYNGEES
-1805 VIRLANM
+1805 LAAMENNI
-1812 KRLTSFVEKAI
+1812 AI
-1823 EPLQEEL
+1823 
-1830 PREVADYGD
+1830 
-1839 IYNSYILRN
+1839 
-1848 ANNKNGDVQKMLE
+1848 
-1861 DSLNSAGYKYYFLK
+1861 KYYYVKNVLK
-1875 TINKE
+1875 KDIPIKE
-1880 PKLKW
+1880 RTVTPPVRGERLFKEYPELIHALKSSKV
-1885 RKKGLNKELIDHP
+1885 KKGDFSEVDQAARPYFDEMRQDIAMGK
-1898 KILKACQGLEKKYGK
+1898 GLVGRSKRVLAKWTTNGHINEEGV
-1913 QGLKELLYEG
+1913 KELLLRLSAYEEDKKKKPYKEVDRQDFVKDLRKTIEEAGIERFTAFVRSEFDSLYKDRYLWDNGKKYAFNIDNIVKLMKKYRGTNNEG
-1923 PSAMLEEST
+1923 PGGINYGFNSLLAF
-1932 DLKEANDLIVNEL
+1932 L
-1945 SKKPEGNESPF
+1945 SKKFTSIRDIKKHE
-1956 LKRVHK
+1956 
-1962 RQQARLV
+1962 
-1969 NGETLHSLLS
+1969 SLLAPNKKELARYKKAEDMYNRLIDEAAELRGS
-1979 DYLERD
+1979 YGMDLDMNLAELMKDTRDGKNDLHGFPED
-1985 KKVFEEESFKQ
+1985 KKFLQ
-1996 QLDKRIKANQNTF
+1996 HIKDFLQ
-2009 NAWKESFRDEML
+2009 
-2021 GESVIRDSG
+2021 
-2030 KPADLENIVD
+2030 
-2040 AMLGNLKNAQKGFAG
+2040 
-2055 FGIGNII
+2055 
-2062 ASSAKKIESFGE
+2062 
-2074 MHREADRNMDGSTNI
+2074 EAD
-2089 ETSLDKSEQYTKVKD
+2089 KVTTD
-2104 EIIDFTGRM
+2104 
-2113 AEAYKWEDS
+2113 
-2122 WESRSDASQVL
+2122 
-2133 MSMMSGKT
+2133 
-2141 FKASARKFGFTYSAA
+2141 
-2156 LEKQAKEIIK
+2156 
-2166 EVKNLPAKYFEA
+2166 YFEA
-2178 KPQRAVRFSE
+2178 KPARKVTFDEFSGAVIPKGTSE
-2188 VAAAVMPK
+2188 ETV
-2196 NASKEIKDY
+2196 NFLES
-2205 LRAQGVT
+2205 QGIVV
-2212 IRLYD
+2212 REYD
-2217 PRIEG
+2217 QDVEG
-2222 DRERVTNSA
+2222 DREAKAKELGQKLNV
-2231 QDRVKQYFQ
+2231 YFQ
-2240 EGSNYQGSY
+2240 NKYQGSY
-2249 DRNTNVIELFDGANE
+2249 DRNANVIELFDGANE
-2264 STVVHEGAHMFLS
+2264 STVIHEGAHMFLS

-2303 ALKSMQGDLST
+2303 ALKGMQGDLST

-2365 EKYLMDGSAPT
+2365 EKYLMEGSAPT

-2394 KTAKSLGNVELTPEI
+2394 KTAKNLGNVELTPEI

-2414 RMISTES
+2414 RMISTEA

-2470 MVREEAIENFRASI
+2470 MVREEAIENFKASI

-2511 SGTFPTR
+2511 SDTFPTK

-2531 EKDLKEKLRVA
+2531 EKDLKEKLRAA

-2566 TPEAIRSMAE
+2566 TPEAIRGMAE

-2674 AEAAAAKGENKSRK
+2674 AEAAAGKGENKSRK

-2915 DDDRYVAE
+2915 DDDRYMAE

-2929 MRSAFEGSTALKL
+2929 MRSAFDGSSPLKL
-2942 KDLTMDQFRE
+2942 KDLTMNQFRE

-3002 NQTATNLDRLGTK
+3002 NQTATSLDRLGTK
-3015 IHSLIKDITLSEIL
+3015 IHSLIKDITLPEIL
-3029 IERMGKSAAEYF
+3029 IERLGKSAAEYF

-3079 SKKLYTIGLDERGK
+3079 SKKLYTVGLDERGK

-3109 GTKSNRARLIETLWL
+3109 GTKSNRERLIETLWL

-3207 AKTSNFSTTDIA
+3207 TKTSNFSTTDIA

-3236 KQRAGTSGGQ
+3236 KQRAGASGGQ

-3280 RKEVVAAI
+3280 RKEVVTAI

-3327 RFNFTT
+3327 RFNFAT

-3346 NITGMMDRMGAMN
+3346 NITGMMERMGAAN

-3377 RFIQNKSTMMRDRGA
+3377 RFIQTKSTMMRDRGA

-3411 ELRSK
+3411 EFRSK

-3446 WLYTYKNAMAV
+3446 WLFTYKRAMAA
-3457 MEVDGKLTRE
+3457 MEIEGKLNRD

-3493 TSFTRKNGILAQMTT
+3493 TSFIRKNGILAQMTT

-3525 ILYDKGDVKPLLEA
+3525 TLYDKGDVKPLLAA

-3579 PIGGVPLAREA
+3579 PIGGIPLAREA
-3590 VPWTVD
+3590 IPWTVD

-3608 DAPFFDTLKHMEN
+3608 DAPFFDTLKHMES

>member
-22 QVRPTPEFGG
+22 QVRQTPEFGG

-169 ILKSREAAAQGAAVY
+169 ILKNREAAAQGAAVY

-196 VIGYLYDTGTHFAGT
+196 VIGYLYDTGTHFVGT
-211 AYKAGQALDAQSEL
+211 AYEAGQALDAQSEL

-286 ILSPIAPLAQPILA
+286 ILAPIAPLAQPILA

-313 AASAAGAVGATGVV
+313 AASAAGAVGATGAV

-335 AALTGLIALGTASVF
+335 AALAGLIALGTASVF
-350 TGTYRAEA
+350 IGTYRAEA
-358 GQAYWDWRTQKD
+358 GQAYWDWRTKKD

-400 WELALKGITKVWGS
+400 WELALKGIAKVWGS

-445 GAKQFAKVAAPEIAE
+445 GAKQFVKVAAPEIAE
-460 EGLQSLSADMDTRLF
+460 EGLQSLSADMDTSLF

-508 ALAGTGAHRAM
+508 ALAGAGAHRAM

-548 DLRSESSLYQKA
+548 DLRSESSLYKKA

-679 AAAEKILNDHFS
+679 AASEKILNDHFS

-744 QRKTQDANFS
+744 RRKTQDANFS

-816 SKVAIAEIEEAKKR
+816 SKAAIAEIEEAKKR

-878 VTKAARDSALV
+878 VTKAARDSALI
-889 LAKIAENFH
+889 LAKLAENFH
-898 NNYGVPLKLAM
+898 KNYGVPLKLAM
-909 IAAGE
+909 VKAGE
-914 VSPETTHQLNQ
+914 VVGIS
-925 SAIENELQL
+925 
-934 VKEKYW
+934 KE
-940 NTEEWMKAP
+940 A
-949 DGTPTKLTERQ
+949 
-960 WLITHSET
+960 
-968 FREWFGD
+968 
-975 WETVEKVTKLYYGN
+975 
-989 PIVMTEGGLKEKL
+989 
-1002 EKAAR
+1002 
-1007 DNGINIAADAD
+1007 
-1018 SIRKEIKTIFKSLY
+1018 
-1032 PGKELSKGYREP
+1032 
-1044 GRVKNLDGELI
+1044 
-1055 SITVSS
+1055 
-1061 AKELRHHSTNPR
+1061 
-1073 TLFLAVNLDSVIENA
+1073 
-1088 TFLYEEVKDESRVK
+1088 
-1102 KSNQT
+1102 
-1107 TLAYRYYATRVVVNG
+1107 
-1122 EECIARIIVRK
+1122 
-1133 DKNGNLY
+1133 
-1140 FYDGDITSNEQIKKD
+1140 
-1155 LPKYLYP
+1155 
-1162 DTKTGQNLGK
+1162 
-1172 SLFTH
+1172 
-1177 SIQEWLAKVKET
+1177 
-1189 TDKIGGNGEVLASVV
+1189 
-1204 NDFEESSTY
+1204 Y
-1213 HQMAGEHARNAPLDK
+1213 HQM
-1228 LEVAKKMEEEEA
+1228 
-1240 SPEEIWD
+1240 
-1247 TTGWMRGP
+1247 
-1255 EGEWRFEIPDN
+1255 
-1266 LDQIDLS
+1266 
-1273 FAKDQDRISLWQ
+1273 
-1285 IYSNPQLYEAY
+1285 
-1296 PALANVKVYAED
+1296 
-1308 TGKAYSGADG
+1308 
-1318 FTDEDGIH
+1318 
-1326 LSKEFIEK
+1326 
-1334 NPKEAKSALIHEL
+1334 
-1347 QHVIQMTVE
+1347 
-1356 DRFSKGGNPK
+1356 
-1366 IAEESMEM
+1366 
-1374 TLWKLEVRLEELK
+1374 
-1387 LKEPERSY
+1387 
-1395 IEAMQ
+1395 
-1400 ENDKQAAEAMNNGD
+1400 
-1414 FAKFISL
+1414 
-1421 SKKKKEIRKNGPEN
+1421 
-1435 KEEIDNILRNIETLK
+1435 
-1450 NATKETEHGDPHGYK
+1450 
-1465 KYRRLGGEAE
+1465 
-1475 AFMTS
+1475 
-1480 ERAEGKQ
+1480 
-1487 AGMPNYDTGYG
+1487 
-1498 YPVANFAGETFRFS
+1498 
-1512 LAQREKSAA
+1512 A

-1532 ADSVDRFMA
+1532 ADSVDRFIA
-1541 GKISTDTIQVMRTP
+1541 GKEKSPMIRVMTTP
-1555 LVMRLVGAEVLPVE
+1555 LVLKLTGAEVLPVE
-1569 ISVSDLKKVLVDKHT
+1569 IAKTDLEKILNGKHAG
-1584 DITPDI
+1584 DMTPEI
-1590 MKQIPRALTDPMMI
+1590 MKQLPRALTNPIMI
-1604 FSTYSGKNGEVR
+1604 FKSYTGPNGEERRV
-1616 KVIVLELKDKNG
+1616 VVVDLKDNNG
-1628 ATIVIPME
+1628 ATIVVPFE
-1636 LERKK
+1636 LKVTTRK
-1641 GNYEVNQITS
+1641 NYEINRIAS
-1651 AYGKTDKKTRRTSFV
+1651 AYGKTKKKSKIPSYE
-1666 WFQKQL
+1666 WFIGQL
-1672 QEGKLEYANRKK
+1672 DEGNLLYANRKK
-1684 ATDWISSEQPHW
+1684 AINEILQRSPNWPM
-1696 LIPEEKVDNLL
+1696 PEEKVDNLL

-1713 NEENLVKLKSENPTY
+1713 NEEDLVKLKSENPTY
-1728 YQTAADKDLVA
+1728 YQTAADKDLVVY
-1739 MHNIDLGN
+1739 HNVSTGKLRE
-1747 LAAAIKLGGL
+1747 AIKLGGL
-1757 PVPSIA
+1757 PMPSLAI
-1763 VTKKQTPYTGFG
+1763 TKRDIPFG
-1775 DATLI
+1775 DFGEITLI
-1780 MKKDTV
+1780 GDKGMI
-1786 DPSKTPVFSRD
+1786 DPRKSRANEVFSRD
-1797 AWTGVFPK
+1797 AYTVRKPVVNYEEPAKIDSDTFHKKYEETRKFLKKNSIDVGEINFSFYDGEES
-1805 VIRLANM
+1805 LAAMENNI
-1812 KRLTSFVEKAI
+1812 AI
-1823 EPLQEEL
+1823 
-1830 PREVADYGD
+1830 
-1839 IYNSYILRN
+1839 
-1848 ANNKNGDVQKMLE
+1848 
-1861 DSLNSAGYKYYFLK
+1861 KYYYVKNVLK
-1875 TINKE
+1875 KDIPIEERTVTPPVRCERLFKE
-1880 PKLKW
+1880 YPELIHALKSSKV
-1885 RKKGLNKELIDHP
+1885 KKGDFSEVDQAARPYFDEMRQDIAMGK
-1898 KILKACQGLEKKYGK
+1898 GLVGRSKRVLAKWTTNGHINEEGV
-1913 QGLKELLYEG
+1913 KELLLRLSTYEEDKKKKPYKEVDRQDFVKDLRKTIEEAGIERFTTFVRSEFDNLYKDRYLWDNGKKYAFNIDNIVKLMKKYRGTNNEG
-1923 PSAMLEEST
+1923 PGGINYGFNSLLAF
-1932 DLKEANDLIVNEL
+1932 L
-1945 SKKPEGNESPF
+1945 SKKFTSIRDIKNHE
-1956 LKRVHK
+1956 
-1962 RQQARLV
+1962 
-1969 NGETLHSLLS
+1969 SLLAPNKKELARYKKAEDMYYRLIDEAAELRGS
-1979 DYLERD
+1979 YGMDLDMDLAELMKDTRDGKKDLHGFPED
-1985 KKVFEEESFKQ
+1985 KKFLQ
-1996 QLDKRIKANQNTF
+1996 HIKDF
-2009 NAWKESFRDEML
+2009 L
-2021 GESVIRDSG
+2021 
-2030 KPADLENIVD
+2030 
-2040 AMLGNLKNAQKGFAG
+2040 
-2055 FGIGNII
+2055 
-2062 ASSAKKIESFGE
+2062 
-2074 MHREADRNMDGSTNI
+2074 READ
-2089 ETSLDKSEQYTKVKD
+2089 KVTTD
-2104 EIIDFTGRM
+2104 
-2113 AEAYKWEDS
+2113 
-2122 WESRSDASQVL
+2122 
-2133 MSMMSGKT
+2133 
-2141 FKASARKFGFTYSAA
+2141 
-2156 LEKQAKEIIK
+2156 
-2166 EVKNLPAKYFEA
+2166 YFEA
-2178 KPQRAVRFSE
+2178 KPARKVTFDEFSGAVIPKGTSE
-2188 VAAAVMPK
+2188 ETVAFLE
-2196 NASKEIKDY
+2196 S
-2205 LRAQGVT
+2205 QGIEV
-2212 IRLYD
+2212 REYD
-2217 PRIEG
+2217 QDVEG
-2222 DRERVTNSA
+2222 DREAKAKELGQKLNV
-2231 QDRVKQYFQ
+2231 YFQ
-2240 EGSNYQGSY
+2240 NKYQGSY
-2249 DRNTNVIELFDGANE
+2249 DRNANVIELFDGANE
-2264 STVVHEGAHMFLS
+2264 STVIHEGAHMFLS
-2277 MLENMSQMSEENVAT
+2277 MLENMSQMNEENVAT

-2394 KTAKSLGNVELTPEI
+2394 KTTKSLGNVELTPEI

-2414 RMISTES
+2414 RMISTEA

-2470 MVREEAIENFRASI
+2470 MVREEAIENFKASI

-2531 EKDLKEKLRVA
+2531 EKDLKEKLRAA

-2566 TPEAIRSMAE
+2566 TPEAIRGMAE

-2706 KERAQRA
+2706 KERTQRA

-2857 RTDKPVMMKDDAR
+2857 RTDKPVLMKDDAR

-2915 DDDRYVAE
+2915 DDDRYMAE

-2929 MRSAFEGSTALKL
+2929 MRSAFDGSSPMKM
-2942 KDLTMDQFRE
+2942 KDLTMNQFRE

-3002 NQTATNLDRLGTK
+3002 NQTATSLDRLGTK
-3015 IHSLIKDITLSEIL
+3015 IHSLIKDITLPEIL
-3029 IERMGKSAAEYF
+3029 IERLGKSAAEYF

-3058 ARVTFRKNF
+3058 ARVTFRENF

-3079 SKKLYTIGLDERGK
+3079 SKKLYTVGLDERGK

-3109 GTKSNRARLIETLWL
+3109 GTKSNRERLIETLWL

-3140 KNLTDKDWDFVESVW
+3140 KNLTDKDWDFIESVW

-3207 AKTSNFSTTDIA
+3207 TKTSNFSTTDIA

-3236 KQRAGTSGGQ
+3236 KQRAGASGGQ
-3246 KLRLDLDVY
+3246 KLRLDIDVY

-3346 NITGMMDRMGAMN
+3346 NITGMMERMGAAN
-3359 ALKAVGD
+3359 AIKAVGD

-3377 RFIQNKSTMMRDRGA
+3377 RFIQTKSTMMRDRGA

-3411 ELRSK
+3411 EFRSK

-3446 WLYTYKNAMAV
+3446 WLFTYKRAMAA
-3457 MEVDGKLTRE
+3457 MEIEGKLNRD

-3493 TSFTRKNGILAQMTT
+3493 ASFIRKNGILAQMTT
-3508 FYSYTNLVTN
+3508 FYSYTSLVTN

-3525 ILYDKGDVKPLLEA
+3525 VLYDKGDVKPLIAA

-3579 PIGGVPLAREA
+3579 PIGGVPLVREA

-3608 DAPFFDTLKHMEN
+3608 DAPFFDTLKHMEK
-3621 FLKAAKKGDLIEM
+3621 FLRATKKGDLIEM

>member
-141 AKTLNELYPELDTED
+141 AKILNELYPELDTED

-169 ILKSREAAAQGAAVY
+169 ILKNREAAAQGAAVY

-196 VIGYLYDTGTHFAGT
+196 IIGYLYDTGTHFAGT
-211 AYKAGQALDAQSEL
+211 AYEAGQALDAQSEL

-233 ISDEEVEKAIPDLM
+233 ISDEEVEKAIPGLM

-286 ILSPIAPLAQPILA
+286 IIAPIAPLAQPILA

-313 AASAAGAVGATGVV
+313 AASAAGAVGATGAV

-358 GQAYWDWRTQKD
+358 GQAYWDWRTKKD

-427 KKLIGAGRA
+427 KKLIGAGRE

-445 GAKQFAKVAAPEIAE
+445 GAKQFVKVAAPEIAE
-460 EGLQSLSADMDTRLF
+460 EGLQSLSADMDTSLF
-475 GKETVPVR
+475 GKEPIPMR

-508 ALAGTGAHRAM
+508 ALAGAGAHRAM
-519 KRIAGLSEMKDAVIE
+519 KRITGLSEMKDAVIE

-548 DLRSESSLYQKA
+548 DLRSESSLYKKA

-679 AAAEKILNDHFS
+679 AATEKILNDHFS

-744 QRKTQDANFS
+744 RRKTQDANFS

-779 DWYQDFYGAYGRA
+779 DWYQDFYGTYGRA

-860 EEAYKPLLE
+860 EEAYKLLLE

-878 VTKAARDSALV
+878 VTKAARDSALI
-889 LAKIAENFH
+889 LAKLAENFH
-898 NNYGVPLKLAM
+898 KNYGVPLKLAM

-914 VSPETTHQLNQ
+914 VSPETASQLNQ

-949 DGTPTKLTERQ
+949 DGTLTKLTERQ

-989 PIVMTEGGLKEKL
+989 PIVMTEGGFKEKL

-1177 SIQEWLAKVKET
+1177 SIQEWLVKVKET
-1189 TDKIGGNGEVLASVV
+1189 TDKIGGNGEVLARVV

-1213 HQMAGEHARNAPLDK
+1213 HQMAGEYAHNVLSGK
-1228 LEVAKKMEEEEA
+1228 STKKDM
-1240 SPEEIWD
+1240 
-1247 TTGWMRGP
+1247 
-1255 EGEWRFEIPDN
+1255 
-1266 LDQIDLS
+1266 
-1273 FAKDQDRISLWQ
+1273 
-1285 IYSNPQLYEAY
+1285 
-1296 PALANVKVYAED
+1296 AE
-1308 TGKAYSGADG
+1308 
-1318 FTDEDGIH
+1318 
-1326 LSKEFIEK
+1326 
-1334 NPKEAKSALIHEL
+1334 
-1347 QHVIQMTVE
+1347 
-1356 DRFSKGGNPK
+1356 R
-1366 IAEESMEM
+1366 
-1374 TLWKLEVRLEELK
+1374 
-1387 LKEPERSY
+1387 
-1395 IEAMQ
+1395 
-1400 ENDKQAAEAMNNGD
+1400 
-1414 FAKFISL
+1414 
-1421 SKKKKEIRKNGPEN
+1421 
-1435 KEEIDNILRNIETLK
+1435 
-1450 NATKETEHGDPHGYK
+1450 
-1465 KYRRLGGEAE
+1465 
-1475 AFMTS
+1475 
-1480 ERAEGKQ
+1480 
-1487 AGMPNYDTGYG
+1487 
-1498 YPVANFAGETFRFS
+1498 
-1512 LAQREKSAA
+1512 
-1521 EQQLDADEKSF
+1521 QLDADEKSF
-1532 ADSVDRFMA
+1532 ADSVDRFIA
-1541 GKISTDTIQVMRTP
+1541 GKEKSPMVRVMTTP
-1555 LVMRLVGAEVLPVE
+1555 LVLKLTGAEVLPVE
-1569 ISVSDLKKVLVDKHT
+1569 IAKTDLEKILNGKHAG
-1584 DITPDI
+1584 DMTPEI
-1590 MKQIPRALTDPMMI
+1590 MKQLPRALTNPIMI
-1604 FSTYSGKNGEVR
+1604 FKSYTGPNGEERRV
-1616 KVIVLELKDKNG
+1616 VVVDLKDRNG
-1628 ATIVIPME
+1628 ATIVVPFE
-1636 LERKK
+1636 LKVTTRK
-1641 GNYEVNQITS
+1641 NYEINRIAS
-1651 AYGKTDKKTRRTSFV
+1651 AYGKTKKKSKIPSYE
-1666 WFQKQL
+1666 WFIGQL
-1672 QEGKLEYANRKK
+1672 DEGNLLYVNRKK
-1684 ATDWISSEQPHW
+1684 AINEILQRSPNWPM
-1696 LIPEEKVDNLL
+1696 PEEKVDNLL

-1713 NEENLVKLKSENPTY
+1713 NEEDLVKLKSENPTY
-1728 YQTAADKDLVA
+1728 YQTAADKDLIVY
-1739 MHNIDLGN
+1739 HNVSAGKLRE
-1747 LAAAIKLGGL
+1747 AIKLGGL
-1757 PVPSIA
+1757 PMPSLAI
-1763 VTKKQTPYTGFG
+1763 TKRDIPFG
-1775 DATLI
+1775 DFGEITLI
-1780 MKKDTV
+1780 GDKGMI
-1786 DPSKTPVFSRD
+1786 DPRKSRANEVFSRD
-1797 AWTGVFPK
+1797 AYTVRKPVVNYEVPAKIDSDAFHK
-1805 VIRLANM
+1805 
-1812 KRLTSFVEKAI
+1812 KY
-1823 EPLQEEL
+1823 EETRKFL
-1830 PREVADYGD
+1830 
-1839 IYNSYILRN
+1839 
-1848 ANNKNGDVQKMLE
+1848 NKNSIDVGE
-1861 DSLNSAGYKYYFLK
+1861 INFSFYNGEESLAAMENNIAIKYYYVKNVLK
-1875 TINKE
+1875 KDIPIKE
-1880 PKLKW
+1880 RTVTPPVRGERLFKEYPELIHALKSSKV
-1885 RKKGLNKELIDHP
+1885 KKGDFSEVDQAARPYFDEMRQDIAMGK
-1898 KILKACQGLEKKYGK
+1898 GLVGRSKRVLAKWTTNGHINEEGV
-1913 QGLKELLYEG
+1913 KELLLRLSTYEEDKKKKPYKEVDRQDFVKDLRKTIEEAGIERFTAFVRSEFDSLYKDRYLWDNGKKYAFNIDNIVKLMKKYRGTNNEG
-1923 PSAMLEEST
+1923 PGGINYGFNSLLAFLSKKFTSIRDIKNHESLLAPNKKELARYKKAEDMYNHLIDEAAELRGSYGMDLDMDLAGLMKDT
-1932 DLKEANDLIVNEL
+1932 RDGKKDLHGFPEDKKFLQHIKDFLKEA
-1945 SKKPEGNESPF
+1945 
-1956 LKRVHK
+1956 
-1962 RQQARLV
+1962 
-1969 NGETLHSLLS
+1969 
-1979 DYLERD
+1979 
-1985 KKVFEEESFKQ
+1985 
-1996 QLDKRIKANQNTF
+1996 
-2009 NAWKESFRDEML
+2009 DE
-2021 GESVIRDSG
+2021 VTTD
-2030 KPADLENIVD
+2030 
-2040 AMLGNLKNAQKGFAG
+2040 
-2055 FGIGNII
+2055 
-2062 ASSAKKIESFGE
+2062 
-2074 MHREADRNMDGSTNI
+2074 
-2089 ETSLDKSEQYTKVKD
+2089 
-2104 EIIDFTGRM
+2104 
-2113 AEAYKWEDS
+2113 
-2122 WESRSDASQVL
+2122 
-2133 MSMMSGKT
+2133 
-2141 FKASARKFGFTYSAA
+2141 
-2156 LEKQAKEIIK
+2156 
-2166 EVKNLPAKYFEA
+2166 YFEA
-2178 KPQRAVRFSE
+2178 KPARKVTFDEFSGAVI
-2188 VAAAVMPK
+2188 PK
-2196 NASKEIKDY
+2196 GTPEETVNFLES
-2205 LRAQGVT
+2205 QGIVV
-2212 IRLYD
+2212 REYD
-2217 PRIEG
+2217 QDVEG
-2222 DRERVTNSA
+2222 DREAKAKELGQKLNV
-2231 QDRVKQYFQ
+2231 YFQ
-2240 EGSNYQGSY
+2240 NKYQGSY
-2249 DRNTNVIELFDGANE
+2249 DRNANVIELFDGANE
-2264 STVVHEGAHMFLS
+2264 STVIHEGAHMFLS

-2303 ALKSMQGDLST
+2303 ALKGMQGDLST
-2314 IRSWAA
+2314 IRSWTA

-2365 EKYLMDGSAPT
+2365 EKYLMEGSAPT

-2394 KTAKSLGNVELTPEI
+2394 KTAKNLGNVELTPEI

-2443 SELGNLKAWAES
+2443 SELGNIKAWAES

-2470 MVREEAIENFRASI
+2470 MVREEAIENFKASI
-2484 SSEEERTSFIESLGE
+2484 SSEEEKTSFIESLGE

-2511 SGTFPTR
+2511 SDTFPTK

-2531 EKDLKEKLRVA
+2531 EKDLKEKLRAA

-2566 TPEAIRSMAE
+2566 TPEAIRGMAE

-2915 DDDRYVAE
+2915 DDDRYMAE

-2929 MRSAFEGSTALKL
+2929 MRSAFDGSSPLKL
-2942 KDLTMDQFRE
+2942 KDLTMNQFRE

-3015 IHSLIKDITLSEIL
+3015 IHSLIKDITLPEIL
-3029 IERMGKSAAEYF
+3029 IERLGKSATEYF

-3140 KNLTDKDWDFVESVW
+3140 KNLTDKDWDFVEKVW
-3155 EHLNSYWGERNKVQN
+3155 DHLNSYWGERNKVQN

-3194 GAYYRIKYDPLSS
+3194 GEYYRIKYDPLSS

-3280 RKEVVAAI
+3280 RKEVVTAI

-3346 NITGMMDRMGAMN
+3346 NITGMMERMGAAN

-3377 RFIQNKSTMMRDRGA
+3377 RFIQTKSTMMRDRGA

-3411 ELRSK
+3411 EFRSK

-3446 WLYTYKNAMAV
+3446 WLFTYKRAMAA
-3457 MEVDGKLTRE
+3457 MEIEGKLNRD

-3525 ILYDKGDVKPLLEA
+3525 TLYDKGDVKPLLAA
-3539 TWYWWILGA
+3539 TWYWWLLGA

-3634 GRGATKAITRTSIPV
+3634 GRGATKAITRISVPV

>member
-141 AKTLNELYPELDTED
+141 AKTLNDLYPELDTED

-169 ILKSREAAAQGAAVY
+169 ILKNREAAAQGAAVY

-196 VIGYLYDTGTHFAGT
+196 VIGYLYDTGTHFVGT
-211 AYKAGQALDAQSEL
+211 AYEAGQALDAQSEL

-233 ISDEEVEKAIPDLM
+233 ISDEEVEKAIPGLM
-247 NAQKA
+247 NVQKS

-286 ILSPIAPLAQPILA
+286 IIAPIAPLAQPILA

-313 AASAAGAVGATGVV
+313 AASAAGAVGATGAV

-358 GQAYWDWRTQKD
+358 GQAYWDWRTKKD

-460 EGLQSLSADMDTRLF
+460 EGLQSLSADIDTNLF

-508 ALAGTGAHRAM
+508 ALAGAGAHRAM
-519 KRIAGLSEMKDAVIE
+519 KRITGLSEMKDAVIE

-548 DLRSESSLYQKA
+548 DLRSESSLYKKA

-679 AAAEKILNDHFS
+679 AATEKILNDHFS

-744 QRKTQDANFS
+744 RRKTQDANFS

-779 DWYQDFYGAYGRA
+779 DWYQDFYGTYGRA

-816 SKVAIAEIEEAKKR
+816 SKAAIAEIEEAKKR

-860 EEAYKPLLE
+860 EEAYKPLLAQ
-869 EIKAAGNGA
+869 IQAAGNGA

-889 LAKIAENFH
+889 LAKLAENFH
-898 NNYGVPLKLAM
+898 KNYGVPLKLAM

-914 VSPETTHQLNQ
+914 VSPETAHQLNQ

-934 VKEKYW
+934 VKEKYQD
-940 NTEEWMKAP
+940 TEEWMKAT

-960 WLITHSET
+960 WLIAHSDT

-1002 EKAAR
+1002 EKVAR
-1007 DNGINIAADAD
+1007 DSGINIAADAD

-1107 TLAYRYYATRVVVNG
+1107 TLTYRYYATRVVVNG

-1189 TDKIGGNGEVLASVV
+1189 TDKIGGNGEVLPSVV

-1213 HQMAGEHARNAPLDK
+1213 HQMTGEYAHDVLSGK
-1228 LEVAKKMEEEEA
+1228 STKKDM
-1240 SPEEIWD
+1240 S
-1247 TTGWMRGP
+1247 
-1255 EGEWRFEIPDN
+1255 
-1266 LDQIDLS
+1266 
-1273 FAKDQDRISLWQ
+1273 
-1285 IYSNPQLYEAY
+1285 
-1296 PALANVKVYAED
+1296 
-1308 TGKAYSGADG
+1308 
-1318 FTDEDGIH
+1318 
-1326 LSKEFIEK
+1326 
-1334 NPKEAKSALIHEL
+1334 
-1347 QHVIQMTVE
+1347 
-1356 DRFSKGGNPK
+1356 
-1366 IAEESMEM
+1366 
-1374 TLWKLEVRLEELK
+1374 
-1387 LKEPERSY
+1387 
-1395 IEAMQ
+1395 
-1400 ENDKQAAEAMNNGD
+1400 
-1414 FAKFISL
+1414 
-1421 SKKKKEIRKNGPEN
+1421 
-1435 KEEIDNILRNIETLK
+1435 
-1450 NATKETEHGDPHGYK
+1450 
-1465 KYRRLGGEAE
+1465 
-1475 AFMTS
+1475 
-1480 ERAEGKQ
+1480 
-1487 AGMPNYDTGYG
+1487 
-1498 YPVANFAGETFRFS
+1498 
-1512 LAQREKSAA
+1512 

-1616 KVIVLELKDKNG
+1616 KVIVLELEDENG
-1628 ATIVIPME
+1628 ATIVVPME
-1636 LERKK
+1636 LEHMSDGYK
-1641 GNYEVNQITS
+1641 VNRMTS
-1651 AYGKTDKKTRRTSFV
+1651 TYGKTDRKTGEPSYE
-1666 WFQKQL
+1666 WFKKQL
-1672 QEGKLEYANRKK
+1672 EAGNLEYANRKK
-1684 ATDWISSEQPHW
+1684 ATDWISTEQPDW
-1696 LIPEEKVDNLL
+1696 LIPKEKVDNLL

-1713 NEENLVKLKSENPTY
+1713 NEEDLVKLKSENPTY
-1728 YQTAADKDLVA
+1728 YQTAADKDLVVY
-1739 MHNIDLGN
+1739 HNVSAGKLRE
-1747 LAAAIKLGGL
+1747 AIKLGGL
-1757 PVPSIA
+1757 PMPSLAI
-1763 VTKKQTPYTGFG
+1763 TKRDIPFG
-1775 DATLI
+1775 DFGEITLI
-1780 MKKDTV
+1780 GDKVMI
-1786 DPSKTPVFSRD
+1786 DPRKSRSNEVFSRD
-1797 AWTGVFPK
+1797 AYTVRKPVVNYEVPAKIDSDAFHKKFEETRKFLKKNSIDVGVINFSFYDGEES
-1805 VIRLANM
+1805 LAAM
-1812 KRLTSFVEKAI
+1812 EKNIAI
-1823 EPLQEEL
+1823 
-1830 PREVADYGD
+1830 
-1839 IYNSYILRN
+1839 
-1848 ANNKNGDVQKMLE
+1848 
-1861 DSLNSAGYKYYFLK
+1861 KYYYVKNVLK
-1875 TINKE
+1875 KDIPIKE
-1880 PKLKW
+1880 RTVTPPVRGERLFKEYPELIHALKSSKVKEGDFSEVDQAA
-1885 RKKGLNKELIDHP
+1885 RPYFDEMRQDIAMGKGLVGRSKRVLAKWTTNGHINEE
-1898 KILKACQGLEKKYGK
+1898 GV
-1913 QGLKELLYEG
+1913 KELLLRLSAYEEDKKKKPYKEVDRQDFVKDLRKTIEEAGIERFTAFVRSEFDSLYKDRYLWDNGKKYAFNIDNIVKLMKKYRGTNNEG
-1923 PSAMLEEST
+1923 PGGINYGFNSLLAFLSKKFTSIRDIKNHESLLAPNKKELARHKKAEDMYNRLIDEAAELRGSYGMDLDMDLAGLMKDT
-1932 DLKEANDLIVNEL
+1932 RDGKKDLHGFPEDKKFLQHIKDFLKEA
-1945 SKKPEGNESPF
+1945 
-1956 LKRVHK
+1956 
-1962 RQQARLV
+1962 
-1969 NGETLHSLLS
+1969 
-1979 DYLERD
+1979 D
-1985 KKVFEEESFKQ
+1985 KVTT
-1996 QLDKRIKANQNTF
+1996 D
-2009 NAWKESFRDEML
+2009 
-2021 GESVIRDSG
+2021 
-2030 KPADLENIVD
+2030 
-2040 AMLGNLKNAQKGFAG
+2040 
-2055 FGIGNII
+2055 
-2062 ASSAKKIESFGE
+2062 
-2074 MHREADRNMDGSTNI
+2074 
-2089 ETSLDKSEQYTKVKD
+2089 
-2104 EIIDFTGRM
+2104 
-2113 AEAYKWEDS
+2113 
-2122 WESRSDASQVL
+2122 
-2133 MSMMSGKT
+2133 
-2141 FKASARKFGFTYSAA
+2141 
-2156 LEKQAKEIIK
+2156 
-2166 EVKNLPAKYFEA
+2166 YFEA
-2178 KPQRAVRFSE
+2178 KPARKVTFDEFSGAVI
-2188 VAAAVMPK
+2188 PK
-2196 NASKEIKDY
+2196 GTPEETVNFLES
-2205 LRAQGVT
+2205 QGIVV
-2212 IRLYD
+2212 REYD
-2217 PRIEG
+2217 QDVEG
-2222 DRERVTNSA
+2222 DREAKAKELGQKLNV
-2231 QDRVKQYFQ
+2231 YFQ
-2240 EGSNYQGSY
+2240 NKYQGSY
-2249 DRNTNVIELFDGANE
+2249 DRNANVIELFDGANE
-2264 STVVHEGAHMFLS
+2264 STVIHEGAHMFLS
-2277 MLENMSQMSEENVAT
+2277 MLENMSQTSEENVAT

-2303 ALKSMQGDLST
+2303 ALKSMRGDLSA

-2414 RMISTES
+2414 HMISTEA

-2470 MVREEAIENFRASI
+2470 MVREEAIENFKASI
-2484 SSEEERTSFIESLGE
+2484 SSKEERTSFIESLG

-2511 SGTFPTR
+2511 SDTFPTK
-2518 KDRDEFLQMAGFT
+2518 KDRDEFLQMAGLT
-2531 EKDLKEKLRVA
+2531 EKDLKEKLRAA

-2566 TPEAIRSMAE
+2566 TPEAIRGMAE

-2638 TTEIDKQTDV
+2638 TTEVDKQTDV

-2743 RDAMRFDMREIKE
+2743 REAMRFNMKEIKE

-2764 EKLSHA
+2764 EKISHA
-2770 TSWRWWEN
+2770 ISWRWWEN
-2778 KAQIAEARAMKAA
+2778 KAQIAETRAMKAA

-2804 EQAQCLTMA
+2804 EQAQCLTMD

-2902 RWLAVEMNPMQAM
+2902 HWLAVEMNPMQAM
-2915 DDDRYVAE
+2915 DDDRYMAE

-2929 MRSAFEGSTALKL
+2929 MRSAFDGSSPMKL

-2966 EYEGNTLGTSFDEA
+2966 EYEGNTLGTSFDDA
-2980 SQKIH
+2980 AQKIH

-3002 NQTATNLDRLGTK
+3002 NQTATSLDRLGTK
-3015 IHSLIKDITLSEIL
+3015 IHSLIKDITLPEIL
-3029 IERMGKSAAEYF
+3029 IERLGKSAAEYF

-3067 AIYSRKEWTAIR
+3067 AIYSRKEWTTIR
-3079 SKKLYTIGLDERGK
+3079 SKKLYTVGLDERGK

-3109 GTKSNRARLIETLWL
+3109 GTKSNRERLIETLWL

-3135 LDMLD
+3135 IDMLD
-3140 KNLTDKDWDFVESVW
+3140 KNLTDKDWDFVEKVW
-3155 EHLNSYWGERNKVQN
+3155 DHLNSYWGERNKVQN

-3207 AKTSNFSTTDIA
+3207 TKTSNFSTTDIA

-3236 KQRAGTSGGQ
+3236 KQRAGASGGQ

-3346 NITGMMDRMGAMN
+3346 NITGMMERMGAAN

-3366 FYFHGNIVEQR
+3366 FYFHGNIKEQR
-3377 RFIQNKSTMMRDRGA
+3377 AFIQSKSTMMRDRQA

-3411 ELRSK
+3411 EFRSK

-3436 ATDEMFSLPE
+3436 VTDEMFSLPE
-3446 WLYTYKNAMAV
+3446 WLFTYKRAMAA
-3457 MEVDGKLTRE
+3457 MEIEGKLNRD

-3493 TSFTRKNGILAQMTT
+3493 TSFIRKNGILAQMTT

-3525 ILYDKGDVKPLLEA
+3525 VLYDKGDIKPLLAA

-3621 FLKAAKKGDLIEM
+3621 FIKAAKKGDLIEM

>member
-22 QVRPTPEFGG
+22 QVRQTPEFGG

-169 ILKSREAAAQGAAVY
+169 ILKNREAAAQGAAVY

-211 AYKAGQALDAQSEL
+211 AYEAGQALDAQSEL

-233 ISDEEVEKAIPDLM
+233 ISDEEVEKAIPGLM

-266 GETISQLSMQK
+266 GETITQLSMQK

-286 ILSPIAPLAQPILA
+286 ILAPIAPLAQPILA
-300 ATKTNLPQIATLG
+300 AAKTNLPQIATLG
-313 AASAAGAVGATGVV
+313 AASVAGAVGATGAV

-335 AALTGLIALGTASVF
+335 AALAGLIALGTASVF

-358 GQAYWDWRTQKD
+358 GQAYWDWRTKKD

-400 WELALKGITKVWGS
+400 WELALKGIIKVWGS

-460 EGLQSLSADMDTRLF
+460 EGLQSLSADMDTSLF

-483 EMMGNA
+483 EMMRNA

-508 ALAGTGAHRAM
+508 ALAGAGAHRAM
-519 KRIAGLSEMKDAVIE
+519 KRITGLSEMKDAVIE

-548 DLRSESSLYQKA
+548 DLRSESSLYKKA

-679 AAAEKILNDHFS
+679 AATEKIMNDHFS

-729 WGKLTGVKELQDYME
+729 WGKLTGVEALQDYME
-744 QRKTQDANFS
+744 RRKTQDANFS

-810 DKGDEE
+810 DKGDDE
-816 SKVAIAEIEEAKKR
+816 SKAAIAEIEEAKKR

-837 SETLKSLNKEDLI
+837 SEALKSLNKEDLI

-898 NNYGVPLKLAM
+898 KNYGVPLKLAM
-909 IAAGE
+909 VKAGE
-914 VSPETTHQLNQ
+914 VVGIREGAYGMAAFDVSRSGISSVSQFMDRIKAGKTAGEKPNKIRYTGKFGVSYSEEQVSHATTRHRGHVLTKEQMDDIENHLDVLHNPALSSRGDALSGRYHGKSVLCRIDGDLGSYYVVLEVSNDNGVVWFKTGMAGGKESIDKIIAEHSAGSLSYKDAGTTSQ
-925 SAIENELQL
+925 NNSAITIDSLPNAL
-934 VKEKYW
+934 
-940 NTEEWMKAP
+940 
-949 DGTPTKLTERQ
+949 
-960 WLITHSET
+960 
-968 FREWFGD
+968 
-975 WETVEKVTKLYYGN
+975 
-989 PIVMTEGGLKEKL
+989 
-1002 EKAAR
+1002 
-1007 DNGINIAADAD
+1007 GI
-1018 SIRKEIKTIFKSLY
+1018 
-1032 PGKELSKGYREP
+1032 
-1044 GRVKNLDGELI
+1044 
-1055 SITVSS
+1055 
-1061 AKELRHHSTNPR
+1061 
-1073 TLFLAVNLDSVIENA
+1073 
-1088 TFLYEEVKDESRVK
+1088 VK
-1102 KSNQT
+1102 KD
-1107 TLAYRYYATRVVVNG
+1107 A
-1122 EECIARIIVRK
+1122 
-1133 DKNGNLY
+1133 
-1140 FYDGDITSNEQIKKD
+1140 
-1155 LPKYLYP
+1155 
-1162 DTKTGQNLGK
+1162 
-1172 SLFTH
+1172 
-1177 SIQEWLAKVKET
+1177 
-1189 TDKIGGNGEVLASVV
+1189 
-1204 NDFEESSTY
+1204 Y
-1213 HQMAGEHARNAPLDK
+1213 HQMAGEYAHNVLSGK
-1228 LEVAKKMEEEEA
+1228 STKKDM
-1240 SPEEIWD
+1240 
-1247 TTGWMRGP
+1247 
-1255 EGEWRFEIPDN
+1255 
-1266 LDQIDLS
+1266 
-1273 FAKDQDRISLWQ
+1273 
-1285 IYSNPQLYEAY
+1285 
-1296 PALANVKVYAED
+1296 AE
-1308 TGKAYSGADG
+1308 
-1318 FTDEDGIH
+1318 
-1326 LSKEFIEK
+1326 
-1334 NPKEAKSALIHEL
+1334 
-1347 QHVIQMTVE
+1347 
-1356 DRFSKGGNPK
+1356 R
-1366 IAEESMEM
+1366 
-1374 TLWKLEVRLEELK
+1374 
-1387 LKEPERSY
+1387 
-1395 IEAMQ
+1395 
-1400 ENDKQAAEAMNNGD
+1400 
-1414 FAKFISL
+1414 
-1421 SKKKKEIRKNGPEN
+1421 
-1435 KEEIDNILRNIETLK
+1435 
-1450 NATKETEHGDPHGYK
+1450 
-1465 KYRRLGGEAE
+1465 
-1475 AFMTS
+1475 
-1480 ERAEGKQ
+1480 
-1487 AGMPNYDTGYG
+1487 
-1498 YPVANFAGETFRFS
+1498 
-1512 LAQREKSAA
+1512 
-1521 EQQLDADEKSF
+1521 QLDADEKSF
-1532 ADSVDRFMA
+1532 ADSVDRFMV

-1569 ISVSDLKKVLVDKHT
+1569 ISVSDLKKVLVDKHA

-1604 FSTYSGKNGEVR
+1604 FSTYSGKNGEAR
-1616 KVIVLELKDKNG
+1616 KVIVLELEDENG
-1628 ATIVIPME
+1628 ATIVVPME
-1636 LERKK
+1636 LEHMSDGYK
-1641 GNYEVNQITS
+1641 VNRMTS
-1651 AYGKTDKKTRRTSFV
+1651 TYGKTDRKTGEPSYE
-1666 WFQKQL
+1666 WFKKQL
-1672 QEGKLEYANRKK
+1672 EAGNLEYVNRKK
-1684 ATDWISSEQPHW
+1684 ATDWISTEQPDW
-1696 LIPEEKVDNLL
+1696 LIPKEKVDNLL
-1707 SAPNVA
+1707 SARNVA
-1713 NEENLVKLKSENPTY
+1713 NEEDLVKLKSENPTY
-1728 YQTAADKDLVA
+1728 YQTAADKDLVVY
-1739 MHNIDLGN
+1739 HNVSTGKLRE
-1747 LAAAIKLGGL
+1747 AIKLGGL
-1757 PVPSIA
+1757 PMPSLAI
-1763 VTKKQTPYTGFG
+1763 TKRDIPFG
-1775 DATLI
+1775 DFGEITLI
-1780 MKKDTV
+1780 GDKDMI
-1786 DPSKTPVFSRD
+1786 DPRKSRSNEVFSRD
-1797 AWTGVFPK
+1797 AYTVRKPVVNYEAPAKIDSDAFHK
-1805 VIRLANM
+1805 
-1812 KRLTSFVEKAI
+1812 KY
-1823 EPLQEEL
+1823 EETRKFL
-1830 PREVADYGD
+1830 
-1839 IYNSYILRN
+1839 
-1848 ANNKNGDVQKMLE
+1848 NKNSIDVGEINFSFYDGEESLAAMENNIAIKYYYVKNVLKKDIPIKERTVTPPVRGERLFKEYPELIHVLKSSKVKKGDFSEVDQAARPYFDEMRQDIAMRKGLVGRSKRVLAKWTTNGHINE
-1861 DSLNSAGYKYYFLK
+1861 EGVKELLLRLSAYEEDKKKKPYKEVDRQDFVKDLRKTIEEAGIERFTAFVRSEFDSLYKDRYLWD
-1875 TINKE
+1875 N
-1880 PKLKW
+1880 
-1885 RKKGLNKELIDHP
+1885 
-1898 KILKACQGLEKKYGK
+1898 EKKYAFNIDNIVKLMKKYRGTNN
-1913 QGLKELLYEG
+1913 EG
-1923 PSAMLEEST
+1923 PGGINYGFNSLLAF
-1932 DLKEANDLIVNEL
+1932 L
-1945 SKKPEGNESPF
+1945 SKKFTSIRDIKNHE
-1956 LKRVHK
+1956 
-1962 RQQARLV
+1962 
-1969 NGETLHSLLS
+1969 SLLAS
-1979 DYLERD
+1979 NKKELARYKKAEDMYNRLIDEAAELRGSYGMDLDMNLAELMKDTRDGKKELHGFPED
-1985 KKVFEEESFKQ
+1985 KKFLQ
-1996 QLDKRIKANQNTF
+1996 HIKDFLQ
-2009 NAWKESFRDEML
+2009 
-2021 GESVIRDSG
+2021 
-2030 KPADLENIVD
+2030 
-2040 AMLGNLKNAQKGFAG
+2040 
-2055 FGIGNII
+2055 
-2062 ASSAKKIESFGE
+2062 
-2074 MHREADRNMDGSTNI
+2074 EAD
-2089 ETSLDKSEQYTKVKD
+2089 KVTTD
-2104 EIIDFTGRM
+2104 
-2113 AEAYKWEDS
+2113 
-2122 WESRSDASQVL
+2122 
-2133 MSMMSGKT
+2133 
-2141 FKASARKFGFTYSAA
+2141 
-2156 LEKQAKEIIK
+2156 
-2166 EVKNLPAKYFEA
+2166 YFEA
-2178 KPQRAVRFSE
+2178 KPARKVTFDEFSGAVI
-2188 VAAAVMPK
+2188 PK
-2196 NASKEIKDY
+2196 GTPEETVNFLES
-2205 LRAQGVT
+2205 QGIV
-2212 IRLYD
+2212 IREYD
-2217 PRIEG
+2217 QDVEG
-2222 DRERVTNSA
+2222 DREAKAKELGQKLNV
-2231 QDRVKQYFQ
+2231 YFQ
-2240 EGSNYQGSY
+2240 NKYQGSY
-2249 DRNTNVIELFDGANE
+2249 DRNANVIELFDGANE
-2264 STVVHEGAHMFLS
+2264 STVIHEGAHMFLS

-2303 ALKSMQGDLST
+2303 ALKGMQGDLSA
-2314 IRSWAA
+2314 IRSWTA

-2365 EKYLMDGSAPT
+2365 EKYLMEGSAPT

-2414 RMISTES
+2414 HMISTED

-2470 MVREEAIENFRASI
+2470 MVREEAIENFKASI

-2499 ENEIYQIETIYN
+2499 ENGIYQIETIYN
-2511 SGTFPTR
+2511 SDTFPTK
-2518 KDRDEFLQMAGFT
+2518 KDRDEFLQMAGLT
-2531 EKDLKEKLRVA
+2531 EKDLKEKLRAA

-2566 TPEAIRSMAE
+2566 TPEAIRGMAE

-2743 RDAMRFDMREIKE
+2743 RDAMRFDIREIKE

-2915 DDDRYVAE
+2915 DDDRYMAE

-2929 MRSAFEGSTALKL
+2929 MRSAFDGSSPMKL
-2942 KDLTMDQFRE
+2942 KDLTMYQFRE

-2966 EYEGNTLGTSFDEA
+2966 EYEGNTLGTSFDDA
-2980 SQKIH
+2980 AQKIH
-2985 DEILGNWT
+2985 DEILDNWT

-3002 NQTATNLDRLGTK
+3002 NQTATSLDRLGTK
-3015 IHSLIKDITLSEIL
+3015 IHSLIKDITLPEIL
-3029 IERMGKSAAEYF
+3029 IERLGKSAAEYF

-3079 SKKLYTIGLDERGK
+3079 SKKLYTVGLDERGK

-3155 EHLNSYWGERNKVQN
+3155 DHLNSYWGERNKVQN

-3207 AKTSNFSTTDIA
+3207 TKTSNFSTTDIA

-3236 KQRAGTSGGQ
+3236 KQRAGASGGQ

-3346 NITGMMDRMGAMN
+3346 NITGMMERMGAAN

-3377 RFIQNKSTMMRDRGA
+3377 RFIQTKSTMMRDRGA

-3411 ELRSK
+3411 EFRSK

-3446 WLYTYKNAMAV
+3446 WLFTYKRAMAA
-3457 MEVDGKLTRE
+3457 MEIEGKLNRD

-3525 ILYDKGDVKPLLEA
+3525 TLYDKGDVKPLLA
-3539 TWYWWILGA
+3539 VTWYWWILGA

-3579 PIGGVPLAREA
+3579 PIGGVPLVREA

-3621 FLKAAKKGDLIEM
+3621 FLKATKKGDLIEM

>member
-1 MDEEILGSVLHGIK
+1 MDQEILGSVLHGIK

-22 QVRPTPEFGG
+22 KVRQTPEFGG

-169 ILKSREAAAQGAAVY
+169 ILKNREAAAQGAAVY

-196 VIGYLYDTGTHFAGT
+196 VIGYLYDTGTHFVGT
-211 AYKAGQALDAQSEL
+211 AYEAGQALDAQSEL

-233 ISDEEVEKAIPDLM
+233 ISDEEVEKAIPGLM
-247 NAQKA
+247 KAQKA

-286 ILSPIAPLAQPILA
+286 IIAPIAPLAQPILA

-313 AASAAGAVGATGVV
+313 AASAASAVGATGAV

-335 AALTGLIALGTASVF
+335 AALVGLIALGTASVF

-358 GQAYWDWRTQKD
+358 GQAYWDWRTKKD

-400 WELALKGITKVWGS
+400 WELALKGITRVWGS

-460 EGLQSLSADMDTRLF
+460 EGLQSLSADMDTSLF

-508 ALAGTGAHRAM
+508 ALAGAGAHRAM

-548 DLRSESSLYQKA
+548 DLRSESSLYKKA

-649 EKTIHAI
+649 EKTIYAI

-679 AAAEKILNDHFS
+679 AATEKILNDHFS

-729 WGKLTGVKELQDYME
+729 WGELTGVKELQDYME
-744 QRKTQDANFS
+744 RRKTQDANFS

-779 DWYQDFYGAYGRA
+779 DWYQDFYGTYGRA

-898 NNYGVPLKLAM
+898 KNYGVPLKLAM

-940 NTEEWMKAP
+940 NTDEWMKAP
-949 DGTPTKLTERQ
+949 DGTPTKLTEHQ
-960 WLITHSET
+960 WLIAHSEP
-968 FREWFGD
+968 FKKWFGD
-975 WETVEKVTKLYYGN
+975 WDTVEKINGLINGVHVELAEKEMQHFQKMDFKAAKEEAKDVFRKLFSTVKNNTGYPEPAAVKRKDGEE
-989 PIVMTEGGLKEKL
+989 IVVPMSALKEIRRHSADRRVL
-1002 EKAAR
+1002 VAVSRLPDIIR
-1007 DNGINIAADAD
+1007 D
-1018 SIRKEIKTIFKSLY
+1018 S
-1032 PGKELSKGYREP
+1032 
-1044 GRVKNLDGELI
+1044 
-1055 SITVSS
+1055 
-1061 AKELRHHSTNPR
+1061 
-1073 TLFLAVNLDSVIENA
+1073 
-1088 TFLYEEVKDESRVK
+1088 TFLFESEKDLTRNK
-1102 KSNQT
+1102 RLNQT
-1107 TLAYRYYATRVVVNG
+1107 TTGYRYYGIKVGNKPGQYIRIVVRTDENG
-1122 EECIARIIVRK
+1122 KHYLYDMDFNGA
-1133 DKNGNLY
+1133 DKNKKSPHQTMLL
-1140 FYDGDITSNEQIKKD
+1140 DPQNESQSD
-1155 LPKYLYP
+1155 
-1162 DTKTGQNLGK
+1162 K
-1172 SLFTH
+1172 SFFIH

-1189 TDKIGGNGEVLASVV
+1189 TDKIGGNGEVLPSVV
-1204 NDFEESSTY
+1204 NDFEGSSTY
-1213 HQMAGEHARNAPLDK
+1213 HQMAEEYAHDVLSGK
-1228 LEVAKKMEEEEA
+1228 LTKKGM
-1240 SPEEIWD
+1240 
-1247 TTGWMRGP
+1247 
-1255 EGEWRFEIPDN
+1255 
-1266 LDQIDLS
+1266 
-1273 FAKDQDRISLWQ
+1273 
-1285 IYSNPQLYEAY
+1285 
-1296 PALANVKVYAED
+1296 AE
-1308 TGKAYSGADG
+1308 
-1318 FTDEDGIH
+1318 
-1326 LSKEFIEK
+1326 
-1334 NPKEAKSALIHEL
+1334 
-1347 QHVIQMTVE
+1347 
-1356 DRFSKGGNPK
+1356 R
-1366 IAEESMEM
+1366 
-1374 TLWKLEVRLEELK
+1374 
-1387 LKEPERSY
+1387 
-1395 IEAMQ
+1395 
-1400 ENDKQAAEAMNNGD
+1400 
-1414 FAKFISL
+1414 
-1421 SKKKKEIRKNGPEN
+1421 
-1435 KEEIDNILRNIETLK
+1435 
-1450 NATKETEHGDPHGYK
+1450 
-1465 KYRRLGGEAE
+1465 
-1475 AFMTS
+1475 
-1480 ERAEGKQ
+1480 
-1487 AGMPNYDTGYG
+1487 
-1498 YPVANFAGETFRFS
+1498 
-1512 LAQREKSAA
+1512 
-1521 EQQLDADEKSF
+1521 QLDADEKSF

-1569 ISVSDLKKVLVDKHT
+1569 ISVSDLKKVLVDKHA

-1604 FSTYSGKNGEVR
+1604 FSTYSGKNGEAR
-1616 KVIVLELKDKNG
+1616 KVIVLELKDENG
-1628 ATIVIPME
+1628 ATIVVPME
-1636 LERKK
+1636 LEHMSDGYK
-1641 GNYEVNQITS
+1641 VNRMTS
-1651 AYGKTDKKTRRTSFV
+1651 TYGKTDRKTGEPSYE
-1666 WFQKQL
+1666 WFKKQL
-1672 QEGKLEYANRKK
+1672 EAGNLEYVNRKK
-1684 ATDWISSEQPHW
+1684 ATDWISTEQPDW
-1696 LIPEEKVDNLL
+1696 LIPKEKVDNLL

-1713 NEENLVKLKSENPTY
+1713 NEEDLVKLKSENPTY
-1728 YQTAADKDLVA
+1728 YQTAADKDLVVY
-1739 MHNIDLGN
+1739 HNVSAGKLRE
-1747 LAAAIKLGGL
+1747 AIKLGGL
-1757 PVPSIA
+1757 PMPSLAI
-1763 VTKKQTPYTGFG
+1763 TKRDIPFG
-1775 DATLI
+1775 DFGEITLI
-1780 MKKDTV
+1780 GDKDMI
-1786 DPSKTPVFSRD
+1786 DPRKSRSNEVFSRD
-1797 AWTGVFPK
+1797 AYTVRKPVVNYEAPAKIDSDAFHK
-1805 VIRLANM
+1805 
-1812 KRLTSFVEKAI
+1812 KY
-1823 EPLQEEL
+1823 EETRKFL
-1830 PREVADYGD
+1830 
-1839 IYNSYILRN
+1839 
-1848 ANNKNGDVQKMLE
+1848 NKNSIDVGEINFSFYNGEESLAAMENNIAIKYYYVKNVLKKDIPIKERTVTPPVRGERLFKEYPELIHALKSSKVKKGDFSEVDQAARPYFDEMRQDIAMGKGLVGRSKRVLAKWTTNGHINE
-1861 DSLNSAGYKYYFLK
+1861 EGVKEILLRLSAYEEDKKKKPYKEVDRQDFVKDLRKTIEEAGIERFTAFVRSEFDSLYKDRYLWDNGKKYAFNIDNIVKLMKKYRGTNNEGPGGINYGFNSLLAFLSK
-1875 TINKE
+1875 KFTSIRDIKNHESLLAPNK
-1880 PKLKW
+1880 
-1885 RKKGLNKELIDHP
+1885 KELARYKKAEDMYNRLIDEAAE
-1898 KILKACQGLEKKYGK
+1898 LRGSYGMDLDMDLAGLMKDTRDGKKDLHGFPEDK
-1913 QGLKELLYEG
+1913 KFLQHIK
-1923 PSAMLEEST
+1923 
-1932 DLKEANDLIVNEL
+1932 DFLKEA
-1945 SKKPEGNESPF
+1945 
-1956 LKRVHK
+1956 
-1962 RQQARLV
+1962 
-1969 NGETLHSLLS
+1969 
-1979 DYLERD
+1979 D
-1985 KKVFEEESFKQ
+1985 KVTT
-1996 QLDKRIKANQNTF
+1996 D
-2009 NAWKESFRDEML
+2009 
-2021 GESVIRDSG
+2021 
-2030 KPADLENIVD
+2030 
-2040 AMLGNLKNAQKGFAG
+2040 
-2055 FGIGNII
+2055 
-2062 ASSAKKIESFGE
+2062 
-2074 MHREADRNMDGSTNI
+2074 
-2089 ETSLDKSEQYTKVKD
+2089 
-2104 EIIDFTGRM
+2104 
-2113 AEAYKWEDS
+2113 
-2122 WESRSDASQVL
+2122 
-2133 MSMMSGKT
+2133 
-2141 FKASARKFGFTYSAA
+2141 
-2156 LEKQAKEIIK
+2156 
-2166 EVKNLPAKYFEA
+2166 YFEA
-2178 KPQRAVRFSE
+2178 KPARKVTFDEFSGAVI
-2188 VAAAVMPK
+2188 PK
-2196 NASKEIKDY
+2196 GTPEETVNFLES
-2205 LRAQGVT
+2205 QGIVV
-2212 IRLYD
+2212 REYD
-2217 PRIEG
+2217 QDVEG
-2222 DRERVTNSA
+2222 DREAKAKELGQKLNV
-2231 QDRVKQYFQ
+2231 YFQ
-2240 EGSNYQGSY
+2240 NKYQGSY
-2249 DRNTNVIELFDGANE
+2249 DRNANVIELFDGANE
-2264 STVVHEGAHMFLS
+2264 STVIHEGAHMFLS

-2303 ALKSMQGDLST
+2303 ALKGMQGDLST
-2314 IRSWAA
+2314 IRSWTA

-2365 EKYLMDGSAPT
+2365 EKYLMEGSAPT

-2394 KTAKSLGNVELTPEI
+2394 KTAKNLGNVELTPEI

-2414 RMISTES
+2414 HMISTES

-2470 MVREEAIENFRASI
+2470 MVREEAIENFKAAI
-2484 SSEEERTSFIESLGE
+2484 SSEEERSSFIESLGE

-2511 SGTFPTR
+2511 SDTFPTK

-2531 EKDLKEKLRVA
+2531 EKDLKEKLRAA

-2566 TPEAIRSMAE
+2566 TPEAIRGMAE

-2743 RDAMRFDMREIKE
+2743 REAMRFNMKEIKE

-2764 EKLSHA
+2764 EKISHA
-2770 TSWRWWEN
+2770 ISWRWWEN
-2778 KAQIAEARAMKAA
+2778 KAQIAETRAMKAA

-2857 RTDKPVMMKDDAR
+2857 RTDKPVLMKDDAR

-2915 DDDRYVAE
+2915 DDDRYMAE

-2929 MRSAFEGSTALKL
+2929 MRSAFDGSSPMKM
-2942 KDLTMDQFRE
+2942 KDLTMNQFRE

-3002 NQTATNLDRLGTK
+3002 NQTATSLDRLGTK
-3015 IHSLIKDITLSEIL
+3015 IHSLIKDITLPEIL
-3029 IERMGKSAAEYF
+3029 IERLGKSAAEYF

-3079 SKKLYTIGLDERGK
+3079 SKKLYTVGLDERGK

-3109 GTKSNRARLIETLWL
+3109 GTKSNRERLIETLWL

-3155 EHLNSYWGERNKVQN
+3155 DHLNSYWGERNKVQN

-3178 KVQGEDFT
+3178 KVQGEDFM

-3207 AKTSNFSTTDIA
+3207 TKTSNFSTTDIA

-3327 RFNFTT
+3327 RFNFAT

-3346 NITGMMDRMGAMN
+3346 NITGMMERMGAAN

-3377 RFIQNKSTMMRDRGA
+3377 RFIQTKSTMMRDRGA

-3411 ELRSK
+3411 EFRSK

-3446 WLYTYKNAMAV
+3446 WLFTYKRAMAA
-3457 MEVDGKLTRE
+3457 MEIEGKLNRD

-3493 TSFTRKNGILAQMTT
+3493 TSFIRKNGILAQMTT

-3525 ILYDKGDVKPLLEA
+3525 VLYDKGDVKPLLAA

-3548 LVETTLREIG
+3548 LVETALREIG

-3579 PIGGVPLAREA
+3579 PIGGVPLVREA

-3621 FLKAAKKGDLIEM
+3621 FLRATKKGDLIEM

-3663 ACTDTEFTMWD
+3663 VSTDTEFTMWD

>member
-22 QVRPTPEFGG
+22 QVRSTPEFGG

-43 DNMESVKDGEI
+43 DNVESVKDGEI

-169 ILKSREAAAQGAAVY
+169 ILKNREAAAQGAAVY

-196 VIGYLYDTGTHFAGT
+196 VIGYLYDTGTHFVGT
-211 AYKAGQALDAQSEL
+211 AYEAGQALDAQSEL

-233 ISDEEVEKAIPDLM
+233 ISDEEVEKAIPGLM

-286 ILSPIAPLAQPILA
+286 ILAPIAPLAQPILA

-313 AASAAGAVGATGVV
+313 AASAASAVGATGAV

-350 TGTYRAEA
+350 VGTYRAEA
-358 GQAYWDWRTQKD
+358 GQAYWDWRTKKD
-370 KNGKSVYTREQ
+370 KNGKSVYTRDE

-389 GRINAAIETGA
+389 GVINAAIEAGA
-400 WELALKGITKVWGS
+400 MELALKGITKVWGS

-427 KKLIGAGRA
+427 KKLIGAGRNT
-436 AVGAKAIGY
+436 VRAKSIGY
-445 GAKQFAKVAAPEIAE
+445 GAKQLVKVAAPEIAE
-460 EGLQSLSADMDTRLF
+460 EGLQSLSADIDTNLF
-475 GKETVPVR
+475 GKETVSIR
-483 EMMGNA
+483 EMTGNA

-495 AVPSVVGMSIGGA
+495 AVPSVIGMSIGGA
-508 ALAGTGAHRAM
+508 ALAGAGAHRAM
-519 KRIAGLSEMKDAVIE
+519 KKIAGLSEMKDAVIE

-548 DLRSESSLYQKA
+548 DLRSESSLYKKA
-560 PETYRKTLQNQLDH
+560 PETYQKTLQNQLDR
-574 TGSGTLYIDASAA
+574 TGSDTLYIDASAA

-679 AAAEKILNDHFS
+679 AASEKILNDHFS

-744 QRKTQDANFS
+744 RRKTQDANFS
-754 NEKGVDMFDV
+754 NEKGADMFYV

-816 SKVAIAEIEEAKKR
+816 SKAAIAEIEEAKKR

-898 NNYGVPLKLAM
+898 KNYGVPLKLAM
-909 IAAGE
+909 VKAGE
-914 VSPETTHQLNQ
+914 VVGIREGAYGMAAFDVSRSGISSVSQFMDRIKAGKTAGEKPNKIRYTGKFGVSYSEEQVSHATTRHRGHVLTKEQMDDIENHLDVLHNPALSSRGDALSGRYHGKSVLCRIDGDLGSYYVVLEVSNDNGVVWFKTGMAGGKESIDKIIAEHSAGSLSYKDAGTTSQ
-925 SAIENELQL
+925 NNSAITIDSLPNAL
-934 VKEKYW
+934 
-940 NTEEWMKAP
+940 
-949 DGTPTKLTERQ
+949 
-960 WLITHSET
+960 
-968 FREWFGD
+968 
-975 WETVEKVTKLYYGN
+975 
-989 PIVMTEGGLKEKL
+989 
-1002 EKAAR
+1002 
-1007 DNGINIAADAD
+1007 GI
-1018 SIRKEIKTIFKSLY
+1018 
-1032 PGKELSKGYREP
+1032 
-1044 GRVKNLDGELI
+1044 
-1055 SITVSS
+1055 
-1061 AKELRHHSTNPR
+1061 
-1073 TLFLAVNLDSVIENA
+1073 
-1088 TFLYEEVKDESRVK
+1088 VK
-1102 KSNQT
+1102 KD
-1107 TLAYRYYATRVVVNG
+1107 A
-1122 EECIARIIVRK
+1122 
-1133 DKNGNLY
+1133 
-1140 FYDGDITSNEQIKKD
+1140 
-1155 LPKYLYP
+1155 
-1162 DTKTGQNLGK
+1162 
-1172 SLFTH
+1172 
-1177 SIQEWLAKVKET
+1177 
-1189 TDKIGGNGEVLASVV
+1189 
-1204 NDFEESSTY
+1204 Y
-1213 HQMAGEHARNAPLDK
+1213 HQMAGEYAHNVLSGK
-1228 LEVAKKMEEEEA
+1228 STKKDM
-1240 SPEEIWD
+1240 
-1247 TTGWMRGP
+1247 
-1255 EGEWRFEIPDN
+1255 
-1266 LDQIDLS
+1266 
-1273 FAKDQDRISLWQ
+1273 
-1285 IYSNPQLYEAY
+1285 
-1296 PALANVKVYAED
+1296 AE
-1308 TGKAYSGADG
+1308 
-1318 FTDEDGIH
+1318 
-1326 LSKEFIEK
+1326 
-1334 NPKEAKSALIHEL
+1334 
-1347 QHVIQMTVE
+1347 
-1356 DRFSKGGNPK
+1356 R
-1366 IAEESMEM
+1366 
-1374 TLWKLEVRLEELK
+1374 
-1387 LKEPERSY
+1387 
-1395 IEAMQ
+1395 
-1400 ENDKQAAEAMNNGD
+1400 
-1414 FAKFISL
+1414 
-1421 SKKKKEIRKNGPEN
+1421 
-1435 KEEIDNILRNIETLK
+1435 
-1450 NATKETEHGDPHGYK
+1450 
-1465 KYRRLGGEAE
+1465 
-1475 AFMTS
+1475 
-1480 ERAEGKQ
+1480 
-1487 AGMPNYDTGYG
+1487 
-1498 YPVANFAGETFRFS
+1498 
-1512 LAQREKSAA
+1512 
-1521 EQQLDADEKSF
+1521 QLDADEKSF
-1532 ADSVDRFMA
+1532 ADSVDRFIA
-1541 GKISTDTIQVMRTP
+1541 GKEKSPMVRVMTTP
-1555 LVMRLVGAEVLPVE
+1555 LVLKLTGAEVLPVE
-1569 ISVSDLKKVLVDKHT
+1569 IAKTDLEKILNGKHAG
-1584 DITPDI
+1584 DMTPEI
-1590 MKQIPRALTDPMMI
+1590 MKQLPRALTNPIMI
-1604 FSTYSGKNGEVR
+1604 FKSYTGPNGEERRV
-1616 KVIVLELKDKNG
+1616 VVVDLKDRNG
-1628 ATIVIPME
+1628 ATIVVPFE
-1636 LERKK
+1636 LKVTTRK
-1641 GNYEVNQITS
+1641 NYEINRIAS
-1651 AYGKTDKKTRRTSFV
+1651 AYGKTKKKSKIPSYE
-1666 WFQKQL
+1666 WFIGQL
-1672 QEGKLEYANRKK
+1672 DEGNLLYVNRKK
-1684 ATDWISSEQPHW
+1684 AINEILQRSPNWPM
-1696 LIPEEKVDNLL
+1696 PEEKVDNLL

-1713 NEENLVKLKSENPTY
+1713 NEEDLVKLKSENPTY
-1728 YQTAADKDLVA
+1728 YQTAADKDLVVY
-1739 MHNIDLGN
+1739 HNVSTGKLRE
-1747 LAAAIKLGGL
+1747 AIKLGGL
-1757 PVPSIA
+1757 PMPSLAI
-1763 VTKKQTPYTGFG
+1763 TKRDIPFG
-1775 DATLI
+1775 DFGEITLI
-1780 MKKDTV
+1780 GDKDMI
-1786 DPSKTPVFSRD
+1786 DPRKSRANEVFSRD
-1797 AWTGVFPK
+1797 AYTVRKPVVNYEEPAKIDSDAFHKKYEETRKFLKKNSIDVGEINFSFYHGEES
-1805 VIRLANM
+1805 LAAMENNI
-1812 KRLTSFVEKAI
+1812 AI
-1823 EPLQEEL
+1823 
-1830 PREVADYGD
+1830 
-1839 IYNSYILRN
+1839 
-1848 ANNKNGDVQKMLE
+1848 
-1861 DSLNSAGYKYYFLK
+1861 KYYYVKNVLK
-1875 TINKE
+1875 KDIPIKE
-1880 PKLKW
+1880 RTVTPPVRGERLFKEYPELIHALKSSKV
-1885 RKKGLNKELIDHP
+1885 KKGDFSEVDQAARPYFDEMRQDIAMGK
-1898 KILKACQGLEKKYGK
+1898 GLVGRSKRVLAKWTTNGHINEEGV
-1913 QGLKELLYEG
+1913 KELLLRLSAYEEDKKKKPYKEVDRQDFVKDLRKTIEEAGIERFTAFVRSEFDSLYKDRYLWDNGKKYAFNIDNIVKLMKKYRGTNNEG
-1923 PSAMLEEST
+1923 PGGINYGFNSLLAF
-1932 DLKEANDLIVNEL
+1932 L
-1945 SKKPEGNESPF
+1945 SKKFTSIRDIKNHESFLAPNKKELARYKKAEDMYNRLIDEAAELRGSYGMDLDMNLAELMKDTRDGKNDLHGFPE
-1956 LKRVHK
+1956 
-1962 RQQARLV
+1962 
-1969 NGETLHSLLS
+1969 
-1979 DYLERD
+1979 D
-1985 KKVFEEESFKQ
+1985 KKFLQ
-1996 QLDKRIKANQNTF
+1996 HIKDFLQ
-2009 NAWKESFRDEML
+2009 
-2021 GESVIRDSG
+2021 
-2030 KPADLENIVD
+2030 
-2040 AMLGNLKNAQKGFAG
+2040 
-2055 FGIGNII
+2055 
-2062 ASSAKKIESFGE
+2062 
-2074 MHREADRNMDGSTNI
+2074 EAD
-2089 ETSLDKSEQYTKVKD
+2089 KVTTD
-2104 EIIDFTGRM
+2104 
-2113 AEAYKWEDS
+2113 
-2122 WESRSDASQVL
+2122 
-2133 MSMMSGKT
+2133 
-2141 FKASARKFGFTYSAA
+2141 
-2156 LEKQAKEIIK
+2156 
-2166 EVKNLPAKYFEA
+2166 YFEA
-2178 KPQRAVRFSE
+2178 KPARKVTFDEFSGAVIPKGTSE
-2188 VAAAVMPK
+2188 ETV
-2196 NASKEIKDY
+2196 NFLES
-2205 LRAQGVT
+2205 QGIVV
-2212 IRLYD
+2212 REYD
-2217 PRIEG
+2217 QDVEG
-2222 DRERVTNSA
+2222 DREAKAKELGQKLNV
-2231 QDRVKQYFQ
+2231 YFQ
-2240 EGSNYQGSY
+2240 NKYQGSY
-2249 DRNTNVIELFDGANE
+2249 DRNANVIELFDGANE
-2264 STVVHEGAHMFLS
+2264 STVIHEGAHMFLS

-2303 ALKSMQGDLST
+2303 ALKGMQGDLST
-2314 IRSWAA
+2314 IRSWTA

-2365 EKYLMDGSAPT
+2365 EKYLMEGSAPT

-2394 KTAKSLGNVELTPEI
+2394 KTAKNLGNVELTPEI

-2414 RMISTES
+2414 RMISTEA

-2470 MVREEAIENFRASI
+2470 MVREEAIENFKACI

-2511 SGTFPTR
+2511 SDTFPTK

-2531 EKDLKEKLRVA
+2531 EKDLKEKLRAA

-2566 TPEAIRSMAE
+2566 TPEAIRGMAE

-2728 LAVQLQTMVDGLKES
+2728 LAVRLQTMVDGLKES

-2902 RWLAVEMNPMQAM
+2902 RWLAIEMNPMQAM
-2915 DDDRYVAE
+2915 DNESYFAE

-2929 MRSAFEGSTALKL
+2929 MRSAFEGSTSLKL

-2966 EYEGNTLGTSFDEA
+2966 EYEGNTLGTSFDDA
-2980 SQKIH
+2980 AQKIH
-2985 DEILGNWT
+2985 DEIIDNWT

-3015 IHSLIKDITLSEIL
+3015 IHSLIKDITLPEIL
-3029 IERMGKSAAEYF
+3029 IERLGKSSAEYF

-3050 HLRELKSA
+3050 HLRELKSE

-3079 SKKLYTIGLDERGK
+3079 SKKLYTVGLDERGK

-3207 AKTSNFSTTDIA
+3207 TKTSNFSTTDIA

-3236 KQRAGTSGGQ
+3236 KQRAGASGGQ

-3366 FYFHGNIVEQR
+3366 FYFHGNIIEQR
-3377 RFIQNKSTMMRDRGA
+3377 RFIQTKSTMMRDRGA

-3411 ELRSK
+3411 EFRSK

-3446 WLYTYKNAMAV
+3446 WLFTYKRAMAA
-3457 MEVDGKLTRE
+3457 MEIEGKLNRD

-3493 TSFTRKNGILAQMTT
+3493 SSFIRKNGILAQMTT

-3525 ILYDKGDVKPLLEA
+3525 TLYDKGDVKPLLAA

-3621 FLKAAKKGDLIEM
+3621 FIKAAKKGDLIEM

>member
-43 DNMESVKDGEI
+43 DNTESVKDGEI

-141 AKTLNELYPELDTED
+141 AKTLDELYPELDTED

-169 ILKSREAAAQGAAVY
+169 ILKNREAAAQGAAVY

-211 AYKAGQALDAQSEL
+211 AYEAGQALDAQSEL

-286 ILSPIAPLAQPILA
+286 ILAPIAPLAQPILA

-313 AASAAGAVGATGVV
+313 AASAAGAVGATGAV

-358 GQAYWDWRTQKD
+358 GQAYWDWRTKKD

-460 EGLQSLSADMDTRLF
+460 EGLQSLSADMDTSLF

-489 LDAMIE
+489 LNAMIE

-508 ALAGTGAHRAM
+508 ALAGAGAHRAM
-519 KRIAGLSEMKDAVIE
+519 KRITGLSEMKDAVIE

-548 DLRSESSLYQKA
+548 DLRSESSLYKKA

-679 AAAEKILNDHFS
+679 AATEKILNDHFS

-715 EDTCKTILQEAKDA
+715 EDTCKTILQEAKDT

-744 QRKTQDANFS
+744 RRKTQDANFS

-779 DWYQDFYGAYGRA
+779 DWYQDFYAAYGRA

-798 YDIAQEKIIAEN
+798 YDIAEEKIIAEN
-810 DKGDEE
+810 DKGDDE
-816 SKVAIAEIEEAKKR
+816 SKAAITEIEEAKKR

-837 SETLKSLNKEDLI
+837 SETMKSLNKEDLI

-889 LAKIAENFH
+889 LAKLAENFH
-898 NNYGVPLKLAM
+898 KNYGVPLKLAM

-914 VSPETTHQLNQ
+914 VSPETAHQLNQ

-940 NTEEWMKAP
+940 NTDEWMKAP
-949 DGTPTKLTERQ
+949 DGTPTKLTEHQ
-960 WLITHSET
+960 WLIAHSEP
-968 FREWFGD
+968 FKKWFGD
-975 WETVEKVTKLYYGN
+975 WDTVEKINGLINGVHVELAEKEMQHFQKMDFKAAKEEAKDVFRKLFSTVKNNTGYPEPAAVKRKDGEE
-989 PIVMTEGGLKEKL
+989 IVVPMSALKEIRRHSADRRVL
-1002 EKAAR
+1002 VAVSRLPDIIR
-1007 DNGINIAADAD
+1007 D
-1018 SIRKEIKTIFKSLY
+1018 S
-1032 PGKELSKGYREP
+1032 
-1044 GRVKNLDGELI
+1044 
-1055 SITVSS
+1055 
-1061 AKELRHHSTNPR
+1061 
-1073 TLFLAVNLDSVIENA
+1073 
-1088 TFLYEEVKDESRVK
+1088 TFLFESEKDLTRNK
-1102 KSNQT
+1102 RLNQT
-1107 TLAYRYYATRVVVNG
+1107 TTGYRYYGIKVGNKPGQYIRIVVRTDENG
-1122 EECIARIIVRK
+1122 KHYLYDMDFNGA
-1133 DKNGNLY
+1133 DKNKKSPHQTMLL
-1140 FYDGDITSNEQIKKD
+1140 DPKNESQSD
-1155 LPKYLYP
+1155 
-1162 DTKTGQNLGK
+1162 K
-1172 SLFTH
+1172 SFFTH

-1213 HQMAGEHARNAPLDK
+1213 HQMAGEYAHNVLSGK
-1228 LEVAKKMEEEEA
+1228 STKKDM
-1240 SPEEIWD
+1240 
-1247 TTGWMRGP
+1247 
-1255 EGEWRFEIPDN
+1255 
-1266 LDQIDLS
+1266 
-1273 FAKDQDRISLWQ
+1273 
-1285 IYSNPQLYEAY
+1285 
-1296 PALANVKVYAED
+1296 AE
-1308 TGKAYSGADG
+1308 
-1318 FTDEDGIH
+1318 
-1326 LSKEFIEK
+1326 
-1334 NPKEAKSALIHEL
+1334 
-1347 QHVIQMTVE
+1347 
-1356 DRFSKGGNPK
+1356 R
-1366 IAEESMEM
+1366 
-1374 TLWKLEVRLEELK
+1374 
-1387 LKEPERSY
+1387 
-1395 IEAMQ
+1395 
-1400 ENDKQAAEAMNNGD
+1400 
-1414 FAKFISL
+1414 
-1421 SKKKKEIRKNGPEN
+1421 
-1435 KEEIDNILRNIETLK
+1435 
-1450 NATKETEHGDPHGYK
+1450 
-1465 KYRRLGGEAE
+1465 
-1475 AFMTS
+1475 
-1480 ERAEGKQ
+1480 
-1487 AGMPNYDTGYG
+1487 
-1498 YPVANFAGETFRFS
+1498 
-1512 LAQREKSAA
+1512 
-1521 EQQLDADEKSF
+1521 QLDADEKSF

-1569 ISVSDLKKVLVDKHT
+1569 ISVSDLKKVLVDKHA

-1604 FSTYSGKNGEVR
+1604 FSTYSGKNGEAR
-1616 KVIVLELKDKNG
+1616 KVIVLELKDENG
-1628 ATIVIPME
+1628 ATIVVPME
-1636 LERKK
+1636 LEHMSDGYK
-1641 GNYEVNQITS
+1641 VNRMTS
-1651 AYGKTDKKTRRTSFV
+1651 TYGKTDRKTGEPSYE
-1666 WFQKQL
+1666 WFKKQL
-1672 QEGKLEYANRKK
+1672 EAGNLEYVNRKK
-1684 ATDWISSEQPHW
+1684 ATDWISTEQPDW
-1696 LIPEEKVDNLL
+1696 LIPKEKVDNLL

-1713 NEENLVKLKSENPTY
+1713 NEEDLVKLKSENPTY
-1728 YQTAADKDLVA
+1728 YQTAADKDLVVY
-1739 MHNIDLGN
+1739 HNVSAGKLRE
-1747 LAAAIKLGGL
+1747 AIKLGGL
-1757 PVPSIA
+1757 PMPSLAI
-1763 VTKKQTPYTGFG
+1763 TKRDIPFG
-1775 DATLI
+1775 DFGEITLI
-1780 MKKDTV
+1780 GDKDMI
-1786 DPSKTPVFSRD
+1786 DPRKSRSNEVFSRD
-1797 AWTGVFPK
+1797 AYTVRKPVVNYEAPAKIDSDAFHK
-1805 VIRLANM
+1805 
-1812 KRLTSFVEKAI
+1812 KY
-1823 EPLQEEL
+1823 EETRKFL
-1830 PREVADYGD
+1830 
-1839 IYNSYILRN
+1839 
-1848 ANNKNGDVQKMLE
+1848 NKNSIDVGE
-1861 DSLNSAGYKYYFLK
+1861 INFSFYDGEESLAAMENNIAIKYYYVKNVLK
-1875 TINKE
+1875 KDIPIKE
-1880 PKLKW
+1880 RTVTPPVRSERLFKEYPKLIHALKSSKV
-1885 RKKGLNKELIDHP
+1885 KKGDFSEVDQAARPYFDEMRQDIAMGK
-1898 KILKACQGLEKKYGK
+1898 GLVGRSKRVLAKWTTNGHINEEGV
-1913 QGLKELLYEG
+1913 KELLLRLSAYEEDKKKKPYKEVDRQDFVKDLRKTIEEAGIERFTAFVRSEFDSLYKDRYLWDNGKKYAFNIDNIVKLMKKYRGTNNEG
-1923 PSAMLEEST
+1923 PGGINYGFNSLLAFLSKKFTSIRDIKNHESLLAPNKKELARYKKAEDMYNRLIDEAAELRGSYGMDLDMDLAELMKDT
-1932 DLKEANDLIVNEL
+1932 RDGKKDLHGFPEDKKFLQHIKDFLKEA
-1945 SKKPEGNESPF
+1945 
-1956 LKRVHK
+1956 
-1962 RQQARLV
+1962 
-1969 NGETLHSLLS
+1969 
-1979 DYLERD
+1979 D
-1985 KKVFEEESFKQ
+1985 KVTT
-1996 QLDKRIKANQNTF
+1996 D
-2009 NAWKESFRDEML
+2009 
-2021 GESVIRDSG
+2021 
-2030 KPADLENIVD
+2030 
-2040 AMLGNLKNAQKGFAG
+2040 
-2055 FGIGNII
+2055 
-2062 ASSAKKIESFGE
+2062 
-2074 MHREADRNMDGSTNI
+2074 
-2089 ETSLDKSEQYTKVKD
+2089 
-2104 EIIDFTGRM
+2104 
-2113 AEAYKWEDS
+2113 
-2122 WESRSDASQVL
+2122 
-2133 MSMMSGKT
+2133 
-2141 FKASARKFGFTYSAA
+2141 
-2156 LEKQAKEIIK
+2156 
-2166 EVKNLPAKYFEA
+2166 YFEA
-2178 KPQRAVRFSE
+2178 KPARKVTFDEFSGAVI
-2188 VAAAVMPK
+2188 PK
-2196 NASKEIKDY
+2196 GTPEETVNFLES
-2205 LRAQGVT
+2205 QGIVV
-2212 IRLYD
+2212 REYD
-2217 PRIEG
+2217 QDVEG
-2222 DRERVTNSA
+2222 DREAKAKELGQKLNV
-2231 QDRVKQYFQ
+2231 YFQ
-2240 EGSNYQGSY
+2240 NKYQGSY

-2264 STVVHEGAHMFLS
+2264 STVIHEGAHMFLS
-2277 MLENMSQMSEENVAT
+2277 MLENMSQMNEENVAT

-2314 IRSWAA
+2314 IRSWTA

-2365 EKYLMDGSAPT
+2365 EKYLMEGSAPT

-2394 KTAKSLGNVELTPEI
+2394 KTAKNLGNVELTPEI

-2414 RMISTES
+2414 RMISTEA

-2470 MVREEAIENFRASI
+2470 MVREEAIENFKASI

-2511 SGTFPTR
+2511 SDTFPTK

-2531 EKDLKEKLRVA
+2531 EKDLKEKLRAA

-2566 TPEAIRSMAE
+2566 TPEAIRGMAE
-2576 EILRSPEGMAKKSR
+2576 EVLRSPEGMAKKSR

-2648 IAKSEDKIAKLE
+2648 IAKSEDKITKLE

-2674 AEAAAAKGENKSRK
+2674 AEATAAKGENKSRK

-2756 DARNTLGG
+2756 DAKNTLGG

-2902 RWLAVEMNPMQAM
+2902 RWLAIEMNPMQAM
-2915 DDDRYVAE
+2915 DNENYFAE

-2929 MRSAFEGSTALKL
+2929 MRSAFEGSTSLKL

-3002 NQTATNLDRLGTK
+3002 NQTATSLDRLGTK
-3015 IHSLIKDITLSEIL
+3015 IHSLIKDITLPEIL
-3029 IERMGKSAAEYF
+3029 IERLGKSAAEYF

-3079 SKKLYTIGLDERGK
+3079 SKKLYTVGLDERGK

-3109 GTKSNRARLIETLWL
+3109 GTKSNRERLIETLWL

-3155 EHLNSYWGERNKVQN
+3155 AHLNSYWGERNKVQN

-3207 AKTSNFSTTDIA
+3207 TKTSNFSTTDIA

>member
-1 MDEEILGSVLHGIK
+1 MDEEILGSVLHGVK

-196 VIGYLYDTGTHFAGT
+196 VIGYLYDTGTHFVGT
-211 AYKAGQALDAQSEL
+211 AYEAGQALDAQSEL

-233 ISDEEVEKAIPDLM
+233 ISDEEVEKAIPGLM
-247 NAQKA
+247 NVQKS
-252 YNAEIGDSYVAKIV
+252 YNAEIGDSYVVKIV

-286 ILSPIAPLAQPILA
+286 IIAPIAPLAQPILA

-313 AASAAGAVGATGVV
+313 AASAASAVGATGAV

-335 AALTGLIALGTASVF
+335 AALAGLIALGTASVF

-358 GQAYWDWRTQKD
+358 GQAYWDWRAKKD

-400 WELALKGITKVWGS
+400 WELALKGITRVWGS

-460 EGLQSLSADMDTRLF
+460 EGLQSLSSDLDTRFF
-475 GKETVPVR
+475 GKEKVPVR

-508 ALAGTGAHRAM
+508 ALAGAGAHRAM

-548 DLRSESSLYQKA
+548 DLRFESSLYKKA

-679 AAAEKILNDHFS
+679 AATEKILNDHFS

-729 WGKLTGVKELQDYME
+729 WGKLTGVEALQDYME
-744 QRKTQDANFS
+744 RRKTQDANTS

-764 GEGKDRVHLRVSKNP
+764 GEGKDRIHLRVSKNP
-779 DWYQDFYGAYGRA
+779 DWYQDFYGTYGRA

-810 DKGDEE
+810 DKGDDE
-816 SKVAIAEIEEAKKR
+816 SKAAIAEIEEAKKR

-837 SETLKSLNKEDLI
+837 SEALKSLNKEDLI
-850 AQTLLDPETY
+850 AQILLDPETY

-878 VTKAARDSALV
+878 VTKAARDSALI
-889 LAKIAENFH
+889 LAKLAENFH
-898 NNYGVPLKLAM
+898 KNYGVPLKLAM

-914 VSPETTHQLNQ
+914 VSPETAHQLNQ

-949 DGTPTKLTERQ
+949 DGTLTKLTERQ

-989 PIVMTEGGLKEKL
+989 PIVMTEGGFKEKL

-1213 HQMAGEHARNAPLDK
+1213 HQMAGEYAHNVLSGK
-1228 LEVAKKMEEEEA
+1228 STKKDM
-1240 SPEEIWD
+1240 
-1247 TTGWMRGP
+1247 
-1255 EGEWRFEIPDN
+1255 
-1266 LDQIDLS
+1266 
-1273 FAKDQDRISLWQ
+1273 
-1285 IYSNPQLYEAY
+1285 
-1296 PALANVKVYAED
+1296 AE
-1308 TGKAYSGADG
+1308 
-1318 FTDEDGIH
+1318 
-1326 LSKEFIEK
+1326 
-1334 NPKEAKSALIHEL
+1334 
-1347 QHVIQMTVE
+1347 
-1356 DRFSKGGNPK
+1356 R
-1366 IAEESMEM
+1366 
-1374 TLWKLEVRLEELK
+1374 
-1387 LKEPERSY
+1387 
-1395 IEAMQ
+1395 
-1400 ENDKQAAEAMNNGD
+1400 
-1414 FAKFISL
+1414 
-1421 SKKKKEIRKNGPEN
+1421 
-1435 KEEIDNILRNIETLK
+1435 
-1450 NATKETEHGDPHGYK
+1450 
-1465 KYRRLGGEAE
+1465 
-1475 AFMTS
+1475 
-1480 ERAEGKQ
+1480 
-1487 AGMPNYDTGYG
+1487 
-1498 YPVANFAGETFRFS
+1498 
-1512 LAQREKSAA
+1512 
-1521 EQQLDADEKSF
+1521 QLDADEKSF
-1532 ADSVDRFMA
+1532 ADSVDRFIA
-1541 GKISTDTIQVMRTP
+1541 GKEKSPMVRVMTTP
-1555 LVMRLVGAEVLPVE
+1555 LVLKLTGAEVLPVE
-1569 ISVSDLKKVLVDKHT
+1569 IAKTDLEKILNGKHAG
-1584 DITPDI
+1584 DMTPEI
-1590 MKQIPRALTDPMMI
+1590 MKQLPRALTNPIMI
-1604 FSTYSGKNGEVR
+1604 FKSYTGPNGEERRV
-1616 KVIVLELKDKNG
+1616 VVVDLKDRNG
-1628 ATIVIPME
+1628 ATIVVPFE
-1636 LERKK
+1636 LKVTTRK
-1641 GNYEVNQITS
+1641 NYEINRIAS
-1651 AYGKTDKKTRRTSFV
+1651 AYGKTKKKSKIPSYE
-1666 WFQKQL
+1666 WFIGQL
-1672 QEGKLEYANRKK
+1672 DEGNLLYVNRKK
-1684 ATDWISSEQPHW
+1684 AINEILQRSPNWPM
-1696 LIPEEKVDNLL
+1696 PEEKVDNLL

-1713 NEENLVKLKSENPTY
+1713 NEEDLVKLKSENPTY
-1728 YQTAADKDLVA
+1728 YQTAADKDLVVY
-1739 MHNIDLGN
+1739 HNVSTGKLRE
-1747 LAAAIKLGGL
+1747 AIKLGGL
-1757 PVPSIA
+1757 PMPSLAI
-1763 VTKKQTPYTGFG
+1763 TKRDIPFG
-1775 DATLI
+1775 DFGEITLI
-1780 MKKDTV
+1780 GDKDV
-1786 DPSKTPVFSRD
+1786 IDPRKSRSNEVFSRD
-1797 AWTGVFPK
+1797 AFTVRKPVVNYEVPAKIDSDAFHK
-1805 VIRLANM
+1805 
-1812 KRLTSFVEKAI
+1812 KY
-1823 EPLQEEL
+1823 EETRKFL
-1830 PREVADYGD
+1830 
-1839 IYNSYILRN
+1839 
-1848 ANNKNGDVQKMLE
+1848 NKNSIDVGE
-1861 DSLNSAGYKYYFLK
+1861 INFSFYDGEESLAAMENNIAIKYYYVKNVLK
-1875 TINKE
+1875 KDIPIKE
-1880 PKLKW
+1880 RTVTPPVRGERLFKEYPELIHALKSSKV
-1885 RKKGLNKELIDHP
+1885 KKGDFSEVDQAARPYFDEMRQDIAMGK
-1898 KILKACQGLEKKYGK
+1898 GLVGRSKRVLAKWTTNGHINEEGV
-1913 QGLKELLYEG
+1913 KELLLRLSAYEEDKKKKPYKEVDRQDFVKDLRKTIEEAGIERFTAFVRSEFDSLYKDRYLWDNGKKYAFNIDNIVKLMKKYRGTNNEG
-1923 PSAMLEEST
+1923 PGGINYGFNSLLAFLSKKFTSIRDIKNHESFLAPNKKELARYKKAEDMYNRLIDEAAELRGSYGMDLDMDLAKLMKDT
-1932 DLKEANDLIVNEL
+1932 RDGKKDLHGFPEDKKFLQHIKDFLKEA
-1945 SKKPEGNESPF
+1945 
-1956 LKRVHK
+1956 
-1962 RQQARLV
+1962 
-1969 NGETLHSLLS
+1969 
-1979 DYLERD
+1979 D
-1985 KKVFEEESFKQ
+1985 KVTT
-1996 QLDKRIKANQNTF
+1996 D
-2009 NAWKESFRDEML
+2009 
-2021 GESVIRDSG
+2021 
-2030 KPADLENIVD
+2030 
-2040 AMLGNLKNAQKGFAG
+2040 
-2055 FGIGNII
+2055 
-2062 ASSAKKIESFGE
+2062 
-2074 MHREADRNMDGSTNI
+2074 
-2089 ETSLDKSEQYTKVKD
+2089 
-2104 EIIDFTGRM
+2104 
-2113 AEAYKWEDS
+2113 
-2122 WESRSDASQVL
+2122 
-2133 MSMMSGKT
+2133 
-2141 FKASARKFGFTYSAA
+2141 
-2156 LEKQAKEIIK
+2156 
-2166 EVKNLPAKYFEA
+2166 YFEA
-2178 KPQRAVRFSE
+2178 KPARKVTFDEFSGVVIPKNTPKGTVDFLKAQGIE
-2188 VAAAVMPK
+2188 VA
-2196 NASKEIKDY
+2196 E
-2205 LRAQGVT
+2205 
-2212 IRLYD
+2212 YD
-2217 PRIEG
+2217 PDVEG
-2222 DRERVTNSA
+2222 DRDAKTKELGQLLNV
-2231 QDRVKQYFQ
+2231 YFQ
-2240 EGSNYQGSY
+2240 NKYQGSY
-2249 DRNTNVIELFDGANE
+2249 DRNANVIELFDGANE
-2264 STVVHEGAHMFLS
+2264 STVIHEGAHMFLS

-2365 EKYLMDGSAPT
+2365 EKYLMEGSAPT

-2394 KTAKSLGNVELTPEI
+2394 KTAKNLGNVELTPEI

-2414 RMISTES
+2414 HMISTEA

-2455 VKDKALEKAMSYYLH
+2455 VRDKALEKAMSYYLH
-2470 MVREEAIENFRASI
+2470 MVRKEAIENFKASI
-2484 SSEEERTSFIESLGE
+2484 SSEEERTSYSESLGE

-2511 SGTFPTR
+2511 SDAFPTK
-2518 KDRDEFLQMAGFT
+2518 KDRDEFLQMAGLT
-2531 EKDLKEKLRVA
+2531 EKDLKEKLRAA

-2566 TPEAIRSMAE
+2566 TPEAIRGMAE

-2638 TTEIDKQTDV
+2638 TTEVDKQTDV

-2674 AEAAAAKGENKSRK
+2674 AEAAAAKGENQSRK

-2695 GNMRALEAELE
+2695 GNIRALEAELE

-2804 EQAQCLTMA
+2804 GQAQCLTMA

-2915 DDDRYVAE
+2915 DDDRYMAE

-2929 MRSAFEGSTALKL
+2929 MRSAFEGSTSLKL

-2966 EYEGNTLGTSFDEA
+2966 EYEGNTLGTSFDDA
-2980 SQKIH
+2980 AQKIH

-3002 NQTATNLDRLGTK
+3002 NQTATSLDRLGTK
-3015 IHSLIKDITLSEIL
+3015 IHSLIKDITLPEIL
-3029 IERMGKSAAEYF
+3029 IERLGKSAAEYF

-3058 ARVTFRKNF
+3058 ARTTFRKNF

-3079 SKKLYTIGLDERGK
+3079 SKKLYTVGLDERGK
-3093 PVSYTKE
+3093 PVAYTKE

-3109 GTKSNRARLIETLWL
+3109 GTKSNRERLIETLWL
-3124 SDTLNTDEKTI
+3124 SDTLNTDEKSI

-3140 KNLTDKDWDFVESVW
+3140 KNLNDKDWDFVESVW
-3155 EHLNSYWGERNKVQN
+3155 AHLNSYWGERNKVQN

-3194 GAYYRIKYDPLSS
+3194 GEYYRIKYDPLSS
-3207 AKTSNFSTTDIA
+3207 TKTSNFSTTDIA

-3346 NITGMMDRMGAMN
+3346 NITGMMERMGAAN

-3366 FYFHGNIVEQR
+3366 FYFHGDIKEQR
-3377 RFIQNKSTMMRDRGA
+3377 AFIQSKSTMMRDRQA

-3426 LNSKAYWLIQ
+3426 LNAKAYWLIQ

-3457 MEVDGKLTRE
+3457 MEVDGKLTGE

-3508 FYSYTNLVTN
+3508 FFSYTNLVTN

-3525 ILYDKGDVKPLLEA
+3525 ILYDKGDVKPLLAA

-3558 DDSDDEDKWKKKF
+3558 DDSDDKDKWKKKF

-3579 PIGGVPLAREA
+3579 PIGGVPLVREA

-3608 DAPFFDTLKHMEN
+3608 DAPFFDTLKHMEK
-3621 FLKAAKKGDLIEM
+3621 FLRATKKGDLIEM

>member
-43 DNMESVKDGEI
+43 DNMGSVKDGEI
-54 LPLGG
+54 LPLNG

-169 ILKSREAAAQGAAVY
+169 ILKNREAAAQGAAVY

-196 VIGYLYDTGTHFAGT
+196 VIGYLYDTGAHFAGT
-211 AYKAGQALDAQSEL
+211 AYEAGQALDAQSEL

-233 ISDEEVEKAIPDLM
+233 ISDEEVEKAIPGLM

-286 ILSPIAPLAQPILA
+286 ILAPIAPLAQPLLA

-313 AASAAGAVGATGVV
+313 AASAASAVGATGAV

-335 AALTGLIALGTASVF
+335 TALAGLIALGTASVF
-350 TGTYRAEA
+350 VGTYRAEA
-358 GQAYWDWRTQKD
+358 GQAYWDWRAKKD

-389 GRINAAIETGA
+389 GVINAAIEAGA
-400 WELALKGITKVWGS
+400 MELALKGITKVWGS

-460 EGLQSLSADMDTRLF
+460 EGLQSLSSDLDTRFF
-475 GKETVPVR
+475 GKEKVPVR

-489 LDAMIE
+489 VEAMIE

-508 ALAGTGAHRAM
+508 ALAGAGAHRAM
-519 KRIAGLSEMKDAVIE
+519 KRITGLSEMKDAVIE

-548 DLRSESSLYQKA
+548 DLRSESSLYKKA

-628 MQTATPETHEALS
+628 MQTATTETHEALS

-679 AAAEKILNDHFS
+679 AATEKILNDHFS

-744 QRKTQDANFS
+744 RRKTQDANTS

-764 GEGKDRVHLRVSKNP
+764 GEGKDRVHLRISKNP

-816 SKVAIAEIEEAKKR
+816 SKTAIAEIEEAKKR

-869 EIKAAGNGA
+869 EIKVAGNGA
-878 VTKAARDSALV
+878 VTKAARDSALI
-889 LAKIAENFH
+889 LAKLAENFH
-898 NNYGVPLKLAM
+898 KNYGVPLKLAM

-914 VSPETTHQLNQ
+914 VSPETAHQLNQ

-949 DGTPTKLTERQ
+949 DGTLTKLTERQ

-989 PIVMTEGGLKEKL
+989 PIVMTEGGFKEKL

-1189 TDKIGGNGEVLASVV
+1189 ADKIGGNGEVLASVV

-1213 HQMAGEHARNAPLDK
+1213 HQMAGEYAHNVLSGK
-1228 LEVAKKMEEEEA
+1228 STKKDM
-1240 SPEEIWD
+1240 
-1247 TTGWMRGP
+1247 
-1255 EGEWRFEIPDN
+1255 
-1266 LDQIDLS
+1266 
-1273 FAKDQDRISLWQ
+1273 
-1285 IYSNPQLYEAY
+1285 
-1296 PALANVKVYAED
+1296 AE
-1308 TGKAYSGADG
+1308 
-1318 FTDEDGIH
+1318 
-1326 LSKEFIEK
+1326 
-1334 NPKEAKSALIHEL
+1334 
-1347 QHVIQMTVE
+1347 
-1356 DRFSKGGNPK
+1356 R
-1366 IAEESMEM
+1366 
-1374 TLWKLEVRLEELK
+1374 
-1387 LKEPERSY
+1387 
-1395 IEAMQ
+1395 
-1400 ENDKQAAEAMNNGD
+1400 
-1414 FAKFISL
+1414 
-1421 SKKKKEIRKNGPEN
+1421 
-1435 KEEIDNILRNIETLK
+1435 
-1450 NATKETEHGDPHGYK
+1450 
-1465 KYRRLGGEAE
+1465 
-1475 AFMTS
+1475 
-1480 ERAEGKQ
+1480 
-1487 AGMPNYDTGYG
+1487 
-1498 YPVANFAGETFRFS
+1498 
-1512 LAQREKSAA
+1512 
-1521 EQQLDADEKSF
+1521 QLDADEKSF
-1532 ADSVDRFMA
+1532 ADSVDRFIA
-1541 GKISTDTIQVMRTP
+1541 GKEKSPMVRVMTTP
-1555 LVMRLVGAEVLPVE
+1555 LVLKLTGAEVLPVE
-1569 ISVSDLKKVLVDKHT
+1569 IAKTDLEKILNGKHAG
-1584 DITPDI
+1584 DMTPEI
-1590 MKQIPRALTDPMMI
+1590 MKQLPRALTNPIMI
-1604 FSTYSGKNGEVR
+1604 FKSYTGPNGEERRV
-1616 KVIVLELKDKNG
+1616 VVVDLKDRNG
-1628 ATIVIPME
+1628 ATIVVPFE
-1636 LERKK
+1636 LKVTTRK
-1641 GNYEVNQITS
+1641 NYEINRIAS
-1651 AYGKTDKKTRRTSFV
+1651 AYGKTKKKSKIPSYE
-1666 WFQKQL
+1666 WFIGQL
-1672 QEGKLEYANRKK
+1672 DEGNLLYVNRKK
-1684 ATDWISSEQPHW
+1684 AINEILQRSPNWPM
-1696 LIPEEKVDNLL
+1696 PEEKVDNLL

-1713 NEENLVKLKSENPTY
+1713 NEEDLVKLKSENPTY
-1728 YQTAADKDLVA
+1728 YQTAADKNLVVY
-1739 MHNIDLGN
+1739 HNVSTGKLRE
-1747 LAAAIKLGGL
+1747 AIKLGGL
-1757 PVPSIA
+1757 PMPSLAI
-1763 VTKKQTPYTGFG
+1763 TKRDIPFG
-1775 DATLI
+1775 DFGEITLI
-1780 MKKDTV
+1780 GDKDMI
-1786 DPSKTPVFSRD
+1786 DPRKSRSNEVFSRD
-1797 AWTGVFPK
+1797 AYTVRKPVVNYEVPAKIDSDAFHK
-1805 VIRLANM
+1805 
-1812 KRLTSFVEKAI
+1812 KY
-1823 EPLQEEL
+1823 EETRKFL
-1830 PREVADYGD
+1830 
-1839 IYNSYILRN
+1839 
-1848 ANNKNGDVQKMLE
+1848 NKNSIDVRELNFSFYDGE
-1861 DSLNSAGYKYYFLK
+1861 ESLAAMENNIAIKYYYVKNVLK
-1875 TINKE
+1875 KDIPIKE
-1880 PKLKW
+1880 RTVTPPVRCERLFKEHPELIHALKSSKV
-1885 RKKGLNKELIDHP
+1885 KKGDFSEVDQAARPYFDEMRQDIAMGK
-1898 KILKACQGLEKKYGK
+1898 GLVGRSKRVLAKWTTNGHINEEGV
-1913 QGLKELLYEG
+1913 KELLLRLSAYEEDKKKKPYKEVDRQDFVKDLRKTIEEAGIERFTAFVRSEFDSLYKDRYLWDNGKKYAFNIDNIVKLMKKYRGTNNEG
-1923 PSAMLEEST
+1923 PGGINYGFNSLLAF
-1932 DLKEANDLIVNEL
+1932 L
-1945 SKKPEGNESPF
+1945 SKKFTSIRDIKNHE
-1956 LKRVHK
+1956 
-1962 RQQARLV
+1962 
-1969 NGETLHSLLS
+1969 SLLAPNKKELARYKKAEDMYNRLIDEAAELRGS
-1979 DYLERD
+1979 YGMGLDMDLAELMKDTRDGKKELHGFPED
-1985 KKVFEEESFKQ
+1985 KKFLQ
-1996 QLDKRIKANQNTF
+1996 HIKDFLQ
-2009 NAWKESFRDEML
+2009 
-2021 GESVIRDSG
+2021 
-2030 KPADLENIVD
+2030 
-2040 AMLGNLKNAQKGFAG
+2040 
-2055 FGIGNII
+2055 
-2062 ASSAKKIESFGE
+2062 
-2074 MHREADRNMDGSTNI
+2074 EAD
-2089 ETSLDKSEQYTKVKD
+2089 KVTTD
-2104 EIIDFTGRM
+2104 
-2113 AEAYKWEDS
+2113 
-2122 WESRSDASQVL
+2122 
-2133 MSMMSGKT
+2133 
-2141 FKASARKFGFTYSAA
+2141 
-2156 LEKQAKEIIK
+2156 
-2166 EVKNLPAKYFEA
+2166 YFEA
-2178 KPQRAVRFSE
+2178 KPARKVTFDEFSGAVIPKDTPKGTVDFLKAQGIE
-2188 VAAAVMPK
+2188 VA
-2196 NASKEIKDY
+2196 E
-2205 LRAQGVT
+2205 
-2212 IRLYD
+2212 YD
-2217 PRIEG
+2217 PDVEG
-2222 DRERVTNSA
+2222 DRDAKTKELGQLLNV
-2231 QDRVKQYFQ
+2231 YFQ
-2240 EGSNYQGSY
+2240 NKYQGSY
-2249 DRNTNVIELFDGANE
+2249 DRNANVIELFDGANE
-2264 STVVHEGAHMFLS
+2264 STVIHEGAHMFLS

-2376 KEMQGVFRRF
+2376 KAMQGVFRRF

-2394 KTAKSLGNVELTPEI
+2394 KTTKNLGNVELTPEI

-2470 MVREEAIENFRASI
+2470 MVREEAIENFKASI
-2484 SSEEERTSFIESLGE
+2484 SSEEERTSIIESLGE

-2511 SGTFPTR
+2511 SDTFPTK
-2518 KDRDEFLQMAGFT
+2518 KDRDEFLQMAGLT
-2531 EKDLKEKLRVA
+2531 EKDLKEKLRAA

-2566 TPEAIRSMAE
+2566 TPEAIRGMAE

-2674 AEAAAAKGENKSRK
+2674 AEAAAAKGENQSRK

-2743 RDAMRFDMREIKE
+2743 RDAMRFDMREIKQ

-2902 RWLAVEMNPMQAM
+2902 HWLAVEMNPMQAM
-2915 DDDRYVAE
+2915 DDDRYMAE

-2929 MRSAFEGSTALKL
+2929 MRSAFDGSSPMKL

-2966 EYEGNTLGTSFDEA
+2966 EYEGNTLGTSFDDA
-2980 SQKIH
+2980 AQKIH
-2985 DEILGNWT
+2985 DEIIDNWT

-3015 IHSLIKDITLSEIL
+3015 IHSLIKDITLPEIL
-3029 IERMGKSAAEYF
+3029 IERLGKSAAEYF

-3207 AKTSNFSTTDIA
+3207 TKTSNFSTTDIA

-3236 KQRAGTSGGQ
+3236 KQRAGASGGQ

-3280 RKEVVAAI
+3280 RKEVVTAI

-3316 EWDSTLGRARR
+3316 EWDSALGRARR
-3327 RFNFTT
+3327 RFNFAT

-3346 NITGMMDRMGAMN
+3346 NITGMMERMGAAN

-3377 RFIQNKSTMMRDRGA
+3377 RFIQSKSTMMRDRGA

-3411 ELRSK
+3411 EFRSK

-3446 WLYTYKNAMAV
+3446 WLFTYKRAMAA
-3457 MEVDGKLTRE
+3457 MEIEGKFNRD

-3525 ILYDKGDVKPLLEA
+3525 TLYDKGDVKPILAA

-3579 PIGGVPLAREA
+3579 PIGGVPLVREA

-3621 FLKAAKKGDLIEM
+3621 FLKATKKCDLIEM